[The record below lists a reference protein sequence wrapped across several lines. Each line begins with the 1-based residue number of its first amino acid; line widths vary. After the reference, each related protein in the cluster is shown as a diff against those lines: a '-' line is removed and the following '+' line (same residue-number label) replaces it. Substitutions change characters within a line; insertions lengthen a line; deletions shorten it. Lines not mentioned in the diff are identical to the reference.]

1 MGRLTK
7 SSARQLA
14 AQTPHL
20 GGGGRLWRRTA
31 AAAAG
36 GRAAGLT
43 LSAVRVFARLFSPKL
58 FAVAFVLGGALSAQ
72 SAFAFGAVSS
82 VGRFLRGRMRGV
94 GASGFP
100 LSAVRGFL
108 QLFSPKLFAVA
119 FVLCGALSA
128 QSAFAFG
135 AIAAGGSGSNPSH
148 GIAINQATRAGADA
162 EALRLCEVGGAD
174 CHLIRRFIN
183 LCGIAVAD
191 SDATTDLAGIPSG
204 TLATG
209 SQAQAAGF
217 YSRTYPSTSNANTA
231 RTQAI
236 IQCTNFGGTSCAAI
250 AGASGCDTTTIPSCP
265 AGQGV
270 DIVESSVCG
279 VCPLV
284 RPIVHTTGPGGTA
297 GVCRAAFNQGEC
309 TALDA
314 TYHYVNTTGACR
326 VRVAADCT
334 SFTPIYV
341 SASNTCRAAANDEEC
356 KAKDPT
362 LEKVGDR
369 CLNICT
375 SGTQVRDTFGG
386 CRAVQDASD
395 CTGTP
400 TPIFVS
406 ASTTCRAATNQ
417 AECTALT
424 GGSALMFDGGACR
437 DRVASDCAAPNG
449 FFVSASKTCR
459 PATQADCDATTA
471 TPILQNGACRA
482 ATNQGECSALTGGSA
497 LVFDG
502 GACRDRVAG
511 DCAGTTPIFVS
522 ASKTCREARQE
533 ECTGNTPI
541 LDNGACRTRQM
552 NDCPNHAPVLDGGV
566 CRSLQLGDTFG
577 AYYSYER
584 QFVSGGATLRFVNG
598 EFAVNQASPAAAA
611 AAALQACQTRFNN
624 ASGTPIRQCEETI
637 VGGFNDM
644 CIDIGSQ
651 AGFAVAV
658 FGLGA
663 TPAAAA
669 ADRIG
674 KFPAGTNFNS
684 ATRAGCDCG
693 GTTPIPDGNTC
704 KAAATQAECTAVHA
718 GLVFVSGTGTCR
730 PRTASE
736 CTGNTPILGNDGVC
750 RAATKE
756 ECAAIPATPVSNNN
770 GGCREATNAGECPS
784 ARPFFDNDASG
795 KCRAPHSGDNY
806 GAYYHFTRFGGI
818 NNGGISFN
826 HPTQEAA
833 NAAAKAACESRRDD
847 FGSGTSACNPHP
859 RVRNGFTQCINTAET
874 GPVRYVGLG
883 ATPEAARAD
892 RQAQPGSGTAGHN
905 NNNPQAACNCGDGET
920 PDGDNCR
927 PTTQADCTGL
937 RPIFDGG
944 NCRARTPAEC
954 PANRPIVD
962 ATTGNCR
969 EMREVDCTGT
979 TPILDGIACRA
990 AANNAECLFKSRAL
1004 RLDNDGQSC
1013 RAATQ
1018 ADCTGTAAPIF
1029 DANSGACRVM
1039 IASDCSAPTPDIS
1052 KGVCVAAC
1060 AAGTPVRDA
1069 TSEECRATRQTD
1081 CDGTGTPILD
1091 GTACRAAVQT
1101 DCDGTA
1107 TPILDGGICRARNA
1121 ADCTTAAAPALDS
1134 TSGNCRAA
1142 TTAAECPFGLPI
1154 LDGGVCRAA
1163 TQADCDATPAT
1174 PVLDI
1179 GGCRAPRAGDT
1190 FGAYYTFTAGS
1201 QLINGRFVVNQP
1213 TPEAAATEAR
1223 RACEA
1228 VRAGSIGG
1236 LFGNP
1241 SACAPDSSAPNG
1253 FNGVCINTGEVGPR
1267 RFVGYGA
1274 TPAAA
1279 LAARAAQSGNR
1290 NVNFPIDACDCSAS
1304 QIRSGNDCQPRTS
1317 AATCTGDTPIFDRGF
1332 CREVRAEDCGGNT
1345 PIFDGGVCRGAR
1357 PGQGEC
1363 TGRTPIADGGACRA
1377 AASVEDCAG
1386 VNALLLPAGDG
1397 SCRPKQQSDCTGL
1410 TPILDGGLCRAMQAR
1425 DCVAPTPFLDLATNQ
1440 CREAVAADCGGD
1452 TPIFDSNTCR
1462 AAVQA
1467 DCDGTG
1473 TPDLLNGRCYAA
1485 CPSGTPVRDS
1495 TTRLCRIA
1503 EASDC
1508 GGGTPVFE
1516 GGNCREQRQDEC
1528 TGTTPILD
1536 GGACRGAATDAD
1548 CGTINIVLVRVSDG
1562 SCRERVATD
1571 CVAGP
1576 TPIFDDAKICRAA
1589 LSQEECTAKD
1599 RALLFETGGTC
1610 RLRTQA
1616 DCTDVQIL
1624 DGGVCRAIVAADCT
1638 DGTPI
1643 FEDNKCRAAANQDD
1657 CTAKA
1662 TSLLYIG
1669 EGQCRTRVQSD
1680 CGGATPFLD
1689 ATSGECREV
1698 TSADCPMAQPIL
1710 DATTR
1715 ACRVAANQEE
1725 CTAKDTILQFDG
1737 GACRPR
1743 VASDCAATEAF
1754 ENGFCRTRTSQDCTG
1769 ATPRF
1774 DGGRCFPN
1782 SAFAT
1787 FGAYF
1792 DYEAGTGSDRY
1803 TTGFIDPLIVNRPT
1817 AAQARADALAACQA
1831 ASASAAANGETI
1843 TRACAEAATGGFT
1856 GCINVATDLSDFS
1869 DYFGLGDTPAAA
1881 RAAREAKHTGNTG
1894 TQIAAC
1900 NCGGATPIADSTS
1913 PTLCRAA
1920 TTQAEC
1926 TAIDARPIFDDGICR
1941 AATNQAECTA
1951 IAGNLVFDGGSCRP
1965 REARDCT
1972 GDTPI
1977 FDGGHCF
1984 PETSFL
1990 HGSYFDFEATS
2001 GTGTASRV
2009 GNVIHNSATPAQA
2022 RASALAFCENSQTGA
2037 EGSGFTITRQCA
2049 EAATFRRCI
2058 NVGTVD
2064 SKSYF
2069 GLGDT
2074 PAAALAARQA
2084 KHPGAGPEGISRCN
2098 CGAGMPIVDGSSC
2111 RAAANQQECPAA
2123 VPRLENGV
2131 CQPSNCAANEVF
2143 TGSACRVRETS
2154 DCTGNTPILDG
2165 GICRAARNN
2174 AECRAKNPSLGNSSG
2189 RCVEV
2194 DAQFSAV
2201 WIATFSQSDGT
2212 NHDFVAIAVNQPTRD
2227 AATSKARE
2235 ACEALDEGIAQIG
2248 TCKQFLTPS
2257 PSNQCVDL
2265 RRAVLTNGDFKYAS
2279 GIGGDLDAARVNRI
2293 NNQIAGNPANF
2304 QSWRSEGGS
2313 DSEKFCD
2320 CGGSIGSV
2328 ASGTG
2333 SGTTCRARVSADCGQ
2348 STPIFEGG
2356 ICRAATLAECTT
2368 AKPILDNGACRELAA
2383 ADCAGAT
2390 PIFENNACRAA
2401 ASQAE
2406 CTAKGSKYVF
2416 ASGGVCRERTKADCT
2431 AQEPVLDDTTGRC
2444 RARVAS
2450 DCTGFTPALV
2460 DGICQPGM
2468 HGAVAMG
2475 TIALN
2480 ISPVNLGALTNPA
2493 HPQYST
2499 ANGTIQVYGVSR
2511 LQASAADARR
2521 LALSECGRAASDH
2534 RAAVAGQTGQNCH
2547 IVSQFAGGVAALWR
2561 LATAP
2566 YGDHYFSGIATLQ
2579 INTTTTIA
2587 TMTMAQNTI
2596 TTTMTMVVPPTNAEL
2611 VAAQS
2616 AAEAAAKTACDT
2628 FAAAQTSTGQTLECQ
2643 SAAVE
2648 VLRTIPAAE
2657 ICGEGAFLDTAA
2669 IPNAC
2674 ACSPGYDTLTSGAGG
2689 LPSCS
2694 LSANTPRCDNSK
2706 GAFLNADATACQCS
2720 SGWGALDTT
2729 ATPQVCAPPQCD
2741 GPSAFLHP
2749 TSGRCEC
2756 AEGYDSLRHSVG
2768 AGGNRVF
2775 TCIPTTPPTCR
2786 ADRGAFFNPLE
2797 ARCDCQTGWENV
2809 QPDPSAADT
2818 FMCMRIAEADCDSTR
2833 GAIDNPNYGAA
2844 GASQCQCANGFRNLQ
2859 TETANGGV
2867 RYFCEFDPNPTTP
2880 VPTNCD
2886 AAVNLT
2892 LNAQRTACECVA
2904 GHRDLEGRVPPEAC
2918 APLVA
2923 LCDITKGA
2931 FPTGLGTSCACA
2943 PGYHR
2948 LVETN
2953 TPQTCTARCDDDS
2966 ATLNS
2971 VSGQCECKE
2980 GFSDPRL
2987 ERTASGTI
2995 GGIGGG
3001 LLPRY
3006 DAAELDL
3013 ANLSFVCAPTTAPR
3027 PVCDESRNA
3036 IYSAKHNT
3044 CVCRVG
3050 PSGAGRPEFGL
3061 ERKFDSSTNEYY
3073 CETANYLTGREG
3085 RLCDPS
3091 EGSHTNPLVYANLR
3105 DNNGD
3110 LIDTAPCVCDVGYL
3124 INNFSEGPAR
3134 GASGVVPP
3142 GLACTVDNGQFAP
3155 RPRTELP
3162 VCSADKG
3169 TRLNADRNN
3178 CECIPGYSGNPLTS
3192 TGCIPANIPQTSVAD
3207 CDAASAQ
3214 LNPRNSREC
3223 QCKPGF
3229 FNLKARPA
3237 FQTLDNGL
3245 QVQTPRYFCSSAQE
3259 IQAMVSPNPGF
3270 SGADCTAAGF
3280 GAVVS
3285 NVRYRLPGVT
3295 NPVDGQRE
3303 VCNIDWAEVSADNVP
3318 ELSDGTISHV
3328 PPANTVNEGTSCVIQ
3343 QFYKSG
3349 ENYVSVPLPTN
3360 SNLRYCSDLFGGPAR
3375 AGSLT
3380 NISVYAEAR
3389 AAEINGLTPGT
3400 TLVAPYQPSH
3410 RLYVATGGGLY
3421 TQNGLQINNVP
3432 FVIDFV
3438 EGFSGADC
3446 VRDLTDGRN
3455 LGWRATLDLTQNGA
3469 DRVFR
3474 LHCLV
3479 DWRETANPPPLQIEA
3494 FPPAGTAQGD
3504 RCLLGQQPADTPLA
3518 ANERRCSDILAS
3530 ACEEPSSPLGCF
3542 ALIYTAL
3549 YDRIWQYNP
3558 ILTEPET
3565 RDFPVVSPTDLPTFY
3580 ISGGKVYNAN
3590 GIESAGPLRF
3600 SPITSG
3606 FEPADCTRGGWRTQ
3620 GDITRTSDGDY
3631 VLRQYC
3637 NVRWRRVTL
3646 APAQGDVITPPDTIT
3661 KQGERCLI
3669 RQSPPGITL
3678 AADLES
3684 CSELL
3689 GKAGTNFGA
3698 VGDEIDLLT
3707 EQANLGRAQNI
3718 PGPMRRGADTRG
3730 SDPLFILPDGRVF
3743 SQYGVGTPVL
3753 DFVGEVNGFTRD
3765 DCTNAGYRFEVR
3777 VTNTAAGDSLQ
3788 LRTCAVPWARA
3799 ASPPVLSANPARLS
3813 PSARLSLSSSG
3824 KDCVIEFSPAR
3835 LRNEIP
3841 AGTER
3846 CSELLSPG
3854 GADFEQITARIEMRR
3869 AEINPLLPGDDI
3881 PAFTR
3886 NSTLIIADGRAF
3898 TDTGIEVRNDEVEM
3912 SAPATGYGVSDC
3924 EAGGWTA
3931 MTVAT
3936 VVDNKPIIRQ
3946 LCSVAW
3952 RESLTAPPFG
3962 GTPAPAATKMGDHCT
3977 IAHTDSTVT
3986 DLLECS
3992 DLLGRATG
4000 NRRITTFADITLRAE
4015 ARRDEVNLLS
4025 SDSSLAGAYAIG
4037 VNTLYAL
4044 QVGLFTDQGVEIT
4057 DRSYEVSGAED
4068 GWRFNDCTAAR
4079 RTVGVT
4085 VVGAGLSRVVYQVC
4099 ELNWARV
4106 ANPPPLAT
4114 MQAIPEITASG
4125 SGCVIASNPPRTT
4138 LSANLE
4144 RCDDL
4149 FDATEDDF
4157 EAITVSLA
4165 AVRTAINELIDP
4177 VIPPLPAQALQTVY
4191 VVKNNTLAANNG
4203 VWSAN
4208 GVGRGLMPFEL
4219 PDGADNSGFQARDC
4233 TGDWAGA
4240 KRGRLSP
4247 SNDGTVFNL
4256 CNVKW
4261 RRTDAPPP
4269 ILTEAAPVTLAAT
4282 GRVKEAEFCV
4292 IAQRPSNATLPDGY
4306 ELCTEAFAGRAGQA
4320 NQNLAAITSQIEA
4333 RRGEMNNPGR
4343 PINVVFP
4350 LPRTPNGIPAFNPAS
4365 QTLQVVTGGGNAR
4378 IFSPNGVE
4386 ATDTRFSFTA
4396 AQNAAYGLDE
4406 CRQGRFELSAQS
4418 TVVAGE
4424 QQVRIGCTMQW
4435 RRLADIPPLSPT
4447 ALDDTLAT
4455 SQNDH
4460 CVITQWPTNSAFAAD
4475 SNNQYCGDL
4484 LSGIVPDFGEIFD
4497 RLQARVIDYNGV
4509 LSPTPA
4515 NPATELFPTTT
4526 SARVRLFPYFF
4537 ANNRM
4542 FNDRGVEITETAFSI
4557 SDSVAAAF
4565 NQNRCNAAGLTLTF
4579 QSDVAGGAQRVRSVC
4594 GVRWAMAA
4602 APLPVKE
4609 PPEPPTTASTSGDWC
4624 VIQQTPDPDNWPLPS
4639 NLVRCED
4646 EFAAAGNLADVYRAH
4661 DALASTINTRWGA
4674 GLQTGDQR
4682 GKTLY
4687 LFGDT
4692 YYYPDGVD
4700 PRGAPPA
4707 PDYGTYTPEDCNTV
4721 YGAPEYLGAVV
4732 GTLQVLTRTCD
4743 VPWRTLADSPP
4754 PFAPV
4759 AATLALDNR
4768 AATSGEA
4775 CVMALHP
4782 SSQAHPPNTI
4792 PCSDFEVG
4800 SPSFLDISNRIQ
4812 QRVDQLN
4819 GLIFPQSLPDF
4830 DPTRPLYFYTG
4841 VNPSQLF
4848 NENGLQLTGDNFT
4861 PPYVGTPAVGFA
4873 MADCT
4878 AGGWNTGARL
4888 IAGGFAE
4895 VCEIRWRKTTTIP
4908 NIDKDAANLPA
4919 ATSEGNLCVMRH
4931 TMTNPTLPE
4940 AAPWCSDLLSP
4951 VANSGGAFQNLKTR
4965 IDGRTTALN
4974 EAGAGIPAFD
4984 PTSHRVILAGTR
4996 AFSEHGAES
5005 VLPANVAVGLTTRDP
5020 AFDAAACSNTNVGH
5034 NLILHSEVSG
5044 ANHILRQYCD
5054 VRWRSGSN
5062 VPPLAVTPANPAAAF
5077 DSEGDRCLMATR
5089 GTNSPLAGEMWCGGT
5104 GGLLS
5109 AMDNFRH
5116 VYERYGEWRVL
5127 MATISGLS
5135 LPPARSGGPELETGN
5150 YETFYHIPPASGSGS
5165 GALYTEN
5172 GIPIRR
5178 AGLTD
5183 TDFVQKEAG
5192 SGFSIGDC
5200 TGGNLAIVT
5209 MAFNIGAANDLFIG
5223 RYCDVAWRMA
5233 RTAPPLD
5240 NAATATS
5247 SNLPAPTSQGER
5259 CLIDQNPDAQ
5269 SIPTGEQWCRDLF
5282 LNADAGINSIAD
5294 IYAQLRARRL
5304 ELNNVAAAT
5313 ADDFPEIPDGTEPLW
5328 IVGTPP
5334 NVFHFTG
5341 IKANTRELSVP
5352 DALTSGFSMEDC
5364 DNTFGAGKSSVR
5376 ITASTTGQPVV
5387 QRICAVEWRRMGNA
5401 PGLSRAIISGPF
5413 TEQGSDCVLS
5423 QTPSIGNNAPLAAGQ
5438 HLCSD
5443 LFGSGAANFAAL
5455 ESRRTSR
5462 VGEVNVIVTADD
5474 LPTYAAGANPYIV
5487 VENNNNVDVYDV
5499 HGVPIRSAAFVTE
5512 FKEGPIAG
5520 TDWNG
5525 NGDNDPNTINTAHD
5539 QCGGIFSSR
5548 APSLAPVVDIVAG
5561 GLVELCGMKWRR
5573 VDSAPPLTPTRGL
5586 NPGEYPPLAAA
5597 GTRKEGDHC
5606 VIRAT
5611 HDSLADLPNNLDF
5624 CSTLLNGGDRYTGF
5638 QNIFSTALF
5647 DVGQSLSPAFP
5658 GINVGFLE
5666 SSAIPHFIF
5675 GNRIFNHRGIEWG
5688 GDYTQQ
5694 GATTN
5699 WPTSTRTTRTTICGT
5714 NPSVSAVGRAEGQ
5727 NVIVS
5732 CPTPWRTIPDG
5743 MVTSID
5749 NDKLDPNLP
5758 GQTAA
5763 GDYCILSQSAPATAE
5778 TTARRCDTIFGDVG
5792 GGIQRLVDAAIRSH
5806 GYVNAHLNTNTPAN
5820 PIPTTPAATDI
5831 WWLNSTATF
5840 SPYGVKLQGAQNV
5853 DYVLSAVQDDFD
5865 AEDCVR
5871 AKWKTS
5877 ISPPALFGARL
5888 STIQGLQ
5895 QGCTAQ
5901 IAIAPTPPPLG
5912 TTPNPPVSSLQRT
5925 CEIART
5931 PGVGPRTGFD
5941 DSCSTLLS
5949 GNTDFS
5955 DVIAK
5960 AEARRTQINALIPGT
5975 IPAFSPEAN
5984 HTLYLVTTGAARGLY
5999 TGYGV
6004 PVMDNLRLTSP
6015 LGNWTAESCTAA
6027 GYTLGGRISNG
6038 NLYQTCSVGGG
6049 IETSKPPDKK
6059 ASSFTFSGSVF
6070 GSCIIARTP
6079 GATLGANEH
6088 LCSALLGAP
6097 NLGNFANFQEI
6108 VDALEARRAETNL
6121 IRPGTDDDADRYDP
6135 AGYQSEGGL
6144 AYTHPLIIVQTGAS
6158 AGIYAGTGV
6167 KADKQSAYVA
6177 QQPGFTIADCTAA
6190 GWAVKV
6196 ESGYV
6201 QCEMDYR
6208 YVNTPPPLSD
6218 NPSPPSSTNGRP
6230 DCNITTTRGL
6240 PLQEHTRCHNVLSGT
6255 SGFQDAITKFNARRD
6270 EYNAVFD
6277 PDIPA
6282 FDFDSTVYVV
6292 QTGAGAGAY
6301 TQHGLRATNNRLFAP
6316 VTGGFTPEDC
6326 TAAGY
6331 GINVNNVGGNNFVS
6345 CGIVTYTV
6353 PNKPALGSTT
6363 NLPGNPVAETGC
6375 GITQTPGANPDDALH
6390 PTCTSLLGDHVSTF
6404 SEIVS
6409 KFEARRTEYNG
6420 VIDPDI
6426 PVYEPRGTNGIVF
6439 RVASGADAGLY
6450 TRNGI
6455 QASDSSIFDAVAGD
6469 FTIEDC
6475 TASGHR
6481 LNVNR
6486 NPNTGDVSVNCVM
6499 IVWTVDTKP
6508 PLANPAT
6515 PPARPGN
6522 TNQESGCRITQTPGS
6537 PPLFAGSFTCAQL
6550 LGAHVSSFSQMT
6562 DRFTARRGE
6571 YNDFNAPNNI
6581 PNYVPWDGASSNVDS
6596 ILYRV
6601 VSGADAGL
6609 YSRHGLHAH
6618 NDDSL
6623 PIPQLFDPNIDTPD
6637 CAAGGRTATQR
6648 NVGGVQIAECS
6659 GRFNMGADRPPYMAF
6674 NPGNNTFP
6682 TGGTNYE
6689 KCAYAAFPKEGALP
6703 TDTIKCNDLLSPAT
6717 SGIADFSELLTRYGE
6732 RRNDLF
6738 HPTANSGILKPH
6750 NTGSGFDRY
6759 RATQITYSHGGKLY
6773 FHNGIE
6779 IRDAAYTQAA
6789 ESGSGR
6795 PGHEEG
6801 GFTAADCTAAG
6812 YSVSTTDTLSYDGIR
6827 WPVNI
6832 CTARYIQRSA
6842 GDVPP
6847 AQNNE
6852 KAYPDAEHQTRSES
6866 GCYLSMPAPNIRAE
6880 NRTWTTRRCQFLYG
6894 VGTSFTNLKAR
6905 AEEVKNNFNRT
6916 ISGSAAVPSHPQADP
6931 WIIQLQS
6938 NTNTAPTRVYSI
6950 YGLRIDGRRASHIS
6964 EPNPLDEIFTG
6975 GMENFGRQDCLDAGW
6990 KLGETNDNA
6999 ANDLHEICN
7008 ILWRRRTTVAPT
7020 PPTTP
7025 TPPEEQSAAAA
7036 ASSPGALGFQDEF
7049 RAAPVFS
7056 SPSPLAEDD
7065 IAPQTHEGKPHD
7077 YCITRHAKIS
7087 SAPPPSDMQCGN
7099 VFAQHGGFPRLTV
7112 IQKAATD
7119 RGLEFDP
7126 TADALSIDENG
7137 KVILV
7142 KEDESGKMIEVPIP
7156 KPLGASPATP
7166 ASSGGGGGGG
7176 GGAAIGIGVGSAAIL
7191 GLLAYSLQSGAVGA
7205 GAGLGEFNWSPDISF
7220 AYNNTGMR
7228 EIRYGTRMDFRH
7240 TDWHIWWTASQI
7252 NSSGETKKMRYGSGA
7267 QYSADWWSARYN
7279 NSIHDK
7285 EARADVALKATGEF
7299 RDWGGVWK
7307 FSPTYRANVEVDEYN
7322 VQTWSHRVN
7331 LEAVWRINKWTLTQS
7346 TGFTAKKASDIGE
7359 TLQTRLK
7366 LTREF

>member
-148 GIAINQATRAGADA
+148 GVAINQATRAGADA
-162 EALRLCEVGGAD
+162 EAIRLCEAGGAD
-174 CHLIRRFIN
+174 CHLILRFFN
-183 LCGIAVAD
+183 QCGIVVAD

-209 SQAQAAGF
+209 SQVQAAGF
-217 YSRTYPSTSNANTA
+217 YTRTYASTADPTTQSA
-231 RTQAI
+231 QAI
-236 IQCTNFGGTSCAAI
+236 IQCTNFGGASCVAI

-270 DIVESSVCG
+270 DIVESSLCG

-284 RPIVHTTGPGGTA
+284 RPIVHTTGPGGTP

-341 SASNTCRAAANDEEC
+341 SASNTCRAAANDDEC
-356 KAKDPT
+356 KAKDQN

-369 CLNICT
+369 CLDICT

-395 CTGTP
+395 CTGTA

-511 DCAGTTPIFVS
+511 DCRGTTPVFVS
-522 ASKTCREARQE
+522 ASKTCRGATQA
-533 ECTGNTPI
+533 ECDATPATPI

-552 NDCPNHAPVLDGGV
+552 NDCPNHAPVLEGGV
-566 CRSLQLGDTFG
+566 CRPRQLGDTFG

-598 EFAVNQASPAAAA
+598 EFVVNQASPAAAA

-718 GLVFVSGTGTCR
+718 GLVFESGTGTCR

-736 CTGNTPILGNDGVC
+736 CMDNTPILGNDGVC

-756 ECAAIPATPVSNNN
+756 ECAAIPATPVSNDN
-770 GGCREATNAGECPS
+770 GGCREAANAGECPS

-883 ATPEAARAD
+883 ATPLAARLD

-905 NNNPQAACNCGDGET
+905 NNNPQNACNCGDGET
-920 PDGDNCR
+920 PDGENCR
-927 PTTQADCTGL
+927 QTTQADCTGL

-979 TPILDGIACRA
+979 TPILDGITCRA

-1004 RLDNDGQSC
+1004 RYDDAQSC

-1029 DANSGACRVM
+1029 DANSGACRVR

-1317 AATCTGDTPIFDRGF
+1317 AATCSGDTPIFDRGF
-1332 CREVRAEDCGGNT
+1332 CREVRAEDCSGNT

-1377 AASVEDCAG
+1377 AVSVEDCAG

-1397 SCRPKQQSDCTGL
+1397 SCRPKQQSDCKGL
-1410 TPILDGGLCRAMQAR
+1410 TPILDGGLCRGRQAR
-1425 DCVAPTPFLDLATNQ
+1425 DCAAPTPFLDLATNQ

-1462 AAVQA
+1462 PAEQA
-1467 DCDGTG
+1467 DCDGTA

-1503 EASDC
+1503 EPSDC

-1516 GGNCREQRQDEC
+1516 NNACREQRQDEC

-1536 GGACRGAATDAD
+1536 GGACRGAATDDD
-1548 CGTINIVLVRVSDG
+1548 CGTINPVLVRVSDG
-1562 SCRERVATD
+1562 SCRERVKTD

-1576 TPIFDDAKICRAA
+1576 NPIFDDAKICRPA

-1643 FEDNKCRAAANQDD
+1643 FEDNKCRAAADQDD

-1680 CGGATPFLD
+1680 CGGDKPFLD
-1689 ATSGECREV
+1689 STSGECREIS
-1698 TSADCPMAQPIL
+1698 SADCPMAQPIL
-1710 DATTR
+1710 NEALGE
-1715 ACRVAANQEE
+1715 CRVALNQDE

-1737 GACRPR
+1737 GTCRPR
-1743 VASDCAATEAF
+1743 DARDCAATEAF
-1754 ENGFCRTRTSQDCTG
+1754 ENGFCRTLTSQDCTG

-1774 DGGRCFPN
+1774 SGGYCFPQ
-1782 SAFAT
+1782 SAFENY
-1787 FGAYF
+1787 GVYF
-1792 DYEAGTGSDRY
+1792 SFEAMFNGR
-1803 TTGFIDPLIVNRPT
+1803 LIRQGRLVLNHPT
-1817 AAQARADALAACQA
+1817 AAAARAAGLAACTTDSNVWGSALTQTCTESVEGVFDGC
-1831 ASASAAANGETI
+1831 ASVASGSDGLEYVGIGET
-1843 TRACAEAATGGFT
+1843 
-1856 GCINVATDLSDFS
+1856 V
-1869 DYFGLGDTPAAA
+1869 AAA
-1881 RAAREAKHTGNTG
+1881 RAARVAKLPEGITSSAEAAG
-1894 TQIAAC
+1894 C
-1900 NCGGATPIADSTS
+1900 NCGGTIPFPDSS
-1913 PTLCRAA
+1913 APGECRAA
-1920 TTQAEC
+1920 TTTAEC
-1926 TAIDARPIFDDGICR
+1926 PMAIPIFDGGACR
-1941 AATNQAECTA
+1941 LATNQAECTSKG
-1951 IAGNLVFDGGSCRP
+1951 GNLVFDGGSCRP
-1965 REARDCT
+1965 RVAADCT
-1972 GDTPI
+1972 GDTPR
-1977 FDGGHCF
+1977 FDGGYCF
-1984 PETSFL
+1984 PESAARYGAYFEYPYDFAGFSFKEGNFVVN
-1990 HGSYFDFEATS
+1990 HP
-2001 GTGTASRV
+2001 TA
-2009 GNVIHNSATPAQA
+2009 AAA
-2022 RASALAFCENSQTGA
+2022 R
-2037 EGSGFTITRQCA
+2037 
-2049 EAATFRRCI
+2049 
-2058 NVGTVD
+2058 
-2064 SKSYF
+2064 
-2069 GLGDT
+2069 
-2074 PAAALAARQA
+2074 AAALAACQTARAAAPAGRTVTGNCVEAASGGFNQCILVA
-2084 KHPGAGPEGISRCN
+2084 KDGLGSDVFGLGATPAAARAARVAKDGTVDRPSERAGCN
-2098 CGAGMPIVDGSSC
+2098 CGEAMPVSDSTSSTGC
-2111 RAAANQQECPAA
+2111 RAAMTQQECPAA
-2123 VPRLENGV
+2123 TPRLENGI
-2131 CQPSNCAANEVF
+2131 CQPSNCAANEIF
-2143 TGSACRVRETS
+2143 TGSVCRARQAS
-2154 DCTGNTPILDG
+2154 DCTGTTPILDSNTHQ
-2165 GICRAARNN
+2165 CRAARSN
-2174 AECRAKNPSLGNSSG
+2174 AECRAKNPSLGRSG
-2189 RCVEV
+2189 DRCVEV
-2194 DAQFSAV
+2194 DSHFSAV
-2201 WIATFSQSDGT
+2201 WVATFLQADGK
-2212 NHDFVAIAVNQPTRD
+2212 NHDFIAIAVNQPSRTE
-2227 AATSKARE
+2227 ATSKARE
-2235 ACEALDEGIAQIG
+2235 ACEALNEGVSRVG
-2248 TCKQFLTPS
+2248 TCRQLVIPS
-2257 PSNQCVDL
+2257 PDNQCVDL
-2265 RRAVLTNGDFKYAS
+2265 RRAVLTNGDLKYAS
-2279 GIGGDLDAARVNRI
+2279 GIGGDLDTAEDNREQNAAS
-2293 NNQIAGNPANF
+2293 GNPENF
-2304 QSWRSEGGS
+2304 ASWRTAGGS

-2320 CGGSIGSV
+2320 CGGSLGSV

-2333 SGTTCRARVSADCGQ
+2333 SGATCRARVAADCGQ

-2356 ICRAATLAECTT
+2356 ICREATLAECTT
-2368 AKPILDNGACRELAA
+2368 AKPILDGGRCRELRA

-2390 PIFENNACRAA
+2390 PIFQNNACRPAV
-2401 ASQAE
+2401 SQAE

-2450 DCTGFTPALV
+2450 DCTGFTPALIN
-2460 DGICQPGM
+2460 GICQPGM
-2468 HGAVAMG
+2468 HGAVAIG

-2579 INTTTTIA
+2579 INTTINIA
-2587 TMTMAQNTI
+2587 TMTTAQNTI
-2596 TTTMTMVVPPTNAEL
+2596 TTTTTMAVAPTNAEIA
-2611 VAAQS
+2611 AAQS

-2643 SAAVE
+2643 SAAVD

-2657 ICGEGAFLDTAA
+2657 VCGEGAFLDTAA
-2669 IPNAC
+2669 IPSAC
-2674 ACSPGYDTLTSGAGG
+2674 ACLPGYDTLTSGAGG

-2706 GAFLNADATACQCS
+2706 GAFLNADATACVCS

-2756 AEGYDSLRHSVG
+2756 AEGYDSLRHSVD

-2775 TCIPTTPPTCR
+2775 TCIPTTLPTCR

-2809 QPDPSAADT
+2809 RPDPSAADT

-2833 GAIDNPNYGAA
+2833 GAIVNPNYGAA

-2859 TETANGGV
+2859 TETANGGN

-2880 VPTNCD
+2880 IPTCD

-2904 GHRDLEGRVPPEAC
+2904 GHRDLEGRVPPEVC
-2918 APLVA
+2918 APVVA

-2931 FPTGLGTSCACA
+2931 FPLGLGTSCACA
-2943 PGYHR
+2943 PGYHS

-2953 TPQTCTARCDDDS
+2953 TPQTCTARCDSDT

-2980 GFSDPRL
+2980 GFSNPRV
-2987 ERTASGTI
+2987 ERVGTASYSGT
-2995 GGIGGG
+2995 GTGRGSG
-3001 LLPRY
+3001 LV
-3006 DAAELDL
+3006 LDYNNAQAL
-3013 ANLSFVCAPTTAPR
+3013 QFVCAPTTAPM
-3027 PVCDESRNA
+3027 PNCDESRNA
-3036 IYSAKHNT
+3036 FYNAEHNT

-3061 ERKFDSSTNEYY
+3061 DRKFDSSTNEYY
-3073 CETANYLTGREG
+3073 CETSNYLTGREG
-3085 RLCDPS
+3085 RQCDPS
-3091 EGSHTNPLVYANLR
+3091 EGSHTNPLVYANLQ
-3105 DNNGD
+3105 GQQV
-3110 LIDTAPCVCDVGYL
+3110 APCVCDIGY
-3124 INNFSEGPAR
+3124 NGPLNDGPER
-3134 GASGVVPP
+3134 GANGVVPKGIDCGTP
-3142 GLACTVDNGQFAP
+3142 TNIA
-3155 RPRTELP
+3155 RTELP
-3162 VCSADKG
+3162 VCSAERG

-3178 CECIPGYSGNPLTS
+3178 CECIPGYHGNPLIP
-3192 TGCIPANIPQTSVAD
+3192 TGCIPANIPQSSVPD
-3207 CDAASAQ
+3207 CDAATAQ
-3214 LNPRNSREC
+3214 INPRNSREC

-3229 FNLKARPA
+3229 FNLDDRPA
-3237 FQTLDNGL
+3237 FRTLANGL

-3259 IQAMVSPNPGF
+3259 IQVMVSPNPGF
-3270 SGADCTAAGF
+3270 SGSDCTAAGF

-3285 NVRYRLPGVT
+3285 DVAAITVINGVRIT
-3295 NPVDGQRE
+3295 GQRE
-3303 VCNIDWAEVSADNVP
+3303 VCNINWAEVSADNVP
-3318 ELSDGTISHV
+3318 ELSDGSTPHV

-3349 ENYVSVPLPTN
+3349 ENYVSVPLPLN

-3400 TLVAPYQPSH
+3400 TLVAVYQPSH

-3479 DWRETANPPPLQIEA
+3479 DWRETANPPPLRIEA
-3494 FPPAGTAQGD
+3494 EPPAGTAQGD

-3518 ANERRCSDILAS
+3518 ANERRCSDMLAS
-3530 ACEEPSSPLGCF
+3530 ACEAPGDPLGCF
-3542 ALIYTAL
+3542 ALIYTAI

-3558 ILTEPET
+3558 ILSEPET
-3565 RDFPVVSPTDLPTFY
+3565 RDFPVVSPTNLPTLY
-3580 ISGGKVYNAN
+3580 VSGGKVYNAN

-3600 SPITSG
+3600 GPSPIPSG
-3606 FEPADCTRGGWRTQ
+3606 FEPADCSRGGWRQQ

-3637 NVRWRRVTL
+3637 NVRWRRVPT
-3646 APAQGDVITPPDTIT
+3646 PPVQGDVITPPTTIT
-3661 KQGERCLI
+3661 AQGERCLI

-3678 AADLES
+3678 AADLEL
-3684 CSELL
+3684 CSDLL

-3698 VGDEIDLLT
+3698 VGDEVDLLT

-3718 PGPMRRGADTRG
+3718 PTPMRRGADTRG

-3743 SQYGVGTPVL
+3743 SQYGVGTPIL
-3753 DFVGEVNGFTRD
+3753 DFVGEVSGFARD
-3765 DCTNAGYRFEVR
+3765 DCTNAGYRYEVR
-3777 VTNTAAGDSLQ
+3777 VTNTAGGESLQ
-3788 LRTCAVPWARA
+3788 LRTCGVPWARA
-3799 ASPPVLSANPARLS
+3799 ASPPVLSATPARLS
-3813 PSARLSLSSSG
+3813 PSVRLSLSSSG
-3824 KDCVIEFSPAR
+3824 DDCVIEYSPAR
-3835 LRNEIP
+3835 LSLP
-3841 AGTER
+3841 PGTEK
-3846 CSELLSPG
+3846 CSDLLSPG
-3854 GADFEQITARIEMRR
+3854 GANFGQITARIEARR
-3869 AEINPLLPGDDI
+3869 AEINPLLAEADAI

-3898 TDTGIEVRNDEVEM
+3898 TNTGIEVRDDAVAM
-3912 SAPATGYGVSDC
+3912 SAPAAGYGISDC

-3931 MTVAT
+3931 MTVAA
-3936 VVDNKPIIRQ
+3936 VVDNKPVIRH
-3946 LCSVAW
+3946 LCNVGW
-3952 RESLTAPPFG
+3952 RESATPPPFG
-3962 GTPAPAATKMGDHCT
+3962 GTPAPDATKMGDHCT

-3986 DLLECS
+3986 DLLLCS
-3992 DLLGRATG
+3992 DLFGRAAG
-4000 NRRITTFADITLRAE
+4000 GVSTFADITLRAE
-4015 ARRDEVNLLS
+4015 LRRAEVNALS
-4025 SDSSLAGAYAIG
+4025 SESALAGAYAVG

-4044 QVGLFTDQGVEIT
+4044 SPRGLFTDQGVEIS
-4057 DRSYEVSGAED
+4057 DRTYQVSGAED
-4068 GWRFNDCTAAR
+4068 GWRSADCQQAG
-4079 RTVGVT
+4079 RTVGIT
-4085 VVGAGLSRVVYQVC
+4085 VSGVGLERVVYQFC
-4099 ELNWARV
+4099 ELNWART
-4106 ANPPPLAT
+4106 AAPPPLAT
-4114 MQAIPEITASG
+4114 MQVIPSATASG
-4125 SGCVIASNPPRTT
+4125 AGCLIAANPPTT
-4138 LSANLE
+4138 TPPANLE
-4144 RCDDL
+4144 RCNLL
-4149 FDATEDDF
+4149 FATEENF

-4165 AVRTAINELIDP
+4165 AVRTAVNGLIDP
-4177 VIPPLPAQALQTVY
+4177 VIPPLPTQALQTLY
-4191 VVKNNTLAANNG
+4191 VVENNPTAENNG

-4219 PDGADNSGFQARDC
+4219 PDGADNSGFQAANC
-4233 TGDWAGA
+4233 TGAWAPN

-4261 RRTDAPPP
+4261 RRTAAPPP

-4333 RRGEMNNPGR
+4333 RRGEMNNPGS
-4343 PINVVFP
+4343 PIDFVFP

-4365 QTLQVVTGGGNAR
+4365 QTLHVVTSGGNAR

-4396 AQNAAYGLDE
+4396 AQNAAYGLAE
-4406 CRQGRFELSAQS
+4406 CRSGRFELSAQS

-4424 QQVRIGCTMQW
+4424 QQVRIGCAMQW

-4447 ALDDTLAT
+4447 PLDDTLAT

-4460 CVITQWPTNSAFAAD
+4460 CVITQWPTNSAFAPE

-4484 LSGIVPDFGEIFD
+4484 LSGIVPDFREIFD

-4509 LSPTPA
+4509 LSPSPA

-4542 FNDRGVEITETAFSI
+4542 FNDRGVEITETEFNIA
-4557 SDSVAAAF
+4557 DSVSAAF

-4732 GTLQVLTRTCD
+4732 GTLQVLTRTCN

-4782 SSQAHPPNTI
+4782 SSQARPPNTI

-4888 IAGGFAE
+4888 VAGGFAE
-4895 VCEIRWRKTTTIP
+4895 VCEIRWRKTATIP

-4951 VANSGGAFQNLKTR
+4951 IANSGGAFQNLKTR

-5005 VLPANVAVGLTTRDP
+5005 VLPANVAVGLTTRDA
-5020 AFDAAACSNTNVGH
+5020 AFDAAACTNTDVGH
-5034 NLILHSEVSG
+5034 RLILHSEVSG
-5044 ANHILRQYCD
+5044 ATHILRQYCD
-5054 VRWRSGSN
+5054 VRWRSGAN
-5062 VPPLAVTPANPAAAF
+5062 VPPLAITPANPPAAF
-5077 DSEGDRCLMATR
+5077 ASEGDRCLMATR
-5089 GTNSPLAGEMWCGGT
+5089 GTNAPLAGEMWCGGT

-5109 AMDNFRH
+5109 AVDNFRH
-5116 VYERYGEWRVL
+5116 LYQRYAEWRELVNPL
-5127 MATISGLS
+5127 ISGS
-5135 LPPARSGGPELETGN
+5135 LPSARTGGPELEAGN
-5150 YETFYHIPPASGSGS
+5150 YETFYHITPDGN
-5165 GALYTEN
+5165 LYTSN

-5178 AGLTD
+5178 TGLEATQ
-5183 TDFVQKEAG
+5183 FVRQLNG
-5192 SGFSIGDC
+5192 SFFRAQDC
-5200 TGGNLAIVT
+5200 TNNNLTVLT
-5209 MAFNIGAANDLFIG
+5209 LAFNTGRPTGDLLIG
-5223 RYCDVAWRMA
+5223 RYCEVDWRIA
-5233 RTAPPLD
+5233 ATAPPLD
-5240 NAATATS
+5240 KAATSA
-5247 SNLPAPTSQGER
+5247 NLPAPTSQGSR
-5259 CLIDQNPDAQ
+5259 CLLSQNPDFGGDGNQ
-5269 SIPTGEQWCRDLF
+5269 PTPDGERWCHDLF
-5282 LNADAGINSIAD
+5282 NNSTSNVEVD
-5294 IYAQLRARRL
+5294 SFSTIYDLLQARRL
-5304 ELNNVAAAT
+5304 EINGLAAT
-5313 ADDFPEIPDGTEPLW
+5313 TDDDFPEIADGAEPLW
-5328 IVGTPP
+5328 TVGTPP
-5334 NVFHFTG
+5334 VIFHSTG
-5341 IKANTRELSVP
+5341 IKANKVGL
-5352 DALTSGFSMEDC
+5352 ALPAAATGYTAAEC
-5364 DNTFGAGKSSVR
+5364 NARYGADKASVR
-5376 ITASTTGQPVV
+5376 VTSDPANGQPVV
-5387 QRICAVEWRRMGNA
+5387 QRICAVEWRRMAQA
-5401 PGLSRAIISGPF
+5401 PGLSRTRHAGPF
-5413 TEQGSDCVLS
+5413 TEQGSNCVIS
-5423 QTPSIGNNAPLAAGQ
+5423 QSPPIADTPLPAGQ
-5438 HLCSD
+5438 NLCSD
-5443 LFGSGAANFAAL
+5443 LFGGGGTGFTDLNFNRQ
-5455 ESRRTSR
+5455 SRTSD
-5462 VGEVNVIVTADD
+5462 VNNILTGDSLSA
-5474 LPTYAAGANPYIV
+5474 YFSNANAQNPYIV
-5487 VENNNNVDVYDV
+5487 VGSDARGDVYDIY
-5499 HGVPIRSAAFVTE
+5499 GVPIRTAAFVAD

-5525 NGDNDPNTINTAHD
+5525 DGDPTTPNAAHQ
-5539 QCGGIFSSR
+5539 QCRGIFSSR
-5548 APSLAPVVDIVAG
+5548 DPSLPPLVDIVAG

-5586 NPGEYPPLAAA
+5586 NPGEYPALAAA
-5597 GTRKEGDHC
+5597 ATRKEGDHC

-5638 QNIFSTALF
+5638 QNIFSNALF
-5647 DVGQSLSPAFP
+5647 DVGQSLSPTFP

-5699 WPTSTRTTRTTICGT
+5699 WDATQCGT
-5714 NPSVSAVGRAEGQ
+5714 GVNAVGRAEGQ

-5732 CPTPWRTIPDG
+5732 CPTQWRQI
-5743 MVTSID
+5743 SEA
-5749 NDKLDPNLP
+5749 PNLQTFP
-5758 GQTAA
+5758 YSPRDGNSGTQTAA
-5763 GDYCILSQSAPATAE
+5763 GDYCIISQSADATDE
-5778 TTARRCDTIFGDVG
+5778 TTARRCDTVFGDVE
-5792 GGIQRLVDAAIRSH
+5792 GGIQRIIDDAVESH
-5806 GYVNAHLNTNTPAN
+5806 GFINPALSAPYPVDLTNTG
-5820 PIPTTPAATDI
+5820 IYWVHGTDI
-5831 WWLNSTATF
+5831 Y
-5840 SPYGVKLQGAQNV
+5840 SPYGVKLQGGTNV
-5853 DYVLSAVQDDFD
+5853 DYVLSAEQGDFTGG
-5865 AEDCVR
+5865 DCVNNSYIR
-5871 AKWKTS
+5871 QGFVTGRGVYQTCS
-5877 ISPPALFGARL
+5877 IRVGYA
-5888 STIQGLQ
+5888 T
-5895 QGCTAQ
+5895 
-5901 IAIAPTPPPLG
+5901 TPPPLG
-5912 TTPNPPVSSLQRT
+5912 ETANPPASTGDLSNCDLRQTANVP
-5925 CEIART
+5925 AR
-5931 PGVGPRTGFD
+5931 PER
-5941 DSCSTLLS
+5941 SCSAIF
-5949 GNTDFS
+5949 GNYGSSFS
-5955 DVIAK
+5955 NIVAI
-5960 AEARRTQINALIPGT
+5960 AEARRAQINTLTGGDIPVLGRGAGT
-5975 IPAFSPEAN
+5975 GSHRFYI
-5984 HTLYLVTTGAARGLY
+5984 VRTGGARGMY
-5999 TGYGV
+5999 TRNGV
-6004 PVMDNLRLTSP
+6004 PIMDNLYLTSP
-6015 LGNWTAESCTAA
+6015 LGQWTAESCTAA

-6049 IETSKPPDKK
+6049 IETGKPPDKK

-6070 GSCIIARTP
+6070 GSCVIARTP

-6088 LCSALLGAP
+6088 LCSTLLGAP

-6420 VIDPDI
+6420 AIDPDI
-6426 PVYEPRGTNGIVF
+6426 PAYEPMGTNGIVF
-6439 RVASGADAGLY
+6439 RVVSGADAGLY
-6450 TRNGI
+6450 TRNGLP
-6455 QASDSSIFDAVAGD
+6455 ASDSSILNFEAAV
-6469 FTIEDC
+6469 
-6475 TASGHR
+6475 R
-6481 LNVNR
+6481 
-6486 NPNTGDVSVNCVM
+6486 
-6499 IVWTVDTKP
+6499 
-6508 PLANPAT
+6508 
-6515 PPARPGN
+6515 
-6522 TNQESGCRITQTPGS
+6522 
-6537 PPLFAGSFTCAQL
+6537 
-6550 LGAHVSSFSQMT
+6550 
-6562 DRFTARRGE
+6562 
-6571 YNDFNAPNNI
+6571 
-6581 PNYVPWDGASSNVDS
+6581 
-6596 ILYRV
+6596 
-6601 VSGADAGL
+6601 
-6609 YSRHGLHAH
+6609 
-6618 NDDSL
+6618 
-6623 PIPQLFDPNIDTPD
+6623 
-6637 CAAGGRTATQR
+6637 
-6648 NVGGVQIAECS
+6648 
-6659 GRFNMGADRPPYMAF
+6659 
-6674 NPGNNTFP
+6674 
-6682 TGGTNYE
+6682 
-6689 KCAYAAFPKEGALP
+6689 
-6703 TDTIKCNDLLSPAT
+6703 
-6717 SGIADFSELLTRYGE
+6717 
-6732 RRNDLF
+6732 
-6738 HPTANSGILKPH
+6738 
-6750 NTGSGFDRY
+6750 
-6759 RATQITYSHGGKLY
+6759 
-6773 FHNGIE
+6773 
-6779 IRDAAYTQAA
+6779 
-6789 ESGSGR
+6789 
-6795 PGHEEG
+6795 

-6812 YSVSTTDTLSYDGIR
+6812 YSVSG
-6827 WPVNI
+6827 
-6832 CTARYIQRSA
+6832 RSGGGHLYQTCSA
-6842 GDVPP
+6842 TGATRQTKPPLQAVASVPP
-6847 AQNNE
+6847 SSVGDDAWGNCVIRRSPGAPIPASSPLCSAANVYGGINNI
-6852 KAYPDAEHQTRSES
+6852 
-6866 GCYLSMPAPNIRAE
+6866 N
-6880 NRTWTTRRCQFLYG
+6880 
-6894 VGTSFTNLKAR
+6894 SFTEIVNAI
-6905 AEEVKNNFNRT
+6905 RT
-6916 ISGSAAVPSHPQADP
+6916 RTAD
-6931 WIIQLQS
+6931 
-6938 NTNTAPTRVYSI
+6938 Y
-6950 YGLRIDGRRASHIS
+6950 
-6964 EPNPLDEIFTG
+6964 
-6975 GMENFGRQDCLDAGW
+6975 
-6990 KLGETNDNA
+6990 NA
-6999 ANDLHEICN
+6999 ANDPDIPAYDPAHFTNKVLFVIRTGADAGVYTRNGVPVLPVPVLFDSNIDKKDCTDSGRTALAPRTVNGVQLEECSVLFNTGANRPPELAFQPSNPTLPSGGRLYRKCVFAALPQNGALPNDTIKCTDLLSTATSGIIDFVDLRDRYAQRRTQLHNLVASHNPGKAFHAALQLDQRVYLQGGKLYHWNGIEIRPTAYGAGDRSEQRGFTTANCTEAGYTTGTTTTRSTFNDIVWPTNVCNVKHVNMVGAIGLVRVNTQNTKHNPPASAAPNDPALVPPVQPGCYLGLPVSNAGDAEDTLWNRTRCDHILGSGGNSFTHMLSQIDAVTRATNGSNPALNIPETAPNAHSTSDPIFAIFANNGPSTEIQSIYGARVTVPRNAPVGDSIDSILTNPIERFSRQDCINAGWTASGTGRLGAGDLQEFCN
-7008 ILWRRRTTVAPT
+7008 IIWRRRTTTPAPT
-7020 PPTTP
+7020 PPT

-7036 ASSPGALGFQDEF
+7036 ESSLGAFGFQDELDSGGGATYPKLL
-7049 RAAPVFS
+7049 AAPAFS
-7056 SPSPLAEDD
+7056 ASSPLAEDE
-7065 IAPQTHEGKPHD
+7065 IAPQVHEGEQHKH
-7077 YCITRHAKIS
+7077 CITRHDKA
-7087 SAPPPSDMQCGN
+7087 AETPPPSDMQCGN
-7099 VFAQHGGFPRLTV
+7099 VFAQHGGFPDLAM
-7112 IQKAATD
+7112 IKKAAASLT
-7119 RGLEFDP
+7119 LTFDP
-7126 TADALSIDENG
+7126 TTDALSIDENG
-7137 KVILV
+7137 KVLLV

>member
-162 EALRLCEVGGAD
+162 EAIRLCEVGGAD

-183 LCGIAVAD
+183 LCAIAVAD

-209 SQAQAAGF
+209 GQAQAAGF
-217 YSRTYPSTSNANTA
+217 YSHTYPSTANANTA
-231 RTQAI
+231 RTQAVF
-236 IQCTNFGGTSCAAI
+236 QCTNFGGTSCAAI
-250 AGASGCDTTTIPSCP
+250 AGASGCDTTNIPSCP

-270 DIVESSVCG
+270 DIVESSICG

-375 SGTQVRDTFGG
+375 SGTQVRDSFTGG
-386 CRAVQDASD
+386 CRTVENASD

-522 ASKTCREARQE
+522 ASKTCREALQAD
-533 ECTGNTPI
+533 CTGNTPI

-552 NDCPNHAPVLDGGV
+552 NDCPNHAPVLEGGV
-566 CRSLQLGDTFG
+566 CRPLQLGDTFG

-598 EFAVNQASPAAAA
+598 EFVVNQASPTAAA

-624 ASGTPIRQCEETI
+624 ANGTVVRQCEETV

-718 GLVFVSGTGTCR
+718 GLVFESGTGTCR

-756 ECAAIPATPVSNNN
+756 ECAAIPATPVSNDN

-883 ATPEAARAD
+883 ATPLAARLD

-905 NNNPQAACNCGDGET
+905 NNNPQNACNCGDGET

-927 PTTQADCTGL
+927 PTTSADCTGL

-969 EMREVDCTGT
+969 EMREVDCTGN
-979 TPILDGIACRA
+979 TPILDGITCRA

-1004 RLDNDGQSC
+1004 RYDGAQSC

-1029 DANSGACRVM
+1029 DANSGACRVR

-1069 TSEECRATRQTD
+1069 TSEECRATIQTD

-1107 TPILDGGICRARNA
+1107 TPILDGGVCRARNA
-1121 ADCTTAAAPALDS
+1121 ADCTTAAAPVLDS

-1154 LDGGVCRAA
+1154 LAGGVCRAA
-1163 TQADCDATPAT
+1163 TQADCTNDA

-1317 AATCTGDTPIFDRGF
+1317 AATCSGDTPIFDRGF
-1332 CREVRAEDCGGNT
+1332 CREVRAEDCSGNT

-1377 AASVEDCAG
+1377 AVSVEDCAG

-1516 GGNCREQRQDEC
+1516 GGNCRAQRQDEC

-1536 GGACRGAATDAD
+1536 GGACRGAATDDD
-1548 CGTINIVLVRVSDG
+1548 CGTINLVLVRVSDG
-1562 SCRERVATD
+1562 SCRERVAAD

-1576 TPIFDDAKICRAA
+1576 TPIFDEAKICRAA

-1599 RALLFETGGTC
+1599 RALLYETGGTC

-1616 DCTDVQIL
+1616 DCTDVQVL
-1624 DGGVCRAIVAADCT
+1624 DGGVCRARVAADCT
-1638 DGTPI
+1638 GETPI
-1643 FEDNKCRAAANQDD
+1643 LEDGQCRAAANQDE
-1657 CTAKA
+1657 CTAKH
-1662 TSLLYIG
+1662 TSLVYESNG
-1669 EGQCRTRVQSD
+1669 SCRTRV
-1680 CGGATPFLD
+1680 L
-1689 ATSGECREV
+1689 
-1698 TSADCPMAQPIL
+1698 ADCTPERPIL
-1710 DATTR
+1710 DATRGVCREVGSADCPSALPIFDTGTESCR
-1715 ACRVAANQEE
+1715 AARQADCDA
-1725 CTAKDTILQFDG
+1725 TPDTPILDG
-1737 GACRPR
+1737 GRCRAFQ
-1743 VASDCAATEAF
+1743 ASDCPATHLF
-1754 ENGFCRTRTSQDCTG
+1754 ENNGCRARTSADCTG

-1774 DGGRCFPN
+1774 DRGYCFAE
-1782 SAFAT
+1782 SAFSQY
-1787 FGAYF
+1787 GALYIKESISGSTT
-1792 DYEAGTGSDRY
+1792 YEIEGLSSK
-1803 TTGFIDPLIVNRPT
+1803 
-1817 AAQARADALAACQA
+1817 Q
-1831 ASASAAANGETI
+1831 ASAAAART
-1843 TRACAEAATGGFT
+1843 AAEAACVAASPIGTESKACTLAVEFGS
-1856 GCINVATDLSDFS
+1856 GCIDVRPAIGESSANRRNPVLYGIGA
-1869 DYFGLGDTPAAA
+1869 TPAEAFAA
-1881 RAAREAKHTGNTG
+1881 RLAAAAADSNFHDWEA
-1894 TQIAAC
+1894 IARTTAC
-1900 NCGGATPIADSTS
+1900 NCGGAMPIADGNS
-1913 PTLCRAA
+1913 CRAA
-1920 TTQAEC
+1920 IQADC
-1926 TAIDARPIFDDGICR
+1926 TGNTPILASNGTCR
-1941 AATNQAECTA
+1941 GAGNQAECTA
-1951 IAGNLVFDGGSCRP
+1951 IADNLQFDSGACRP
-1965 REARDCT
+1965 RTAADC
-1972 GDTPI
+1972 
-1977 FDGGHCF
+1977 
-1984 PETSFL
+1984 
-1990 HGSYFDFEATS
+1990 
-2001 GTGTASRV
+2001 
-2009 GNVIHNSATPAQA
+2009 
-2022 RASALAFCENSQTGA
+2022 
-2037 EGSGFTITRQCA
+2037 
-2049 EAATFRRCI
+2049 AAT
-2058 NVGTVD
+2058 
-2064 SKSYF
+2064 
-2069 GLGDT
+2069 
-2074 PAAALAARQA
+2074 
-2084 KHPGAGPEGISRCN
+2084 
-2098 CGAGMPIVDGSSC
+2098 
-2111 RAAANQQECPAA
+2111 
-2123 VPRLENGV
+2123 
-2131 CQPSNCAANEVF
+2131 EVF
-2143 TGSACRVRETS
+2143 TGAVCRARQTS
-2154 DCTGNTPILDG
+2154 DCTGTTPILENG
-2165 GICRAARNN
+2165 NCRAATSNLECSRKSPNLQLGSGGAC
-2174 AECRAKNPSLGNSSG
+2174 AER
-2189 RCVEV
+2189 
-2194 DAQFSAV
+2194 DTHFSAV
-2201 WIATFSQSDGT
+2201 WVATFLQTDST
-2212 NHDFVAIAVNQPTRD
+2212 LHDFIAIAVNQPTRTEAD
-2227 AATSKARE
+2227 RKARE
-2235 ACEALDEGIAQIG
+2235 ACEALNEGTTRVGICQ
-2248 TCKQFLTPS
+2248 QLVVPS
-2257 PSNQCVDL
+2257 PNNQCVDL
-2265 RRAVLTNGDFKYAS
+2265 RRATLSNGGFKFAS
-2279 GIGGDLDAARVNRI
+2279 GVGATPDLARQNREI
-2293 NNQIAGNPANF
+2293 NSGTITGF
-2304 QSWRSEGGS
+2304 TGWRSAGGS
-2313 DSEKFCD
+2313 DSEAFCD
-2320 CGGSIGSV
+2320 CGGSLGSV

-2333 SGTTCRARVSADCGQ
+2333 SGASCRAREAADCTG
-2348 STPIFEGG
+2348 STPVLEGG
-2356 ICRAATLAECTT
+2356 VCRAATIAECTT
-2368 AKPILDNGACRELAA
+2368 DKPILQNGACRARID
-2383 ADCAGAT
+2383 ADCTGT
-2390 PIFENNACRAA
+2390 TSILENNACRPAA
-2401 ASQAE
+2401 NQAE
-2406 CTAKGSKYVF
+2406 CTAKHTRFVF
-2416 ASGGVCRERTKADCT
+2416 ARGGICRERTKADCS
-2431 AQEPVLDDTTGRC
+2431 AALPVLDAVSGQC

-2450 DCTGFTPALV
+2450 DCTGFTPALIN
-2460 DGICQPGM
+2460 GICQPGM
-2468 HGAVAMG
+2468 HGAVAIG

-2499 ANGTIQVYGVSR
+2499 ANGTIQVYGASR
-2511 LQASAADARR
+2511 LQKSAADARR
-2521 LALSECGRAASDH
+2521 LALSACGRAASDH
-2534 RAAVAGQTGQNCH
+2534 RAAAAGQTGQNCQ
-2547 IVSQFAGGVAALWR
+2547 IVSQFASGVAALWR

-2566 YGDHYFSGIATLQ
+2566 YGDHYFSAIATLQ

-2596 TTTMTMVVPPTNAEL
+2596 TTTTTMAVAPTNAEIA
-2611 VAAQS
+2611 AAQS

-2628 FAAAQTSTGQTLECQ
+2628 FAAAQTSTGQTLTCQ
-2643 SAAVE
+2643 SAAAE
-2648 VLRTIPAAE
+2648 LLRTIPAAE
-2657 ICGEGAFLDTAA
+2657 VCGEGAFLDADA
-2669 IPNAC
+2669 IPRAC
-2674 ACSPGYDTLTSGAGG
+2674 ACLPGYDTLVAPSGG

-2706 GAFLNADATACQCS
+2706 GAFLNADATACVCS
-2720 SGWGALDTT
+2720 SGWGALDAT
-2729 ATPQVCAPPQCD
+2729 ATPQFCRPPQCD

-2756 AEGYDSLRHSVG
+2756 AQGYDNLRHSVD
-2768 AGGNRVF
+2768 AGGNAVF

-2786 ADRGAFFNPLE
+2786 ADRGTFFNPLE

-2809 QPDPSAADT
+2809 RPDPSAANT

-2833 GAIDNPNYGAA
+2833 GAIVNPNYGAA

-2859 TETANGGV
+2859 TETANGGN

-2880 VPTNCD
+2880 IPTCD

-2918 APLVA
+2918 APVVA

-2931 FPTGLGTSCACA
+2931 FPTGLGTSCECA
-2943 PGYHR
+2943 PGYGN
-2948 LVETN
+2948 LNEVN
-2953 TPQTCTARCDDDS
+2953 TPQTCTARCDDDT

-2980 GFSDPRL
+2980 GFSDPQL
-2987 ERTASGTI
+2987 ERTRTGTVRS
-2995 GGIGGG
+2995 GIGSG
-3001 LLPRY
+3001 LIPFY
-3006 DAAELDL
+3006 SANAENDAA
-3013 ANLSFVCAPTTAPR
+3013 NLRFVCAPDPTPTAPR

-3091 EGSHTNPLVYANLR
+3091 EGSHTNPLVYAGLQVAV
-3105 DNNGD
+3105 G
-3110 LIDTAPCVCDVGYL
+3110 PCVCDIGYSRP
-3124 INNFSEGPAR
+3124 FREGPAR

-3142 GLACTVDNGQFAP
+3142 GIACTANTGQFDQ

-3162 VCSADKG
+3162 VCSAERG

-3178 CECIPGYSGNPLTS
+3178 CECIPGYHGNPLIP
-3192 TGCIPANIPQTSVAD
+3192 TGCIPANIPQSSVPD
-3207 CDAASAQ
+3207 CDAATAQ
-3214 LNPRNSREC
+3214 INPRNSREC

-3229 FNLKARPA
+3229 FNLDDRPA
-3237 FQTLDNGL
+3237 FRTLANGL

-3259 IQAMVSPNPGF
+3259 IQVMVSPNPGF
-3270 SGADCTAAGF
+3270 SGSDCTAAGF

-3285 NVRYRLPGVT
+3285 DVRYRLPGVT

-3318 ELSDGTISHV
+3318 ELSDGSTPHV

-3349 ENYVSVPLPTN
+3349 ENYVSVPLPLN

-3400 TLVAPYQPSH
+3400 TLVAVYQPSH

-3479 DWRETANPPPLQIEA
+3479 DWRETANPPPLRIEA
-3494 FPPAGTAQGD
+3494 EPPAGTAQGD

-3518 ANERRCSDILAS
+3518 ANERRCSDMLAS
-3530 ACEEPSSPLGCF
+3530 ACEAPGDPLGCF
-3542 ALIYTAL
+3542 ALIYTAI

-3558 ILTEPET
+3558 ILSEPET
-3565 RDFPVVSPTDLPTFY
+3565 RDFPVVSPTNLPTLY
-3580 ISGGKVYNAN
+3580 VSGGKVYNAN

-3600 SPITSG
+3600 SPVVSG
-3606 FEPADCTRGGWRTQ
+3606 FEPADCSRGGWRTQ

-3637 NVRWRRVTL
+3637 NVRWRRVPT
-3646 APAQGDVITPPDTIT
+3646 PPVQGDVITPPTTIT
-3661 KQGERCLI
+3661 AQGERCLI

-3678 AADLES
+3678 AADLEL
-3684 CSELL
+3684 CSDLL

-3718 PGPMRRGADTRG
+3718 PTPMRRGADTRG
-3730 SDPLFILPDGRVF
+3730 SHPLFILPDGRVF
-3743 SQYGVGTPVL
+3743 SQYGVGTPIL
-3753 DFVGEVNGFTRD
+3753 DFVGEVSGFARD
-3765 DCTNAGYRFEVR
+3765 DCTNAGYRYEVR
-3777 VTNTAAGDSLQ
+3777 VTNTAAGESVQ
-3788 LRTCAVPWARA
+3788 LRTCGVPWARA
-3799 ASPPVLSANPARLS
+3799 ASPPVLSAIPAGLS

-3824 KDCVIEFSPAR
+3824 DDCVIEYSPAR
-3835 LRNEIP
+3835 LSLP
-3841 AGTER
+3841 PGTEK
-3846 CSELLSPG
+3846 CSDLLSPG
-3854 GADFEQITARIEMRR
+3854 GANFGQITARIEARR
-3869 AEINPLLPGDDI
+3869 AEINPLLAEADAI

-3898 TDTGIEVRNDEVEM
+3898 TNTGIEVRDDAVAM
-3912 SAPATGYGVSDC
+3912 SAPAAGYGISDC

-3931 MTVAT
+3931 MTVAA
-3936 VVDNKPIIRQ
+3936 VVDNKPVIRQ
-3946 LCSVAW
+3946 LCNVGW
-3952 RESLTAPPFG
+3952 RESATPPPFG
-3962 GTPAPAATKMGDHCT
+3962 GTPAPDATKMGDHCT

-3986 DLLECS
+3986 DLLLCS
-3992 DLLGRATG
+3992 DLFGRAAG
-4000 NRRITTFADITLRAE
+4000 GVGTFADLTLRAE
-4015 ARRDEVNLLS
+4015 LRRAEVNALS
-4025 SDSSLAGAYAIG
+4025 SESALAGAYAVG

-4044 QVGLFTDQGVEIT
+4044 SPRGLFTDQGVEIS
-4057 DRSYEVSGAED
+4057 DRTYQVSGADD
-4068 GWRFNDCTAAR
+4068 GWKFADCQQAG
-4079 RTVGVT
+4079 RTVGIT
-4085 VVGAGLSRVVYQVC
+4085 VSGTGLERVVYQFC
-4099 ELNWARV
+4099 ELNWART
-4106 ANPPPLAT
+4106 AAPPPLAT
-4114 MQAIPEITASG
+4114 MQAIPTATASG
-4125 SGCVIASNPPRTT
+4125 AGCLIAANPPTT
-4138 LSANLE
+4138 TPPANLE
-4144 RCDDL
+4144 RCNLL
-4149 FDATEDDF
+4149 FATEENF

-4165 AVRTAINELIDP
+4165 AVRTAINGLIDP
-4177 VIPPLPAQALQTVY
+4177 VIPPLPTQALQTLY
-4191 VVKNNTLAANNG
+4191 VVENNLTAANNG

-4208 GVGRGLMPFEL
+4208 GVGRGLLPFEL
-4219 PDGADNSGFQARDC
+4219 PDGADNSGFQAKDC
-4233 TGDWAGA
+4233 TGAWAPA

-4247 SNDGTVFNL
+4247 SNNGTVFNL

-4269 ILTEAAPVTLAAT
+4269 ILTEAADPEDLSAT

-4333 RRGEMNNPGR
+4333 RRGEMNNPGS
-4343 PINVVFP
+4343 PINFVFP
-4350 LPRTPNGIPAFNPAS
+4350 LPRTPNGIPAFAPAS

-4396 AQNAAYGLDE
+4396 AQNAAYGLAE
-4406 CRQGRFELSAQS
+4406 CRSGRFELSAQS

-4447 ALDDTLAT
+4447 PLDDTLAT

-4497 RLQARVIDYNGV
+4497 RLQARVIDHNRE
-4509 LSPTPA
+4509 LSPSPA

-4542 FNDRGVEITETAFSI
+4542 FNDRGVEITETAFNI
-4557 SDSVAAAF
+4557 ADPVAAAF

-4579 QSDVAGGAQRVRSVC
+4579 QSDVAGGVQRVRSVC

-4624 VIQQTPDPDNWPLPS
+4624 VIQQTPAPADWPLPS

-4707 PDYGTYTPEDCNTV
+4707 PDYGNYTPEHCNTV

-4732 GTLQVLTRTCD
+4732 GTLQVLTRTCN

-4768 AATSGEA
+4768 ASESGEA

-4782 SSQAHPPNTI
+4782 SSQANPPNTI
-4792 PCSDFEVG
+4792 PCSDFEIG

-4951 VANSGGAFQNLKTR
+4951 IADSGGAFQNLKTR
-4965 IDGRTTALN
+4965 IDGRTAALN
-4974 EAGAGIPAFD
+4974 AAGAGIPAFD

-5005 VLPANVAVGLTTRDP
+5005 VLPADVAVGLTTRNA
-5020 AFDAAACSNTNVGH
+5020 AFDAAACTNTDVGH
-5034 NLILHSEVSG
+5034 RLILHSEVSG
-5044 ANHILRQYCD
+5044 VTHILRQYCD
-5054 VRWRSGSN
+5054 VRWRAGSN
-5062 VPPLAVTPANPAAAF
+5062 VPPLAVNPANPPAAF
-5077 DSEGDRCLMATR
+5077 ASQGDRCLMATR
-5089 GTNSPLAGEMWCGGT
+5089 GTNAPLAGEMWCGGT

-5109 AMDNFRH
+5109 AVDNFRH
-5116 VYERYGEWRVL
+5116 LYQRYAEWRELVNPL
-5127 MATISGLS
+5127 ISGSLS
-5135 LPPARSGGPELETGN
+5135 SARTGGPELEAGN
-5150 YETFYHIPPASGSGS
+5150 YETFYHITPDGN
-5165 GALYTEN
+5165 LYTSN

-5178 AGLTD
+5178 AGLEATQ
-5183 TDFVQKEAG
+5183 FVRQLNG
-5192 SGFSIGDC
+5192 SFFRAEDC
-5200 TGGNLAIVT
+5200 ANNNLTVLT
-5209 MAFNIGAANDLFIG
+5209 LAFNTGRPTGDLLIG
-5223 RYCDVAWRMA
+5223 RYCDLEWRIA
-5233 RTAPPLD
+5233 ATAPPLD
-5240 NAATATS
+5240 KDATEA
-5247 SNLPAPTSQGER
+5247 NLPSPTSQGSR
-5259 CLIDQNPDAQ
+5259 CLMDQNPDFGGDGNQ
-5269 SIPTGEQWCRDLF
+5269 PTPDGVQWCHDLF
-5282 LNADAGINSIAD
+5282 HNTASDVQVDSFSSI
-5294 IYAQLRARRL
+5294 YTRLQARQG
-5304 ELNNVAAAT
+5304 ELNRLAAT
-5313 ADDFPEIPDGTEPLW
+5313 TDDDFPEIPKGAEPLW

-5334 NVFHFTG
+5334 VIFHSTG
-5341 IKANTRELSVP
+5341 IKANNVEL
-5352 DALTSGFSMEDC
+5352 ALPGGGTGFTMLDC
-5364 DNTFGAGKSSVR
+5364 DNTFGAGKASVR
-5376 ITASTTGQPVV
+5376 VTSDPANGQPVV
-5387 QRICAVEWRRMGNA
+5387 QRICAVEWRRMADA
-5401 PGLSRAIISGPF
+5401 PGLSRAVISGPF
-5413 TEQGSDCVLS
+5413 TEQGSNCVLS
-5423 QTPSIGNNAPLAAGQ
+5423 QRPLVTDTPLPAGQ
-5438 HLCSD
+5438 HLCSALFGGGGTSFAD
-5443 LFGSGAANFAAL
+5443 LEINRTNRTFDVDNILTTPIPTYPSTEAAASRPYILSGSNVYSTYGVPINSETYAPTFNGSGASWDAA
-5455 ESRRTSR
+5455 TCH
-5462 VGEVNVIVTADD
+5462 NVIAT
-5474 LPTYAAGANPYIV
+5474 
-5487 VENNNNVDVYDV
+5487 
-5499 HGVPIRSAAFVTE
+5499 
-5512 FKEGPIAG
+5512 
-5520 TDWNG
+5520 
-5525 NGDNDPNTINTAHD
+5525 GDTP
-5539 QCGGIFSSR
+5539 
-5548 APSLAPVVDIVAG
+5548 PVDIVAG
-5561 GLVELCGMKWRR
+5561 GIAKLCNMRWRR
-5573 VDSAPPLTPTRGL
+5573 VDSAPDVIFG
-5586 NPGEYPPLAAA
+5586 NPETVPVSSLPPQSATA
-5597 GTRKEGDHC
+5597 TRKQGNQC
-5606 VIRAT
+5606 VWQHT
-5611 HDSLADLPNNLDF
+5611 HDSIDDFPNNYELCETLFSAGGTYSGWNNFNLDGYVGPLTQLGVAYG
-5624 CSTLLNGGDRYTGF
+5624 SGLGNGFNTGF
-5638 QNIFSTALF
+5638 ATILGTMIFS
-5647 DVGQSLSPAFP
+5647 PY
-5658 GINVGFLE
+5658 GIQ
-5666 SSAIPHFIF
+5666 A
-5675 GNRIFNHRGIEWG
+5675 G
-5688 GDYTQQ
+5688 GDYSQK

-5714 NPSVSAVGRAEGQ
+5714 GVSAVGRAEGQ

-5732 CPTPWRTIPDG
+5732 CPTQWRRLDNFPAYRFIRLPDNRPRTG
-5743 MVTSID
+5743 TNIID
-5749 NDKLDPNLP
+5749 R
-5758 GQTAA
+5758 A
-5763 GDYCILSQSAPATAE
+5763 DYCIISQSDTPTDEQTAE
-5778 TTARRCDTIFGDVG
+5778 RCDAVFGDVP
-5792 GGIQRLVDAAIRSH
+5792 GGIQRIVDDAVQSH
-5806 GYVNAHLNTNTPAN
+5806 GYLTAISGLAANPATPTNTG
-5820 PIPTTPAATDI
+5820 IYWIHGTDI
-5831 WWLNSTATF
+5831 Y
-5840 SPYGVKLQGAQNV
+5840 SPFGIKLQGGTNV
-5853 DYVLSAVQDDFD
+5853 DYVLSAPTGQFTTQDCTD
-5865 AEDCVR
+5865 AGWSLGT
-5871 AKWKTS
+5871 ATPFPATS
-5877 ISPPALFGARL
+5877 N
-5888 STIQGLQ
+5888 GLYQ
-5895 QGCTAQ
+5895 TCSMQ
-5901 IAIAPTPPPLG
+5901 IAYVPTPPPLG
-5912 TTPNPPVSSLQRT
+5912 TTPAPPAHTSQLLF
-5925 CEIART
+5925 CDIAKT
-5931 PGVGPRTGFD
+5931 PNVPERGGF
-5941 DSCSTLLS
+5941 SCA
-5949 GNTDFS
+5949 NVFADFTDFT
-5955 DVIAK
+5955 DITTK

-5975 IPAFSPEAN
+5975 IPTFDPDT
-5984 HTLYLVTTGAARGLY
+5984 HTLYIVNTGAARGVY
-5999 TGYGV
+5999 TGHGV
-6004 PVMDNLRLTSP
+6004 PIMDNLRLTSP
-6015 LGNWTAESCTAA
+6015 LGGWTAESCTAA
-6027 GYTLGGRISNG
+6027 GYTVGGRLSNG

-6049 IETSKPPDKK
+6049 FANSRPDAD
-6059 ASSFTFSGSVF
+6059 ASSSFNFQGHGSVF
-6070 GSCIIARTP
+6070 ASCVIARTP
-6079 GATLGANEH
+6079 GATLGTNEH
-6088 LCSALLGAP
+6088 LCSTLLGTP
-6097 NLGNFANFQEI
+6097 NLGNFANFEEI
-6108 VDALEARRAETNL
+6108 VNALEARRLETNL
-6121 IRPGTDDDADRYDP
+6121 VRPGQASDAARYDP
-6135 AGYQSEGGL
+6135 AGYQSDGGL
-6144 AYTHPLIIVQTGAS
+6144 LYQHPLVIVQSGAN
-6158 AGIYAGTGV
+6158 AGIYVGTGV
-6167 KADKQSAYVA
+6167 KADKQSAYVP
-6177 QQPGFTIADCTAA
+6177 QVPGFGIADCEAA
-6190 GWAVKV
+6190 GWSLRVTG
-6196 ESGYV
+6196 GYV
-6201 QCEMDYR
+6201 QCQIPYL
-6208 YVNTPPPLSD
+6208 YVNTPPPLGATP
-6218 NPSPPSSTNGRP
+6218 NPPTNTVGGSA
-6230 DCNITTTRGL
+6230 DCTITATRGS
-6240 PLQEHTRCHNVLSGT
+6240 PITNSRRCNVVLGST

-6270 EYNAVFD
+6270 EYNAVFAD
-6277 PDIPA
+6277 DIPA
-6282 FDFDSTVYVV
+6282 FAFNSTVYVV
-6292 QTGAGAGAY
+6292 QTGANAGVY
-6301 TQHGLRATNNRLFAP
+6301 TQHGLRATDTRLFAP
-6316 VTGGFTPEDC
+6316 ETDAFTIADC
-6326 TAAGY
+6326 TASGHSI
-6331 GINVNNVGGNNFVS
+6331 GVSSVGGNNYVN
-6345 CGIVTYTV
+6345 CQVPIYTV
-6353 PNKPALGSTT
+6353 PNKPPLA
-6363 NLPGNPVAETGC
+6363 NPANPPSIGTATGIANSC
-6375 GITQTPGANPDDALH
+6375 AITQTPGANPAGGG
-6390 PTCTSLLGDHVSTF
+6390 PTCASLIGSHASNFSQMVSR
-6404 SEIVS
+6404 
-6409 KFEARRTEYNG
+6409 FEAQRTEYNG
-6420 VIDPDI
+6420 VFDPDI
-6426 PVYEPRGTNGIVF
+6426 PAYAPGNTLY

-6450 TRNGI
+6450 TENGL
-6455 QASDSSIFDAVAGD
+6455 QATDSTIFDAVAGD
-6469 FTIEDC
+6469 FTIADC

-6481 LNVNR
+6481 LNVSR
-6486 NPNTGDVSVNCVM
+6486 NANTGDVSVNCVM

-6508 PLANPAT
+6508 PLANPAN
-6515 PPARPGN
+6515 PPARPPN
-6522 TNQESGCRITQTPGS
+6522 TGQESQCRITQTPGS
-6537 PPLFAGSFTCAQL
+6537 PSLPAGSFTCAQL

-6609 YSRHGLHAH
+6609 YTRYGIPAST
-6618 NDDSL
+6618 DSVV
-6623 PIPQLFDPNIDTPD
+6623 PVLFDSNIDTAD

-6648 NVGGVQIAECS
+6648 EVNGVVIAECS
-6659 GRFNMGADRPPYMAF
+6659 GNFFTGVNRPPYFAWV
-6674 NPGNNTFP
+6674 PGGNSLP
-6682 TGGTNYE
+6682 SGGTQYS
-6689 KCAYAAFPKEGALP
+6689 KCAYAALPEDGTLP
-6703 TDTIKCNDLLSPAT
+6703 TDTIKCNEFLSSAT
-6717 SGIADFSELLTRYGE
+6717 SGIADFAEFRTRYEE
-6732 RRNDLF
+6732 RRNELNTF
-6738 HPTANSGILKPH
+6738 HDNAHADNRGTRTS
-6750 NTGSGFDRY
+6750 FDAFQSSR
-6759 RATQITYSHGGKLY
+6759 QTYLVDGQLY
-6773 FHNGIE
+6773 FWTGIHV
-6779 IRDAAYTQAA
+6779 RDTAYNQAA
-6789 ESGSGR
+6789 ESGSGL

-6812 YSVSTTDTLSYDGIR
+6812 YSVSTTETLSYDGIR

-6842 GDVPP
+6842 SDTPP

-6852 KAYPDAEHQTRSES
+6852 KAYPDAEHATRSES
-6866 GCYLSMPAPNIRAE
+6866 GCYLSLPAPNIRAE

-6931 WIIQLQS
+6931 WIIQLRAG
-6938 NTNTAPTRVYSI
+6938 NAPPTLVYTI
-6950 YGLRIDGRRASHIS
+6950 YGLRISGRRASHIS
-6964 EPNPLDEIFTG
+6964 EPDPLDDIFTG
-6975 GMENFGRQDCLDAGW
+6975 GIENFGRQECLDAGW

-7065 IAPQTHEGKPHD
+7065 IVPQTHEGKPHD

-7112 IQKAATD
+7112 IQKAAAD
-7119 RGLEFDP
+7119 RGLVFDSS
-7126 TADALSIDENG
+7126 TDALSIDENG

-7307 FSPTYRANVEVDEYN
+7307 FSPTYRANVEVDEHN
-7322 VQTWSHRVN
+7322 IQTWSHRVN

>member
-162 EALRLCEVGGAD
+162 EALRLCEAGGAD

-183 LCGIAVAD
+183 LCAIAVAD

-209 SQAQAAGF
+209 GQAQAAGF
-217 YSRTYPSTSNANTA
+217 YSHTYPSTANANTA
-231 RTQAI
+231 RTQAVF
-236 IQCTNFGGTSCAAI
+236 QCTNFGGTSCAAI

-270 DIVESSVCG
+270 DIVESSICG
-279 VCPLV
+279 VCPLA

-297 GVCRAAFNQGEC
+297 GVCRGAFNQGEC

-314 TYHYVNTTGACR
+314 TYHYDSQTGACR
-326 VRVAADCT
+326 VRVAADCGG
-334 SFTPIYV
+334 FTPIYV

-356 KAKDPT
+356 KAIDQT
-362 LEKVGDR
+362 LEKVGNR

-375 SGTQVRDTFGG
+375 SGTQVRDSVTEG
-386 CRAVQDASD
+386 CRTVENAND

-533 ECTGNTPI
+533 DCTGNTPI

-552 NDCPNHAPVLDGGV
+552 NDCPNHAPVLDGGT
-566 CRSLQLGDTFG
+566 CRPRQLGDTFG
-577 AYYSYER
+577 AYYEYER
-584 QFVSGGATLRFVNG
+584 ITTETDGSIARFINGGI
-598 EFAVNQASPAAAA
+598 AVNQPSPEAAA
-611 AAALQACQTRFNN
+611 AAALADCQFRFN
-624 ASGTPIRQCEETI
+624 AFDGTTIIRECAEA
-637 VGGFNDM
+637 VAGGFNDM
-644 CIDIGSQ
+644 CINN
-651 AGFAVAV
+651 AGLSNAPLVAI
-658 FGLGA
+658 FGIGA
-663 TPAAAA
+663 TPEAAI
-669 ADRIG
+669 ADRIS
-674 KFPAGTNFNS
+674 KVAAGTSFRS
-684 ATRAGCDCG
+684 ATRAACDCG
-693 GTTPIPDGNTC
+693 GATPIVDGNTC

-718 GLVFVSGTGTCR
+718 GLVFESGTGTCR

-883 ATPEAARAD
+883 ATPLAARLD

-905 NNNPQAACNCGDGET
+905 NNNPQNACNCGDGET

-927 PTTQADCTGL
+927 PTTSADCTGL

-969 EMREVDCTGT
+969 EMREVDCTGN
-979 TPILDGIACRA
+979 TPILDGITCRA

-1004 RLDNDGQSC
+1004 RYDGAQSC

-1029 DANSGACRVM
+1029 DANSGACRVR

-1060 AAGTPVRDA
+1060 ATGTPVRDA
-1069 TSEECRATRQTD
+1069 TSEECRATIQTD

-1091 GTACRAAVQT
+1091 GTACRAAVQA

-1107 TPILDGGICRARNA
+1107 TPILDGGVCRARNA
-1121 ADCTTAAAPALDS
+1121 ADCTTAAAPVLDS

-1163 TQADCDATPAT
+1163 TQADCTNDA

-1290 NVNFPIDACDCSAS
+1290 NVNFPIAACDCSAN

-1317 AATCTGDTPIFDRGF
+1317 AATCSGDTPIFDRGF

-1377 AASVEDCAG
+1377 AVSVEDCAG

-1462 AAVQA
+1462 AAVAA
-1467 DCDGTG
+1467 DCDGTA

-1516 GGNCREQRQDEC
+1516 SGVCRAQRADEC

-1548 CGTINIVLVRVSDG
+1548 CGTINLVLVRVSDG
-1562 SCRERVATD
+1562 SCRERVAAD

-1576 TPIFDDAKICRAA
+1576 TPIFDEAKICRAA

-1599 RALLFETGGTC
+1599 RALLYETGGTC

-1616 DCTDVQIL
+1616 DCTDVQVL
-1624 DGGVCRAIVAADCT
+1624 DGGVCRARVLADCT
-1638 DGTPI
+1638 GETPI
-1643 FEDNKCRAAANQDD
+1643 LDGGQCRAAANQND
-1657 CTAKA
+1657 CTAKH
-1662 TSLLYIG
+1662 TSLVYESNG
-1669 EGQCRTRVQSD
+1669 SCRTRV
-1680 CGGATPFLD
+1680 L
-1689 ATSGECREV
+1689 
-1698 TSADCPMAQPIL
+1698 ADCTPERPIL
-1710 DATTR
+1710 DATRGVCREVGSADCPSALPIFDTGTESCR
-1715 ACRVAANQEE
+1715 AARQADCDA
-1725 CTAKDTILQFDG
+1725 TPDTPLLDG
-1737 GACRPR
+1737 GRCRAFQ
-1743 VASDCAATEAF
+1743 ASDCPATHLF
-1754 ENGFCRTRTSQDCTG
+1754 ENNGCRARTSADCTG

-1774 DGGRCFPN
+1774 DGGFCFPE
-1782 SAFAT
+1782 SAFESY
-1787 FGAYF
+1787 GAYF
-1792 DYEAGTGSDRY
+1792 DYEGEISGIQARGGA
-1803 TTGFIDPLIVNRPT
+1803 FVVNRPT
-1817 AAQARADALAACQA
+1817 AAQANTDALTACSA
-1831 ASASAAANGETI
+1831 ASARIASFGASI
-1843 TRACAEAATGGFT
+1843 TRA
-1856 GCINVATDLSDFS
+1856 
-1869 DYFGLGDTPAAA
+1869 
-1881 RAAREAKHTGNTG
+1881 
-1894 TQIAAC
+1894 
-1900 NCGGATPIADSTS
+1900 
-1913 PTLCRAA
+1913 
-1920 TTQAEC
+1920 
-1926 TAIDARPIFDDGICR
+1926 
-1941 AATNQAECTA
+1941 
-1951 IAGNLVFDGGSCRP
+1951 
-1965 REARDCT
+1965 
-1972 GDTPI
+1972 
-1977 FDGGHCF
+1977 
-1984 PETSFL
+1984 
-1990 HGSYFDFEATS
+1990 
-2001 GTGTASRV
+2001 
-2009 GNVIHNSATPAQA
+2009 
-2022 RASALAFCENSQTGA
+2022 
-2037 EGSGFTITRQCA
+2037 CA

-2058 NVGTVD
+2058 NIASGRLD
-2064 SKSYF
+2064 NIQYF
-2069 GLGDT
+2069 GVGDT
-2074 PAAALAARQA
+2074 PAAAIADRQA
-2084 KHPGAGPEGISRCN
+2084 KHPGQRTTGESAACN
-2098 CGAGMPIVDGSSC
+2098 CGGAMSIIDANAPGGC
-2111 RAAANQQECPAA
+2111 RAATAA
-2123 VPRLENGV
+2123 
-2131 CQPSNCAANEVF
+2131 
-2143 TGSACRVRETS
+2143 
-2154 DCTGNTPILDG
+2154 DCTGNTPILASNG
-2165 GICRAARNN
+2165 LCRAAANQ
-2174 AECRAKNPSLGNSSG
+2174 AECTAIADNLQFDSGACRPRTAADCAATEVFTGAVCRARQTSDCTGTTPILENGNCRAATSNLECSRKSPNLQLASG
-2189 RCVEV
+2189 DTGACAEADVH
-2194 DAQFSAV
+2194 FSAV
-2201 WIATFSQSDGT
+2201 WVATFLQSDST
-2212 NHDFVAIAVNQPTRD
+2212 LHDFIAIAVNQPTRD
-2227 AATSKARE
+2227 EANRKARE
-2235 ACEALDEGIAQIG
+2235 ACEALNEGTTRVGICQ
-2248 TCKQFLTPS
+2248 QLVDPS
-2257 PSNQCVDL
+2257 PNNQCVDL
-2265 RRAVLTNGDFKYAS
+2265 RRATLSNGGLKYAS
-2279 GIGGDLDAARVNRI
+2279 GVGATPDLARQNRES
-2293 NNQIAGNPANF
+2293 NSGNILGF
-2304 QSWRSEGGS
+2304 TGWQSPGGS
-2313 DSEKFCD
+2313 DSEAFCD
-2320 CGGSIGSV
+2320 CGGSIGSI

-2333 SGTTCRARVSADCGQ
+2333 SGASCRAREAADCTG
-2348 STPIFEGG
+2348 STPVLEGG
-2356 ICRAATLAECTT
+2356 VCRAATIAECTT
-2368 AKPILDNGACRELAA
+2368 DKPILQNGACRARIDS
-2383 ADCAGAT
+2383 DCTGT
-2390 PIFENNACRAA
+2390 TSILENNACRPAA
-2401 ASQAE
+2401 NQAE
-2406 CTAKGSKYVF
+2406 CTAKHTRFVF
-2416 ASGGVCRERTKADCT
+2416 ARGGICRERTKADCS
-2431 AQEPVLDDTTGRC
+2431 AALPVLDAVSGQC

-2450 DCTGFTPALV
+2450 DCTGFTPALIN
-2460 DGICQPGM
+2460 GICQPGM
-2468 HGAVAMG
+2468 HGAVAIG

-2499 ANGTIQVYGVSR
+2499 ANGTIQVYGASR
-2511 LQASAADARR
+2511 LQKSAADARR
-2521 LALSECGRAASDH
+2521 LALSACGRAASDH
-2534 RAAVAGQTGQNCH
+2534 RAAAAGQTGQNCQ
-2547 IVSQFAGGVAALWR
+2547 IVSQFSSGVAALWR

-2566 YGDHYFSGIATLQ
+2566 YGDHYFSAIATLQ
-2579 INTTTTIA
+2579 INMTTTIA

-2596 TTTMTMVVPPTNAEL
+2596 TTTTTMAVAPTNAEIA
-2611 VAAQS
+2611 AAQA
-2616 AAEAAAKTACDT
+2616 AAEAEAKTACDT
-2628 FAAAQTSTGQTLECQ
+2628 FAAAQTSTGQTLTCQ
-2643 SAAVE
+2643 SAAAE
-2648 VLRTIPAAE
+2648 LLRTIPAAE
-2657 ICGEGAFLDTAA
+2657 VCGEGAFLDADA
-2669 IPNAC
+2669 IPRAC
-2674 ACSPGYDTLTSGAGG
+2674 ACLPGYDTLVAPSGG

-2706 GAFLNADATACQCS
+2706 GAFLNADATACVCS
-2720 SGWGALDTT
+2720 SGWGTLDAT
-2729 ATPQVCAPPQCD
+2729 ATPQVCGAPACD
-2741 GPSAFLHP
+2741 GPSAFLNP

-2756 AEGYDSLRHSVG
+2756 AQGYDNLRHSVD
-2768 AGGNRVF
+2768 ANGNAVF
-2775 TCIPTTPPTCR
+2775 TCIPTTLPTCR

-2809 QPDPSAADT
+2809 RPDPSAANT

-2833 GAIDNPNYGAA
+2833 GAIVNPNYGAA

-2859 TETANGGV
+2859 TETANGGN

-2880 VPTNCD
+2880 IPTCD
-2886 AAVNLT
+2886 PAVNLT

-2904 GHRDLEGRVPPEAC
+2904 GHRDLEGRVPPEVC
-2918 APLVA
+2918 APVVA

-2943 PGYHR
+2943 PGYHN
-2948 LVETN
+2948 LNQVN
-2953 TPQTCTARCDDDS
+2953 TPQTCSPRCDDDTT
-2966 ATLNS
+2966 TLNS

-2987 ERTASGTI
+2987 ERV
-2995 GGIGGG
+2995 G
-3001 LLPRY
+3001 LGSSP
-3006 DAAELDL
+3006 
-3013 ANLSFVCAPTTAPR
+3013 ANFNRGLVPNYNDVGLEFVCAPTTAPR

-3036 IYSAKHNT
+3036 IYNAKHNT

-3073 CETANYLTGREG
+3073 CETANYLTGGEG
-3085 RLCDPS
+3085 RLCNPR
-3091 EGSHTNPLVYANLR
+3091 EGSHTNPLIYTTQLGR
-3105 DNNGD
+3105 DGVTP
-3110 LIDTAPCVCDVGYL
+3110 LPIAPCVCDIGYGL
-3124 INNFSEGPAR
+3124 PFSEKSR
-3134 GASGVVPP
+3134 GGGIVPD
-3142 GLACTVDNGQFAP
+3142 GIACTANTGQFEP
-3155 RPRTELP
+3155 EPRTTLP

-3169 TRLNADRNN
+3169 TRYNADRND
-3178 CECIPGYSGNPLTS
+3178 CECIPGYHGNPLIP
-3192 TGCIPANIPQTSVAD
+3192 TGCIPANIPQSSVPD
-3207 CDAASAQ
+3207 CDAATAQ
-3214 LNPRNSREC
+3214 INPRNSREC

-3229 FNLKARPA
+3229 FNLDDRPA
-3237 FQTLDNGL
+3237 FRTLANGL

-3259 IQAMVSPNPGF
+3259 IQVMVSPNPGF

-3318 ELSDGTISHV
+3318 ELSDGSTPHV

-3349 ENYVSVPLPTN
+3349 ENYVSVPLPLN

-3400 TLVAPYQPSH
+3400 TLVAVYQPSH

-3479 DWRETANPPPLQIEA
+3479 DWRETANPPPLRIEA
-3494 FPPAGTAQGD
+3494 EPPAGTAQGD

-3518 ANERRCSDILAS
+3518 ANERRCSDMLAS
-3530 ACEEPSSPLGCF
+3530 ACEAPGDPLGCF
-3542 ALIYTAL
+3542 ALIYTAI

-3558 ILTEPET
+3558 ILSEPET
-3565 RDFPVVSPTDLPTFY
+3565 RDFPVVSPTNLPTLY
-3580 ISGGKVYNAN
+3580 VSGGKVYNAN

-3600 SPITSG
+3600 GPSPIPSG
-3606 FEPADCTRGGWRTQ
+3606 FEPADCSRGGWRQQ

-3637 NVRWRRVTL
+3637 NVRWRRVPT
-3646 APAQGDVITPPDTIT
+3646 PPVQGDVITPPTTIT
-3661 KQGERCLI
+3661 AQGERCLI

-3678 AADLES
+3678 AADLEL
-3684 CSELL
+3684 CSDLL

-3718 PGPMRRGADTRG
+3718 PTPMRRGADTRG
-3730 SDPLFILPDGRVF
+3730 SHPLFILPDGRVF
-3743 SQYGVGTPVL
+3743 SQYGVGTPIL
-3753 DFVGEVNGFTRD
+3753 DFVGEASGFARD
-3765 DCTNAGYRFEVR
+3765 DCTNAGYRYEVR
-3777 VTNTAAGDSLQ
+3777 VTNTAAGESVQ
-3788 LRTCAVPWARA
+3788 LRTCGVPWARA
-3799 ASPPVLSANPARLS
+3799 ASPPVLSATPAGLS
-3813 PSARLSLSSSG
+3813 PSARVSLSSSG
-3824 KDCVIEFSPAR
+3824 DDCVIEYSPAR
-3835 LRNEIP
+3835 LSLP
-3841 AGTER
+3841 SGTEK
-3846 CSELLSPG
+3846 CSDLLSPG
-3854 GADFEQITARIEMRR
+3854 GANFGQITARIEARR
-3869 AEINPLLPGDDI
+3869 AEINPLLAEADAI

-3886 NSTLIIADGRAF
+3886 NNTLIIADGRAF
-3898 TDTGIEVRNDEVEM
+3898 TNTGIEVRDDAVAM
-3912 SAPATGYGVSDC
+3912 SAPAAGYGISDC

-3931 MTVAT
+3931 MTVAA
-3936 VVDNKPIIRQ
+3936 VVDNKPVIRHV
-3946 LCSVAW
+3946 CNVGW
-3952 RESLTAPPFG
+3952 RESATPPPFG
-3962 GTPAPAATKMGDHCT
+3962 GTPAPDATKMGDHCT

-3986 DLLECS
+3986 DLLLCS
-3992 DLLGRATG
+3992 ELFGRAAG
-4000 NRRITTFADITLRAE
+4000 GVGTFADLTLRAE
-4015 ARRDEVNLLS
+4015 LRRAEVNALS
-4025 SDSSLAGAYAIG
+4025 SESALAGAYAVG

-4044 QVGLFTDQGVEIT
+4044 SPRGLFTDQGVEIS
-4057 DRSYEVSGAED
+4057 DRTYQVSGADD
-4068 GWRFNDCTAAR
+4068 GWKFADCQQAG
-4079 RTVGVT
+4079 RTVGIT
-4085 VVGAGLSRVVYQVC
+4085 VSGTGLERVVYQFC
-4099 ELNWARV
+4099 ELNWART
-4106 ANPPPLAT
+4106 AAPPPLAT
-4114 MQAIPEITASG
+4114 MQAIPSATASG
-4125 SGCVIASNPPRTT
+4125 AGCLIAANPPTT
-4138 LSANLE
+4138 TPPANLE
-4144 RCDDL
+4144 RCNLL
-4149 FDATEDDF
+4149 FATEENF

-4165 AVRTAINELIDP
+4165 AVRTAINGLIDP
-4177 VIPPLPAQALQTVY
+4177 VIPPLPTQALQTLY
-4191 VVKNNTLAANNG
+4191 VVENNLTAANNG

-4208 GVGRGLMPFEL
+4208 GVGRGLLPFEL
-4219 PDGADNSGFQARDC
+4219 PDGADNSGFQAKDC
-4233 TGDWAGA
+4233 TGAWAPA

-4247 SNDGTVFNL
+4247 SNNGTVFNL

-4269 ILTEAAPVTLAAT
+4269 ILTEAADPEDLSAT

-4292 IAQRPSNATLPDGY
+4292 IAQRQRPPDATLPDGY
-4306 ELCTEAFAGRAGQA
+4306 ELCTEVFAGRAGRD
-4320 NQNLAAITSQIEA
+4320 NQDLAAITSQIDL
-4333 RRGEMNNPGR
+4333 RRGEMNRPGDQ
-4343 PINVVFP
+4343 IEFVFP
-4350 LPRTPNGIPAFNPAS
+4350 LPRTPNGIPAFEPAS
-4365 QTLQVVTGGGNAR
+4365 QTLQVVTSGGNAR

-4386 ATDTRFSFTA
+4386 ATDTQFRFLA
-4396 AQNAAYGLDE
+4396 AQNAAYGLND
-4406 CRQGRFELSAQS
+4406 CRSGGFALSAQS

-4447 ALDDTLAT
+4447 PLDDSLAT

-4460 CVITQWPTNSAFAAD
+4460 CVLTQWPLNDALTD
-4475 SNNQYCGDL
+4475 PNNQYCGDL
-4484 LSGIVPDFGEIFD
+4484 LKDINKDTNGNGLLFTQFRQ
-4497 RLQARVIDYNGV
+4497 RLGARVAEYNTALGTNFRSV
-4509 LSPTPA
+4509 TPA
-4515 NPATELFPTTT
+4515 V
-4526 SARVRLFPYFF
+4526 VRAFPYFF
-4537 ANNRM
+4537 ANDGTNERM
-4542 FNDRGVEITETAFSI
+4542 FNNHGVEMTETAFSMP
-4557 SDSVAAAF
+4557 AAPANF
-4565 NQNRCNAAGLTLTF
+4565 TQSLCDTAGLTLTF

-4594 GVRWAMAA
+4594 GVRWASAA
-4602 APLPVKE
+4602 APLPIKE
-4609 PPEPPTTASTSGDWC
+4609 PPEPPTTTAASGDWC
-4624 VIQQTPDPDNWPLPS
+4624 VIQQTPAIADWALPS
-4639 NLVRCED
+4639 NLVQCNIAFGAAETN
-4646 EFAAAGNLADVYRAH
+4646 EGAAGNFANVYGVHNIRA
-4661 DALASTINTRWGA
+4661 SVINDRWGA
-4674 GLQTGDQR
+4674 GLQQTGDQR

-4687 LFGDT
+4687 IYGNT
-4692 YYYPDGVD
+4692 YYFPDGVD
-4700 PRGAPPA
+4700 PRLSALPPA
-4707 PDYGTYTPEDCNTV
+4707 PNYGNFRPDHCNTV
-4721 YGAPEYLGAVV
+4721 YGAPEYLGAVA
-4732 GTLQVLTRTCD
+4732 GNTQVLTRTCD

-4768 AATSGEA
+4768 AATSGEK
-4775 CVMALHP
+4775 CVLAMHPTSMAN
-4782 SSQAHPPNTI
+4782 PPNTI
-4792 PCSDFEVG
+4792 PCSDFEIG

-4873 MADCT
+4873 TADCT

-4895 VCEIRWRKTTTIP
+4895 VCEIRWRKTTAIP

-4931 TMTNPTLPE
+4931 TMTNPTLPD

-4974 EAGAGIPAFD
+4974 AAGAGIPAFD

-5005 VLPANVAVGLTTRDP
+5005 VLPADVAVGLTTRNA
-5020 AFDAAACSNTNVGH
+5020 AFDAAACTDTDVGH
-5034 NLILHSEVSG
+5034 RLILHSEVSG
-5044 ANHILRQYCD
+5044 VTHILRQYCD
-5054 VRWRSGSN
+5054 VRWRAGAN
-5062 VPPLAVTPANPAAAF
+5062 VPPLAISPANPPAAF
-5077 DSEGDRCLMATR
+5077 ASQGDRCLMATR
-5089 GTNSPLAGEMWCGGT
+5089 GTNAPLAGEMWCGGT

-5109 AMDNFRH
+5109 AVDNFRH
-5116 VYERYGEWRVL
+5116 LYQRYAEWRELVNPL
-5127 MATISGLS
+5127 ISGSLS
-5135 LPPARSGGPELETGN
+5135 SARTGGPELEAGN
-5150 YETFYHIPPASGSGS
+5150 YETFYHITPDGN
-5165 GALYTEN
+5165 LYTSN

-5178 AGLTD
+5178 AGLED
-5183 TDFVQKEAG
+5183 TQFVRQLNG
-5192 SGFSIGDC
+5192 SFFRAEDC
-5200 TGGNLAIVT
+5200 ANNNLTVLT
-5209 MAFNIGAANDLFIG
+5209 LAFNTGRPTGDLLIG
-5223 RYCDVAWRMA
+5223 RYCDLEWRIA
-5233 RTAPPLD
+5233 ATAPPLD
-5240 NAATATS
+5240 KDATEA
-5247 SNLPAPTSQGER
+5247 NLPSPTSQGSR
-5259 CLIDQNPDAQ
+5259 CLLSQNPDFGGDGNQ
-5269 SIPTGEQWCRDLF
+5269 PTPDGERWCHDLF
-5282 LNADAGINSIAD
+5282 NNSASNVEVD
-5294 IYAQLRARRL
+5294 SFSTIYDLLQARRL
-5304 ELNNVAAAT
+5304 EINGLAAT
-5313 ADDFPEIPDGTEPLW
+5313 TDDDFPEIADGAEPLW

-5334 NVFHFTG
+5334 VIFHSTG
-5341 IKANTRELSVP
+5341 IKANKVGL
-5352 DALTSGFSMEDC
+5352 ALPAAATGFTAAECNSEY
-5364 DNTFGAGKSSVR
+5364 GADRASVR
-5376 ITASTTGQPVV
+5376 VTSDPANGQPVV
-5387 QRICAVEWRRMGNA
+5387 QRVCAVAWRRQAEA
-5401 PGLSRAIISGPF
+5401 PGLSRSANVGPF
-5413 TEQGSDCVLS
+5413 TEQGSNCVIS
-5423 QTPSIGNNAPLAAGQ
+5423 QSPPVADTPLPAGQ
-5438 HLCSD
+5438 HLCSA
-5443 LFGSGAANFAAL
+5443 LFGGGGTGFANLNAN
-5455 ESRRTSR
+5455 R
-5462 VGEVNVIVTADD
+5462 VARIADVNGIVTEAD
-5474 LPTYAAGANPYIV
+5474 LPTYTIGDVYYILSGS
-5487 VENNNNVDVYDV
+5487 DVYDLY
-5499 HGVPIRSAAFVTE
+5499 GVPIRTAAFVAD
-5512 FKEGPIAG
+5512 FKDGPIAG
-5520 TDWNG
+5520 ADWHNHG
-5525 NGDNDPNTINTAHD
+5525 

-5548 APSLAPVVDIVAG
+5548 APSLPPVVDIVTG
-5561 GLVELCGMKWRR
+5561 GLVQLCGMKWRR

-5586 NPGEYPPLAAA
+5586 NPGEYPALAAA
-5597 GTRKEGDHC
+5597 ATRKEGDHC

-5624 CSTLLNGGDRYTGF
+5624 CSTLLNGGGRYTGF
-5638 QNIFSTALF
+5638 QNIFSNALF

-5699 WPTSTRTTRTTICGT
+5699 WTSASCGT
-5714 NPSVSAVGRAEGQ
+5714 GVNAVARAEGQ

-5732 CPTPWRTIPDG
+5732 CPTQWRRLDNFPAYRFIRLPDNRPRTG
-5743 MVTSID
+5743 TNIID
-5749 NDKLDPNLP
+5749 R
-5758 GQTAA
+5758 A
-5763 GDYCILSQSAPATAE
+5763 DYCIISQSDTPTDEQTAE
-5778 TTARRCDTIFGDVG
+5778 RCDAVFGDVP
-5792 GGIQRLVDAAIRSH
+5792 GGIQRIVDDAVQSH
-5806 GYVNAHLNTNTPAN
+5806 GYITAIPGLAANPATPTNTG
-5820 PIPTTPAATDI
+5820 IYWIHGTDI
-5831 WWLNSTATF
+5831 Y
-5840 SPYGVKLQGAQNV
+5840 SPFGIKLQGGTNV
-5853 DYVLSAVQDDFD
+5853 DYVLSAPTGQFTTQDCTD
-5865 AEDCVR
+5865 AGWSLGT
-5871 AKWKTS
+5871 ATPFPATS
-5877 ISPPALFGARL
+5877 N
-5888 STIQGLQ
+5888 GLYQ
-5895 QGCTAQ
+5895 TCSMQ
-5901 IAIAPTPPPLG
+5901 IAYVPTPPPLG
-5912 TTPNPPVSSLQRT
+5912 TTPAPPAHTSQLLF
-5925 CEIART
+5925 CDIAKT
-5931 PGVGPRTGFD
+5931 PNVPERGGF
-5941 DSCSTLLS
+5941 SCA
-5949 GNTDFS
+5949 NVFADFTDFT
-5955 DVIAK
+5955 DITTK

-5975 IPAFSPEAN
+5975 IPTFNPDT
-5984 HTLYLVTTGAARGLY
+5984 HTLYIVNTGAASGLY
-5999 TGYGV
+5999 TGHGV
-6004 PVMDNLRLTSP
+6004 PIMDNLRLTAP
-6015 LGNWTAESCTAA
+6015 LGGWTAASCTAA
-6027 GYTLGGRISNG
+6027 GYTVGGRLSNG
-6038 NLYQTCSVGGG
+6038 NLYQLCNIGGWFASG
-6049 IETSKPPDKK
+6049 KPGNQFNQRGQDFDN
-6059 ASSFTFSGSVF
+6059 ALFTACV
-6070 GSCIIARTP
+6070 IARTP
-6079 GATLGANEH
+6079 GATLANNEP
-6088 LCSALLGAP
+6088 LCSTLLGTP

-6108 VDALEARRAETNL
+6108 VDALEARRVERSVLPGGGSERYNPAAFQNFGGNL
-6121 IRPGTDDDADRYDP
+6121 Y
-6135 AGYQSEGGL
+6135 L
-6144 AYTHPLIIVQTGAS
+6144 HPLIIVQSGAS

-6177 QQPGFTIADCTAA
+6177 QVPGFGIADCEAA
-6190 GWAVKV
+6190 GWSLRVTG
-6196 ESGYV
+6196 GYV
-6201 QCEMDYR
+6201 QCQIPYL
-6208 YVNTPPPLSD
+6208 YVNTPPPLGATP
-6218 NPSPPSSTNGRP
+6218 NPPTNTVGGSA
-6230 DCNITTTRGL
+6230 DCTITATRGS
-6240 PLQEHTRCHNVLSGT
+6240 PITNSRRCNVVLGST

-6270 EYNAVFD
+6270 EYNAVFAD
-6277 PDIPA
+6277 DIPA
-6282 FDFDSTVYVV
+6282 FAFNSTVYVV
-6292 QTGAGAGAY
+6292 QTGANAGVY
-6301 TQHGLRATNNRLFAP
+6301 TQHGLRATDTRLFDA
-6316 VTGGFTPEDC
+6316 VTDGFTPEDC
-6326 TAAGY
+6326 TASGHSI
-6331 GINVNNVGGNNFVS
+6331 GVSSVGGNNYVN
-6345 CGIVTYTV
+6345 CQVPIYTV
-6353 PNKPALGSTT
+6353 PNKPRL
-6363 NLPGNPVAETGC
+6363 GNPANPPSITEATGIANSC
-6375 GITQTPGANPDDALH
+6375 AITQTPGANPAGGG
-6390 PTCTSLLGDHVSTF
+6390 PTCASLIGSYASTF
-6404 SEIVS
+6404 SQMVS
-6409 KFEARRTEYNG
+6409 RFEAQRTEYNG
-6420 VIDPDI
+6420 VVDPDI
-6426 PVYEPRGTNGIVF
+6426 PAYAPGNTLY

-6450 TRNGI
+6450 TRNGL
-6455 QASDSSIFDAVAGD
+6455 QASDNSIFDATTGG
-6469 FTIEDC
+6469 FTIADC
-6475 TASGHR
+6475 TASGHN
-6481 LNVNR
+6481 LNVGR
-6486 NPNTGDVSVNCVM
+6486 DPNTGHVFVSCDM

-6522 TNQESGCRITQTPGS
+6522 ANRESQCRITQTPGS
-6537 PPLFAGSFTCAQL
+6537 PPLVAGAFTCSAL

-6571 YNDFNAPNNI
+6571 YNGFNAPNNI
-6581 PNYVPWDGASSNVDS
+6581 PNYVPWDGAGAGNLNNV
-6596 ILYRV
+6596 IFRV
-6601 VSGADAGL
+6601 AEGGADDGL
-6609 YSRHGLHAH
+6609 YTQYG
-6618 NDDSL
+6618 
-6623 PIPQLFDPNIDTPD
+6623 IPASTESVVPVLFDSNIDKAD
-6637 CAAGGRTATQR
+6637 CTDSGRTATSR
-6648 NVGGVQIAECS
+6648 TVNGVQLEECS
-6659 GRFNMGADRPPYMAF
+6659 VLFNTGANRPPELSF
-6674 NPGNNTFP
+6674 QPSNPTLP
-6682 TGGTNYE
+6682 SGGRLFR
-6689 KCAYAAFPKEGALP
+6689 KCVYAARPQNGALP
-6703 TDTIKCNDLLSPAT
+6703 NDTTKCTDLLSTAT
-6717 SGIADFSELLTRYGE
+6717 SGIVDFVDLRNRYAQ
-6732 RRNDLF
+6732 RRNQL
-6738 HPTANSGILKPH
+6738 HAIVNPH
-6750 NTGSGFDRY
+6750 NPGKAFHAALQLDQRVY
-6759 RATQITYSHGGKLY
+6759 LQGGKLY
-6773 FHNGIE
+6773 HWNGIE
-6779 IRDAAYTQAA
+6779 IRPTAYGAGDRSEQ
-6789 ESGSGR
+6789 R
-6795 PGHEEG
+6795 
-6801 GFTAADCTAAG
+6801 GFTTADCTAAG
-6812 YSVSTTDTLSYDGIR
+6812 YTTGTT
-6827 WPVNI
+6827 
-6832 CTARYIQRSA
+6832 TARSTFNDIVWPTNVCNVKHINMVSAIGLQR
-6842 GDVPP
+6842 VHTQNTKHNPP
-6847 AQNNE
+6847 ASALPNTQPTPPIQ
-6852 KAYPDAEHQTRSES
+6852 A
-6866 GCYLSMPAPNIRAE
+6866 GCYLGLPVSNAGAAE
-6880 NRTWTTRRCQFLYG
+6880 DGLWSQTRCDHLFG
-6894 VGTSFTNLKAR
+6894 SGGNSFTHMREQIEAVTR
-6905 AEEVKNNFNRT
+6905 AINSRDGLSIPLDGHTTN
-6916 ISGSAAVPSHPQADP
+6916 DP
-6931 WIIQLQS
+6931 IFVIFTTTGASTEIQ
-6938 NTNTAPTRVYSI
+6938 SI
-6950 YGLRIDGRRASHIS
+6950 YGVRVLVPRNAPVGDSIDSILT
-6964 EPNPLDEIFTG
+6964 NPIERFS
-6975 GMENFGRQDCLDAGW
+6975 RQDCVNAGW
-6990 KLGETNDNA
+6990 TASGTGRLGA
-6999 ANDLHEICN
+6999 GDLQEFCN
-7008 ILWRRRTTVAPT
+7008 IIWRRRTTTPAPT
-7020 PPTTP
+7020 PPT

-7036 ASSPGALGFQDEF
+7036 ASSLGAFGFQDELDSGGGATYPKLL
-7049 RAAPVFS
+7049 AAPAFS
-7056 SPSPLAEDD
+7056 ASSPLAEDE
-7065 IAPQTHEGKPHD
+7065 IAPQVHEGEQHKH
-7077 YCITRHAKIS
+7077 CITRHDKA
-7087 SAPPPSDMQCGN
+7087 AETPPPSDMQCGN
-7099 VFAQHGGFPRLTV
+7099 VFAQHGGFPDLAV
-7112 IQKAATD
+7112 IKKAATD
-7119 RGLEFDP
+7119 NGVVFDSS
-7126 TADALSIDENG
+7126 TDALSIDENG

>member
-1 MGRLTK
+1 M
-7 SSARQLA
+7 SFARHRA
-14 AQTPHL
+14 ANARHL
-20 GGGGRLWRRTA
+20 GWGGRLWRRTA
-31 AAAAG
+31 DAATGVGAAG
-36 GRAAGLT
+36 VALAAVL
-43 LSAVRVFARLFSPKL
+43 VF
-58 FAVAFVLGGALSAQ
+58 ALSAQ

-119 FVLCGALSA
+119 FVLGGALSA

-148 GIAINQATRAGADA
+148 GVAINQATRAGADA

-183 LCGIAVAD
+183 LCAIAVAD

-209 SQAQAAGF
+209 GQAQAAGF
-217 YSRTYPSTSNANTA
+217 YSHTYPSTANANTA
-231 RTQAI
+231 RTQAVF
-236 IQCTNFGGTSCAAI
+236 QCTNFGGTSCAAI

-270 DIVESSVCG
+270 DIVESSICG
-279 VCPLV
+279 VCPLA

-369 CLNICT
+369 CLDICT

-395 CTGTP
+395 CTGTA

-511 DCAGTTPIFVS
+511 DCRGTTPIFVS
-522 ASKTCREARQE
+522 ASKTCREALQAD
-533 ECTGNTPI
+533 CTGNTPI

-552 NDCPNHAPVLDGGV
+552 NDCPNHAPVLDGGT
-566 CRSLQLGDTFG
+566 CRPRQLGDTFG
-577 AYYSYER
+577 AYYEYER
-584 QFVSGGATLRFVNG
+584 TTTETDGSISRFINGG
-598 EFAVNQASPAAAA
+598 FAVNQPTPEAAA
-611 AAALQACQTRFNN
+611 AAALADCQFRFN
-624 ASGTPIRQCEETI
+624 AFDGTTIIRECAEA
-637 VGGFNDM
+637 VAGGFNDM
-644 CIDIGSQ
+644 CINN
-651 AGFAVAV
+651 AGLSNAPLLAI
-658 FGLGA
+658 FGIGA
-663 TPAAAA
+663 TPAAAI
-669 ADRIG
+669 ADRIS
-674 KFPAGTNFNS
+674 KVAPGTSFRS
-684 ATRAGCDCG
+684 ATRAACDCG
-693 GTTPIPDGNTC
+693 GATPIPDGNTC

-718 GLVFVSGTGTCR
+718 GLVFESGGTCR
-730 PRTASE
+730 PRMASE

-756 ECAAIPATPVSNNN
+756 ECAAIPATPVSNDN
-770 GGCREATNAGECPS
+770 GGCREAANAGECPS
-784 ARPFFDNDASG
+784 ATPFYDDDASG
-795 KCRAPHSGDNY
+795 NCRAPHSGDNY

-818 NNGGISFN
+818 NNGGLSFN

-833 NAAAKAACESRRDD
+833 NAAAKAACEQRRDD

-859 RVRNGFTQCINTAET
+859 RVPNGFTECIETAET

-892 RQAQPGSGTAGHN
+892 RQSQPGSGNAGFN

-927 PTTQADCTGL
+927 PTTSADCTGL

-969 EMREVDCTGT
+969 EMREVDCTGN

-1004 RLDNDGQSC
+1004 RYDGAQSC

-1029 DANSGACRVM
+1029 DANSGACRVR

-1069 TSEECRATRQTD
+1069 TSEECRATIQTD

-1101 DCDGTA
+1101 DCDGTT
-1107 TPILDGGICRARNA
+1107 TPILDGGVCRARNA
-1121 ADCTTAAAPALDS
+1121 GDCTTAAAPVLDS

-1290 NVNFPIDACDCSAS
+1290 NVNFPIAACDCSAN

-1317 AATCTGDTPIFDRGF
+1317 AATCTGSTPIFDRGF

-1377 AASVEDCAG
+1377 AVSVEDCAG

-1397 SCRPKQQSDCTGL
+1397 SCRPKQQSDCKGL

-1462 AAVQA
+1462 AAVAA

-1516 GGNCREQRQDEC
+1516 SGVCRAQRADEC

-1548 CGTINIVLVRVSDG
+1548 CGTINLVLVRVSDG
-1562 SCRERVATD
+1562 SCRERVAAD

-1576 TPIFDDAKICRAA
+1576 TPIFDEAKICRAA

-1599 RALLFETGGTC
+1599 RALLYETGGTC

-1616 DCTDVQIL
+1616 DCTDVQVL
-1624 DGGVCRAIVAADCT
+1624 DGGVCRARVAADCT
-1638 DGTPI
+1638 GETPI
-1643 FEDNKCRAAANQDD
+1643 LEDGQCRAAANQNE
-1657 CTAKA
+1657 CTAKH
-1662 TSLLYIG
+1662 TSLVYESNG
-1669 EGQCRTRVQSD
+1669 SCRTRVLAD
-1680 CGGATPFLD
+1680 CTPERPILD
-1689 ATSGECREV
+1689 ATSGVCREV
-1698 TSADCPMAQPIL
+1698 GSADCPSALPIFDTGTESCRAARQADC
-1710 DATTR
+1710 DATP
-1715 ACRVAANQEE
+1715 
-1725 CTAKDTILQFDG
+1725 DTPLLDG
-1737 GACRPR
+1737 GRCRAFQ
-1743 VASDCAATEAF
+1743 ASDCPATHLF
-1754 ENGFCRTRTSQDCTG
+1754 ENNGCRARTSADCTG

-1774 DGGRCFPN
+1774 DGGFCFPE
-1782 SAFAT
+1782 SAFESY
-1787 FGAYF
+1787 GAYF
-1792 DYEAGTGSDRY
+1792 DYEGEISGIQARGGA
-1803 TTGFIDPLIVNRPT
+1803 FVVNRPT
-1817 AAQARADALAACQA
+1817 AAQANTDALTACSA
-1831 ASASAAANGETI
+1831 ASARIASFGASI
-1843 TRACAEAATGGFT
+1843 TRA
-1856 GCINVATDLSDFS
+1856 
-1869 DYFGLGDTPAAA
+1869 
-1881 RAAREAKHTGNTG
+1881 
-1894 TQIAAC
+1894 
-1900 NCGGATPIADSTS
+1900 
-1913 PTLCRAA
+1913 
-1920 TTQAEC
+1920 
-1926 TAIDARPIFDDGICR
+1926 
-1941 AATNQAECTA
+1941 
-1951 IAGNLVFDGGSCRP
+1951 
-1965 REARDCT
+1965 
-1972 GDTPI
+1972 
-1977 FDGGHCF
+1977 
-1984 PETSFL
+1984 
-1990 HGSYFDFEATS
+1990 
-2001 GTGTASRV
+2001 
-2009 GNVIHNSATPAQA
+2009 
-2022 RASALAFCENSQTGA
+2022 
-2037 EGSGFTITRQCA
+2037 CA

-2058 NVGTVD
+2058 NIASGRLD
-2064 SKSYF
+2064 NIQYF
-2069 GLGDT
+2069 GVGDT
-2074 PAAALAARQA
+2074 PAAAIADRQA
-2084 KHPGAGPEGISRCN
+2084 KHPGQRTTGESAACN
-2098 CGAGMPIVDGSSC
+2098 CGGAMSIIDANAPGGC
-2111 RAAANQQECPAA
+2111 RAAIQA
-2123 VPRLENGV
+2123 
-2131 CQPSNCAANEVF
+2131 
-2143 TGSACRVRETS
+2143 
-2154 DCTGNTPILDG
+2154 DCTGNTPILAPNG
-2165 GICRAARNN
+2165 LCRAAANQ
-2174 AECRAKNPSLGNSSG
+2174 AECTAIADNLQFDSGACRPRTAADCAATEVFTGAVCRARQTSDCTGTTPILENGNCRAATSNLECSRKSPNLQLGSG
-2189 RCVEV
+2189 GACAER
-2194 DAQFSAV
+2194 DTHFSAV
-2201 WIATFSQSDGT
+2201 WVATFLQSDST
-2212 NHDFVAIAVNQPTRD
+2212 LHDFIAIAVNQPTRD
-2227 AATSKARE
+2227 EANRKARE
-2235 ACEALDEGIAQIG
+2235 ACEALNEGTTRVGICQ
-2248 TCKQFLTPS
+2248 QLVDPS
-2257 PSNQCVDL
+2257 PNNQCVDL
-2265 RRAVLTNGDFKYAS
+2265 RRATLSNGGLKYAS
-2279 GIGGDLDAARVNRI
+2279 GVGATPDLARQNRES
-2293 NNQIAGNPANF
+2293 NSGNILGF
-2304 QSWRSEGGS
+2304 TGWQSPGGS
-2313 DSEKFCD
+2313 DSEAFCD
-2320 CGGSIGSV
+2320 CGGSIGSI

-2333 SGTTCRARVSADCGQ
+2333 SGASCRAREAADCTG
-2348 STPIFEGG
+2348 STPVLEGG
-2356 ICRAATLAECTT
+2356 VCRAATIAECTT
-2368 AKPILDNGACRELAA
+2368 DKPILQNGACRARIDS
-2383 ADCAGAT
+2383 DCTGT
-2390 PIFENNACRAA
+2390 TSILENNACRPAA
-2401 ASQAE
+2401 NQAE
-2406 CTAKGSKYVF
+2406 CTAKHTRFVF
-2416 ASGGVCRERTKADCT
+2416 ARGGICRERTKADCS
-2431 AQEPVLDDTTGRC
+2431 AALPVLDAVSGEC

-2450 DCTGFTPALV
+2450 DCTGFTPALIN
-2460 DGICQPGM
+2460 GICQPGM
-2468 HGAVAMG
+2468 HGAVAIG

-2499 ANGTIQVYGVSR
+2499 ANGTIQVYGASR
-2511 LQASAADARR
+2511 LQKSAADARR
-2521 LALSECGRAASDH
+2521 LALSACGRAASDH
-2534 RAAVAGQTGQNCH
+2534 RAAAAGQTGQNCQ
-2547 IVSQFAGGVAALWR
+2547 IVSQFSSGVAALWR

-2566 YGDHYFSGIATLQ
+2566 YGDHYFSAIATLQ
-2579 INTTTTIA
+2579 INMTTTIA

-2596 TTTMTMVVPPTNAEL
+2596 TTTTTMAVAPTNAEIA
-2611 VAAQS
+2611 AAQA
-2616 AAEAAAKTACDT
+2616 AAEAEAKTACDT
-2628 FAAAQTSTGQTLECQ
+2628 FAAAQTSTGQTLTCQ
-2643 SAAVE
+2643 SAAAE
-2648 VLRTIPAAE
+2648 LLRTIPAAE
-2657 ICGEGAFLDTAA
+2657 VCGEGAFLDAAA
-2669 IPNAC
+2669 IPRAC
-2674 ACSPGYDTLTSGAGG
+2674 ACLPGYDTLVAPSGG

-2706 GAFLNADATACQCS
+2706 GAFLNADATACVCS
-2720 SGWGALDTT
+2720 SGWGTLDAT

-2756 AEGYDSLRHSVG
+2756 AQGYDNLRHSVD
-2768 AGGNRVF
+2768 AGGNAVF

-2786 ADRGAFFNPLE
+2786 ADRGTFFNPLE

-2809 QPDPSAADT
+2809 RPDPSAANT

-2833 GAIDNPNYGAA
+2833 GAIVNPNYGAA

-2859 TETANGGV
+2859 TETANGGN

-2880 VPTNCD
+2880 IPTCD

-2904 GHRDLEGRVPPEAC
+2904 GHRDLEGRVPPEVC
-2918 APLVA
+2918 APVVA

-2931 FPTGLGTSCACA
+2931 FPLGLGTSCACA
-2943 PGYHR
+2943 PGYGN
-2948 LVETN
+2948 LNQAN
-2953 TPQTCTARCDDDS
+2953 TPQTCTARCDDDT

-2980 GFSDPRL
+2980 GFSDPQL
-2987 ERTASGTI
+2987 ERTRTGTVRS
-2995 GGIGGG
+2995 GIGSG
-3001 LLPRY
+3001 LIPFY
-3006 DAAELDL
+3006 SANAENDAA
-3013 ANLSFVCAPTTAPR
+3013 NLRFVCAPDPTPTAPR

-3091 EGSHTNPLVYANLR
+3091 EGSHTNPLVYAGLQVAV
-3105 DNNGD
+3105 G
-3110 LIDTAPCVCDVGYL
+3110 PCVCDIGYSRP
-3124 INNFSEGPAR
+3124 FREGPAR

-3142 GLACTVDNGQFAP
+3142 GIACTANTGQFDQ

-3162 VCSADKG
+3162 VCSAERG

-3178 CECIPGYSGNPLTS
+3178 CECIPGYHGNPLTS
-3192 TGCIPANIPQTSVAD
+3192 TGCIPANIPQSSVPD
-3207 CDAASAQ
+3207 CDAATAQ
-3214 LNPRNSREC
+3214 INPRNSREC

-3229 FNLKARPA
+3229 FNLDDRPA
-3237 FQTLDNGL
+3237 FRTLANGL

-3259 IQAMVSPNPGF
+3259 IQVMVSPNPGF
-3270 SGADCTAAGF
+3270 SGSDCTAAGF

-3285 NVRYRLPGVT
+3285 DVRYRLPGVT

-3318 ELSDGTISHV
+3318 ELSDGNTPHV

-3349 ENYVSVPLPTN
+3349 ENYVSVPLPLN

-3400 TLVAPYQPSH
+3400 TLVAVYQPSH

-3479 DWRETANPPPLQIEA
+3479 DWRETTNPPPLRIEA
-3494 FPPAGTAQGD
+3494 EPPAGTAQGD

-3518 ANERRCSDILAS
+3518 ANERRCSDMLAS
-3530 ACEEPSSPLGCF
+3530 ACEAPGDPLGCF
-3542 ALIYTAL
+3542 ALIYTAI

-3558 ILTEPET
+3558 ILSEPET
-3565 RDFPVVSPTDLPTFY
+3565 RDFPVVSPTNLPTLY
-3580 ISGGKVYNAN
+3580 VSGGKVYNAN

-3600 SPITSG
+3600 GPSPIPSG
-3606 FEPADCTRGGWRTQ
+3606 FEPADCSRGGWRQQ

-3637 NVRWRRVTL
+3637 NVRWRRVPT
-3646 APAQGDVITPPDTIT
+3646 PPVQGDVITPPTTIT
-3661 KQGERCLI
+3661 AQGERCLI

-3678 AADLES
+3678 AADLEL
-3684 CSELL
+3684 CSDLL

-3718 PGPMRRGADTRG
+3718 PTPMRRGADTRG
-3730 SDPLFILPDGRVF
+3730 SHPLFILPDGRVF
-3743 SQYGVGTPVL
+3743 SQYGVGTPIL
-3753 DFVGEVNGFTRD
+3753 DFVGEVSGFARD
-3765 DCTNAGYRFEVR
+3765 DCTNAGYRYEVR
-3777 VTNTAAGDSLQ
+3777 VTNTAAGESVQ
-3788 LRTCAVPWARA
+3788 LRTCGVPWARA
-3799 ASPPVLSANPARLS
+3799 ASPPVLSATTAGLS
-3813 PSARLSLSSSG
+3813 PSARVSLSSSG
-3824 KDCVIEFSPAR
+3824 DDCVIEYSPAR
-3835 LRNEIP
+3835 LSLP
-3841 AGTER
+3841 PGTEK
-3846 CSELLSPG
+3846 CSDLLSPG
-3854 GADFEQITARIEMRR
+3854 GANFGQITARIEARR
-3869 AEINPLLPGDDI
+3869 AEINPLLADADAI

-3898 TDTGIEVRNDEVEM
+3898 TNTGIEVRDDAVAM
-3912 SAPATGYGVSDC
+3912 SAPAAGYGISDC

-3931 MTVAT
+3931 MTVAA
-3936 VVDNKPIIRQ
+3936 VVDNKPVIRH
-3946 LCSVAW
+3946 LCNVGW
-3952 RESLTAPPFG
+3952 RESATPPPFG
-3962 GTPAPAATKMGDHCT
+3962 GTPAPDATKMGDHCT

-3986 DLLECS
+3986 DLLLCS
-3992 DLLGRATG
+3992 DLFGRAAG
-4000 NRRITTFADITLRAE
+4000 GVGTFADITLRAE
-4015 ARRDEVNLLS
+4015 LRRAEVNALS
-4025 SDSSLAGAYAIG
+4025 SESALAGAYAVG

-4044 QVGLFTDQGVEIT
+4044 SPRGLFTDQGVEIS
-4057 DRSYEVSGAED
+4057 DRTYQVSGADD
-4068 GWRFNDCTAAR
+4068 GWKFADCQQAG
-4079 RTVGVT
+4079 RTVGIT
-4085 VVGAGLSRVVYQVC
+4085 VSGTGLERVVYQFC
-4099 ELNWARV
+4099 ELNWART
-4106 ANPPPLAT
+4106 AAPPPLAT
-4114 MQAIPEITASG
+4114 MQVIPSATASG
-4125 SGCVIASNPPRTT
+4125 AGCLIAANPPTT
-4138 LSANLE
+4138 TPPANLE
-4144 RCDDL
+4144 RCNLL
-4149 FDATEDDF
+4149 FATEENF

-4165 AVRTAINELIDP
+4165 AVRTAVNGLIDP
-4177 VIPPLPAQALQTVY
+4177 VIPPLPTQALQTLY
-4191 VVKNNTLAANNG
+4191 VVENNPTAENNG

-4208 GVGRGLMPFEL
+4208 GVGRGLLPFEL
-4219 PDGADNSGFQARDC
+4219 PDGADNSGFQAENC
-4233 TGDWAGA
+4233 TGDWAPA
-4240 KRGRLSP
+4240 KRGRLLLSP
-4247 SNDGTVFNL
+4247 SNKGMVVNL

-4269 ILTEAAPVTLAAT
+4269 ILTEAADPEDLSAT

-4333 RRGEMNNPGR
+4333 RRGEMNNPGS
-4343 PINVVFP
+4343 PINFVFP
-4350 LPRTPNGIPAFNPAS
+4350 LPRTPNGIPAFAPAS
-4365 QTLQVVTGGGNAR
+4365 QTLHVVTSGGNAR

-4396 AQNAAYGLDE
+4396 AQNAAYGLAE
-4406 CRQGRFELSAQS
+4406 CRSGRFELSAQS

-4447 ALDDTLAT
+4447 PLDDTLAT

-4475 SNNQYCGDL
+4475 SDNQYCGDL

-4509 LSPTPA
+4509 LSPSPA

-4557 SDSVAAAF
+4557 SDSVSAAF

-4792 PCSDFEVG
+4792 PCSDFEIG

-4873 MADCT
+4873 TADCT

-4895 VCEIRWRKTTTIP
+4895 VCEIRWRKTTAIP

-4931 TMTNPTLPE
+4931 TMTNPTLPD

-4965 IDGRTTALN
+4965 IDGRTAALN
-4974 EAGAGIPAFD
+4974 AAGAGIPAFD

-5005 VLPANVAVGLTTRDP
+5005 VLPADVAVGLTTRDA
-5020 AFDAAACSNTNVGH
+5020 AFDAAACTNTDVGH
-5034 NLILHSEVSG
+5034 RLILHSEVSG
-5044 ANHILRQYCD
+5044 VTHILRQYCD
-5054 VRWRSGSN
+5054 VRWRAGAN
-5062 VPPLAVTPANPAAAF
+5062 VPPLAISPANPPAAF
-5077 DSEGDRCLMATR
+5077 ASEGDRCLMATR
-5089 GTNSPLAGEMWCGGT
+5089 GTNAPLAGEMWCGGT

-5109 AMDNFRH
+5109 AVDNFRH
-5116 VYERYGEWRVL
+5116 LYQRYAEWRELVNPL
-5127 MATISGLS
+5127 ISGSLS
-5135 LPPARSGGPELETGN
+5135 SARTGGPELEAGN
-5150 YETFYHIPPASGSGS
+5150 YETFYHITPDGN
-5165 GALYTEN
+5165 LYTSN

-5178 AGLTD
+5178 TGLEATQ
-5183 TDFVQKEAG
+5183 FVRQLNG
-5192 SGFSIGDC
+5192 SFFRAEDC
-5200 TGGNLAIVT
+5200 ANNNLTVLT
-5209 MAFNIGAANDLFIG
+5209 LAFNTGRPTGDLLIG
-5223 RYCDVAWRMA
+5223 RYCDLEWRIA
-5233 RTAPPLD
+5233 ATAPPLD
-5240 NAATATS
+5240 KDATEA
-5247 SNLPAPTSQGER
+5247 NLPSPTSQGSR
-5259 CLIDQNPDAQ
+5259 CLMDQNPDFGGDGNQ
-5269 SIPTGEQWCRDLF
+5269 PTPDGVQWCHDLF
-5282 LNADAGINSIAD
+5282 HNTASDVQVDSFSSI
-5294 IYAQLRARRL
+5294 YTRLQARQG
-5304 ELNNVAAAT
+5304 ELNRLAAT
-5313 ADDFPEIPDGTEPLW
+5313 TDDDFPEIPKGAEPLW

-5334 NVFHFTG
+5334 VIFHSTG
-5341 IKANTRELSVP
+5341 IKANNVEL
-5352 DALTSGFSMEDC
+5352 ALPGGGTGFTMLDC
-5364 DNTFGAGKSSVR
+5364 DNTFGAGKASVR
-5376 ITASTTGQPVV
+5376 VTSDPANGQPVV
-5387 QRICAVEWRRMGNA
+5387 QRICAVEWRRMADA
-5401 PGLSRAIISGPF
+5401 PGLSRAVISGPF
-5413 TEQGSDCVLS
+5413 TEQGSNCVLS
-5423 QTPSIGNNAPLAAGQ
+5423 QRPLVTDTPLPAGQ
-5438 HLCSD
+5438 HLCSALFGGGGTSFAD
-5443 LFGSGAANFAAL
+5443 LEINRTNRTFDVDNILTTPIPTYPSAAASRPYILSGSNVYSTYGVPINSETYAPTFNGSGASWDAA
-5455 ESRRTSR
+5455 TCH
-5462 VGEVNVIVTADD
+5462 NVIAT
-5474 LPTYAAGANPYIV
+5474 
-5487 VENNNNVDVYDV
+5487 
-5499 HGVPIRSAAFVTE
+5499 
-5512 FKEGPIAG
+5512 
-5520 TDWNG
+5520 
-5525 NGDNDPNTINTAHD
+5525 GDTP
-5539 QCGGIFSSR
+5539 
-5548 APSLAPVVDIVAG
+5548 PVDIVAG
-5561 GLVELCGMKWRR
+5561 GIAKLCNMRWRR
-5573 VDSAPPLTPTRGL
+5573 VDSAPDVIFG
-5586 NPGEYPPLAAA
+5586 NPETVPVSSLPPQSATA
-5597 GTRKEGDHC
+5597 TRKQGNQC
-5606 VIRAT
+5606 VWQHT
-5611 HDSLADLPNNLDF
+5611 HDSIDDFPNNYELCETLFSAGGTYSGWNNFNLDGYVGPLTQLGVAYG
-5624 CSTLLNGGDRYTGF
+5624 SGLGNGFNTGF
-5638 QNIFSTALF
+5638 ATILGTMIFS
-5647 DVGQSLSPAFP
+5647 PY
-5658 GINVGFLE
+5658 GIQ
-5666 SSAIPHFIF
+5666 A
-5675 GNRIFNHRGIEWG
+5675 G
-5688 GDYTQQ
+5688 GDYSQK
-5694 GATTN
+5694 GGTTN
-5699 WPTSTRTTRTTICGT
+5699 WPTSTRTTPTTICGT
-5714 NPSVSAVGRAEGQ
+5714 GVSAVGRAEGQ

-5732 CPTPWRTIPDG
+5732 CPTQWRRLDNFPAYRFIRLPDNRPRTG
-5743 MVTSID
+5743 TNIID
-5749 NDKLDPNLP
+5749 R
-5758 GQTAA
+5758 A
-5763 GDYCILSQSAPATAE
+5763 DYCIISQSDTPTDEQTAE
-5778 TTARRCDTIFGDVG
+5778 RCDAVFGDVP
-5792 GGIQRLVDAAIRSH
+5792 GGIQRIVDDAVQSH
-5806 GYVNAHLNTNTPAN
+5806 GYITAIPGLVVNPATPTNTG
-5820 PIPTTPAATDI
+5820 IYWIHGTDI
-5831 WWLNSTATF
+5831 Y
-5840 SPYGVKLQGAQNV
+5840 SPFGVKLQGGTNV
-5853 DYVLSAVQDDFD
+5853 DYVLSAPTRQFTTQDCTD
-5865 AEDCVR
+5865 AGWSLGT
-5871 AKWKTS
+5871 ATPFPATS
-5877 ISPPALFGARL
+5877 N
-5888 STIQGLQ
+5888 GLYQ
-5895 QGCTAQ
+5895 TCSMQ
-5901 IAIAPTPPPLG
+5901 IAYVPTPPPLG
-5912 TTPNPPVSSLQRT
+5912 TTPAPPAHTSQLLF
-5925 CEIART
+5925 CDIAKT
-5931 PGVGPRTGFD
+5931 PNVPERGGF
-5941 DSCSTLLS
+5941 SCA
-5949 GNTDFS
+5949 NVFADFTDFT
-5955 DVIAK
+5955 DITTK

-5975 IPAFSPEAN
+5975 IPAFNPAS
-5984 HTLYLVTTGAARGLY
+5984 HTLYIVNTGAASGLY
-5999 TGYGV
+5999 TGHGV
-6004 PVMDNLRLTSP
+6004 PIMDNLRLTAP
-6015 LGNWTAESCTAA
+6015 LGGWTAASCTAA
-6027 GYTLGGRISNG
+6027 GYTVGGRLSNG
-6038 NLYQTCSVGGG
+6038 NLYQLCNIGGWFASG
-6049 IETSKPPDKK
+6049 KPGNQFNQRGQDFDN
-6059 ASSFTFSGSVF
+6059 ALFTACV
-6070 GSCIIARTP
+6070 IARTP
-6079 GATLGANEH
+6079 GATLANNEP
-6088 LCSALLGAP
+6088 LCSTLLGTP

-6108 VDALEARRAETNL
+6108 VDALEARRVERSVLPGGGSERYNPAAFQNFGGNL
-6121 IRPGTDDDADRYDP
+6121 Y
-6135 AGYQSEGGL
+6135 L
-6144 AYTHPLIIVQTGAS
+6144 HPLIIVQSGAD
-6158 AGIYAGTGV
+6158 AGIYVGTGV

-6177 QQPGFTIADCTAA
+6177 QVPGFGIADCEAA
-6190 GWAVKV
+6190 GWSLRVTG
-6196 ESGYV
+6196 GYV
-6201 QCEMDYR
+6201 QCQIPYL
-6208 YVNTPPPLSD
+6208 YVNTPPPLGATP
-6218 NPSPPSSTNGRP
+6218 NPPTNTVGGSA
-6230 DCNITTTRGL
+6230 DCTITATRGS
-6240 PLQEHTRCHNVLSGT
+6240 PITNSRRCNVVLGST

-6270 EYNAVFD
+6270 EYNAVFAD
-6277 PDIPA
+6277 DIPA
-6282 FDFDSTVYVV
+6282 FAFNSTVYVV
-6292 QTGAGAGAY
+6292 QTGANAGVY
-6301 TQHGLRATNNRLFAP
+6301 TQHGLRATDTRLFDA
-6316 VTGGFTPEDC
+6316 VTDGFTVEDC
-6326 TAAGY
+6326 TASGHRIA
-6331 GINVNNVGGNNFVS
+6331 VTSVGGNNYVNCQVLVWTVPTKPPVANPANPPAFAGFANTS
-6345 CGIVTYTV
+6345 CGITR
-6353 PNKPALGSTT
+6353 
-6363 NLPGNPVAETGC
+6363 
-6375 GITQTPGANPDDALH
+6375 TPGANPAGAG
-6390 PTCTSLLGDHVSTF
+6390 PTCASLLGSHVSSL
-6404 SEIVS
+6404 SEMT
-6409 KFEARRTEYNG
+6409 ARYAARLTEYNNFH
-6420 VIDPDI
+6420 DTDI
-6426 PVYEPRGTNGIVF
+6426 PSGYVPWAPGPNNPDSVVYL
-6439 RVASGADAGLY
+6439 VASGADAGLY
-6450 TRNGI
+6450 TRYGI
-6455 QASDSSIFDAVAGD
+6455 PASTESVVPVPFDSNIDK
-6469 FTIEDC
+6469 TDC
-6475 TASGHR
+6475 T
-6481 LNVNR
+6481 
-6486 NPNTGDVSVNCVM
+6486 
-6499 IVWTVDTKP
+6499 
-6508 PLANPAT
+6508 
-6515 PPARPGN
+6515 
-6522 TNQESGCRITQTPGS
+6522 
-6537 PPLFAGSFTCAQL
+6537 
-6550 LGAHVSSFSQMT
+6550 
-6562 DRFTARRGE
+6562 
-6571 YNDFNAPNNI
+6571 
-6581 PNYVPWDGASSNVDS
+6581 DS
-6596 ILYRV
+6596 
-6601 VSGADAGL
+6601 
-6609 YSRHGLHAH
+6609 
-6618 NDDSL
+6618 
-6623 PIPQLFDPNIDTPD
+6623 
-6637 CAAGGRTATQR
+6637 GRTATSR
-6648 NVGGVQIAECS
+6648 TVNGVQLEECS
-6659 GRFNMGADRPPYMAF
+6659 VFFNTGANRPPELSF
-6674 NPGNNTFP
+6674 QPSNPTLP
-6682 TGGTNYE
+6682 SGGRLYR
-6689 KCAYAAFPKEGALP
+6689 KCVFAALPQNGALP
-6703 TDTIKCNDLLSPAT
+6703 NDTIKCTDLLSTAT
-6717 SGIADFSELLTRYGE
+6717 SGIVDFVDLRDRYAQ
-6732 RRNDLF
+6732 RRNQL
-6738 HPTANSGILKPH
+6738 HAIVNPH
-6750 NTGSGFDRY
+6750 NTGKAFHAALQLDQRVY
-6759 RATQITYSHGGKLY
+6759 LQGGKLY
-6773 FHNGIE
+6773 HWNGIE
-6779 IRDAAYTQAA
+6779 IRPTAYGAGDRSEQ
-6789 ESGSGR
+6789 R
-6795 PGHEEG
+6795 
-6801 GFTAADCTAAG
+6801 GFTTANCTAAN
-6812 YSVSTTDTLSYDGIR
+6812 YTTGTT
-6827 WPVNI
+6827 
-6832 CTARYIQRSA
+6832 TARSTFNDIVWPTNVCNVKHVNMVSAIGLQR
-6842 GDVPP
+6842 VHTQNTKHNPP
-6847 AQNNE
+6847 ASALPNTQPTP
-6852 KAYPDAEHQTRSES
+6852 AVQA
-6866 GCYLSMPAPNIRAE
+6866 GCYLGLPVSNAGAAE
-6880 NRTWTTRRCQFLYG
+6880 DGLWNQTRCDHLFG
-6894 VGTSFTNLKAR
+6894 SGGNSFTHMREQIEAVTR
-6905 AEEVKNNFNRT
+6905 AINSRDGLSIPLDGHTTN
-6916 ISGSAAVPSHPQADP
+6916 DP
-6931 WIIQLQS
+6931 IFVIFTTTGASTEIQ
-6938 NTNTAPTRVYSI
+6938 SI
-6950 YGLRIDGRRASHIS
+6950 YGVRVLVPRNAPVGDSIDSILT
-6964 EPNPLDEIFTG
+6964 NPIERFS
-6975 GMENFGRQDCLDAGW
+6975 RQDCVNAGW
-6990 KLGETNDNA
+6990 TASGTGRLGA
-6999 ANDLHEICN
+6999 GDLQEFCN
-7008 ILWRRRTTVAPT
+7008 IIWRRRTTTPAPT
-7020 PPTTP
+7020 PPT

-7036 ASSPGALGFQDEF
+7036 ESSLGAFGFQDELDSGGGATYPKLL
-7049 RAAPVFS
+7049 AAPAFS
-7056 SPSPLAEDD
+7056 ASSPLAEDE
-7065 IAPQTHEGKPHD
+7065 IAPQVHEGEKHKH
-7077 YCITRHAKIS
+7077 CITRHAK
-7087 SAPPPSDMQCGN
+7087 AAETPPPSDMQCGN
-7099 VFAQHGGFPRLTV
+7099 VFAQHGGFPDLAV
-7112 IQKAATD
+7112 IKKAATD
-7119 RGLEFDP
+7119 NGVVFDSS
-7126 TADALSIDENG
+7126 TDALSIDENG

>member
-1 MGRLTK
+1 M
-7 SSARQLA
+7 SFARHRA
-14 AQTPHL
+14 ANARHL
-20 GGGGRLWRRTA
+20 GWGGRLWRRTA
-31 AAAAG
+31 DAATGVGAAG
-36 GRAAGLT
+36 VALAAVL
-43 LSAVRVFARLFSPKL
+43 VF
-58 FAVAFVLGGALSAQ
+58 ALSAQ

-119 FVLCGALSA
+119 FVLGGALSA

-148 GIAINQATRAGADA
+148 GVAINQATRAGADA
-162 EALRLCEVGGAD
+162 EAIRLCEAGGAD

-183 LCGIAVAD
+183 LCAIAVAD

-209 SQAQAAGF
+209 SQAADAGF

-231 RTQAI
+231 RTQAVF
-236 IQCTNFGGTSCAAI
+236 QCTNFGGTSCAAI
-250 AGASGCDTTTIPSCP
+250 AGATGCDTTNIPSCP

-297 GVCRAAFNQGEC
+297 GVCRGAFNQGEC

-314 TYHYVNTTGACR
+314 TYHYDSQTGACR
-326 VRVAADCT
+326 VRVAADCGG
-334 SFTPIYV
+334 FTPIYV

-362 LEKVGDR
+362 LEKVGNR

-375 SGTQVRDTFGG
+375 SGTQVRDSVTEG
-386 CRAVQDASD
+386 CRTVENAND

-533 ECTGNTPI
+533 DCTGNTPI

-552 NDCPNHAPVLDGGV
+552 NDCPNHAPVLDGGT
-566 CRSLQLGDTFG
+566 CRPRQLGDTFG
-577 AYYSYER
+577 AYYEYER
-584 QFVSGGATLRFVNG
+584 ITTETDGSIARFINGGI
-598 EFAVNQASPAAAA
+598 AVNQPSPEAAA
-611 AAALQACQTRFNN
+611 AAALADCQFRFN
-624 ASGTPIRQCEETI
+624 AFDGTTIIRECAEA
-637 VGGFNDM
+637 VAGGFNDM
-644 CIDIGSQ
+644 CINN
-651 AGFAVAV
+651 AGLSNAPLVAI
-658 FGLGA
+658 FGIGA
-663 TPAAAA
+663 TPEAAI
-669 ADRIG
+669 ADRIS
-674 KFPAGTNFNS
+674 KVAAGTSFRS
-684 ATRAGCDCG
+684 ATRAACDCG
-693 GTTPIPDGNTC
+693 GATPIVDGNTC

-718 GLVFVSGTGTCR
+718 GLVFESGTGTCR

-883 ATPEAARAD
+883 ATPLAARLD

-905 NNNPQAACNCGDGET
+905 NNNPQNACNCGDGET

-927 PTTQADCTGL
+927 PTTSADCTGL

-969 EMREVDCTGT
+969 EMREVDCTGN
-979 TPILDGIACRA
+979 TPILDGITCRA

-1004 RLDNDGQSC
+1004 RYDGAQSC

-1029 DANSGACRVM
+1029 DANSGACRVR

-1060 AAGTPVRDA
+1060 ATGTPVRDA
-1069 TSEECRATRQTD
+1069 TSEECRATIQTD

-1101 DCDGTA
+1101 DCDGTT

-1317 AATCTGDTPIFDRGF
+1317 AATCTGSTPIFDRGF
-1332 CREVRAEDCGGNT
+1332 CREVRAEDCTGNT

-1397 SCRPKQQSDCTGL
+1397 SCRAKQQSDCKGL

-1462 AAVQA
+1462 AAVAA
-1467 DCDGTG
+1467 DCDGTA

-1516 GGNCREQRQDEC
+1516 SGVCRAQRADEC

-1536 GGACRGAATDAD
+1536 GGACRGAATDDD
-1548 CGTINIVLVRVSDG
+1548 CGTINLVLVRVSDG
-1562 SCRERVATD
+1562 SCRERVAAD

-1576 TPIFDDAKICRAA
+1576 TPIFDEAKICRAA

-1599 RALLFETGGTC
+1599 RALLYETGGTC

-1616 DCTDVQIL
+1616 DCTDVQVL
-1624 DGGVCRAIVAADCT
+1624 DGGVCRARVAADCT
-1638 DGTPI
+1638 GGTPI
-1643 FEDNKCRAAANQDD
+1643 LEDGQCRAAANQND
-1657 CTAKA
+1657 CTAKH
-1662 TSLLYIG
+1662 TSLVYESNG
-1669 EGQCRTRVQSD
+1669 SCRTRVLAD
-1680 CGGATPFLD
+1680 CTPERPILD
-1689 ATSGECREV
+1689 ATSGVCREV
-1698 TSADCPMAQPIL
+1698 GSADCPSALPIFDTGTESCRAARQADC
-1710 DATTR
+1710 DATP
-1715 ACRVAANQEE
+1715 
-1725 CTAKDTILQFDG
+1725 DTPLLDG
-1737 GACRPR
+1737 GRCRAFQ
-1743 VASDCAATEAF
+1743 ASDCPATHLF
-1754 ENGFCRTRTSQDCTG
+1754 ENNGCRARTSADCTG

-1774 DGGRCFPN
+1774 DGGFCFPE
-1782 SAFAT
+1782 SAFESY
-1787 FGAYF
+1787 GAYF
-1792 DYEAGTGSDRY
+1792 DYEGEISGIQARGGA
-1803 TTGFIDPLIVNRPT
+1803 FVVNRPT
-1817 AAQARADALAACQA
+1817 AAQANTDALTACSA
-1831 ASASAAANGETI
+1831 ASARIASFGASI
-1843 TRACAEAATGGFT
+1843 TRA
-1856 GCINVATDLSDFS
+1856 
-1869 DYFGLGDTPAAA
+1869 
-1881 RAAREAKHTGNTG
+1881 
-1894 TQIAAC
+1894 
-1900 NCGGATPIADSTS
+1900 
-1913 PTLCRAA
+1913 
-1920 TTQAEC
+1920 
-1926 TAIDARPIFDDGICR
+1926 
-1941 AATNQAECTA
+1941 
-1951 IAGNLVFDGGSCRP
+1951 
-1965 REARDCT
+1965 
-1972 GDTPI
+1972 
-1977 FDGGHCF
+1977 
-1984 PETSFL
+1984 
-1990 HGSYFDFEATS
+1990 
-2001 GTGTASRV
+2001 
-2009 GNVIHNSATPAQA
+2009 
-2022 RASALAFCENSQTGA
+2022 
-2037 EGSGFTITRQCA
+2037 CA

-2058 NVGTVD
+2058 NIASGRLD
-2064 SKSYF
+2064 NIQYF
-2069 GLGDT
+2069 GVGDT
-2074 PAAALAARQA
+2074 PAAAIADRQA
-2084 KHPGAGPEGISRCN
+2084 KHPGQRTTGESAACN
-2098 CGAGMPIVDGSSC
+2098 CGGAMSIIDANAPGGC
-2111 RAAANQQECPAA
+2111 RAAIQA
-2123 VPRLENGV
+2123 
-2131 CQPSNCAANEVF
+2131 
-2143 TGSACRVRETS
+2143 
-2154 DCTGNTPILDG
+2154 DCTGNTPILAPNG
-2165 GICRAARNN
+2165 LCRAAANQ
-2174 AECRAKNPSLGNSSG
+2174 AECTAIADNLQFDSGACRPRTAADCAATEVFTGAVCRARQTSDCTGTTPILENGNCRAATSNLECSRKSPNLQLGSG
-2189 RCVEV
+2189 GACAER
-2194 DAQFSAV
+2194 DTHFSAV
-2201 WIATFSQSDGT
+2201 WVATFLQTDST
-2212 NHDFVAIAVNQPTRD
+2212 LHDFIAIAVNQPSFGEADR
-2227 AATSKARE
+2227 KARE
-2235 ACEALDEGIAQIG
+2235 ACEALNEGVARVGICQ
-2248 TCKQFLTPS
+2248 QLVVPS
-2257 PSNQCVDL
+2257 PNNQCVDL
-2265 RRAVLTNGDFKYAS
+2265 RRATLSNGGFKFAS
-2279 GIGGDLDAARVNRI
+2279 GVGATPDLARQNREI
-2293 NNQIAGNPANF
+2293 NSGTITGF
-2304 QSWRSEGGS
+2304 TGWRSAGGS
-2313 DSEKFCD
+2313 DSEAFCD

-2333 SGTTCRARVSADCGQ
+2333 SGASCRAREAADCTG
-2348 STPIFEGG
+2348 STPVLEGG
-2356 ICRAATLAECTT
+2356 VCRAATIAECTT
-2368 AKPILDNGACRELAA
+2368 DKPILQNGACRARIDS
-2383 ADCAGAT
+2383 DCTGT
-2390 PIFENNACRAA
+2390 TSILENNACRPAA
-2401 ASQAE
+2401 NQAE
-2406 CTAKGSKYVF
+2406 CTAKHTRFVF
-2416 ASGGVCRERTKADCT
+2416 ARGGICRERTKADCS
-2431 AQEPVLDDTTGRC
+2431 AALPVLDAVSGQC

-2450 DCTGFTPALV
+2450 DCTGFTPALIN
-2460 DGICQPGM
+2460 GICQPGM
-2468 HGAVAMG
+2468 HGAVAIG

-2499 ANGTIQVYGVSR
+2499 ANGTIQVYGASR
-2511 LQASAADARR
+2511 LQKSAADARR
-2521 LALSECGRAASDH
+2521 LALSACGRAASDH
-2534 RAAVAGQTGQNCH
+2534 RAAAAGQTGQNCQ
-2547 IVSQFAGGVAALWR
+2547 IVSQFASGVAALWR

-2566 YGDHYFSGIATLQ
+2566 YGDHYFSAIATLQ

-2596 TTTMTMVVPPTNAEL
+2596 TTTTTMAVAPTNAEIA
-2611 VAAQS
+2611 AAQA
-2616 AAEAAAKTACDT
+2616 AAEAEAKTACDT
-2628 FAAAQTSTGQTLECQ
+2628 FAAAQTSTGQTLTCQ
-2643 SAAVE
+2643 SAAAE
-2648 VLRTIPAAE
+2648 LLRTIPAAE
-2657 ICGEGAFLDTAA
+2657 VCGEGAFLDADA
-2669 IPNAC
+2669 IPRAC
-2674 ACSPGYDTLTSGAGG
+2674 ACLPGYDTLVAPSGG

-2706 GAFLNADATACQCS
+2706 GAFLNADATACVCS
-2720 SGWGALDTT
+2720 SGWGTLDAT

-2756 AEGYDSLRHSVG
+2756 AQGYDNLRHSVD
-2768 AGGNRVF
+2768 AGGNAVF

-2809 QPDPSAADT
+2809 RPDPSAANT

-2833 GAIDNPNYGAA
+2833 GAIVNPNYGAA

-2859 TETANGGV
+2859 TETANGGN

-2880 VPTNCD
+2880 IPTCD
-2886 AAVNLT
+2886 PAVNLT

-2904 GHRDLEGRVPPEAC
+2904 GHRDLEGRVPPEVC
-2918 APLVA
+2918 APVVA

-2931 FPTGLGTSCACA
+2931 FPTGLGTSCECA
-2943 PGYHR
+2943 PGYHN
-2948 LVETN
+2948 LNQVN
-2953 TPQTCTARCDDDS
+2953 TPQTCSPRCDDDTT
-2966 ATLNS
+2966 TLNS

-2987 ERTASGTI
+2987 ERV
-2995 GGIGGG
+2995 G
-3001 LLPRY
+3001 LGSSP
-3006 DAAELDL
+3006 
-3013 ANLSFVCAPTTAPR
+3013 ANFNRGLVPNYNDVGLEFVCAPTTAPR

-3036 IYSAKHNT
+3036 IYNAKHNT

-3073 CETANYLTGREG
+3073 CETANYLTGGEG
-3085 RLCDPS
+3085 RLCNPR
-3091 EGSHTNPLVYANLR
+3091 EGSHTNPLIYTTQLGR
-3105 DNNGD
+3105 DGVTP
-3110 LIDTAPCVCDVGYL
+3110 LPIAPCVCDIGYGL
-3124 INNFSEGPAR
+3124 PFSEKSR
-3134 GASGVVPP
+3134 GGGIVPD
-3142 GLACTVDNGQFAP
+3142 GIACTANTGQFEP
-3155 RPRTELP
+3155 EPRTTLP

-3178 CECIPGYSGNPLTS
+3178 CECIPGYHGNPLIP
-3192 TGCIPANIPQTSVAD
+3192 TGCIPANIPQSSVPD
-3207 CDAASAQ
+3207 CDAATAQ
-3214 LNPRNSREC
+3214 INPRNSREC

-3229 FNLKARPA
+3229 FNLDDRPA
-3237 FQTLDNGL
+3237 FRTLANGL

-3259 IQAMVSPNPGF
+3259 IQVMVSPNPGF

-3318 ELSDGTISHV
+3318 ELSDGSTPHV

-3349 ENYVSVPLPTN
+3349 ENYVSVPLPLN

-3400 TLVAPYQPSH
+3400 TLVAVYQPSH

-3479 DWRETANPPPLQIEA
+3479 DWRETANPPPLRIEA
-3494 FPPAGTAQGD
+3494 EPPAGTAQGD

-3518 ANERRCSDILAS
+3518 ANERRCSDLLAS
-3530 ACEEPSSPLGCF
+3530 ACEAPGDPLGCF
-3542 ALIYTAL
+3542 ALIYTAI

-3558 ILTEPET
+3558 ILSEPET
-3565 RDFPVVSPTDLPTFY
+3565 RDFPVVSPTNLPTLY
-3580 ISGGKVYNAN
+3580 VSGGKVYNAN

-3600 SPITSG
+3600 GPSPIPSG
-3606 FEPADCTRGGWRTQ
+3606 FEPADCSRGGWRQQ

-3637 NVRWRRVTL
+3637 NVRWRRVPT
-3646 APAQGDVITPPDTIT
+3646 PPVQGDVITPPTTIT
-3661 KQGERCLI
+3661 AQGERCLI

-3678 AADLES
+3678 AADLEL
-3684 CSELL
+3684 CSDLL

-3718 PGPMRRGADTRG
+3718 PTPMRRGADTRG
-3730 SDPLFILPDGRVF
+3730 SHPLFILPDGRVF
-3743 SQYGVGTPVL
+3743 SQYGVGTPIL
-3753 DFVGEVNGFTRD
+3753 DFVGEVSGFARD
-3765 DCTNAGYRFEVR
+3765 DCTNAGYRYEVR
-3777 VTNTAAGDSLQ
+3777 VTNTAAGESVQ
-3788 LRTCAVPWARA
+3788 LRTCGVPWARA
-3799 ASPPVLSANPARLS
+3799 ASPPVLSATPAGLS
-3813 PSARLSLSSSG
+3813 PSARVSLSSSG
-3824 KDCVIEFSPAR
+3824 DDCVIEYSPAR
-3835 LRNEIP
+3835 LSLP
-3841 AGTER
+3841 PGTEK
-3846 CSELLSPG
+3846 CSDLLSPG
-3854 GADFEQITARIEMRR
+3854 GANFGQITARIEARR
-3869 AEINPLLPGDDI
+3869 AEINPLLAEADAI

-3886 NSTLIIADGRAF
+3886 NNTLIIADGRAF
-3898 TDTGIEVRNDEVEM
+3898 TNTGIEVRDDAVAM
-3912 SAPATGYGVSDC
+3912 SAPAAGYGISDC

-3931 MTVAT
+3931 MTVAA
-3936 VVDNKPIIRQ
+3936 VVDNKPVIRH
-3946 LCSVAW
+3946 LCNVGW
-3952 RESLTAPPFG
+3952 RESATPPPFG
-3962 GTPAPAATKMGDHCT
+3962 GTPAPDATKMGDHCT

-3986 DLLECS
+3986 DLLLCS
-3992 DLLGRATG
+3992 DLFGRAAG
-4000 NRRITTFADITLRAE
+4000 GVGTFADITLRAE
-4015 ARRDEVNLLS
+4015 LRRAEVNALS
-4025 SDSSLAGAYAIG
+4025 SESALAGAYAVG

-4044 QVGLFTDQGVEIT
+4044 SPRGLFTDQGVEIS
-4057 DRSYEVSGAED
+4057 DRTYQVSGADD
-4068 GWRFNDCTAAR
+4068 GWKFADCQQAG
-4079 RTVGVT
+4079 RTVGIT
-4085 VVGAGLSRVVYQVC
+4085 VSGTGLERVVYQFC
-4099 ELNWARV
+4099 ELNWART
-4106 ANPPPLAT
+4106 AAPPPLAT
-4114 MQAIPEITASG
+4114 MQAIPTATASG
-4125 SGCVIASNPPRTT
+4125 AGCLIAANPPTT
-4138 LSANLE
+4138 TPPANLE
-4144 RCDDL
+4144 RCNLL
-4149 FDATEDDF
+4149 FATEENF

-4165 AVRTAINELIDP
+4165 AVRTAINGLIDP
-4177 VIPPLPAQALQTVY
+4177 VIPPLPTQALQTLY
-4191 VVKNNTLAANNG
+4191 VVENNLTAANNG

-4208 GVGRGLMPFEL
+4208 GVGRGLLPFEL
-4219 PDGADNSGFQARDC
+4219 PDGADNSGFQAKDC
-4233 TGDWAGA
+4233 TGAWAPA

-4247 SNDGTVFNL
+4247 SNNGTVFNL

-4269 ILTEAAPVTLAAT
+4269 ILTEAADPEDLSAT

-4292 IAQRPSNATLPDGY
+4292 IAQRQRPPDATLPDGY
-4306 ELCTEAFAGRAGQA
+4306 ELCTEVFAGRAGRD
-4320 NQNLAAITSQIEA
+4320 NQDLAAITSQIDL
-4333 RRGEMNNPGR
+4333 RRGEMNRPGDQ
-4343 PINVVFP
+4343 IEFVFP
-4350 LPRTPNGIPAFNPAS
+4350 LPRTPNGIPAFEPAS
-4365 QTLQVVTGGGNAR
+4365 QTLQVVTSGGNAR

-4386 ATDTRFSFTA
+4386 ATDTQFRFLA
-4396 AQNAAYGLDE
+4396 AQNAAYGLND
-4406 CRQGRFELSAQS
+4406 CRSGGFALSAQS

-4447 ALDDTLAT
+4447 PLDDSLAT

-4460 CVITQWPTNSAFAAD
+4460 CVLTQWPLNDALTD
-4475 SNNQYCGDL
+4475 PNNQYCGDL
-4484 LSGIVPDFGEIFD
+4484 LKDINKDTNGNGLLFTQFRQ
-4497 RLQARVIDYNGV
+4497 RLGARVAEYNTALGTNFRSV
-4509 LSPTPA
+4509 TPA
-4515 NPATELFPTTT
+4515 V
-4526 SARVRLFPYFF
+4526 VRAFPYFF
-4537 ANNRM
+4537 ANDGTNERM
-4542 FNDRGVEITETAFSI
+4542 FNNHGVEMTETAFSMP
-4557 SDSVAAAF
+4557 AAPANF
-4565 NQNRCNAAGLTLTF
+4565 TQSLCDTAGLTLTF

-4594 GVRWAMAA
+4594 GVRWASAA
-4602 APLPVKE
+4602 APLPIKE
-4609 PPEPPTTASTSGDWC
+4609 PPEPPTTTAASGDWC
-4624 VIQQTPDPDNWPLPS
+4624 VIQQTPAIADWALPS
-4639 NLVRCED
+4639 NLVQCNIAFGAAETN
-4646 EFAAAGNLADVYRAH
+4646 EGAAGNFANVYGVHNIRA
-4661 DALASTINTRWGA
+4661 SVINDRWGA
-4674 GLQTGDQR
+4674 GLQQTGDQR

-4687 LFGDT
+4687 IYGNT
-4692 YYYPDGVD
+4692 YYFPDGVD
-4700 PRGAPPA
+4700 PRLSALPPA
-4707 PDYGTYTPEDCNTV
+4707 PDYGTYTPEHCNTV
-4721 YGAPEYLGAVV
+4721 YGAPEYLGVV
-4732 GTLQVLTRTCD
+4732 EGNTQVLTRTCD

-4768 AATSGEA
+4768 AATSGEK
-4775 CVMALHP
+4775 CVLAMHPPNMAD
-4782 SSQAHPPNTI
+4782 PPNTI
-4792 PCSDFEVG
+4792 PCSDFEIG

-4841 VNPSQLF
+4841 VNPAQLF

-4873 MADCT
+4873 TADCT

-4895 VCEIRWRKTTTIP
+4895 VCEIRWRKTTAIP
-4908 NIDKDAANLPA
+4908 NIDRDAANLPA

-4931 TMTNPTLPE
+4931 TMTNPTLPD

-4974 EAGAGIPAFD
+4974 AAGAGIPAFD

-5005 VLPANVAVGLTTRDP
+5005 VLPANVAVGLTTRDA
-5020 AFDAAACSNTNVGH
+5020 AFDAAACTNTDVGH
-5034 NLILHSEVSG
+5034 RLILHSEVSG
-5044 ANHILRQYCD
+5044 VTHILRQYCD
-5054 VRWRSGSN
+5054 VRWRAGAN
-5062 VPPLAVTPANPAAAF
+5062 VPPLAISPANPPAAF
-5077 DSEGDRCLMATR
+5077 ASEGDRCLMATR
-5089 GTNSPLAGEMWCGGT
+5089 GTNAPLAGEMWCGGT

-5109 AMDNFRH
+5109 AVDNFRH
-5116 VYERYGEWRVL
+5116 LYQRYAEWRELVNPL
-5127 MATISGLS
+5127 ISGSLS
-5135 LPPARSGGPELETGN
+5135 SARTGGPELEAGN
-5150 YETFYHIPPASGSGS
+5150 YETFYHITPDGN
-5165 GALYTEN
+5165 LYTSN

-5178 AGLTD
+5178 TGLEATQ
-5183 TDFVQKEAG
+5183 FVRQLNG
-5192 SGFSIGDC
+5192 SFFRAEDC
-5200 TGGNLAIVT
+5200 ANNNLTVLT
-5209 MAFNIGAANDLFIG
+5209 LAFNTGRPTGDLLIG
-5223 RYCDVAWRMA
+5223 RYCDLEWRIA
-5233 RTAPPLD
+5233 ATAPPLD
-5240 NAATATS
+5240 KDATEA
-5247 SNLPAPTSQGER
+5247 NLPSPTSQGSR
-5259 CLIDQNPDAQ
+5259 CLMDQNPDFGGDGNQ
-5269 SIPTGEQWCRDLF
+5269 PTPDGVQWCHDLF
-5282 LNADAGINSIAD
+5282 HNTASDVQVDSFSSI
-5294 IYAQLRARRL
+5294 YTRLQARQG
-5304 ELNNVAAAT
+5304 ELNRLAAT
-5313 ADDFPEIPDGTEPLW
+5313 TDDDFPEIPKGAEPLW

-5334 NVFHFTG
+5334 VIFHSTG
-5341 IKANTRELSVP
+5341 IKANNVEL
-5352 DALTSGFSMEDC
+5352 ALPGGGTGFTMLDC
-5364 DNTFGAGKSSVR
+5364 DNTFGAGKASVR
-5376 ITASTTGQPVV
+5376 VTSDPANGQPVV
-5387 QRICAVEWRRMGNA
+5387 QRICAVEWRRMADA
-5401 PGLSRAIISGPF
+5401 PGLSRAVISGPF
-5413 TEQGSDCVLS
+5413 TEQGSNCVLS
-5423 QTPSIGNNAPLAAGQ
+5423 QRPLVTDTPLPAGQ
-5438 HLCSD
+5438 HLCSALFGGGGTSFAD
-5443 LFGSGAANFAAL
+5443 LEINRTNRTFDVDNILTTPIPTYPSAAASRPYILSGSNVYSTYGVPINSETYAPTFNGSGASWDAA
-5455 ESRRTSR
+5455 TCH
-5462 VGEVNVIVTADD
+5462 NVIAT
-5474 LPTYAAGANPYIV
+5474 
-5487 VENNNNVDVYDV
+5487 
-5499 HGVPIRSAAFVTE
+5499 
-5512 FKEGPIAG
+5512 
-5520 TDWNG
+5520 
-5525 NGDNDPNTINTAHD
+5525 GDTP
-5539 QCGGIFSSR
+5539 
-5548 APSLAPVVDIVAG
+5548 PVDIVAG
-5561 GLVELCGMKWRR
+5561 GIAKLCNMRWRR
-5573 VDSAPPLTPTRGL
+5573 VDSAPDVIFG
-5586 NPGEYPPLAAA
+5586 NPETVPVSSLPPQSATA
-5597 GTRKEGDHC
+5597 TRKQGNQC
-5606 VIRAT
+5606 VWQHT
-5611 HDSLADLPNNLDF
+5611 HDSIDDFPNNYELCETLFSAGGTYSGWNNFNLDGYVGPLTQLGVAYG
-5624 CSTLLNGGDRYTGF
+5624 SGLGNGFNTGF
-5638 QNIFSTALF
+5638 ATILGTMIFS
-5647 DVGQSLSPAFP
+5647 PY
-5658 GINVGFLE
+5658 GIQ
-5666 SSAIPHFIF
+5666 A
-5675 GNRIFNHRGIEWG
+5675 G
-5688 GDYTQQ
+5688 GDYSQK
-5694 GATTN
+5694 GGTTN
-5699 WPTSTRTTRTTICGT
+5699 WPTSTRTTPTTICGT
-5714 NPSVSAVGRAEGQ
+5714 GVSAVGRAEGQ

-5732 CPTPWRTIPDG
+5732 CPTQWRRLDNFPAYRFIRLPDNRPRTG
-5743 MVTSID
+5743 TNIID
-5749 NDKLDPNLP
+5749 R
-5758 GQTAA
+5758 A
-5763 GDYCILSQSAPATAE
+5763 DYCIISQSDTPTDEQTAE
-5778 TTARRCDTIFGDVG
+5778 RCDAVFGDVP
-5792 GGIQRLVDAAIRSH
+5792 GGIQRIVDDAVQSH
-5806 GYVNAHLNTNTPAN
+5806 GYITAIPGLVVNPATPTNTG
-5820 PIPTTPAATDI
+5820 IYWIHGTDI
-5831 WWLNSTATF
+5831 Y
-5840 SPYGVKLQGAQNV
+5840 SPFGVKLQGGTNV
-5853 DYVLSAVQDDFD
+5853 DYVLSAPTRQFTTQDCTD
-5865 AEDCVR
+5865 AGWSLGT
-5871 AKWKTS
+5871 ATPFPATS
-5877 ISPPALFGARL
+5877 N
-5888 STIQGLQ
+5888 GLYQ
-5895 QGCTAQ
+5895 TCSMQ
-5901 IAIAPTPPPLG
+5901 IAYVPTPPPLG
-5912 TTPNPPVSSLQRT
+5912 TTPAPPAHTSQLLF
-5925 CEIART
+5925 CDIAKT
-5931 PGVGPRTGFD
+5931 PNVPERGGF
-5941 DSCSTLLS
+5941 SCA
-5949 GNTDFS
+5949 NVFADFTDFT
-5955 DVIAK
+5955 DITTK

-5975 IPAFSPEAN
+5975 IPAFNPAS
-5984 HTLYLVTTGAARGLY
+5984 HTLYIVNTGAASGLY
-5999 TGYGV
+5999 TGHGV
-6004 PVMDNLRLTSP
+6004 PIMDNLRLTAP
-6015 LGNWTAESCTAA
+6015 LGGWTAASCTAA
-6027 GYTLGGRISNG
+6027 GYTVGGRLSNG
-6038 NLYQTCSVGGG
+6038 NLYQLCNIGGWFASG
-6049 IETSKPPDKK
+6049 KPGNQFNQRGQDFDN
-6059 ASSFTFSGSVF
+6059 ALFTACV
-6070 GSCIIARTP
+6070 IARTP
-6079 GATLGANEH
+6079 GATLANNEP
-6088 LCSALLGAP
+6088 LCSTLLGTP

-6108 VDALEARRAETNL
+6108 VDALEARRVERSILPGGGSERYNPAAFQNFGGNL
-6121 IRPGTDDDADRYDP
+6121 Y
-6135 AGYQSEGGL
+6135 L
-6144 AYTHPLIIVQTGAS
+6144 HPLIIVQSGAD
-6158 AGIYAGTGV
+6158 AGIYVGTGI

-6190 GWAVKV
+6190 GWSVGV

-6201 QCEMDYR
+6201 QCEMPYL

-6230 DCNITTTRGL
+6230 DCNITITRGL

-6270 EYNAVFD
+6270 EYNAVFAD
-6277 PDIPA
+6277 DIPA
-6282 FDFDSTVYVV
+6282 FAFNSTVYVV
-6292 QTGAGAGAY
+6292 QTGANAGVY
-6301 TQHGLRATNNRLFAP
+6301 TQHGLRATDTRLFAP
-6316 VTGGFTPEDC
+6316 ETDAFTIADC
-6326 TAAGY
+6326 TASGHSI
-6331 GINVNNVGGNNFVS
+6331 GVSSVGGNNYVN
-6345 CGIVTYTV
+6345 CQVPIYTV
-6353 PNKPALGSTT
+6353 PNKPPL
-6363 NLPGNPVAETGC
+6363 GNPANPPSIGTATGIANSC
-6375 GITQTPGANPDDALH
+6375 AITQTPGANPAGGG
-6390 PTCTSLLGDHVSTF
+6390 PTCASLIGSYASTF
-6404 SEIVS
+6404 SEMVS
-6409 KFEARRTEYNG
+6409 RFEARRTEYNG
-6420 VIDPDI
+6420 VVDPDI
-6426 PVYEPRGTNGIVF
+6426 PAYAPGNTLY

-6450 TRNGI
+6450 TRNGL
-6455 QASDSSIFDAVAGD
+6455 QASDNSIFDATTGG
-6469 FTIEDC
+6469 FTIADC
-6475 TASGHR
+6475 TASGHN
-6481 LNVNR
+6481 LNVGR
-6486 NPNTGDVSVNCVM
+6486 DPNTGHVFVSCDM

-6522 TNQESGCRITQTPGS
+6522 ADRETQCRITQTPGS
-6537 PPLFAGSFTCAQL
+6537 PPLFAGAFTCSAL

-6571 YNDFNAPNNI
+6571 YNGFNAPNNI
-6581 PNYVPWDGASSNVDS
+6581 PNYVPWDGAGAGNLNNV
-6596 ILYRV
+6596 IFRV
-6601 VSGADAGL
+6601 AEGGADDGL
-6609 YSRHGLHAH
+6609 YTQYG
-6618 NDDSL
+6618 
-6623 PIPQLFDPNIDTPD
+6623 IPASTESVVPVLFDSNIDKAD
-6637 CAAGGRTATQR
+6637 CTDSGRTATSR
-6648 NVGGVQIAECS
+6648 TVNGVQLEECS
-6659 GRFNMGADRPPYMAF
+6659 VLFNTGANRPPELSF
-6674 NPGNNTFP
+6674 QPSNPTLP
-6682 TGGTNYE
+6682 SGGRLFR
-6689 KCAYAAFPKEGALP
+6689 KCVYAARPQNGALP
-6703 TDTIKCNDLLSPAT
+6703 NDTTKCTDLLSTAT
-6717 SGIADFSELLTRYGE
+6717 SGIVDFVDLRNRYAQ
-6732 RRNDLF
+6732 RRNEI
-6738 HPTANSGILKPH
+6738 HAIVNPH
-6750 NTGSGFDRY
+6750 NPGKAFHAALQLDQRVY
-6759 RATQITYSHGGKLY
+6759 LQGGKLY
-6773 FHNGIE
+6773 HWNGIE
-6779 IRDAAYTQAA
+6779 IRPTPYGAGDRSEQ
-6789 ESGSGR
+6789 R
-6795 PGHEEG
+6795 
-6801 GFTAADCTAAG
+6801 GFTTANCTAANYTTG
-6812 YSVSTTDTLSYDGIR
+6812 TTTAHSTFNDIVWPTNVCNVKHINMVSAIGL
-6827 WPVNI
+6827 
-6832 CTARYIQRSA
+6832 QR
-6842 GDVPP
+6842 VHTQNTKHNPP
-6847 AQNNE
+6847 ASALPNTQPTPPIQ
-6852 KAYPDAEHQTRSES
+6852 A
-6866 GCYLSMPAPNIRAE
+6866 GCYLGLPVSNAGAAE
-6880 NRTWTTRRCQFLYG
+6880 NGLWNQTRCDHLFG
-6894 VGTSFTNLKAR
+6894 SGGNSFTHMREQIEAVTR
-6905 AEEVKNNFNRT
+6905 AINSRDGLSIPLDGHTTN
-6916 ISGSAAVPSHPQADP
+6916 DP
-6931 WIIQLQS
+6931 IFVIFTTTGASTEIQ
-6938 NTNTAPTRVYSI
+6938 SI
-6950 YGLRIDGRRASHIS
+6950 YGVRVLVPRNAPVGDSIDSILT
-6964 EPNPLDEIFTG
+6964 NPIERFS
-6975 GMENFGRQDCLDAGW
+6975 RQDCVNAGW
-6990 KLGETNDNA
+6990 TASGTGRLGA
-6999 ANDLHEICN
+6999 GDLQEFCN
-7008 ILWRRRTTVAPT
+7008 IIWRRRTTTPAPT
-7020 PPTTP
+7020 PPT

-7036 ASSPGALGFQDEF
+7036 ESSLGAFGFQDELDSGGGATYPKLL
-7049 RAAPVFS
+7049 AAPAFS
-7056 SPSPLAEDD
+7056 ASSPLAEDE
-7065 IAPQTHEGKPHD
+7065 IAPQVHEGEQHKH
-7077 YCITRHAKIS
+7077 CITRHAK
-7087 SAPPPSDMQCGN
+7087 AAETPPPSDMQCGN
-7099 VFAQHGGFPRLTV
+7099 VFAQHGGFPDLAV
-7112 IQKAATD
+7112 IKKAATD
-7119 RGLEFDP
+7119 NGVVFDSS
-7126 TADALSIDENG
+7126 TDALSIDENG

>member
-119 FVLCGALSA
+119 FVLGGALSA

-148 GIAINQATRAGADA
+148 GVAINQATRAGADA

-183 LCGIAVAD
+183 LCAIAVAD

-209 SQAQAAGF
+209 GQAQAAGF
-217 YSRTYPSTSNANTA
+217 YSHTYPSTANANTA
-231 RTQAI
+231 RTQAVF
-236 IQCTNFGGTSCAAI
+236 QCTNFGGTSCAAI

-265 AGQGV
+265 AGEGV
-270 DIVESSVCG
+270 DIVESSICG
-279 VCPLV
+279 VCPLA

-297 GVCRAAFNQGEC
+297 GVCRGAFNQGEC

-314 TYHYVNTTGACR
+314 TYHYDSQTGACR
-326 VRVAADCT
+326 VRVAADCGG
-334 SFTPIYV
+334 FTPIYV

-356 KAKDPT
+356 KAIDQT
-362 LEKVGDR
+362 LEKVGNR

-375 SGTQVRDTFGG
+375 SGTQVRDSVTEG
-386 CRAVQDASD
+386 CRTVENAND

-511 DCAGTTPIFVS
+511 DCRGTTPIFVS
-522 ASKTCREARQE
+522 ASKTCREALQAD
-533 ECTGNTPI
+533 CTGNTPI

-552 NDCPNHAPVLDGGV
+552 NDCPNHAPVLDGGT
-566 CRSLQLGDTFG
+566 CRPRQLGDTFG
-577 AYYSYER
+577 AYYEYER
-584 QFVSGGATLRFVNG
+584 ITTETDGSIARFINGGI
-598 EFAVNQASPAAAA
+598 AVNQPSPEAAA
-611 AAALQACQTRFNN
+611 AAALADCQFRFN
-624 ASGTPIRQCEETI
+624 AFDGTTIIRECAEA
-637 VGGFNDM
+637 VAGGFNDM
-644 CIDIGSQ
+644 CINN
-651 AGFAVAV
+651 AGLSNAPLVAI
-658 FGLGA
+658 FGIGA
-663 TPAAAA
+663 TPEAAI
-669 ADRIG
+669 ADRIS
-674 KFPAGTNFNS
+674 KVAAGTSFRS
-684 ATRAGCDCG
+684 ATRAACDCG
-693 GTTPIPDGNTC
+693 GATPIVDGNTC
-704 KAAATQAECTAVHA
+704 KAAADQAECTAVHA
-718 GLVFVSGTGTCR
+718 GLVFVSGGTCR
-730 PRTASE
+730 PRMASE
-736 CTGNTPILGNDGVC
+736 CTGTTPILGNDGVC
-750 RAATKE
+750 RAATQE
-756 ECAAIPATPVSNNN
+756 ECAAIPATPVLNND
-770 GGCREATNAGECPS
+770 GSCREAANAGECPS

-818 NNGGISFN
+818 NNGGLSFN

-847 FGSGTSACNPHP
+847 FGGGTSACNPHP
-859 RVRNGFTQCINTAET
+859 RVPNGFTECIETAET

-892 RQAQPGSGTAGHN
+892 RQSQPGSGNAGFN

-920 PDGDNCR
+920 PDGENCR
-927 PTTQADCTGL
+927 QTTQADCTGL

-969 EMREVDCTGT
+969 EMREVDCTGN

-1004 RLDNDGQSC
+1004 RYDGAQSC

-1029 DANSGACRVM
+1029 DANSGACRVR

-1101 DCDGTA
+1101 DCDGTT
-1107 TPILDGGICRARNA
+1107 TPILDGGVCRARNA
-1121 ADCTTAAAPALDS
+1121 ADCTTAAAPVLDS

-1174 PVLDI
+1174 PVLDA

-1290 NVNFPIDACDCSAS
+1290 NVNFPIAACDCSAN

-1317 AATCTGDTPIFDRGF
+1317 AATCTGSTPIFDRGF

-1462 AAVQA
+1462 AAVAA
-1467 DCDGTG
+1467 DCDGTA

-1536 GGACRGAATDAD
+1536 GGACRGAATDDD
-1548 CGTINIVLVRVSDG
+1548 CGTINLVLVRVSDG

-1576 TPIFDDAKICRAA
+1576 TPIFDEAKICRAA

-1599 RALLFETGGTC
+1599 RALLYETGGTC

-1616 DCTDVQIL
+1616 DCTDVQVL
-1624 DGGVCRAIVAADCT
+1624 DGGVCRARVAADCT
-1638 DGTPI
+1638 GGTPI
-1643 FEDNKCRAAANQDD
+1643 LEDGQCRAAANQND
-1657 CTAKA
+1657 CTAKH
-1662 TSLLYIG
+1662 TSLVYESNG
-1669 EGQCRTRVQSD
+1669 SCRTRV
-1680 CGGATPFLD
+1680 L
-1689 ATSGECREV
+1689 
-1698 TSADCPMAQPIL
+1698 ADCTPERPIL
-1710 DATTR
+1710 DATRGVCREVGSADCPSALPIFDTGTESCR
-1715 ACRVAANQEE
+1715 AARQADCDA
-1725 CTAKDTILQFDG
+1725 TPDTPLLDG
-1737 GACRPR
+1737 GRCRAFQ
-1743 VASDCAATEAF
+1743 ASDCPATHLF
-1754 ENGFCRTRTSQDCTG
+1754 ENNGCRARTSADCTG

-1774 DGGRCFPN
+1774 DGGFCFPE
-1782 SAFAT
+1782 SAFESY
-1787 FGAYF
+1787 GAYF
-1792 DYEAGTGSDRY
+1792 DYEGEISGIQARGGA
-1803 TTGFIDPLIVNRPT
+1803 FVVNRPT
-1817 AAQARADALAACQA
+1817 AAQANTDALTACSA
-1831 ASASAAANGETI
+1831 ASARIASFGASI
-1843 TRACAEAATGGFT
+1843 TRA
-1856 GCINVATDLSDFS
+1856 
-1869 DYFGLGDTPAAA
+1869 
-1881 RAAREAKHTGNTG
+1881 
-1894 TQIAAC
+1894 
-1900 NCGGATPIADSTS
+1900 
-1913 PTLCRAA
+1913 
-1920 TTQAEC
+1920 
-1926 TAIDARPIFDDGICR
+1926 
-1941 AATNQAECTA
+1941 
-1951 IAGNLVFDGGSCRP
+1951 
-1965 REARDCT
+1965 
-1972 GDTPI
+1972 
-1977 FDGGHCF
+1977 
-1984 PETSFL
+1984 
-1990 HGSYFDFEATS
+1990 
-2001 GTGTASRV
+2001 
-2009 GNVIHNSATPAQA
+2009 
-2022 RASALAFCENSQTGA
+2022 
-2037 EGSGFTITRQCA
+2037 CA

-2058 NVGTVD
+2058 NIASGRLD
-2064 SKSYF
+2064 NIQYF
-2069 GLGDT
+2069 GVGDT
-2074 PAAALAARQA
+2074 PAAAIADRQA
-2084 KHPGAGPEGISRCN
+2084 KHPGQRTTGESAACN
-2098 CGAGMPIVDGSSC
+2098 CGGAMSIIDANAPGGC
-2111 RAAANQQECPAA
+2111 RAATAA
-2123 VPRLENGV
+2123 
-2131 CQPSNCAANEVF
+2131 
-2143 TGSACRVRETS
+2143 
-2154 DCTGNTPILDG
+2154 DCTGNTPILASNG
-2165 GICRAARNN
+2165 LCRAAANQ
-2174 AECRAKNPSLGNSSG
+2174 AECTAIADNLQFDSGACRPRTAADCAATEVFTGAVCRARQTSDCTGTTPILENGNCRAATSNLECSRKSPNLQLASG
-2189 RCVEV
+2189 DTGACAEADVH
-2194 DAQFSAV
+2194 FSAV
-2201 WIATFSQSDGT
+2201 WVATFLQSDST
-2212 NHDFVAIAVNQPTRD
+2212 LHDFIAIAVNQPTRD
-2227 AATSKARE
+2227 EANRKARE
-2235 ACEALDEGIAQIG
+2235 ACEALNEGTTRVGICQ
-2248 TCKQFLTPS
+2248 QLVDPS
-2257 PSNQCVDL
+2257 PNNQCVDL
-2265 RRAVLTNGDFKYAS
+2265 RRATLSNGGLKYAS
-2279 GIGGDLDAARVNRI
+2279 GVGATPDLARQNRES
-2293 NNQIAGNPANF
+2293 NSGNILGF
-2304 QSWRSEGGS
+2304 TGWQSPGGS
-2313 DSEKFCD
+2313 DSEAFCD
-2320 CGGSIGSV
+2320 CGGSIGSI

-2333 SGTTCRARVSADCGQ
+2333 SGASCRARVASDCTG
-2348 STPIFEGG
+2348 STPVLEGG
-2356 ICRAATLAECTT
+2356 VCRAATIAECTT
-2368 AKPILDNGACRELAA
+2368 DKPILENGACRARIDS
-2383 ADCAGAT
+2383 DCTGT
-2390 PIFENNACRAA
+2390 TSILENNACRPAA
-2401 ASQAE
+2401 NQAE
-2406 CTAKGSKYVF
+2406 CTAKHTRFVF
-2416 ASGGVCRERTKADCT
+2416 ARGGICRERTKADCS
-2431 AQEPVLDDTTGRC
+2431 AALPVLDAVSGQC

-2450 DCTGFTPALV
+2450 DCTGFTPALIN
-2460 DGICQPGM
+2460 GICQPGM
-2468 HGAVAMG
+2468 HGAVAIG

-2499 ANGTIQVYGVSR
+2499 ANGTIQVYGASR
-2511 LQASAADARR
+2511 LQKSAADARR
-2521 LALSECGRAASDH
+2521 LALSACGRAASDH
-2534 RAAVAGQTGQNCH
+2534 RAAAAGQTGQNCQ
-2547 IVSQFAGGVAALWR
+2547 IVSQFASGVAALWR

-2566 YGDHYFSGIATLQ
+2566 YGDHYFSAIATLQ

-2596 TTTMTMVVPPTNAEL
+2596 TTTTTMAVAPTNAEIA
-2611 VAAQS
+2611 AAQA
-2616 AAEAAAKTACDT
+2616 AAEAEAKTACDT
-2628 FAAAQTSTGQTLECQ
+2628 FAAAQTSTGQTLTCQ
-2643 SAAVE
+2643 SAAAE
-2648 VLRTIPAAE
+2648 LLRTIPAAE
-2657 ICGEGAFLDTAA
+2657 VCGEGAFLDADA
-2669 IPNAC
+2669 IPRAC
-2674 ACSPGYDTLTSGAGG
+2674 ACLPGYDTLVAPSGG

-2694 LSANTPRCDNSK
+2694 LAANTPRCDNSK
-2706 GAFLNADATACQCS
+2706 GAFLNADATACVCS
-2720 SGWGALDTT
+2720 SGWGTLDAT
-2729 ATPQVCAPPQCD
+2729 ATPQVCGAPQCD

-2756 AEGYDSLRHSVG
+2756 AQGYDNLRHSVD
-2768 AGGNRVF
+2768 AGGNAVF

-2786 ADRGAFFNPLE
+2786 ADRGTFFNPLE

-2809 QPDPSAADT
+2809 RPDPSAADT

-2833 GAIDNPNYGAA
+2833 GAIVNPNYGAA

-2880 VPTNCD
+2880 IPTCD

-2904 GHRDLEGRVPPEAC
+2904 GHRDLEGRVPPEVC
-2918 APLVA
+2918 APVVA
-2923 LCDITKGA
+2923 RCDITKGA
-2931 FPTGLGTSCACA
+2931 FPTGLGTSCQCA
-2943 PGYHR
+2943 PGYDN

-2987 ERTASGTI
+2987 ERVGTETHTGASS
-2995 GGIGGG
+2995 G
-3001 LLPRY
+3001 LAPNY
-3006 DAAELDL
+3006 EEDSAVQ
-3013 ANLSFVCAPTTAPR
+3013 FVCAPDPTPTAPR

-3073 CETANYLTGREG
+3073 CETTNYLSGREG
-3085 RLCDPS
+3085 RLCIPS
-3091 EGSHTNPLVYANLR
+3091 EGSHTNPLVYANIR
-3105 DNNGD
+3105 DQNGVR
-3110 LIDTAPCVCDVGYL
+3110 IPVAPCVCDIGYDL
-3124 INNFSEGPAR
+3124 LYTSPNMR
-3134 GASGVVPP
+3134 GGGIIPP
-3142 GLACTVDNGQFAP
+3142 GLACLANISVGEPQ
-3155 RPRTELP
+3155 PRTTIP
-3162 VCSADKG
+3162 VCSAERG

-3178 CECIPGYSGNPLTS
+3178 CECIPGYHGNPLIP
-3192 TGCIPANIPQTSVAD
+3192 TGCIPANIPQTSVPD
-3207 CDAASAQ
+3207 CDAATAQ
-3214 LNPRNSREC
+3214 INPRNSREC

-3229 FNLKARPA
+3229 FNLDDRPA
-3237 FQTLDNGL
+3237 FRTLANGL

-3259 IQAMVSPNPGF
+3259 IQVMVSPNPGF

-3285 NVRYRLPGVT
+3285 DVRYRLPGVT

-3318 ELSDGTISHV
+3318 ELSDGSTPHV

-3349 ENYVSVPLPTN
+3349 ENYVSVPLPLN

-3400 TLVAPYQPSH
+3400 TLVAVYQPSH

-3479 DWRETANPPPLQIEA
+3479 DWRETANPPPLRIEA
-3494 FPPAGTAQGD
+3494 EPPAGTAQGD

-3530 ACEEPSSPLGCF
+3530 ACEAPGDPLGCF
-3542 ALIYTAL
+3542 ALIYTAI

-3558 ILTEPET
+3558 ILSEPET
-3565 RDFPVVSPTDLPTFY
+3565 RDFPVVSPTNLPTLY
-3580 ISGGKVYNAN
+3580 VSGGKVYNAN

-3600 SPITSG
+3600 GPSPIPSG
-3606 FEPADCTRGGWRTQ
+3606 FEPADCSRGGWRQQ

-3637 NVRWRRVTL
+3637 NVRWRRVPT
-3646 APAQGDVITPPDTIT
+3646 PPVQGDVITPPTTIT
-3661 KQGERCLI
+3661 AQGERCLI

-3678 AADLES
+3678 AADLEL
-3684 CSELL
+3684 CSDLL

-4068 GWRFNDCTAAR
+4068 GWRFNDCTDAR

-4085 VVGAGLSRVVYQVC
+4085 VAGAGLSRTVYQVC

-4125 SGCVIASNPPRTT
+4125 SGCVIASNPPTT
-4138 LSANLE
+4138 TPPANLE

-4165 AVRTAINELIDP
+4165 TVRTAINELIDP
-4177 VIPPLPAQALQTVY
+4177 VIPPMPAQALQTVY

-4208 GVGRGLMPFEL
+4208 GVGRGLLPFEL
-4219 PDGADNSGFQARDC
+4219 PDGTTSGFKAEDC
-4233 TGDWAGA
+4233 TGAWKPA

-4247 SNDGTVFNL
+4247 ANDGTVFNL

-4261 RRTDAPPP
+4261 RRAVEPPP
-4269 ILTEAAPVTLAAT
+4269 ILTEAAPVTLAT
-4282 GRVKEAEFCV
+4282 TERVNEAEFCV
-4292 IAQRPSNATLPDGY
+4292 IAQRPSDKTTAGY

-4497 RLQARVIDYNGV
+4497 RLQARVIGYNGV

-4951 VANSGGAFQNLKTR
+4951 IANSGGAFQNLKTR

-5005 VLPANVAVGLTTRDP
+5005 VLPADVAVGLTTRDA
-5020 AFDAAACSNTNVGH
+5020 AFDAAACTNTDVGH
-5034 NLILHSEVSG
+5034 RLILHSEVSG
-5044 ANHILRQYCD
+5044 VTHILRQYCD
-5054 VRWRSGSN
+5054 VRWRAGAN
-5062 VPPLAVTPANPAAAF
+5062 VPPLAISPANPPAAF
-5077 DSEGDRCLMATR
+5077 ASQGDRCLMATR
-5089 GTNSPLAGEMWCGGT
+5089 GTNAPLAGEMWCGGT

-5109 AMDNFRH
+5109 AVDNFRH
-5116 VYERYGEWRVL
+5116 LYQRYAEWRELVNPL
-5127 MATISGLS
+5127 ISGSLS
-5135 LPPARSGGPELETGN
+5135 SARTGGPELEAGN
-5150 YETFYHIPPASGSGS
+5150 YETFYHITPDGN
-5165 GALYTEN
+5165 LYTSN

-5178 AGLTD
+5178 AGLED
-5183 TDFVQKEAG
+5183 TQFVRQLNG
-5192 SGFSIGDC
+5192 SFFRAEDC
-5200 TGGNLAIVT
+5200 ANNNLTVLT
-5209 MAFNIGAANDLFIG
+5209 LAFNTGRPTGDLLIG
-5223 RYCDVAWRMA
+5223 RYCDLEWRIA
-5233 RTAPPLD
+5233 ATAPPLD
-5240 NAATATS
+5240 KDATEA
-5247 SNLPAPTSQGER
+5247 NLPSPTSQGSR
-5259 CLIDQNPDAQ
+5259 CLLSQNPNFGGDGNQ
-5269 SIPTGEQWCRDLF
+5269 PTPDGERWCHDLF
-5282 LNADAGINSIAD
+5282 NNSTSNVEVDSFSA
-5294 IYAQLRARRL
+5294 IYDLLQARRL
-5304 ELNNVAAAT
+5304 EINGLAAT
-5313 ADDFPEIPDGTEPLW
+5313 TDDDFPEIADGAEPLW

-5334 NVFHFTG
+5334 VIFHSTG
-5341 IKANTRELSVP
+5341 IKANKVGL
-5352 DALTSGFSMEDC
+5352 ALPAAATGFTAAECNSEY
-5364 DNTFGAGKSSVR
+5364 GADRASVR
-5376 ITASTTGQPVV
+5376 VTSDPANGQPVV
-5387 QRICAVEWRRMGNA
+5387 QRVCAVAWRRQAEA
-5401 PGLSRAIISGPF
+5401 PGLSRSANVGPF
-5413 TEQGSDCVLS
+5413 TEQGSNCVIS
-5423 QTPSIGNNAPLAAGQ
+5423 QSPPVADTPLPAGQ
-5438 HLCSD
+5438 HLCSA
-5443 LFGSGAANFAAL
+5443 LFGGGGTGFANLNAN
-5455 ESRRTSR
+5455 R
-5462 VGEVNVIVTADD
+5462 VARIADVNGIVTEAD
-5474 LPTYAAGANPYIV
+5474 LPTYTIGDVYYILSGS
-5487 VENNNNVDVYDV
+5487 DVYDLY
-5499 HGVPIRSAAFVTE
+5499 GVPIRTAPFVAD
-5512 FKEGPIAG
+5512 FNDGPIAG
-5520 TDWNG
+5520 ADWHNHG
-5525 NGDNDPNTINTAHD
+5525 

-5548 APSLAPVVDIVAG
+5548 APSLPPVVDIVTG
-5561 GLVELCGMKWRR
+5561 GLVQLCGMKWRR

-5586 NPGEYPPLAAA
+5586 NPGEYPALAAA
-5597 GTRKEGDHC
+5597 ATRKEGDHC

-5638 QNIFSTALF
+5638 QNIFSNALF
-5647 DVGQSLSPAFP
+5647 DVGQSLSPTFP

-5699 WPTSTRTTRTTICGT
+5699 WTSASCGT
-5714 NPSVSAVGRAEGQ
+5714 GVNAVGRADGQ

-5732 CPTPWRTIPDG
+5732 CPTQWRRLDNFPAYAFNRLPDNRARAG
-5743 MVTSID
+5743 VNIID
-5749 NDKLDPNLP
+5749 R
-5758 GQTAA
+5758 A
-5763 GDYCILSQSAPATAE
+5763 DYCIISQSDTPTDEQTAE
-5778 TTARRCDTIFGDVG
+5778 RCDAVFGDVP
-5792 GGIQRLVDAAIRSH
+5792 GGIQRIVDDAVQSH
-5806 GYVNAHLNTNTPAN
+5806 GYLTAIPGLVVNPATPTNTG
-5820 PIPTTPAATDI
+5820 IYWIHGTDI
-5831 WWLNSTATF
+5831 Y
-5840 SPYGVKLQGAQNV
+5840 SPFAVKLQGGTNV
-5853 DYVLSAVQDDFD
+5853 DYVLSAPTRQFTTQDCTD
-5865 AEDCVR
+5865 AGWSLGT
-5871 AKWKTS
+5871 AFPFPNTS
-5877 ISPPALFGARL
+5877 N
-5888 STIQGLQ
+5888 GLYQ
-5895 QGCTAQ
+5895 TCKME
-5901 IAIAPTPPPLG
+5901 IAYVPTPPPLG
-5912 TTPNPPVSSLQRT
+5912 TTPAPPAHTSRAIF
-5925 CEIART
+5925 CDIAKT
-5931 PGVGPRTGFD
+5931 PNVPERGGF
-5941 DSCSTLLS
+5941 SCA
-5949 GNTDFS
+5949 NVFADFTDFT
-5955 DVIAK
+5955 DITTK

-5975 IPAFSPEAN
+5975 IPAFNPEAN
-5984 HTLYLVTTGAARGLY
+5984 HTLYIVNTGAARGVY
-5999 TGYGV
+5999 TGHGV
-6004 PVMDNLRLTSP
+6004 PVMDNLRLTAP
-6015 LGNWTAESCTAA
+6015 LGGWTAADCTAA
-6027 GYTLGGRISNG
+6027 GYSVGGRISNG
-6038 NLYQTCSVGGG
+6038 NLYQLCKVNAFVRNGR
-6049 IETSKPPDKK
+6049 PPRDST
-6059 ASSFTFSGSVF
+6059 AGYNAAGQTFVEN
-6070 GSCIIARTP
+6070 CVIARTP
-6079 GATLGANEH
+6079 GATLADNEP

-6097 NLGNFANFQEI
+6097 NLGNFADFSDFI
-6108 VDALEARRAETNL
+6108 AALRERTTESNVIA
-6121 IRPGTDDDADRYDP
+6121 P
-6135 AGYQSEGGL
+6135 AGQYNPGGFSRISGPV
-6144 AYTHPLIIVQTGAS
+6144 YVHPLIIVQTGAD
-6158 AGIYAGTGV
+6158 AGIYTEYGV
-6167 KADKQSAYVA
+6167 KADRQSAYTP
-6177 QQPGFTIADCTAA
+6177 QTPGFTIADCTAA
-6190 GWAVKV
+6190 NWTIRLD
-6196 ESGYV
+6196 SGYV
-6201 QCEMDYR
+6201 QCQMAYR
-6208 YVNTPPPLSD
+6208 YVNAPPPLGHD
-6218 NPSPPSSTNGRP
+6218 PNPPSSTDGTL
-6230 DCNITTTRGL
+6230 DCTITATRGS
-6240 PLQEHTRCHNVLSGT
+6240 PITDSRRCNVILSST

-6270 EYNAVFD
+6270 EYNAVFAD
-6277 PDIPA
+6277 DIPA
-6282 FDFDSTVYVV
+6282 FAFNSTVYVV
-6292 QTGAGAGAY
+6292 RSGANAGVY
-6301 TQHGLRATNNRLFAP
+6301 TQHGLRATDTRLFAP
-6316 VTGGFTPEDC
+6316 
-6326 TAAGY
+6326 
-6331 GINVNNVGGNNFVS
+6331 
-6345 CGIVTYTV
+6345 
-6353 PNKPALGSTT
+6353 
-6363 NLPGNPVAETGC
+6363 ET
-6375 GITQTPGANPDDALH
+6375 DA
-6390 PTCTSLLGDHVSTF
+6390 
-6404 SEIVS
+6404 
-6409 KFEARRTEYNG
+6409 
-6420 VIDPDI
+6420 
-6426 PVYEPRGTNGIVF
+6426 
-6439 RVASGADAGLY
+6439 
-6450 TRNGI
+6450 
-6455 QASDSSIFDAVAGD
+6455 
-6469 FTIEDC
+6469 FTIADC
-6475 TASGHR
+6475 TASGHSI
-6481 LNVNR
+6481 
-6486 NPNTGDVSVNCVM
+6486 GVSSVGGNNYVNCQM

-6508 PLANPAT
+6508 PLANPAN
-6515 PPARPGN
+6515 PPAQPPPANRRTDCG
-6522 TNQESGCRITQTPGS
+6522 ITQSPGA
-6537 PPLFAGSFTCAQL
+6537 PAIVVGETCSQL

-6571 YNDFNAPNNI
+6571 YNGFNAPNNI
-6581 PNYVPWDGASSNVDS
+6581 PNYVPRVPGTSNLDS
-6596 ILYRV
+6596 VIYRV

-6609 YSRHGLHAH
+6609 YTRYGLHAQ

-6659 GRFNMGADRPPYMAF
+6659 GRFFTGVNRPPFFAWV
-6674 NPGNNTFP
+6674 PGGNTLP
-6682 TGGTNYE
+6682 SGGTEYRR
-6689 KCAYAAFPKEGALP
+6689 CAYAAFPKEGTLP
-6703 TDTIKCNDLLSPAT
+6703 ADTIKCNDFLSSAT
-6717 SGIADFSELLTRYGE
+6717 SGIADFAELRTRYEE
-6732 RRNDLF
+6732 RRNELNTF
-6738 HPTANSGILKPH
+6738 HDNADAANRGARTSFDAFQTARQTYLVDGQLYYWTGIH
-6750 NTGSGFDRY
+6750 
-6759 RATQITYSHGGKLY
+6759 
-6773 FHNGIE
+6773 
-6779 IRDAAYTQAA
+6779 IRDAAYNQAA

-6795 PGHEEG
+6795 PGHEQG

-6812 YSVSTTDTLSYDGIR
+6812 YSVSSTDTLLYDGIR

-6832 CTARYIQRSA
+6832 CTARYIQRPAS
-6842 GDVPP
+6842 DTPP

-6852 KAYPDAEHQTRSES
+6852 KAYPDAEHATRSES
-6866 GCYLSMPAPNIRAE
+6866 GCYLSLPAPNIRAE
-6880 NRTWTTRRCQFLYG
+6880 NATWTTRRCQFLYG

-6905 AEEVKNNFNRT
+6905 AETVREAFNQT

-6931 WIIQLQS
+6931 WIIQLRAG
-6938 NTNTAPTRVYSI
+6938 NAPPTLVYTI
-6950 YGLRIDGRRASHIS
+6950 YGLRISGRQSSHIG
-6964 EPNPLDEIFTG
+6964 EPDPLDDIFTG
-6975 GMENFGRQDCLDAGW
+6975 GMENFGRQECLDAGW

>member
-148 GIAINQATRAGADA
+148 GVAINQATRAGADA
-162 EALRLCEVGGAD
+162 EALRLCEAGGAD

-183 LCGIAVAD
+183 LCGIVVAD

-231 RTQAI
+231 RTQAVL
-236 IQCTNFGGTSCAAI
+236 QCTNFGGASCVAI

-284 RPIVHTTGPGGTA
+284 RPIVHTTGPGGTP

-356 KAKDPT
+356 KAKDQN

-369 CLNICT
+369 CLDICT

-395 CTGTP
+395 CTGTA

-459 PATQADCDATTA
+459 PATQADCTGN
-471 TPILQNGACRA
+471 TPILQNSACRA

-511 DCAGTTPIFVS
+511 DCRGTTPIFVS
-522 ASKTCREARQE
+522 ASKTCREALQAD
-533 ECTGNTPI
+533 CTGNTPI

-552 NDCPNHAPVLDGGV
+552 NDCPNHAPVLDGGT
-566 CRSLQLGDTFG
+566 CRPRQLGDTFG
-577 AYYSYER
+577 AYYEYER
-584 QFVSGGATLRFVNG
+584 TATDTDGSISRFINGG
-598 EFAVNQASPAAAA
+598 FAVNQPTPEAAA
-611 AAALQACQTRFNN
+611 AAALADCQFRFN
-624 ASGTPIRQCEETI
+624 ALDGTTIIRECAEA
-637 VGGFNDM
+637 VAGGFNDM
-644 CIDIGSQ
+644 CINN
-651 AGFAVAV
+651 AGLSNAPLVAI
-658 FGLGA
+658 FGIGA
-663 TPAAAA
+663 TPAAAI
-669 ADRIG
+669 ADRNS
-674 KFPAGTNFNS
+674 KVAAGTSFRS
-684 ATRAGCDCG
+684 ATRAACDCG
-693 GTTPIPDGNTC
+693 GATPIPDGNTC

-718 GLVFVSGTGTCR
+718 GLVFESGGTCR
-730 PRTASE
+730 PRMASE
-736 CTGNTPILGNDGVC
+736 CTGTTPILGNDGVC
-750 RAATKE
+750 RAATQE
-756 ECAAIPATPVSNNN
+756 ECAAIPATPVLNND
-770 GGCREATNAGECPS
+770 GSCREAANAGECPS

-818 NNGGISFN
+818 NNGGLSFN

-833 NAAAKAACESRRDD
+833 NAAAKAACEQRRDD
-847 FGSGTSACNPHP
+847 FGGGTSACNPHP
-859 RVRNGFTQCINTAET
+859 RVPNGFTQCIETAET

-905 NNNPQAACNCGDGET
+905 NNNPQAACNCGDGEFA
-920 PDGDNCR
+920 DGNNCR
-927 PTTQADCTGL
+927 PTTSADCTGL

-979 TPILDGIACRA
+979 TPILDGTACRA
-990 AANNAECLFKSRAL
+990 AANNAECLFKSRTL
-1004 RLDNDGQSC
+1004 RLDDDGQSC

-1029 DANSGACRVM
+1029 DANSGACR
-1039 IASDCSAPTPDIS
+1039 IRILSDCSAPTPDIS
-1052 KGVCVAAC
+1052 KGECVAAC

-1069 TSEECRATRQTD
+1069 TSEECRAAIQTD

-1107 TPILDGGICRARNA
+1107 TPILDGGVCRARNA
-1121 ADCTTAAAPALDS
+1121 ADCTTAAAPVLDS

-1163 TQADCDATPAT
+1163 TQADCTNDA
-1174 PVLDI
+1174 PVLDA
-1179 GGCRAPRAGDT
+1179 GGCRAARAGDT
-1190 FGAYYTFTAGS
+1190 FGAYYTFDRS
-1201 QLINGRFVVNQP
+1201 SIHNGRFVVNVVGR
-1213 TPEAAATEAR
+1213 TNANVAAFD
-1223 RACEA
+1223 ACNE
-1228 VRAGSIGG
+1228 VRDDFGDALGG
-1236 LFGNP
+1236 P
-1241 SACAPDSSAPNG
+1241 SSLCAPDPEAPNG
-1253 FNGVCINTGEVGPR
+1253 FNGVCINTAERGAR
-1267 RFVGYGA
+1267 RFVGFGV

-1279 LAARAAQSGNR
+1279 RAAREAQSGTSQIN
-1290 NVNFPIDACDCSAS
+1290 NVLAGCDCSAS
-1304 QIRSGNDCQPRTS
+1304 QIRSGNDCQTRTS
-1317 AATCTGDTPIFDRGF
+1317 AATCTGDTPILDRGF
-1332 CREVRAEDCGGNT
+1332 CRGVVAADCTGNT
-1345 PIFDGGVCRGAR
+1345 PIFDGGACRGAT
-1357 PGQGEC
+1357 QAEC
-1363 TGRTPIADGGACRA
+1363 TGRTPILDGGACRA
-1377 AASVEDCAG
+1377 AVSVEDCAG

-1397 SCRPKQQSDCTGL
+1397 SCRAKQQSDCTGL
-1410 TPILDGGLCRAMQAR
+1410 TPILDGGLCRARQAR
-1425 DCVAPTPFLDLATNQ
+1425 DCAAPTPFLDPATNQ
-1440 CREAVAADCGGD
+1440 CREAVAGDCGGD
-1452 TPIFDSNTCR
+1452 TPIFDSNVCR

-1473 TPDLLNGRCYAA
+1473 TPELLNGRCYAA
-1485 CPSGTPVRDS
+1485 CPLASQVRDS
-1495 TTRLCRIA
+1495 TTRLCRTA
-1503 EASDC
+1503 GAGDC
-1508 GGGTPVFE
+1508 AGNRPIFDGGV
-1516 GGNCREQRQDEC
+1516 CRAAVQSEC
-1528 TGTTPILD
+1528 VGTTPILD
-1536 GGACRGAATDAD
+1536 GGRCRRAATDAE
-1548 CGTINIVLVRVSDG
+1548 CGALNVLQVMVSDG
-1562 SCRERVATD
+1562 SCRVRVASD

-1576 TPIFDDAKICRAA
+1576 TPIFDGAICRAA
-1589 LSQEECTAKD
+1589 LNQQECTDKNA
-1599 RALLFETGGTC
+1599 ALLFDGGAC

-1616 DCTDVQIL
+1616 DCTDVQVL
-1624 DGGVCRAIVAADCT
+1624 DATSGECRARVAADCT

-1689 ATSGECREV
+1689 ATSGECRAV

-2001 GTGTASRV
+2001 DTGTASRV

-2154 DCTGNTPILDG
+2154 DCTGNTPILDSNTHQ
-2165 GICRAARNN
+2165 CRAARNN
-2174 AECRAKNPSLGNSSG
+2174 AECRAKNPSLGNSGG

-2194 DAQFSAV
+2194 DSHFSAV
-2201 WIATFSQSDGT
+2201 WVVEVDAGGGT
-2212 NHDFVAIAVNQPTRD
+2212 RRDFLGIAVNQPTRD
-2227 AATSKARE
+2227 EATSKARQ
-2235 ACEALDEGIAQIG
+2235 ACEALTEGTVTKACRQLVI
-2248 TCKQFLTPS
+2248 PS

-2265 RRAVLTNGDFKYAS
+2265 RRAVLNNGSFKFHS
-2279 GIGGDLDAARVNRI
+2279 GIGATPELARQNRI
-2293 NNQIAGNPANF
+2293 QNQLAGTITGFA
-2304 QSWRSEGGS
+2304 SWRSEGGS

-2333 SGTTCRARVSADCGQ
+2333 SGATCRARVSADCGQ
-2348 STPIFEGG
+2348 STPIFDGG

-2431 AQEPVLDDTTGRC
+2431 AQEPVLDDTTGQC

-2547 IVSQFAGGVAALWR
+2547 IVSQFASGVAALWR

-2579 INTTTTIA
+2579 INTTINIA

-2596 TTTMTMVVPPTNAEL
+2596 TTTMTLAVPPTNAEL

-2694 LSANTPRCDNSK
+2694 LSANTPRCDNTK

-2756 AEGYDSLRHSVG
+2756 AEGYDSLRHSVD

-2859 TETANGGV
+2859 TETANGGN

-2886 AAVNLT
+2886 PAVNLT

-2904 GHRDLEGRVPPEAC
+2904 GHRDLENRVPPKAC
-2918 APLVA
+2918 VPLVA
-2923 LCDITKGA
+2923 RCDITKGA

-2943 PGYHR
+2943 PGYHS

-2953 TPQTCTARCDDDS
+2953 TPQTCTARCDSDS

-2980 GFSDPRL
+2980 GFSNPRV
-2987 ERTASGTI
+2987 ERVGTASYSGT
-2995 GGIGGG
+2995 GTGRGSG
-3001 LLPRY
+3001 LV
-3006 DAAELDL
+3006 LDYNNAQAL
-3013 ANLSFVCAPTTAPR
+3013 QFVCAPTTAPM
-3027 PVCDESRNA
+3027 PNCDESRNA
-3036 IYSAKHNT
+3036 FYNAEHNT

-3061 ERKFDSSTNEYY
+3061 DRKFDSSTNEYY
-3073 CETANYLTGREG
+3073 CETSNYLTGREG
-3085 RLCDPS
+3085 RQCDPS
-3091 EGSHTNPLVYANLR
+3091 EGSHTNPLVYANLQ
-3105 DNNGD
+3105 GQQV
-3110 LIDTAPCVCDVGYL
+3110 APCVCDIGY
-3124 INNFSEGPAR
+3124 NGPLNDGPER
-3134 GASGVVPP
+3134 GANGVVPKGIDCGTP
-3142 GLACTVDNGQFAP
+3142 TNIA
-3155 RPRTELP
+3155 RTELP
-3162 VCSADKG
+3162 VCSAERG

-3178 CECIPGYSGNPLTS
+3178 CECIPGYHGNPLIP
-3192 TGCIPANIPQTSVAD
+3192 TGCIPANIPQSSVPD
-3207 CDAASAQ
+3207 CDAATAQ
-3214 LNPRNSREC
+3214 INPRNSREC

-3229 FNLKARPA
+3229 FNLDDRPA
-3237 FQTLDNGL
+3237 FRTLANGL

-3259 IQAMVSPNPGF
+3259 IQVMVSPNPGF
-3270 SGADCTAAGF
+3270 SGSDCTAAGF

-3285 NVRYRLPGVT
+3285 DVRYRLPGVT

-3318 ELSDGTISHV
+3318 ELSDGSTPHV

-3349 ENYVSVPLPTN
+3349 ENYVSVPLPLN

-3518 ANERRCSDILAS
+3518 ANERRCSDMLAS
-3530 ACEEPSSPLGCF
+3530 ACEEPGSPLGCF
-3542 ALIYTAL
+3542 ALIYTAI

-3565 RDFPVVSPTDLPTFY
+3565 RDFPVVSPTDLPTLY

-3600 SPITSG
+3600 GPSPIPSG
-3606 FEPADCTRGGWRTQ
+3606 FEPADCSRGGWRQQ

-3637 NVRWRRVTL
+3637 NVRWRRVPT
-3646 APAQGDVITPPDTIT
+3646 PPVQGDVITPPTTIT
-3661 KQGERCLI
+3661 AQGERCLI

-3678 AADLES
+3678 AADLEL
-3684 CSELL
+3684 CSDLL

-3718 PGPMRRGADTRG
+3718 PTPMRRGADTRG
-3730 SDPLFILPDGRVF
+3730 SHPLFILPDGRVF
-3743 SQYGVGTPVL
+3743 SQYGVGTPIL
-3753 DFVGEVNGFTRD
+3753 DFVGEVSGFARD
-3765 DCTNAGYRFEVR
+3765 DCTNAGYRYEVR
-3777 VTNTAAGDSLQ
+3777 VTNTAAGESVQ
-3788 LRTCAVPWARA
+3788 LRTCGVPWARA
-3799 ASPPVLSANPARLS
+3799 ASPPVLSATT
-3813 PSARLSLSSSG
+3813 ARLSLSSSG
-3824 KDCVIEFSPAR
+3824 DDCVIEYSPAR
-3835 LRNEIP
+3835 LSLP
-3841 AGTER
+3841 PGTEK
-3846 CSELLSPG
+3846 CSDLLSPG
-3854 GADFEQITARIEMRR
+3854 GANFGQITARIEARR
-3869 AEINPLLPGDDI
+3869 AEINPLLAEADAI

-3898 TDTGIEVRNDEVEM
+3898 TNTGIEVRDDAVAM
-3912 SAPATGYGVSDC
+3912 SAPAAGYGISDC

-3931 MTVAT
+3931 MTVAA
-3936 VVDNKPIIRQ
+3936 VVDNKPVIRH
-3946 LCSVAW
+3946 LCNVGW
-3952 RESLTAPPFG
+3952 RESATPPPFG
-3962 GTPAPAATKMGDHCT
+3962 GTPAPDATKMGDHCT

-3986 DLLECS
+3986 DLLLCS
-3992 DLLGRATG
+3992 DLFGRAAG
-4000 NRRITTFADITLRAE
+4000 GVGTFADLTLRAE
-4015 ARRDEVNLLS
+4015 LRRAEVNALS
-4025 SDSSLAGAYAIG
+4025 SESALAGAYAVG

-4044 QVGLFTDQGVEIT
+4044 SPRGLFTDQGVEIS
-4057 DRSYEVSGAED
+4057 DRTYQVSGAED
-4068 GWRFNDCTAAR
+4068 GWKFADCQQAG
-4079 RTVGVT
+4079 RTVGIT
-4085 VVGAGLSRVVYQVC
+4085 VSGTGLERVVYQFC
-4099 ELNWARV
+4099 ELNWART
-4106 ANPPPLAT
+4106 AAPPPLAT
-4114 MQAIPEITASG
+4114 MQVIPSATASG
-4125 SGCVIASNPPRTT
+4125 AGCLIAANPPTT
-4138 LSANLE
+4138 TPPANLE
-4144 RCDDL
+4144 RCNLL
-4149 FDATEDDF
+4149 FATEENF

-4165 AVRTAINELIDP
+4165 AVRTAVNGLIDP
-4177 VIPPLPAQALQTVY
+4177 VIPPLPTQALQTLY
-4191 VVKNNTLAANNG
+4191 VVENNPTAENNG

-4208 GVGRGLMPFEL
+4208 GVGRGLLPFEL
-4219 PDGADNSGFQARDC
+4219 PDGADNSGFQAANC
-4233 TGDWAGA
+4233 TGDWAPA

-4247 SNDGTVFNL
+4247 SNNGTVFNL

-4269 ILTEAAPVTLAAT
+4269 ILTEAADPEDLSAT

-4333 RRGEMNNPGR
+4333 RRGEMNNPGS
-4343 PINVVFP
+4343 PINFVFP
-4350 LPRTPNGIPAFNPAS
+4350 LPRTPNGIPAFAPAS
-4365 QTLQVVTGGGNAR
+4365 QTLHVVTGGGNAR

-4396 AQNAAYGLDE
+4396 AQNAAYGLAE
-4406 CRQGRFELSAQS
+4406 CRSGRFELSAQS

-4424 QQVRIGCTMQW
+4424 QQVRIGCAMQW

-4460 CVITQWPTNSAFAAD
+4460 CVITQWPTNSVFAAD

-4484 LSGIVPDFGEIFD
+4484 LGGIVPDFGQIFN
-4497 RLQARVIDYNGV
+4497 RLQARVIDHNRE
-4509 LSPTPA
+4509 LSPSPA
-4515 NPATELFPTTT
+4515 NVATELFPTTT

-4542 FNDRGVEITETAFSI
+4542 FNDRGVEITETAFNMP
-4557 SDSVAAAF
+4557 DAPANFA
-4565 NQNRCNAAGLTLTF
+4565 QTQCNAADLTLTF
-4579 QSDVAGGAQRVRSVC
+4579 QSDVAGGVQRVRSVC
-4594 GVRWAMAA
+4594 GVRWANAA
-4602 APLPVKE
+4602 APLPIKH
-4609 PPEPPTTASTSGDWC
+4609 PPEPPTTTAGSGDWC
-4624 VIQQTPDPDNWPLPS
+4624 VIQQTPAIADWALPS
-4639 NLVRCED
+4639 DLVQCNIA
-4646 EFAAAGNLADVYRAH
+4646 FGAAGNLANVYGAH
-4661 DALASTINTRWGA
+4661 DDRAPVINARWGA
-4674 GLQTGDQR
+4674 GLQTDNQR
-4682 GKTLY
+4682 GNTLY
-4687 LFGDT
+4687 IFGNT

-4700 PRGAPPA
+4700 PRASALPPA
-4707 PDYGTYTPEDCNTV
+4707 PDYGTYTPEHCNTV
-4721 YGAPEYLGAVV
+4721 YGAPEYLGVV
-4732 GTLQVLTRTCD
+4732 EGNTQVLTRTCN

-4768 AATSGEA
+4768 AATSGEK
-4775 CVMALHP
+4775 CVLAMHPPNMAN
-4782 SSQAHPPNTI
+4782 PPNTI
-4792 PCSDFEVG
+4792 PCSDFEIG

-4931 TMTNPTLPE
+4931 TMTNPTLPD

-4965 IDGRTTALN
+4965 IDGRTAALN
-4974 EAGAGIPAFD
+4974 AAGAGIPAFD

-5005 VLPANVAVGLTTRDP
+5005 VLPADVAVGLTTRDA
-5020 AFDAAACSNTNVGH
+5020 AFDAAACTNTDVGH
-5034 NLILHSEVSG
+5034 RLILHSEVSG
-5044 ANHILRQYCD
+5044 VTHILRQYCD
-5054 VRWRSGSN
+5054 VRWRAGAN
-5062 VPPLAVTPANPAAAF
+5062 VPPLAISPANPPAAF
-5077 DSEGDRCLMATR
+5077 ASQGDRCLMATR
-5089 GTNSPLAGEMWCGGT
+5089 GTNAPLAGEMWCGGT

-5109 AMDNFRH
+5109 AVDNFRH
-5116 VYERYGEWRVL
+5116 LYQRYAEWRELVNPL
-5127 MATISGLS
+5127 ISGS
-5135 LPPARSGGPELETGN
+5135 LPSARTGGPELEAGN
-5150 YETFYHIPPASGSGS
+5150 YETFYHITPDGN
-5165 GALYTEN
+5165 LYTSN

-5178 AGLTD
+5178 TGLENTQ
-5183 TDFVQKEAG
+5183 FVRQLNG
-5192 SGFSIGDC
+5192 SFFRAEDC
-5200 TGGNLAIVT
+5200 ANNNLTVLT
-5209 MAFNIGAANDLFIG
+5209 LAFNTGRPTGDLLIG
-5223 RYCDVAWRMA
+5223 RYCDLEWRIA
-5233 RTAPPLD
+5233 ATAPPLD
-5240 NAATATS
+5240 KDATEA
-5247 SNLPAPTSQGER
+5247 NLPSPTSQGSR
-5259 CLIDQNPDAQ
+5259 CLLSQNPDFGGDGNQ
-5269 SIPTGEQWCRDLF
+5269 PTPDGERWCHDLF
-5282 LNADAGINSIAD
+5282 NNSASNVEVD
-5294 IYAQLRARRL
+5294 SFSTIYDLLQARRL
-5304 ELNNVAAAT
+5304 EINGLAAT
-5313 ADDFPEIPDGTEPLW
+5313 TDDDFPEIADGAEPLW
-5328 IVGTPP
+5328 TVGTPP
-5334 NVFHFTG
+5334 VIFHSTG
-5341 IKANTRELSVP
+5341 IKANKVGLALPSTGTGFTAAECNSVYG
-5352 DALTSGFSMEDC
+5352 D
-5364 DNTFGAGKSSVR
+5364 GKASVR
-5376 ITASTTGQPVV
+5376 VTSDPANGQPVV
-5387 QRICAVEWRRMGNA
+5387 QRICAVEWRRSAAA
-5401 PGLSRAIISGPF
+5401 PGLSHLEHTGPF
-5413 TEQGSDCVLS
+5413 TERGSNCVLS
-5423 QTPSIGNNAPLAAGQ
+5423 QSPPIADTPLPAGQ

-5443 LFGSGAANFAAL
+5443 LFGNGGTGFANL
-5455 ESRRTSR
+5455 EANRVARTN
-5462 VGEVNVIVTADD
+5462 ELNVILTSDR
-5474 LPTYAAGANPYIV
+5474 LTYTAGAGYYILSG
-5487 VENNNNVDVYDV
+5487 NDNDVYDIY
-5499 HGVPIRSAAFVTE
+5499 GLPINSETYAPTFND
-5512 FKEGPIAG
+5512 GPIAG
-5520 TDWNG
+5520 DDWHNHG
-5525 NGDNDPNTINTAHD
+5525 R
-5539 QCGGIFSSR
+5539 CGGIFSPR
-5548 APSLAPVVDIVAG
+5548 APSLPPVVDIVTG
-5561 GLVELCGMKWRR
+5561 GLVQLCGMKWRR

-5586 NPGEYPPLAAA
+5586 NPGEYPALAAA
-5597 GTRKEGDHC
+5597 ATRKEGDHC

-5624 CSTLLNGGDRYTGF
+5624 CSTLLNGGGRYTGF

-5732 CPTPWRTIPDG
+5732 CPTQWRTIPDG

-5749 NDKLDPNLP
+5749 NDMLDPNLA

-5778 TTARRCDTIFGDVG
+5778 TTARRCDTIFGDVS

-5912 TTPNPPVSSLQRT
+5912 TTPNPPSSSVNRT
-5925 CEIART
+5925 CELART

-5949 GNTDFS
+5949 GFTDFS
-5955 DVIAK
+5955 DVITK

-5975 IPAFSPEAN
+5975 IPAFNPEAN

-6004 PVMDNLRLTSP
+6004 PVMDNLYLTSP
-6015 LGNWTAESCTAA
+6015 LGQWTAESCTAA

-6049 IETSKPPDKK
+6049 FATSRPAAD
-6059 ASSFTFSGSVF
+6059 ASSSFNFQGHGSVF
-6070 GSCIIARTP
+6070 ASCVIARTP
-6079 GATLGANEH
+6079 GATLGTNEH
-6088 LCSALLGAP
+6088 LCSTLLGTPA
-6097 NLGNFANFQEI
+6097 LGNFANFEEI
-6108 VDALEARRAETNL
+6108 VNALEARRLETNL
-6121 IRPGTDDDADRYDP
+6121 VRPGQASDAARYDP
-6135 AGYQSEGGL
+6135 AGYQSDGGL
-6144 AYTHPLIIVQTGAS
+6144 LYQHPLVIVQSGAN
-6158 AGIYAGTGV
+6158 AGIYVGTGV

-6177 QQPGFTIADCTAA
+6177 QVPGFTIADCEAA
-6190 GWAVKV
+6190 NWTIRL

-6201 QCEMDYR
+6201 QCQIPYL
-6208 YVNTPPPLSD
+6208 YVNTPPPLGATP
-6218 NPSPPSSTNGRP
+6218 NPPTNTVGGSA
-6230 DCNITTTRGL
+6230 DCTITATRGS
-6240 PLQEHTRCHNVLSGT
+6240 PITNSRRCNVVLGST

-6270 EYNAVFD
+6270 EYNAVFAD
-6277 PDIPA
+6277 DIPA
-6282 FDFDSTVYVV
+6282 FAFNSTVYVV
-6292 QTGAGAGAY
+6292 QTGANAGVY
-6301 TQHGLRATNNRLFAP
+6301 TQHGLRATDTRLFDA
-6316 VTGGFTPEDC
+6316 VTDGFTVEDC

-6331 GINVNNVGGNNFVS
+6331 DIDVASVGGNNFVS
-6345 CGIVTYTV
+6345 CGVIIYAL
-6353 PNKPALGSTT
+6353 PNKPALGSGVSG
-6363 NLPGNPVAETGC
+6363 GNVITPRCA
-6375 GITQTPGANPDDALH
+6375 ITQTPGANPAGNG
-6390 PTCTSLLGDHVSTF
+6390 PTCASLLGDHVSSF
-6404 SEIVS
+6404 SQMVNR
-6409 KFEARRTEYNG
+6409 FEARRTEYNG

-6455 QASDSSIFDAVAGD
+6455 QATDSTIFDAAVGGW
-6469 FTIEDC
+6469 TIEDC
-6475 TASGHR
+6475 KAAGWDTTAITDGTNHEIVC
-6481 LNVNR
+6481 NVSNR
-6486 NPNTGDVSVNCVM
+6486 
-6499 IVWTVDTKP
+6499 IVATKP
-6508 PLANPAT
+6508 PLGTTPNLPAH
-6515 PPARPGN
+6515 
-6522 TNQESGCRITQTPGS
+6522 SGGDPCSITQTRGHTAVAP
-6537 PPLFAGSFTCAQL
+6537 ACATTFG
-6550 LGAHVSSFSQMT
+6550 LGGLNSFSDIIT
-6562 DRFTARRGE
+6562 RIEARRAEFNG
-6571 YNDFNAPNNI
+6571 FNAPNNI
-6581 PNYVPWDGASSNVDS
+6581 PVFIPQNPPDHIGLDHQ
-6596 ILYRV
+6596 LYIV
-6601 VSGADAGL
+6601 QSGADAGI
-6609 YSRHGLHAH
+6609 YTQYGLHAH

-6703 TDTIKCNDLLSPAT
+6703 SDTIKCNDLLSPAT

-6750 NTGSGFDRY
+6750 NSGSGFDRY
-6759 RATQITYSHGGKLY
+6759 RATQRTYSHGGKLY

-6801 GFTAADCTAAG
+6801 GFTAADCTAAS
-6812 YSVSTTDTLSYDGIR
+6812 YSVAAHGTIEIDGIT
-6827 WPVNI
+6827 WPINRCNI
-6832 CTARYIQRSA
+6832 PYIQRSA
-6842 GDVPP
+6842 
-6847 AQNNE
+6847 NE
-6852 KAYPDAEHQTRSES
+6852 GIPQQGPLVYPVSEHQSRTEAG
-6866 GCYLSMPAPNIRAE
+6866 GCNLSLPAPNIRALSL
-6880 NRTWTTRRCQFLYG
+6880 TWTTRRCRFLFG
-6894 VGTSFTNLKAR
+6894 VGTSFTDLQARGRTETDAYNRDFNPATDVPYQTVANPWVINLR
-6905 AEEVKNNFNRT
+6905 PNNVAPNWLTT
-6916 ISGSAAVPSHPQADP
+6916 IHGI
-6931 WIIQLQS
+6931 WIR
-6938 NTNTAPTRVYSI
+6938 N
-6950 YGLRIDGRRASHIS
+6950 RRASDIS
-6964 EPNPLDEIFTG
+6964 ERDPLDEILTG
-6975 GMENFGRQDCLDAGW
+6975 GMPNFGRQDCINAGW
-6990 KLGETNDNA
+6990 TPETNVNSA
-6999 ANDLHEICN
+6999 SRLQEICN

-7025 TPPEEQSAAAA
+7025 PEEQSAAAA
-7036 ASSPGALGFQDEF
+7036 ESSLGALGFQDEF
-7049 RAAPVFS
+7049 RAAPVFF
-7056 SPSPLAEDD
+7056 SPSPLAEDE
-7065 IAPQTHEGKPHD
+7065 IAPQTHEGEKRKH
-7077 YCITRHAKIS
+7077 CITRHDKTAQT
-7087 SAPPPSDMQCGN
+7087 PPPSDMQCGN
-7099 VFAQHGGFPRLTV
+7099 VFAQHGGFPRLTM
-7112 IQKAATD
+7112 IQKAAAD
-7119 RGLEFDP
+7119 RGLVFDSS
-7126 TADALSIDENG
+7126 TDALSIDENG

-7307 FSPTYRANVEVDEYN
+7307 FSPTYRANVEVDEHN
-7322 VQTWSHRVN
+7322 IQTWSHRVN

>member
-119 FVLCGALSA
+119 FVLGGALSA

-148 GIAINQATRAGADA
+148 GFVVSQATRAAADSA
-162 EALRLCEVGGAD
+162 ALTQCETGGAD
-174 CHLIRRFIN
+174 CHIIRRFLN
-183 LCGIAVAD
+183 TCAGLAAD
-191 SDATTDLAGIPSG
+191 SDVTTDLAGVPSG
-204 TLATG
+204 TVATG
-209 SQAQAAGF
+209 GQTNGAGF
-217 YSRTYPSTSNANTA
+217 YTFTSDTLSTA
-231 RTQAI
+231 RDQPAV
-236 IQCTNFGGTSCAAI
+236 QCINEGGTSCAAI
-250 AGASGCDTTTIPSCP
+250 AGANGCDTTSIPSCP

-270 DIVESSVCG
+270 DIEVSNTCG
-279 VCPLV
+279 VCPLA
-284 RPIVHTTGPGGTA
+284 RPIVGTGGLGGTQ
-297 GVCRAAFNQGEC
+297 GVCRLSYNQGEC
-309 TALDA
+309 TALNP
-314 TYHYVNTTGACR
+314 TYHHVSLTGACR
-326 VRVAADCT
+326 VRVAGDCINP
-334 SFTPIYV
+334 TPIYV
-341 SASNTCRAAANDEEC
+341 SASNTCRAPTDDDDC

-362 LEKVGDR
+362 LEFIAPNL
-369 CLNICT
+369 CLTTCT
-375 SGTQVRDTFGG
+375 GGMVRDDTTGI
-386 CRAVQDASD
+386 CRAVQNAND
-395 CTGTP
+395 CTETL
-400 TPIFVS
+400 PIFVS
-406 ASTTCRAATNQ
+406 GATPTCRAATNQ
-417 AECTALT
+417 GECSALT
-424 GGSALMFDGGACR
+424 GGSALVFDGGACR

-511 DCAGTTPIFVS
+511 DCAGTTPVFVS
-522 ASKTCREARQE
+522 ASKTCRGATQA
-533 ECTGNTPI
+533 ECDATPATPI

-552 NDCPNHAPVLDGGV
+552 NDCPNHAPVLEGGV
-566 CRSLQLGDTFG
+566 CRPLQLGDTFG

-598 EFAVNQASPAAAA
+598 EFVVNQASPAAAA

-624 ASGTPIRQCEETI
+624 ANGTVVRQCEETV

-644 CIDIGSQ
+644 CINIGSR

-674 KFPAGTNFNS
+674 KFPAGTAFNS
-684 ATRAGCDCG
+684 ATRAACDCG

-704 KAAATQAECTAVHA
+704 KAAADQDECTAVHA
-718 GLVFVSGTGTCR
+718 GLVFESGTGTCR

-756 ECAAIPATPVSNNN
+756 ECAAIPATPVSNDN
-770 GGCREATNAGECPS
+770 GGCREAANAGECPS

-883 ATPEAARAD
+883 ATPLAARLD

-905 NNNPQAACNCGDGET
+905 NNNPQNACNCGDGET

-927 PTTQADCTGL
+927 PTTSADCTGL
-937 RPIFDGG
+937 RPIFEGG
-944 NCRARTPAEC
+944 NCRMRTPAEC

-969 EMREVDCTGT
+969 EMREVDCTGN
-979 TPILDGIACRA
+979 TPILDGITCRA

-1004 RLDNDGQSC
+1004 RYDGAQSC

-1029 DANSGACRVM
+1029 DANSGACRVR

-1069 TSEECRATRQTD
+1069 TSEECRATIQTD

-1163 TQADCDATPAT
+1163 TQADCTNDA
-1174 PVLDI
+1174 PVLDA
-1179 GGCRAPRAGDT
+1179 GGCRAARAGDT
-1190 FGAYYTFTAGS
+1190 FGAYYTFDRS
-1201 QLINGRFVVNQP
+1201 SIHNGRFVVNVVGR
-1213 TPEAAATEAR
+1213 TNANVAAFD
-1223 RACEA
+1223 ACNE
-1228 VRAGSIGG
+1228 VRDDFGDALGG
-1236 LFGNP
+1236 P
-1241 SACAPDSSAPNG
+1241 SSLCAPDPEAPNG
-1253 FNGVCINTGEVGPR
+1253 FNGVCINTAERGAR
-1267 RFVGYGA
+1267 RFVGFGA

-1279 LAARAAQSGNR
+1279 RAAREAQSGTSQIN
-1290 NVNFPIDACDCSAS
+1290 NVLAGCDCSAS
-1304 QIRSGNDCQPRTS
+1304 QIRSGNDCQTRTS
-1317 AATCTGDTPIFDRGF
+1317 AATCTGDTPILDRGF
-1332 CREVRAEDCGGNT
+1332 CRGVVAADCTGNT
-1345 PIFDGGVCRGAR
+1345 PIFDGGACRAAT
-1357 PGQGEC
+1357 QAEC
-1363 TGRTPIADGGACRA
+1363 TGRTPILDGGACRA

-1397 SCRPKQQSDCTGL
+1397 SCRAKQQSDCTGL
-1410 TPILDGGLCRAMQAR
+1410 TPILDGGLCRARQAR
-1425 DCVAPTPFLDLATNQ
+1425 DCAAPTPFLDPATNQ
-1440 CREAVAADCGGD
+1440 CREAVAGDCGGD
-1452 TPIFDSNTCR
+1452 TPIFDSNVCR

-1473 TPDLLNGRCYAA
+1473 TPELLNGRCYAA
-1485 CPSGTPVRDS
+1485 CPLASQVRDS
-1495 TTRLCRIA
+1495 TTRLCRTA
-1503 EASDC
+1503 GAGDC
-1508 GGGTPVFE
+1508 AGNRPIFDGGV
-1516 GGNCREQRQDEC
+1516 CRAAVQSEC
-1528 TGTTPILD
+1528 VGTTPILD
-1536 GGACRGAATDAD
+1536 GGRCRRAATDAE
-1548 CGTINIVLVRVSDG
+1548 CGALNVLQVMVSDG
-1562 SCRERVATD
+1562 SCRVRVASD

-1576 TPIFDDAKICRAA
+1576 TPIFDGAICRAA

-1689 ATSGECREV
+1689 ATSGECRAV

-1743 VASDCAATEAF
+1743 VASDCAAIEVF
-1754 ENGFCRTRTSQDCTG
+1754 ENNFCRTRTSQDCTG

-1774 DGGRCFPN
+1774 DGGRCFPE
-1782 SAFAT
+1782 SAFAANHGAVYFKT
-1787 FGAYF
+1787 EVSGFGTNE
-1792 DYEAGTGSDRY
+1792 YEGWS
-1803 TTGFIDPLIVNRPT
+1803 
-1817 AAQARADALAACQA
+1817 
-1831 ASASAAANGETI
+1831 
-1843 TRACAEAATGGFT
+1843 
-1856 GCINVATDLSDFS
+1856 INHP
-1869 DYFGLGDTPAAA
+1869 TPAAA
-1881 RAAREAKHTGNTG
+1881 RAAALADCDSKGAGVGSGTCVLQVETTECLNVGIALGRPGGDPNAFSQNYARYGVGATEEAALADRLAKEP
-1894 TQIAAC
+1894 QIPGFFQSDPVGEGRC
-1900 NCGGATPIADSTS
+1900 NCGGATPISTADS
-1913 PTLCRAA
+1913 CRAP
-1920 TTQAEC
+1920 TTQADC
-1926 TAIDARPIFDDGICR
+1926 TAFPTMPIFDNGICR
-1941 AATNQAECTA
+1941 AAINQDDCTA
-1951 IAGNLVFDGGSCRP
+1951 LGSNLVFDGGSCRP
-1965 REARDCT
+1965 REARDCPSA
-1972 GDTPI
+1972 TPI
-1977 FDGGHCF
+1977 FDGGYCF

-2131 CQPSNCAANEVF
+2131 CQPSNCAANEIF

-2154 DCTGNTPILDG
+2154 DCTGNTPILDSNTHQ
-2165 GICRAARNN
+2165 CRAARNN
-2174 AECRAKNPSLGNSSG
+2174 AECRAKNPSLGNSGG

-2194 DAQFSAV
+2194 DSHFSAV
-2201 WIATFSQSDGT
+2201 WVVEVDAGGGT
-2212 NHDFVAIAVNQPTRD
+2212 RRDFIGIAVNQPTRD
-2227 AATSKARE
+2227 EATSKARQ
-2235 ACEALDEGIAQIG
+2235 ACEALNEGTVTKACRQLVI
-2248 TCKQFLTPS
+2248 PS

-2265 RRAVLTNGDFKYAS
+2265 RRAVLNNGSFKFHS
-2279 GIGGDLDAARVNRI
+2279 GIGATPELARQNRI
-2293 NNQIAGNPANF
+2293 QNQLAGTITGFA
-2304 QSWRSEGGS
+2304 SWRSEGGS

-2333 SGTTCRARVSADCGQ
+2333 SGATCRARVSADCGQ
-2348 STPIFEGG
+2348 GTPIFEGG
-2356 ICRAATLAECTT
+2356 VCRAATLAECTT

-2431 AQEPVLDDTTGRC
+2431 AQEPVLDDTTGQC

-2547 IVSQFAGGVAALWR
+2547 IVSQFASGVAALWR

-2579 INTTTTIA
+2579 INTTINIA

-2643 SAAVE
+2643 SAAVD

-2657 ICGEGAFLDTAA
+2657 VCGEGAFLDTAA
-2669 IPNAC
+2669 IPSAC
-2674 ACSPGYDTLTSGAGG
+2674 ACLPGYDTLTSGAGG

-2706 GAFLNADATACQCS
+2706 GAFLNADATACVCS
-2720 SGWGALDTT
+2720 SGWGALDAT
-2729 ATPQVCAPPQCD
+2729 ATPQVCGAPVCD

-2756 AEGYDSLRHSVG
+2756 AQGYDNLRHSVD
-2768 AGGNRVF
+2768 AGGNAVF

-2904 GHRDLEGRVPPEAC
+2904 GHRDLENRVPPKAC
-2918 APLVA
+2918 VPLVA
-2923 LCDITKGA
+2923 RCDITKGA

-3178 CECIPGYSGNPLTS
+3178 CECIPGYHGNPLTS
-3192 TGCIPANIPQTSVAD
+3192 TGCIPANVPQSSVPD
-3207 CDAASAQ
+3207 CDAATAQ
-3214 LNPRNSREC
+3214 LDPNNARMC

-3229 FNLKARPA
+3229 FNLKARA
-3237 FQTLDNGL
+3237 AVQTLDNGL

-3259 IQAMVSPNPGF
+3259 IQVMVSPNPGF

-3280 GAVVS
+3280 NAVVS
-3285 NVRYRLPGVT
+3285 DVRYRLPGVT

-3303 VCNIDWAEVSADNVP
+3303 VCEIDWAEVSPDNVP
-3318 ELSDGTISHV
+3318 ELSDGSTPHV

-3343 QFYKSG
+3343 QFYKDG

-3518 ANERRCSDILAS
+3518 ANERRCSDMLAS
-3530 ACEEPSSPLGCF
+3530 ACEAPGDPLGCF
-3542 ALIYTAL
+3542 ALIYTAI

-3558 ILTEPET
+3558 ILSEPET
-3565 RDFPVVSPTDLPTFY
+3565 RDFPVVSPTNLPTLY
-3580 ISGGKVYNAN
+3580 VSGGKVYNAN

-3600 SPITSG
+3600 GPSPIPSG
-3606 FEPADCTRGGWRTQ
+3606 FEPADCSRGGWRQQ

-3637 NVRWRRVTL
+3637 NVRWRRVPT
-3646 APAQGDVITPPDTIT
+3646 PPVQGDVITPPTTIT
-3661 KQGERCLI
+3661 AQGERCLI

-3678 AADLES
+3678 AADLEL
-3684 CSELL
+3684 CSDLL

-3718 PGPMRRGADTRG
+3718 PTPMRRGADTRG
-3730 SDPLFILPDGRVF
+3730 SHPLFILPDGRVF
-3743 SQYGVGTPVL
+3743 SQYGVGTPIL
-3753 DFVGEVNGFTRD
+3753 DFVGEVSGFARD
-3765 DCTNAGYRFEVR
+3765 DCTNAGYRYEVR
-3777 VTNTAAGDSLQ
+3777 VTNTAAGESLQ
-3788 LRTCAVPWARA
+3788 LRTCGVPWARA
-3799 ASPPVLSANPARLS
+3799 ASPPVLSATPAGLS
-3813 PSARLSLSSSG
+3813 PSARVSLSSSG
-3824 KDCVIEFSPAR
+3824 DDCVIEYSPAR
-3835 LRNEIP
+3835 LSLP
-3841 AGTER
+3841 SGTEK
-3846 CSELLSPG
+3846 CSDLLSPG
-3854 GADFEQITARIEMRR
+3854 GANFGQITARIEARR
-3869 AEINPLLPGDDI
+3869 AEINPLLAEADAI

-3898 TDTGIEVRNDEVEM
+3898 TNTGIEVRDDAVAM
-3912 SAPATGYGVSDC
+3912 SAPAAGYGISDC

-3931 MTVAT
+3931 MTVAA
-3936 VVDNKPIIRQ
+3936 VVDNKPVIRHV
-3946 LCSVAW
+3946 CNVGW
-3952 RESLTAPPFG
+3952 RESATPPPFG
-3962 GTPAPAATKMGDHCT
+3962 GTPAPDATKMGDHCT

-3986 DLLECS
+3986 DLLLCS
-3992 DLLGRATG
+3992 ELFGRAAG
-4000 NRRITTFADITLRAE
+4000 GVSTFADITLRAE
-4015 ARRDEVNLLS
+4015 LRRAEVNALS
-4025 SDSSLAGAYAIG
+4025 SESALAGAYAVG

-4044 QVGLFTDQGVEIT
+4044 SPRGLFTDQGVEIS
-4057 DRSYEVSGAED
+4057 DRTYQVSGAED
-4068 GWRFNDCTAAR
+4068 GWRSADCQQAG
-4079 RTVGVT
+4079 RTVGIT
-4085 VVGAGLSRVVYQVC
+4085 VSGVGLERVVYQFC
-4099 ELNWARV
+4099 ELNWART
-4106 ANPPPLAT
+4106 AAPPPLAT
-4114 MQAIPEITASG
+4114 MQVIPSATASG
-4125 SGCVIASNPPRTT
+4125 AGCLIAANPPTT
-4138 LSANLE
+4138 TPPANLE
-4144 RCDDL
+4144 RCNLL
-4149 FDATEDDF
+4149 FATEENF
-4157 EAITVSLA
+4157 QAVTTSLA
-4165 AVRTAINELIDP
+4165 AVRTEVNGLVDMI
-4177 VIPPLPAQALQTVY
+4177 IPPLPTQALQTLY
-4191 VVKNNTLAANNG
+4191 VVENNPTAENNG

-4219 PDGADNSGFQARDC
+4219 PDGADNSGFQAKDC

-4247 SNDGTVFNL
+4247 SNNGTVFNL

-4269 ILTEAAPVTLAAT
+4269 ILTEAAPAGALSTA
-4282 GRVKEAEFCV
+4282 GRVNEAEFCV
-4292 IAQRPSNATLPDGY
+4292 IARRPSSSAALPDGY
-4306 ELCTEAFAGRAGQA
+4306 EFCAEVFAGEVNGNPRF
-4320 NQNLAAITSQIEA
+4320 NLNAITVQMER
-4333 RRGEMNNPGR
+4333 RRGDMNSVNYNFYDFAF
-4343 PINVVFP
+4343 PI
-4350 LPRTPNGIPAFNPAS
+4350 PRTNLQFPAFEPAS
-4365 QTLQVVTGGGNAR
+4365 QSLQVVGTGDNTRVYNA
-4378 IFSPNGVE
+4378 NGVE
-4386 ATDTRFSFTA
+4386 ATTLQFRIPGP
-4396 AQNAAYGLDE
+4396 QNSAYGTGE
-4406 CRQGRFELSAQS
+4406 CRDGNFQLSARS

-4424 QQVRIGCTMQW
+4424 QQVRIVCGMQW

-4447 ALDDTLAT
+4447 PLDDSLAT

-4460 CVITQWPTNSAFAAD
+4460 CIISQWPSNEPFAAD
-4475 SNNQYCGDL
+4475 SNDQYCNDL
-4484 LSGIVPDFGEIFD
+4484 LGGIVSNFEEIGD
-4497 RLQARVIDYNGV
+4497 RLTDRVSEYNAV
-4509 LSPTPA
+4509 LSPAAPA
-4515 NPATELFPTTT
+4515 QPLFPTPN
-4526 SARVRLFPYFF
+4526 AGVVRGFPYFF

-4542 FNDRGVEITETAFSI
+4542 FNDRGVEINETTFNIA
-4557 SDSVAAAF
+4557 DPVAAAF

-4624 VIQQTPDPDNWPLPS
+4624 VIQQTPDTNDWPLPS

-4646 EFAAAGNLADVYRAH
+4646 EFAAAGDLADVYRAH

-4707 PDYGTYTPEDCNTV
+4707 PDYGTYTPEHCNTV
-4721 YGAPEYLGAVV
+4721 YGAPEYLGAVA
-4732 GTLQVLTRTCD
+4732 GTLQVLTRTCN

-4931 TMTNPTLPE
+4931 TMTNPTLPD

-4965 IDGRTTALN
+4965 IDGRTAALN
-4974 EAGAGIPAFD
+4974 AAGAGIPAFD

-5005 VLPANVAVGLTTRDP
+5005 VLPADVAVGLTTRDA
-5020 AFDAAACSNTNVGH
+5020 AFDAAACTNTDVGH
-5034 NLILHSEVSG
+5034 RLILHSEVSG
-5044 ANHILRQYCD
+5044 VTHILRQYCD
-5054 VRWRSGSN
+5054 VRWRAGAN
-5062 VPPLAVTPANPAAAF
+5062 VPPLAVNPANPPAAF
-5077 DSEGDRCLMATR
+5077 ASEGDRCLMATR
-5089 GTNSPLAGEMWCGGT
+5089 GTNAPLAGEMWCGGI

-5109 AMDNFRH
+5109 AVDNFRH
-5116 VYERYGEWRVL
+5116 LYQRYAEWRELVNPL
-5127 MATISGLS
+5127 ISGS
-5135 LPPARSGGPELETGN
+5135 LPSARTGGPELEAGN
-5150 YETFYHIPPASGSGS
+5150 YETFYHITPDGN
-5165 GALYTEN
+5165 LYTSN

-5178 AGLTD
+5178 AGLED
-5183 TDFVQKEAG
+5183 TQFVRQLNG
-5192 SGFSIGDC
+5192 SFFRAEDC
-5200 TGGNLAIVT
+5200 ANNNLTVLT
-5209 MAFNIGAANDLFIG
+5209 LAFNTGRPTGDLLIG
-5223 RYCDVAWRMA
+5223 RYCDLEWRIA
-5233 RTAPPLD
+5233 ATAPPLD
-5240 NAATATS
+5240 KDATEA
-5247 SNLPAPTSQGER
+5247 NLPSPTSQGSR
-5259 CLIDQNPDAQ
+5259 CLLSQNPDFGGDGNQ
-5269 SIPTGEQWCRDLF
+5269 PTPDGERWCHDLF
-5282 LNADAGINSIAD
+5282 NNSASNVEVD
-5294 IYAQLRARRL
+5294 SFSTIYDLLQARRL
-5304 ELNNVAAAT
+5304 EINGLAAT
-5313 ADDFPEIPDGTEPLW
+5313 TDDDFPEIADGAEPLW

-5334 NVFHFTG
+5334 VIFHSTG
-5341 IKANTRELSVP
+5341 IKANKVGL
-5352 DALTSGFSMEDC
+5352 ALPATGTGFTAAEC
-5364 DNTFGAGKSSVR
+5364 NARYGADKASVR
-5376 ITASTTGQPVV
+5376 ITSDPANGQPVV
-5387 QRICAVEWRRMGNA
+5387 QRICAVEWRRMAQA
-5401 PGLSRAIISGPF
+5401 PGLSRTKHAGPF
-5413 TEQGSDCVLS
+5413 TEQGSNCVIS
-5423 QTPSIGNNAPLAAGQ
+5423 QSPAVADTPLPAGQ

-5443 LFGSGAANFAAL
+5443 LFGRGTPETRGGTGFNDLNFNRQSRTRDVNDILTGDNLPGYFSNANA
-5455 ESRRTSR
+5455 
-5462 VGEVNVIVTADD
+5462 I
-5474 LPTYAAGANPYIV
+5474 NPYIV
-5487 VENNNNVDVYDV
+5487 VENVVENRNDVYDIY
-5499 HGVPIRSAAFVTE
+5499 GVPINSETYAPTFND
-5512 FKEGPIAG
+5512 GPIAG
-5520 TDWNG
+5520 DDWHDHARCN
-5525 NGDNDPNTINTAHD
+5525 DNFTSKLP
-5539 QCGGIFSSR
+5539 G
-5548 APSLAPVVDIVAG
+5548 APPPVDIVAG
-5561 GLVELCGMKWRR
+5561 GLVQLCNIKWRR
-5573 VDSAPPLTPTRGL
+5573 VDSAPPLSPYSAL
-5586 NPGEYPPLAAA
+5586 NSGQFPAPSAAA
-5597 GTRKEGDHC
+5597 TRKEGDAC
-5606 VIRAT
+5606 VIRMT
-5611 HDSLADLPNNLDF
+5611 HDSLNDLPNNWDF
-5624 CSTLLNGGDRYTGF
+5624 CSTLLNAGGTFTGF
-5638 QNIFSTALF
+5638 ANIFSTALIPPF
-5647 DVGQSLSPAFP
+5647 NTLRSVFP
-5658 GINVGFLE
+5658 GIGLSFVE
-5666 SSAIPHFIF
+5666 TSRVPTFIF
-5675 GNRIFNHRGIEWG
+5675 GDRVFGHRGVEYG
-5688 GDYTQQ
+5688 KAYTQQ
-5694 GATTN
+5694 GENTANWSASDAAT
-5699 WPTSTRTTRTTICGT
+5699 CGT
-5714 NPSVSAVGRAEGQ
+5714 GVNAVGRPDGQ
-5727 NVIVS
+5727 NAILT
-5732 CPTPWRTIPDG
+5732 CPTQWRTIPDG

-5749 NDKLDPNLP
+5749 NDMLDPNLP

-5912 TTPNPPVSSLQRT
+5912 TTPNPPSSSLQRT
-5925 CEIART
+5925 CELART
-5931 PGVGPRTGFD
+5931 PGIGPRTGFD

-5949 GNTDFS
+5949 GFTDFS

-5975 IPAFSPEAN
+5975 IPAFNPEAN
-5984 HTLYLVTTGAARGLY
+5984 HTLYLVTTGAASGLY

-6004 PVMDNLRLTSP
+6004 PIMDNLRLTAP
-6015 LGNWTAESCTAA
+6015 LGGWTAASCTAA
-6027 GYTLGGRISNG
+6027 GYTLGGRLSNG

-6049 IETSKPPDKK
+6049 FANSRPAAD
-6059 ASSFTFSGSVF
+6059 ASSSFNFQGHGGVF
-6070 GSCIIARTP
+6070 ASCVIARTP
-6079 GATLGANEH
+6079 GATLGTNEH
-6088 LCSALLGAP
+6088 LCSTLLGTPA
-6097 NLGNFANFQEI
+6097 LGNFANFEEI
-6108 VDALEARRAETNL
+6108 VNALEARRLETNL
-6121 IRPGTDDDADRYDP
+6121 VRPGQASDAARYDP
-6135 AGYQSEGGL
+6135 AGYQSDGGL
-6144 AYTHPLIIVQTGAS
+6144 LYQHPLVIVQSGAN
-6158 AGIYAGTGV
+6158 AGIYVGTGV
-6167 KADKQSAYVA
+6167 KADKQSAYVD
-6177 QQPGFTIADCTAA
+6177 QVPGFTIADCEAA
-6190 GWAVKV
+6190 NWTIRLAG
-6196 ESGYV
+6196 GYV
-6201 QCEMDYR
+6201 QCQIPYL
-6208 YVNTPPPLSD
+6208 YVNTPPPLGATP
-6218 NPSPPSSTNGRP
+6218 NPPTNTVGGSA
-6230 DCNITTTRGL
+6230 DCTITATRGS
-6240 PLQEHTRCHNVLSGT
+6240 PITNSRRCNVVLGST

-6270 EYNAVFD
+6270 EYNAVFAD
-6277 PDIPA
+6277 DIPA
-6282 FDFDSTVYVV
+6282 FAFNSTVYVV
-6292 QTGAGAGAY
+6292 QTGANAGVY
-6301 TQHGLRATNNRLFAP
+6301 TQHGLRATDTRLFDA
-6316 VTGGFTPEDC
+6316 VTDGFTVEDC

-6331 GINVNNVGGNNFVS
+6331 DIDVASVGGNNFVS
-6345 CGIVTYTV
+6345 CGVVIYAL
-6353 PNKPALGSTT
+6353 PNKPALGSGVSG
-6363 NLPGNPVAETGC
+6363 GNVITPRCA
-6375 GITQTPGANPDDALH
+6375 ITQTPGANPAGNG
-6390 PTCTSLLGDHVSTF
+6390 PTCASLLGDHVSSF
-6404 SEIVS
+6404 SQMVNR
-6409 KFEARRTEYNG
+6409 FEARRTEYNG

-6609 YSRHGLHAH
+6609 YTRYGIPAST
-6618 NDDSL
+6618 DSVV
-6623 PIPQLFDPNIDTPD
+6623 PVLFDSNIDTAD

-6648 NVGGVQIAECS
+6648 EVNGVVIAECS
-6659 GRFNMGADRPPYMAF
+6659 GNFFTGVNRPPYFAWV
-6674 NPGNNTFP
+6674 PGGNSLP
-6682 TGGTNYE
+6682 SGGTQYS
-6689 KCAYAAFPKEGALP
+6689 KCAYAALPEDGTLP
-6703 TDTIKCNDLLSPAT
+6703 TDTIKCNEFLSSDT
-6717 SGIADFSELLTRYGE
+6717 SGIADFAEFRTRYEE
-6732 RRNDLF
+6732 RRNELNTF
-6738 HPTANSGILKPH
+6738 HDNAHADNRGTRTS
-6750 NTGSGFDRY
+6750 FDAFQSSR
-6759 RATQITYSHGGKLY
+6759 QTYLVDGQLY
-6773 FHNGIE
+6773 FWTGIHV
-6779 IRDAAYTQAA
+6779 RDTAYNQAA

-6795 PGHEEG
+6795 PGHEQG

-6812 YSVSTTDTLSYDGIR
+6812 YSVSTTETLSYDGIR

-6842 GDVPP
+6842 SDTPP

-6852 KAYPDAEHQTRSES
+6852 KAYPDAEHATRSEA
-6866 GCYLSMPAPNIRAE
+6866 GCYLSLPAPNIRAE
-6880 NRTWTTRRCQFLYG
+6880 NATWTTRRCQFLYG

-6905 AEEVKNNFNRT
+6905 AETVREAFNQT

-6931 WIIQLQS
+6931 WIIQLRAG
-6938 NTNTAPTRVYSI
+6938 NAPPTLVYTI
-6950 YGLRIDGRRASHIS
+6950 YGLRISGRRASHIG
-6964 EPNPLDEIFTG
+6964 EPDPLDDIFTG
-6975 GMENFGRQDCLDAGW
+6975 GMENFGRQECLDAGW

>member
-20 GGGGRLWRRTA
+20 GGGGRLWRRT

-148 GIAINQATRAGADA
+148 GVAINQATRAGADA
-162 EALRLCEVGGAD
+162 EALRLCEAGGAD

-183 LCGIAVAD
+183 LCAIAVAD

-217 YSRTYPSTSNANTA
+217 YSHTYPSTANANTA
-231 RTQAI
+231 RTQAVF
-236 IQCTNFGGTSCAAI
+236 QCTNFGGTSCAAI

-270 DIVESSVCG
+270 DIVESSICG
-279 VCPLV
+279 VCPLA

-297 GVCRAAFNQGEC
+297 GVCRGAFNQGEC

-314 TYHYVNTTGACR
+314 TYHYDSQTGACR
-326 VRVAADCT
+326 VRVAADCGG
-334 SFTPIYV
+334 FTPIYV
-341 SASNTCRAAANDEEC
+341 SASNTCRAAANDDEC
-356 KAKDPT
+356 KAIDQT
-362 LEKVGDR
+362 LEKVGNR

-375 SGTQVRDTFGG
+375 SGTQVRDSVTEG
-386 CRAVQDASD
+386 CRTVENAND

-533 ECTGNTPI
+533 DCTGNTPI

-552 NDCPNHAPVLDGGV
+552 NDCPNHAPVLDGGT
-566 CRSLQLGDTFG
+566 CRPRQLGDTFG
-577 AYYSYER
+577 AYYEYER
-584 QFVSGGATLRFVNG
+584 TTTDTDGSLSRFINGG
-598 EFAVNQASPAAAA
+598 FAVNQPTPEAAA
-611 AAALQACQTRFNN
+611 AAALADCQFRFN
-624 ASGTPIRQCEETI
+624 AFDGTTIIRECAEA
-637 VGGFNDM
+637 VAGGFNDM
-644 CIDIGSQ
+644 CINN
-651 AGFAVAV
+651 AGLSNAPLVAI
-658 FGLGA
+658 FGIGA
-663 TPAAAA
+663 TPAAAI
-669 ADRIG
+669 ADRIS
-674 KFPAGTNFNS
+674 KVAAGTSFRS
-684 ATRAGCDCG
+684 ATRAACDCG
-693 GTTPIPDGNTC
+693 GATPIVDGNTC

-718 GLVFVSGTGTCR
+718 GLVFESGGTCR

-784 ARPFFDNDASG
+784 ATPFYDDDASG
-795 KCRAPHSGDNY
+795 NCRAPHSGDNY

-847 FGSGTSACNPHP
+847 FGGGTSACNPHP

-883 ATPEAARAD
+883 ATPLAARLD

-905 NNNPQAACNCGDGET
+905 NNNPQNACNCGDGET

-927 PTTQADCTGL
+927 PTTSADCTGL

-969 EMREVDCTGT
+969 EMREVDCTGN
-979 TPILDGIACRA
+979 TPILDGITCRA

-1004 RLDNDGQSC
+1004 RYDGAQSC

-1029 DANSGACRVM
+1029 DANSGACRVR

-1069 TSEECRATRQTD
+1069 TSEECRATIQTD

-1121 ADCTTAAAPALDS
+1121 ADCTTAAAPVLDS

-1290 NVNFPIDACDCSAS
+1290 NVNFPIAACDCSAN

-1317 AATCTGDTPIFDRGF
+1317 AATCTGSTPIFDRGF
-1332 CREVRAEDCGGNT
+1332 CREVRAEDCSGNT

-1377 AASVEDCAG
+1377 AVSVEDCAG

-1462 AAVQA
+1462 AAVAA
-1467 DCDGTG
+1467 DCDGTA

-1516 GGNCREQRQDEC
+1516 SGVCRAQRADEC

-1536 GGACRGAATDAD
+1536 GGACRGAATDDD

-1562 SCRERVATD
+1562 SCRERVAAD

-1576 TPIFDDAKICRAA
+1576 TPIFDEAKICRAA

-1599 RALLFETGGTC
+1599 RALLYETGGTC

-1616 DCTDVQIL
+1616 DCTDVQVL
-1624 DGGVCRAIVAADCT
+1624 DGGVCRARVLADCT
-1638 DGTPI
+1638 GETPI
-1643 FEDNKCRAAANQDD
+1643 LEDGQCRAAANQND
-1657 CTAKA
+1657 CTAKH
-1662 TSLLYIG
+1662 TSLVYESNG
-1669 EGQCRTRVQSD
+1669 SCRTRV
-1680 CGGATPFLD
+1680 L
-1689 ATSGECREV
+1689 
-1698 TSADCPMAQPIL
+1698 ADCTPERPIL
-1710 DATTR
+1710 DATRGVCREVGSADCPSALPIFDTGTESCR
-1715 ACRVAANQEE
+1715 AARQADCDA
-1725 CTAKDTILQFDG
+1725 TPDTPILDG
-1737 GACRPR
+1737 GRCRAFQ
-1743 VASDCAATEAF
+1743 ASDCPATHLF
-1754 ENGFCRTRTSQDCTG
+1754 ENNGCRARTSADCTG

-1774 DGGRCFPN
+1774 DGGFCFPE
-1782 SAFAT
+1782 SAFESY
-1787 FGAYF
+1787 GAYF
-1792 DYEAGTGSDRY
+1792 DYEGEISGIQARGGA
-1803 TTGFIDPLIVNRPT
+1803 FVVNRPT
-1817 AAQARADALAACQA
+1817 AAQANTDALTACSA
-1831 ASASAAANGETI
+1831 ASARIASFGASI
-1843 TRACAEAATGGFT
+1843 TRA
-1856 GCINVATDLSDFS
+1856 
-1869 DYFGLGDTPAAA
+1869 
-1881 RAAREAKHTGNTG
+1881 
-1894 TQIAAC
+1894 
-1900 NCGGATPIADSTS
+1900 
-1913 PTLCRAA
+1913 
-1920 TTQAEC
+1920 
-1926 TAIDARPIFDDGICR
+1926 
-1941 AATNQAECTA
+1941 
-1951 IAGNLVFDGGSCRP
+1951 
-1965 REARDCT
+1965 
-1972 GDTPI
+1972 
-1977 FDGGHCF
+1977 
-1984 PETSFL
+1984 
-1990 HGSYFDFEATS
+1990 
-2001 GTGTASRV
+2001 
-2009 GNVIHNSATPAQA
+2009 
-2022 RASALAFCENSQTGA
+2022 
-2037 EGSGFTITRQCA
+2037 CA

-2058 NVGTVD
+2058 NIASGRLD
-2064 SKSYF
+2064 NIQYF
-2069 GLGDT
+2069 GVGDT
-2074 PAAALAARQA
+2074 PAAAIADRQA
-2084 KHPGAGPEGISRCN
+2084 KHPGQRTTGESAACN
-2098 CGAGMPIVDGSSC
+2098 CGGAMSIADSNAPGGC
-2111 RAAANQQECPAA
+2111 RAAIQA
-2123 VPRLENGV
+2123 
-2131 CQPSNCAANEVF
+2131 
-2143 TGSACRVRETS
+2143 
-2154 DCTGNTPILDG
+2154 DCTGNTPILAPNG
-2165 GICRAARNN
+2165 LCRAAANQ
-2174 AECRAKNPSLGNSSG
+2174 AECTAIADNLQIDSGACRPRTAADCAATEVFTGAVCRARQTSDCTGTTPILENGNCRAATSNLECSRKSPNLQLGSG
-2189 RCVEV
+2189 GACAER
-2194 DAQFSAV
+2194 DTHFSAV
-2201 WIATFSQSDGT
+2201 WVATFSQSDGT
-2212 NHDFVAIAVNQPTRD
+2212 NHDFIAIAVNQPSFGE
-2227 AATSKARE
+2227 AASKARE
-2235 ACEALDEGIAQIG
+2235 ACEALNEGIAQIG
-2248 TCKQFLTPS
+2248 TCRQLVIPS
-2257 PSNQCVDL
+2257 PNNQCVDL
-2265 RRAVLTNGDFKYAS
+2265 RRAVLNNGDFKYAS
-2279 GIGGDLDAARVNRI
+2279 GIGATPDLARQNREQNAAS
-2293 NNQIAGNPANF
+2293 GNPENF
-2304 QSWRSEGGS
+2304 ASWRSAGGS
-2313 DSEKFCD
+2313 DSEAFCD
-2320 CGGSIGSV
+2320 CGGSLGSV

-2333 SGTTCRARVSADCGQ
+2333 SGASCRARVAADCTG
-2348 STPIFEGG
+2348 STPVLEGG
-2356 ICRAATLAECTT
+2356 VCRAATIAECTT
-2368 AKPILDNGACRELAA
+2368 DKPILQNGACRARIDS
-2383 ADCAGAT
+2383 DCTGT
-2390 PIFENNACRAA
+2390 TSILENNACRPAA
-2401 ASQAE
+2401 NQAE
-2406 CTAKGSKYVF
+2406 CTAKHTRFVF
-2416 ASGGVCRERTKADCT
+2416 ARGGICRERTKADCS
-2431 AQEPVLDDTTGRC
+2431 AALPVLDAVSGQC

-2450 DCTGFTPALV
+2450 DCTGFTPALIN
-2460 DGICQPGM
+2460 GICQPGM
-2468 HGAVAMG
+2468 HGAVAIG

-2499 ANGTIQVYGVSR
+2499 ANGTIQVYGASR
-2511 LQASAADARR
+2511 LQKSAADARR
-2521 LALSECGRAASDH
+2521 LALSACGRAASDH
-2534 RAAVAGQTGQNCH
+2534 RAAAAGQTGQNCQ
-2547 IVSQFAGGVAALWR
+2547 IVSQFASGVAALWR

-2566 YGDHYFSGIATLQ
+2566 YGDHYFSAIATLQ

-2596 TTTMTMVVPPTNAEL
+2596 TTTTTMAVAPTNAEIA
-2611 VAAQS
+2611 AAQA
-2616 AAEAAAKTACDT
+2616 AAEAEAKTACDT
-2628 FAAAQTSTGQTLECQ
+2628 FAAAQTSTGQTLTCQ
-2643 SAAVE
+2643 SAAAE
-2648 VLRTIPAAE
+2648 LLRTIPAAE
-2657 ICGEGAFLDTAA
+2657 VCGEGAFLDADA
-2669 IPNAC
+2669 IPRAC
-2674 ACSPGYDTLTSGAGG
+2674 ACLPGYDTLVAPSGG

-2706 GAFLNADATACQCS
+2706 GAFLNADATACVCS
-2720 SGWGALDTT
+2720 SGWGTLDAT
-2729 ATPQVCAPPQCD
+2729 ATPQFCRPPQCD

-2756 AEGYDSLRHSVG
+2756 AQGYDNLRHSVD
-2768 AGGNRVF
+2768 AGGNAVF

-2809 QPDPSAADT
+2809 RPDPSAANT

-2833 GAIDNPNYGAA
+2833 GAIINPNYGAA

-2859 TETANGGV
+2859 TETANGGN

-2880 VPTNCD
+2880 IPTCD
-2886 AAVNLT
+2886 PAVNLT

-2904 GHRDLEGRVPPEAC
+2904 GHRDLEGRVPPEVC
-2918 APLVA
+2918 APVVA
-2923 LCDITKGA
+2923 RCDITKGA
-2931 FPTGLGTSCACA
+2931 FPTGLGTSCECA
-2943 PGYHR
+2943 PGYHN
-2948 LVETN
+2948 LNQVN
-2953 TPQTCTARCDDDS
+2953 TPQTCSPRCDDDTT
-2966 ATLNS
+2966 TLNS

-2987 ERTASGTI
+2987 ERV
-2995 GGIGGG
+2995 G
-3001 LLPRY
+3001 LGSSP
-3006 DAAELDL
+3006 
-3013 ANLSFVCAPTTAPR
+3013 ANFNRGLVPNYNDVGLEFVCAPTTAPR

-3036 IYSAKHNT
+3036 IYNAKHNT

-3073 CETANYLTGREG
+3073 CETANYLTGGEG
-3085 RLCDPS
+3085 RLCNPR
-3091 EGSHTNPLVYANLR
+3091 EGSHTNPLIYTTQLGR
-3105 DNNGD
+3105 DGVTP
-3110 LIDTAPCVCDVGYL
+3110 LPIAPCVCDIGYGL
-3124 INNFSEGPAR
+3124 PFSEKSR
-3134 GASGVVPP
+3134 GGGIVPD
-3142 GLACTVDNGQFAP
+3142 GIACTANTGQFEP
-3155 RPRTELP
+3155 EPRTTLP

-3169 TRLNADRNN
+3169 TRYNADRND
-3178 CECIPGYSGNPLTS
+3178 CECIPGYHGNPLIP
-3192 TGCIPANIPQTSVAD
+3192 TGCIPANIPQTSVPD
-3207 CDAASAQ
+3207 CDAATAQ
-3214 LNPRNSREC
+3214 INPRNSREC

-3229 FNLKARPA
+3229 FNLDDRPA
-3237 FQTLDNGL
+3237 FRTLANGL

-3259 IQAMVSPNPGF
+3259 IQVMVSPNPGF
-3270 SGADCTAAGF
+3270 SGSDCTAAGF

-3285 NVRYRLPGVT
+3285 DVRYRLPGVT

-3318 ELSDGTISHV
+3318 ELSDGSTPHV

-3349 ENYVSVPLPTN
+3349 ENYVSVPLPLN

-3400 TLVAPYQPSH
+3400 TLVAVYQPSH

-3479 DWRETANPPPLQIEA
+3479 DWRETANPPPLRIEA
-3494 FPPAGTAQGD
+3494 EPPAGTAQGD

-3518 ANERRCSDILAS
+3518 ANERRCSDMLAS
-3530 ACEEPSSPLGCF
+3530 ACEAPGDPLGCF
-3542 ALIYTAL
+3542 ALIYTAI

-3558 ILTEPET
+3558 ILSEPET
-3565 RDFPVVSPTDLPTFY
+3565 RDFPVVSPTNLPTLY
-3580 ISGGKVYNAN
+3580 VSGGKVYNAN

-3600 SPITSG
+3600 GPSPIPSG
-3606 FEPADCTRGGWRTQ
+3606 FEPADCSRGGWRQQ

-3637 NVRWRRVTL
+3637 NVRWRRVPT
-3646 APAQGDVITPPDTIT
+3646 PPVQGDVITPPTTIT
-3661 KQGERCLI
+3661 AQGERCLI

-3678 AADLES
+3678 AADLEL
-3684 CSELL
+3684 CSDLL

-3718 PGPMRRGADTRG
+3718 PTPMRRGADTRG
-3730 SDPLFILPDGRVF
+3730 SHPLFILPDGRVF
-3743 SQYGVGTPVL
+3743 SQYGVGTPIL
-3753 DFVGEVNGFTRD
+3753 DFVGEVSGFARD
-3765 DCTNAGYRFEVR
+3765 DCTNAGYRYEVR
-3777 VTNTAAGDSLQ
+3777 VTNTAAGESVQ
-3788 LRTCAVPWARA
+3788 LRTCGVPWARA
-3799 ASPPVLSANPARLS
+3799 ASPPVLSATPAGLS
-3813 PSARLSLSSSG
+3813 PSARVSLSSSG
-3824 KDCVIEFSPAR
+3824 DDCVIEYSPAR
-3835 LRNEIP
+3835 LSLP
-3841 AGTER
+3841 PGTEK
-3846 CSELLSPG
+3846 CSDLLSPG
-3854 GADFEQITARIEMRR
+3854 GANFGQITARIEARR
-3869 AEINPLLPGDDI
+3869 AEINPLLAEADAI

-3898 TDTGIEVRNDEVEM
+3898 TNTGIEVRDDAVAM
-3912 SAPATGYGVSDC
+3912 SAPAAGYGISDC

-3931 MTVAT
+3931 MTVAA
-3936 VVDNKPIIRQ
+3936 VVDNKPVIRH
-3946 LCSVAW
+3946 LCNVGW
-3952 RESLTAPPFG
+3952 RESATPPPFG
-3962 GTPAPAATKMGDHCT
+3962 GTPAPDATKMGDHCT

-3986 DLLECS
+3986 DLLLCS
-3992 DLLGRATG
+3992 DLFGRAAG
-4000 NRRITTFADITLRAE
+4000 GVGTFADLTLRAE
-4015 ARRDEVNLLS
+4015 LRRAEVNALS
-4025 SDSSLAGAYAIG
+4025 SESALAGAYAVG

-4044 QVGLFTDQGVEIT
+4044 SPRGLFTDQGVEIS
-4057 DRSYEVSGAED
+4057 DRTYQVSGADD
-4068 GWRFNDCTAAR
+4068 GWKFADCQQAG
-4079 RTVGVT
+4079 RTVGIT
-4085 VVGAGLSRVVYQVC
+4085 VSGTGLERVVYQFC
-4099 ELNWARV
+4099 ELNWVRTA
-4106 ANPPPLAT
+4106 APPPLAT
-4114 MQAIPEITASG
+4114 MQAIPTATASG
-4125 SGCVIASNPPRTT
+4125 AGCLIAANPPTT
-4138 LSANLE
+4138 TPPANLE
-4144 RCDDL
+4144 RCNLL
-4149 FDATEDDF
+4149 FATEENF

-4165 AVRTAINELIDP
+4165 AVRTAVNGLVDP
-4177 VIPPLPAQALQTVY
+4177 VIPPLPTQALQTLY
-4191 VVKNNTLAANNG
+4191 VVENNPTAANNG

-4208 GVGRGLMPFEL
+4208 GVGRGLLPFEL
-4219 PDGADNSGFQARDC
+4219 PDGADNSGFQAKDC
-4233 TGDWAGA
+4233 TGAWAPA

-4247 SNDGTVFNL
+4247 SNNGTVFNL

-4269 ILTEAAPVTLAAT
+4269 ILTEAADPVTLAAT

-4333 RRGEMNNPGR
+4333 RRGEMNNPGS
-4343 PINVVFP
+4343 PINFVFP
-4350 LPRTPNGIPAFNPAS
+4350 LPRTPNGIPAFAPAS
-4365 QTLQVVTGGGNAR
+4365 QTLQVVTSGGNAR

-4406 CRQGRFELSAQS
+4406 CRQGRFRLSAQS

-4424 QQVRIGCTMQW
+4424 QQVRIGCQMQW

-4497 RLQARVIDYNGV
+4497 RLQARVIDHNRE
-4509 LSPTPA
+4509 LSPSPA

-4526 SARVRLFPYFF
+4526 SARVLLFPYFF

-4542 FNDRGVEITETAFSI
+4542 FNDRGVEITETAFNMP
-4557 SDSVAAAF
+4557 DAPANF
-4565 NQNRCNAAGLTLTF
+4565 TQTQCNAAGLTLTF
-4579 QSDVAGGAQRVRSVC
+4579 QSDVAGGVQRVRSIC
-4594 GVRWAMAA
+4594 GVRWASAA
-4602 APLPVKE
+4602 APLPIKH
-4609 PPEPPTTASTSGDWC
+4609 PPEPPTTTAASGDWC
-4624 VIQQTPDPDNWPLPS
+4624 VIQQTPAPADWTLPS
-4639 NLVRCED
+4639 NLVQCNIA
-4646 EFAAAGNLADVYRAH
+4646 FGAAGNLMNVYQAH
-4661 DALASTINTRWGA
+4661 DDRAPVINTRWGA
-4674 GLQTGDQR
+4674 GLQTDNQR
-4682 GKTLY
+4682 GNTLY
-4687 LFGDT
+4687 IFGNT

-4700 PRGAPPA
+4700 PRASALPPA
-4707 PDYGTYTPEDCNTV
+4707 PDYGNYTPEHCNTV

-4830 DPTRPLYFYTG
+4830 DPTRPLYFYNG
-4841 VNPSQLF
+4841 VSPAQLF

-4861 PPYVGTPAVGFA
+4861 PPYVGQPAVGFA
-4873 MADCT
+4873 AADCT

-4895 VCEIRWRKTTTIP
+4895 ICEIRWRKTTTIP

-4919 ATSEGNLCVMRH
+4919 ATSEGGLCVMRH

-4940 AAPWCSDLLSP
+4940 AAPWCSDLLSSI
-4951 VANSGGAFQNLKTR
+4951 ANGGGAFQNLKTR
-4965 IDGRTTALN
+4965 IDGRTEALN
-4974 EAGAGIPAFD
+4974 AAGAGIPAFD

-5005 VLPANVAVGLTTRDP
+5005 TTTPALALNTRNAAFSANACAGDP
-5020 AFDAAACSNTNVGH
+5020 AVNSDTGAGH
-5034 NLILHSEVSG
+5034 RLILHSEVSG
-5044 ANHILRQYCD
+5044 ATHILRQYCD
-5054 VRWRSGSN
+5054 VRWRSGAN
-5062 VPPLAVTPANPAAAF
+5062 VPPLAVNPANPPAAF
-5077 DSEGDRCLMATR
+5077 ASRGDRCLMATQ
-5089 GTNSPLAGEMWCGGT
+5089 GTNLPLAGEMWCGD
-5104 GGLLS
+5104 LLS
-5109 AMDNFRH
+5109 AVDNFGH
-5116 VYERYGEWRVL
+5116 LYQRYGEWREL
-5127 MATISGLS
+5127 ANPLISGS
-5135 LPPARSGGPELETGN
+5135 LPPARTGGPEVEAGN
-5150 YETFYHIPPASGSGS
+5150 YETFYHITPGNE
-5165 GALYTEN
+5165 LYTSN

-5178 AGLTD
+5178 TGLEETQ
-5183 TDFVQKEAG
+5183 FVRQIDDSFFRAT
-5192 SGFSIGDC
+5192 DC
-5200 TGGNLAIVT
+5200 TSQGLSLLT
-5209 MAFNIGAANDLFIG
+5209 LAFNTGRPTGDLLIG
-5223 RYCDVAWRMA
+5223 RYCEVDWRIA
-5233 RTAPPLD
+5233 ATAPPLD
-5240 NAATATS
+5240 KDATPA
-5247 SNLPAPTSQGER
+5247 NLPSPTSQGSR
-5259 CLIDQNPDAQ
+5259 CLIDQTPDFAENPVPD
-5269 SIPTGEQWCRDLF
+5269 GERRCHDLF
-5282 LNADAGINSIAD
+5282 NNPAPNVEVDSFST
-5294 IYAQLRARRL
+5294 IYDLLQARRL
-5304 ELNNVAAAT
+5304 EINGLAAT
-5313 ADDFPEIPDGTEPLW
+5313 TDDDFPEIADGAEPLW
-5328 IVGTPP
+5328 TVGTPP
-5334 NVFHFTG
+5334 VIFHSTG
-5341 IKANTRELSVP
+5341 IKANKVGL
-5352 DALTSGFSMEDC
+5352 ALPAAATGFTAAEC
-5364 DNTFGAGKSSVR
+5364 NARYGADKASVR
-5376 ITASTTGQPVV
+5376 ITSDPANGQPVV
-5387 QRICAVEWRRMGNA
+5387 QRICAVEWRRMATA
-5401 PGLSRAIISGPF
+5401 PGLSRAVISGPF
-5413 TEQGSDCVLS
+5413 TEQGSNCVIS
-5423 QTPSIGNNAPLAAGQ
+5423 QSPAVADTPLPAGQ

-5443 LFGSGAANFAAL
+5443 LFGRGTPETRGGTGFNDLEFNRQSRTRDVNDILTGDNLPGYFSTANA
-5455 ESRRTSR
+5455 
-5462 VGEVNVIVTADD
+5462 I
-5474 LPTYAAGANPYIV
+5474 NPYIV
-5487 VENNNNVDVYDV
+5487 VENVVENRNDVYDIY
-5499 HGVPIRSAAFVTE
+5499 GVPINSEIYAPTFRGSGASWDAATCHNV
-5512 FKEGPIAG
+5512 IA
-5520 TDWNG
+5520 T
-5525 NGDNDPNTINTAHD
+5525 GDTP
-5539 QCGGIFSSR
+5539 
-5548 APSLAPVVDIVAG
+5548 PVDIVAG
-5561 GLVELCGMKWRR
+5561 GIAKLCNMRWRR
-5573 VDSAPPLTPTRGL
+5573 VDSAPDVIFG
-5586 NPGEYPPLAAA
+5586 NPETVPASSLPPQSATA
-5597 GTRKEGDHC
+5597 TRKQGNQC
-5606 VIRAT
+5606 VWQHT
-5611 HDSLADLPNNLDF
+5611 HDSIDDFPNNYELCETLFSAGGTYSGWNNFNLDGYVGPLTQLGVAYG
-5624 CSTLLNGGDRYTGF
+5624 SGLGNGFNTGF
-5638 QNIFSTALF
+5638 ATILGTMIFS
-5647 DVGQSLSPAFP
+5647 PY
-5658 GINVGFLE
+5658 GIQ
-5666 SSAIPHFIF
+5666 A
-5675 GNRIFNHRGIEWG
+5675 G
-5688 GDYTQQ
+5688 GDYSQK

-5699 WPTSTRTTRTTICGT
+5699 WPTSTLPTPTTICGT
-5714 NPSVSAVGRAEGQ
+5714 NPPVSAVGRSDGQ
-5727 NVIVS
+5727 NVIVT
-5732 CPTPWRTIPDG
+5732 CPTQWRRL
-5743 MVTSID
+5743 SEA
-5749 NDKLDPNLP
+5749 PNLQTFP
-5758 GQTAA
+5758 YSPRDGNSGTQTAA
-5763 GDYCILSQSAPATAE
+5763 GDYCIISQSETPTADQ
-5778 TTARRCDTIFGDVG
+5778 TARRCDTVFGDVA
-5792 GGIQRLVDAAIRSH
+5792 GGIQRIIDDAVQSH
-5806 GYVNAHLNTNTPAN
+5806 GFINQALSFPYPVDLTNTG
-5820 PIPTTPAATDI
+5820 IYWIHGTDI
-5831 WWLNSTATF
+5831 Y
-5840 SPYGVKLQGAQNV
+5840 SPYGVKLQGGTNV
-5853 DYVLSAVQDDFD
+5853 DYVLSAEQGGFTGG
-5865 AEDCVR
+5865 DCANNGYTR
-5871 AKWKTS
+5871 QGFETGRGLYQTCS
-5877 ISPPALFGARL
+5877 IRVGYA
-5888 STIQGLQ
+5888 T
-5895 QGCTAQ
+5895 
-5901 IAIAPTPPPLG
+5901 TPPPLG
-5912 TTPNPPVSSLQRT
+5912 ETANPPASTGDLSNCDLRKTANVP
-5925 CEIART
+5925 AR
-5931 PGVGPRTGFD
+5931 PER
-5941 DSCSTLLS
+5941 SCSAIF
-5949 GNTDFS
+5949 GNYGSSFS
-5955 DVIAK
+5955 NIVAI
-5960 AEARRTQINALIPGT
+5960 AEARRTQINTLTGGNIPVLQRGAGT
-5975 IPAFSPEAN
+5975 ASHRFYI
-5984 HTLYLVTTGAARGLY
+5984 VRTGAARGMY
-5999 TGYGV
+5999 TRNGV
-6004 PVMDNLRLTSP
+6004 PIMDNLRLTAP
-6015 LGNWTAESCTAA
+6015 LGGWTAASCTAA
-6027 GYTLGGRISNG
+6027 GYTVGGRLSNG
-6038 NLYQTCSVGGG
+6038 NLYQLCKVNAFVRNGR
-6049 IETSKPPDKK
+6049 PPRDST
-6059 ASSFTFSGSVF
+6059 AGYNAAGQTFVEN
-6070 GSCIIARTP
+6070 CVIARTP
-6079 GATLGANEH
+6079 GATLADNEP

-6097 NLGNFANFQEI
+6097 NLGNFADFSDFI
-6108 VDALEARRAETNL
+6108 AALRERTTESNVIA
-6121 IRPGTDDDADRYDP
+6121 P
-6135 AGYQSEGGL
+6135 AGQYNPGGFSRISGPV
-6144 AYTHPLIIVQTGAS
+6144 YVHPLIIVQTGAD
-6158 AGIYAGTGV
+6158 AGIYTEYGV
-6167 KADKQSAYVA
+6167 KADRQSAYTP
-6177 QQPGFTIADCTAA
+6177 QTPGFTIADCTAA
-6190 GWAVKV
+6190 NWTIRLAG
-6196 ESGYV
+6196 GYV
-6201 QCEMDYR
+6201 QCQIPYL
-6208 YVNTPPPLSD
+6208 YVNTPPPLGATP
-6218 NPSPPSSTNGRP
+6218 NPPTNTVGGSA
-6230 DCNITTTRGL
+6230 DCTITATRGS
-6240 PLQEHTRCHNVLSGT
+6240 PITNSRRCNVVLGST

-6270 EYNAVFD
+6270 EYNAVFAD
-6277 PDIPA
+6277 DIPA
-6282 FDFDSTVYVV
+6282 FAFNSTVYVV
-6292 QTGAGAGAY
+6292 QTGANAGVY
-6301 TQHGLRATNNRLFAP
+6301 TQHGLRATDTRLFAP
-6316 VTGGFTPEDC
+6316 ETDAFTIADC
-6326 TAAGY
+6326 TASGHSIGVASA
-6331 GINVNNVGGNNFVS
+6331 GGNNFVA
-6345 CGIVTYTV
+6345 CEVAIYTV
-6353 PNKPALGSTT
+6353 PNKPPLGSST
-6363 NLPGNPVAETGC
+6363 NPPGNAVIAPRCA
-6375 GITQTPGANPDDALH
+6375 ITQTPGANPAGNG
-6390 PTCTSLLGDHVSTF
+6390 PTCASLLGDHVSSF
-6404 SEIVS
+6404 SQMVNR
-6409 KFEARRTEYNG
+6409 FEARRTEYNG
-6420 VIDPDI
+6420 AITPDI
-6426 PVYEPRGTNGIVF
+6426 PAYAPGGSDGIVY
-6439 RVASGADAGLY
+6439 RIASGADAGLY
-6450 TRNGI
+6450 TRYGI
-6455 QASDSSIFDAVAGD
+6455 PASDSNI
-6469 FTIEDC
+6469 
-6475 TASGHR
+6475 
-6481 LNVNR
+6481 VNF
-6486 NPNTGDVSVNCVM
+6486 
-6499 IVWTVDTKP
+6499 
-6508 PLANPAT
+6508 
-6515 PPARPGN
+6515 
-6522 TNQESGCRITQTPGS
+6522 E
-6537 PPLFAGSFTCAQL
+6537 
-6550 LGAHVSSFSQMT
+6550 
-6562 DRFTARRGE
+6562 
-6571 YNDFNAPNNI
+6571 AP
-6581 PNYVPWDGASSNVDS
+6581 
-6596 ILYRV
+6596 
-6601 VSGADAGL
+6601 
-6609 YSRHGLHAH
+6609 
-6618 NDDSL
+6618 
-6623 PIPQLFDPNIDTPD
+6623 
-6637 CAAGGRTATQR
+6637 
-6648 NVGGVQIAECS
+6648 
-6659 GRFNMGADRPPYMAF
+6659 
-6674 NPGNNTFP
+6674 
-6682 TGGTNYE
+6682 
-6689 KCAYAAFPKEGALP
+6689 
-6703 TDTIKCNDLLSPAT
+6703 
-6717 SGIADFSELLTRYGE
+6717 
-6732 RRNDLF
+6732 
-6738 HPTANSGILKPH
+6738 
-6750 NTGSGFDRY
+6750 
-6759 RATQITYSHGGKLY
+6759 
-6773 FHNGIE
+6773 
-6779 IRDAAYTQAA
+6779 IR
-6789 ESGSGR
+6789 
-6795 PGHEEG
+6795 

-6812 YSVSTTDTLSYDGIR
+6812 FTVEGRNDG
-6827 WPVNI
+6827 NNLYQT
-6832 CTARYIQRSA
+6832 CSA
-6842 GDVPP
+6842 TGATRQTKPPLQAVANVPP
-6847 AQNNE
+6847 SSVGDTSWGNCIIARTPGAPIPASSPLCSAANVYGGINNI
-6852 KAYPDAEHQTRSES
+6852 
-6866 GCYLSMPAPNIRAE
+6866 N
-6880 NRTWTTRRCQFLYG
+6880 
-6894 VGTSFTNLKAR
+6894 SFTEIVNAI
-6905 AEEVKNNFNRT
+6905 RT
-6916 ISGSAAVPSHPQADP
+6916 RTAD
-6931 WIIQLQS
+6931 
-6938 NTNTAPTRVYSI
+6938 Y
-6950 YGLRIDGRRASHIS
+6950 
-6964 EPNPLDEIFTG
+6964 
-6975 GMENFGRQDCLDAGW
+6975 
-6990 KLGETNDNA
+6990 NA
-6999 ANDLHEICN
+6999 ANDPDIPAYDPAHFTNKGLFVVRTGADAGVYTRNGVPVLPVPVLFDSNINKKDCTDSGRTALAPRTVNGVQLEECSVLFNTGANRPPELAFQPSNPTLPSGGRLYRKCVFAALPQNGALPNDTIKCTDLLSTATSGIVDFVDLRDRYAQRRNQLHALVNPHNTGKAFHAALQLDQRVYLQGGKLYHWNGIEIRPTAYGAGDRSEQRGFTTADCTAAGYTTGTTTTRSTFNDIVWPTNVCNVKHVNMVLAIGLVRVNTQNTKHNPPTSAPPNTQTIPPVQSGCN
-7008 ILWRRRTTVAPT
+7008 IGLPVSNAGDAEDALWNRTRCDHLLGSGGNSFTHMLSQIDAVTRAANANQGFSIPTTPPNAHGVADPIFVIFANNGPSTEIQSIYGARVIVSRNAPVGDSIDSILTNPIERFSRQDCVNAGWTASGTGRLGAGDLQEFCNIIWRRRTTTPAPT
-7020 PPTTP
+7020 PPT

-7036 ASSPGALGFQDEF
+7036 ESSLGAFGFQDELDSGGGATYPKLL
-7049 RAAPVFS
+7049 AAPAFS
-7056 SPSPLAEDD
+7056 ASSPLAEDE
-7065 IAPQTHEGKPHD
+7065 IAPQVHEGEQHKH
-7077 YCITRHAKIS
+7077 CITRHDKA
-7087 SAPPPSDMQCGN
+7087 AETPPPSDMQCGN
-7099 VFAQHGGFPRLTV
+7099 VFAQHGGFPDLAV
-7112 IQKAATD
+7112 IKKAATD
-7119 RGLEFDP
+7119 NGLVFDSS
-7126 TADALSIDENG
+7126 TDALSIDENG

-7307 FSPTYRANVEVDEYN
+7307 FSPTYRANVEVDEHN
-7322 VQTWSHRVN
+7322 IQTWSHRVN

>member
-119 FVLCGALSA
+119 FVLGGALSA

-162 EALRLCEVGGAD
+162 EAIRLCEVGGAD

-183 LCGIAVAD
+183 LCAIAVAD

-250 AGASGCDTTTIPSCP
+250 AGASGCDTTNIPSCP

-270 DIVESSVCG
+270 DIVESSICG

-362 LEKVGDR
+362 LEKVGNR
-369 CLNICT
+369 CLDICT

-395 CTGTP
+395 CTGTA

-502 GACRDRVAG
+502 GVCRDRVAG

-522 ASKTCREARQE
+522 ASKTCREALQAD
-533 ECTGNTPI
+533 CTGNTPI

-552 NDCPNHAPVLDGGV
+552 NDCPNHAPVLDGGT
-566 CRSLQLGDTFG
+566 CRPRQVGDTFG
-577 AYYSYER
+577 AYYEYEK
-584 QFVSGGATLRFVNG
+584 QDVVSGTTLRFING
-598 EFAVNQASPAAAA
+598 GFAVNQASPEEAARV
-611 AAALQACQTRFNN
+611 ALAACQSRFDI
-624 ASGTPIRQCEETI
+624 APGSTTIHQCEETV

-644 CIDIGSQ
+644 CIDVATVGSLT
-651 AGFAVAV
+651 GY
-658 FGLGA
+658 FGIGA

-669 ADRIG
+669 ADRVA
-674 KFPAGTNFNS
+674 KLPAGTSFGT
-684 ATRAGCDCG
+684 ARAACDCG

-718 GLVFVSGTGTCR
+718 GLVFESGGTCR
-730 PRTASE
+730 PRMASE
-736 CTGNTPILGNDGVC
+736 CTGTTPILGNDGVC
-750 RAATKE
+750 RAATQE
-756 ECAAIPATPVSNNN
+756 ECAAIPATPVLNND
-770 GGCREATNAGECPS
+770 GSCREAANAGECPS

-795 KCRAPHSGDNY
+795 KCRAPHSGDNF
-806 GAYYHFTRFGGI
+806 GAYYHFTRSGGI
-818 NNGGISFN
+818 NNGGLSFN

-833 NAAAKAACESRRDD
+833 NAAAKAACEQRRDD
-847 FGSGTSACNPHP
+847 FGGGTSACNPHP
-859 RVRNGFTQCINTAET
+859 RVPNGFTQCIETAET

-905 NNNPQAACNCGDGET
+905 NNNPQAACNCGDGEFA
-920 PDGDNCR
+920 DGNNCR
-927 PTTQADCTGL
+927 PTTSADCTGL

-944 NCRARTPAEC
+944 NCRMRTPAEC

-979 TPILDGIACRA
+979 TPILDGTACRA
-990 AANNAECLFKSRAL
+990 AANNAECLFKSRTL
-1004 RLDNDGQSC
+1004 RLDDDGQSC

-1029 DANSGACRVM
+1029 DANSGACRIR

-1052 KGVCVAAC
+1052 KGECVAAC

-1069 TSEECRATRQTD
+1069 TSEECRATVQAD

-1107 TPILDGGICRARNA
+1107 TPILDGGVCRARNA
-1121 ADCTTAAAPALDS
+1121 ADCTTAAAPVLDS

-1163 TQADCDATPAT
+1163 TQADCTNDA
-1174 PVLDI
+1174 PVLDA
-1179 GGCRAPRAGDT
+1179 GGCRAARAGDT
-1190 FGAYYTFTAGS
+1190 FGAYYTFDRS
-1201 QLINGRFVVNQP
+1201 SIHNGRFVVNVVGR
-1213 TPEAAATEAR
+1213 TNANVAAFD
-1223 RACEA
+1223 ACNE
-1228 VRAGSIGG
+1228 VRDDFGDALGG
-1236 LFGNP
+1236 P
-1241 SACAPDSSAPNG
+1241 SSLCAPDPEAPNG
-1253 FNGVCINTGEVGPR
+1253 FNGVCINTAERGAR
-1267 RFVGYGA
+1267 RFVGFGA

-1279 LAARAAQSGNR
+1279 RAAREAQSGTSQIN
-1290 NVNFPIDACDCSAS
+1290 NVLAGCDCSAS
-1304 QIRSGNDCQPRTS
+1304 QIRSGNDCQTRTS
-1317 AATCTGDTPIFDRGF
+1317 AATCTGDTPILDRGF
-1332 CREVRAEDCGGNT
+1332 CRGVVAADCTGNT
-1345 PIFDGGVCRGAR
+1345 PIFDGGACRAAT
-1357 PGQGEC
+1357 QAEC
-1363 TGRTPIADGGACRA
+1363 TGRTPILDGGACRA

-1397 SCRPKQQSDCTGL
+1397 SCRAKQQSDCTGL
-1410 TPILDGGLCRAMQAR
+1410 TPILDGGLCRARQAR
-1425 DCVAPTPFLDLATNQ
+1425 DCAAPTPFLDPATNQ
-1440 CREAVAADCGGD
+1440 CREAVAGDCGGD
-1452 TPIFDSNTCR
+1452 TPIFDSNVCR

-1467 DCDGTG
+1467 DCDGTA
-1473 TPDLLNGRCYAA
+1473 TPELLNGRCYAA
-1485 CPSGTPVRDS
+1485 CPLASQVRDS
-1495 TTRLCRIA
+1495 TTRLCRTA
-1503 EASDC
+1503 GAGDC
-1508 GGGTPVFE
+1508 AGNRPIFDGGV
-1516 GGNCREQRQDEC
+1516 CRAAVQSEC
-1528 TGTTPILD
+1528 VGTTPILD
-1536 GGACRGAATDAD
+1536 GGRCRRAATDAE
-1548 CGTINIVLVRVSDG
+1548 CGALNVLQVMVSDG
-1562 SCRERVATD
+1562 SCRVRVASD

-1576 TPIFDDAKICRAA
+1576 TPIFDGAICRAA
-1589 LSQEECTAKD
+1589 LNQQECTDKNA
-1599 RALLFETGGTC
+1599 ALLFDGGAC

-1616 DCTDVQIL
+1616 DCTDVQVL
-1624 DGGVCRAIVAADCT
+1624 DATSGECRARVAADCT

-1689 ATSGECREV
+1689 ATSGECRAV

-1769 ATPRF
+1769 GTPRF
-1774 DGGRCFPN
+1774 DSGYCFPE
-1782 SAFAT
+1782 SAFNSN

-1792 DYEAGTGSDRY
+1792 DFEFSGGTQ
-1803 TTGFIDPLIVNRPT
+1803 TGGRFVVNRPT
-1817 AAQARADALAACQA
+1817 AAQARTDALAACN
-1831 ASASAAANGETI
+1831 ANSDQVVSSGGVI
-1843 TRACAEAATGGFT
+1843 SRPCAEAVAGGFN
-1856 GCINVATDLSDFS
+1856 GCIDTATSNTGTGLIRH
-1869 DYFGLGDTPAAA
+1869 FGLGDTPAAA
-1881 RAAREAKHTGNTG
+1881 KAAREAKGSFWL
-1894 TQIAAC
+1894 QESAAC
-1900 NCGGATPIADSTS
+1900 NCGGAMPVADSNA
-1913 PTLCRAA
+1913 PNGCRAA
-1920 TTQAEC
+1920 QTPAEC
-1926 TAIDARPIFDDGICR
+1926 MGTTPILDRGICR

-1951 IAGNLVFDGGSCRP
+1951 KGGNLVFDGGSCRP
-1965 REARDCT
+1965 REARDCPSA
-1972 GDTPI
+1972 TPI
-1977 FDGGHCF
+1977 FEGGYCF
-1984 PETSFL
+1984 PEASFL

-2131 CQPSNCAANEVF
+2131 CQPSNCAANEIF

-2154 DCTGNTPILDG
+2154 DCTGNTPILDSNTHQ
-2165 GICRAARNN
+2165 CRAARNN
-2174 AECRAKNPSLGNSSG
+2174 AECRAKNPSLGNSGG

-2194 DAQFSAV
+2194 DSHFSAV
-2201 WIATFSQSDGT
+2201 WVVEVDAGGGT
-2212 NHDFVAIAVNQPTRD
+2212 RRDFIGIAVNQPTRD
-2227 AATSKARE
+2227 EATSKARQ
-2235 ACEALDEGIAQIG
+2235 ACEALNEGTVTKACRQLVI
-2248 TCKQFLTPS
+2248 PS

-2265 RRAVLTNGDFKYAS
+2265 RRAVLNNGSFKFHS
-2279 GIGGDLDAARVNRI
+2279 GIGATPELARQNRI
-2293 NNQIAGNPANF
+2293 QNQLAGTITGFA
-2304 QSWRSEGGS
+2304 SWRSEGGS

-2333 SGTTCRARVSADCGQ
+2333 SGATCRARVSADCGQ
-2348 STPIFEGG
+2348 STPIFDGG

-2431 AQEPVLDDTTGRC
+2431 AQEPVLDDTTGQC

-2547 IVSQFAGGVAALWR
+2547 IVSQFASGVAALWR

-2579 INTTTTIA
+2579 INTTINIA

-2596 TTTMTMVVPPTNAEL
+2596 TTTMTLAVPPTNAEL

-2657 ICGEGAFLDTAA
+2657 VCGEGAFLDTAA

-2694 LSANTPRCDNSK
+2694 LSANTPRCDNTK
-2706 GAFLNADATACQCS
+2706 GAFLNADATACVCS
-2720 SGWGALDTT
+2720 SGWGALDAT

-2833 GAIDNPNYGAA
+2833 GAIINPNYGAA

-2886 AAVNLT
+2886 PAVNLT

-2904 GHRDLEGRVPPEAC
+2904 GHRDLENRVPPKAC
-2918 APLVA
+2918 VPLVA
-2923 LCDITKGA
+2923 RCDITKGA
-2931 FPTGLGTSCACA
+2931 FPTGLGTSCQCA

-3061 ERKFDSSTNEYY
+3061 ERKFDTSTNEYY

-3091 EGSHTNPLVYANLR
+3091 EGSHTNPLVYTNLR

-3178 CECIPGYSGNPLTS
+3178 CECIPGYHGNPLIP
-3192 TGCIPANIPQTSVAD
+3192 TGCIPANIPQGSVPD
-3207 CDAASAQ
+3207 CDAATAQ
-3214 LNPRNSREC
+3214 LDPNNARMC

-3229 FNLKARPA
+3229 FNLKARA
-3237 FQTLDNGL
+3237 AVQTLDNEL
-3245 QVQTPRYFCSSAQE
+3245 QVQTPRYFCSSAQQ
-3259 IQAMVSPNPGF
+3259 IQTRLSPNPGF

-3285 NVRYRLPGVT
+3285 DVLNDRGVI
-3295 NPVDGQRE
+3295 PSVIQRE

-3318 ELSDGTISHV
+3318 ELSDGTTPHI

-3343 QFYKSG
+3343 QFYKDG
-3349 ENYVSVPLPTN
+3349 ENYVSVPLPITTN
-3360 SNLRYCSDLFGGPAR
+3360 LHYCSDLFGGPAR

-3389 AAEINGLTPGT
+3389 AAEINGLAPGT

-3432 FVIDFV
+3432 FVIDFA

-3455 LGWRATLDLTQNGA
+3455 LGWRVSLDLTQNGA

-3479 DWRETANPPPLQIEA
+3479 DWRETANPPPLQINA
-3494 FPPAGTAQGD
+3494 FPDVATAQGD
-3504 RCLLGQQPADTPLA
+3504 SCLLGQQPPDAPLTAD
-3518 ANERRCSDILAS
+3518 ERRCSDLLAPG
-3530 ACEEPSSPLGCF
+3530 CESPGDAVGCF
-3542 ALIYTAL
+3542 ALIYTAI

-3558 ILTEPET
+3558 ILTEPQS
-3565 RDFPVVSPTDLPTFY
+3565 RDFPVVSPTNLPTLY

-3600 SPITSG
+3600 GPSPIPSG
-3606 FEPADCTRGGWRTQ
+3606 FEPADCSRGGWRQQ
-3620 GDITRTSDGDY
+3620 GEITLTADGDR

-3637 NVRWRRVTL
+3637 NVRWRRVPT
-3646 APAQGDVITPPDTIT
+3646 PPVQGDVITPPTTIT
-3661 KQGERCLI
+3661 AQGERCMI
-3669 RQSPPGITL
+3669 RQSPPGVTL
-3678 AADLES
+3678 AADLEL
-3684 CSELL
+3684 CSDLF
-3689 GKAGTNFGA
+3689 GQAGTNFGA

-3707 EQANLGRAQNI
+3707 EQANGGRSQNI
-3718 PGPMRRGADTRG
+3718 PTPMRRGADSRG
-3730 SDPLFILPDGRVF
+3730 GDPLFILPDGRVF
-3743 SQYGVGTPVL
+3743 SQYGVGTPIL
-3753 DFVGEVNGFTRD
+3753 DFVGEDRGFAGS
-3765 DCTNAGYRFEVR
+3765 DCLAAGYRLEVR
-3777 VTNTAAGDSLQ
+3777 ITNNAGGESLQ
-3788 LRTCAVPWARA
+3788 LRTCGVPWARA
-3799 ASPPVLSANPARLS
+3799 ASPPVLSATP
-3813 PSARLSLSSSG
+3813 ARLSLSSSG
-3824 KDCVIEFSPAR
+3824 DDCVVAYSPSR
-3835 LRNEIP
+3835 LSLP
-3841 AGTER
+3841 PGTER
-3846 CSELLSPG
+3846 CRDLLSPG
-3854 GADFEQITARIEMRR
+3854 GANFGAITARIEARR
-3869 AEINPLLPGDDI
+3869 AEINPLLPDADAI

-3898 TDTGIEVRNDEVEM
+3898 TDTGIEVRDDAVAM
-3912 SAPATGYGVSDC
+3912 SAPAAGYGISDC

-3931 MTVAT
+3931 MTAVA
-3936 VVDNKPIIRQ
+3936 VVDNKPVIRH
-3946 LCSVAW
+3946 LCNVGW
-3952 RESLTAPPFG
+3952 RESATAPPFG
-3962 GTPAPAATKMGDHCT
+3962 GTPAPDATKMGDHCT
-3977 IAHTDSTVT
+3977 IAQTDSTVT
-3986 DLLECS
+3986 DLLLCS

-4000 NRRITTFADITLRAE
+4000 GVDTFADITLRAE
-4015 ARRDEVNLLS
+4015 VRRREVNALS
-4025 SDSSLAGAYAIG
+4025 SDSTLAGEYAIG
-4037 VNTLYAL
+4037 TNTLYAL
-4044 QVGLFTDQGVEIT
+4044 SPRGLFTDQGVEIS
-4057 DRSYEVSGAED
+4057 DRTYQVSGATD
-4068 GWRFNDCTAAR
+4068 GWRFADCTGAG

-4085 VVGAGLSRVVYQVC
+4085 VSGAGLSRVVYQFC
-4099 ELNWARV
+4099 ELNWAR
-4106 ANPPPLAT
+4106 AAAAPPLAT
-4114 MQAIPEITASG
+4114 MQVIPAATASG
-4125 SGCVIASNPPRTT
+4125 AGCVIAANPPTT
-4138 LSANLE
+4138 TPPANLE
-4144 RCDDL
+4144 RCDSL
-4149 FDATEDDF
+4149 FATEDDF

-4165 AVRTAINELIDP
+4165 AVRTRVNGLIDMI
-4177 VIPPLPAQALQTVY
+4177 IPPMPTPALQTLY
-4191 VVKNNTLAANNG
+4191 VAGDG

-4219 PDGADNSGFQARDC
+4219 PDGADDSGFQAKDC

-4247 SNDGTVFNL
+4247 SNNGTVFNL

-4269 ILTEAAPVTLAAT
+4269 ILTEAAPAGALSTA
-4282 GRVKEAEFCV
+4282 GRVNEAEFCV
-4292 IAQRPSNATLPDGY
+4292 IARRPSSSAALPDGY
-4306 ELCTEAFAGRAGQA
+4306 EFCAEVFAGEVNGNPRF
-4320 NQNLAAITSQIEA
+4320 NLNAITVQMER
-4333 RRGEMNNPGR
+4333 RRGDMNSVNYNFYDFAF
-4343 PINVVFP
+4343 PI
-4350 LPRTPNGIPAFNPAS
+4350 PRTNLQFPAFEPAS
-4365 QTLQVVTGGGNAR
+4365 QSLQVVGTGDNTRVYNA
-4378 IFSPNGVE
+4378 NGVE
-4386 ATDTRFSFTA
+4386 ATTLQFRIPGP
-4396 AQNAAYGLDE
+4396 QNSAYGTGE
-4406 CRQGRFELSAQS
+4406 CRDGNFQLSARS

-4424 QQVRIGCTMQW
+4424 QQVRIVCGMQW

-4447 ALDDTLAT
+4447 PLDDSLAT

-4460 CVITQWPTNSAFAAD
+4460 CIISQWPSNEPFAAD
-4475 SNNQYCGDL
+4475 SNDQYCNDL
-4484 LSGIVPDFGEIFD
+4484 LGGIVSNFEEIGD
-4497 RLQARVIDYNGV
+4497 RLTDRVSEYNAV
-4509 LSPTPA
+4509 LSPAAPA
-4515 NPATELFPTTT
+4515 QPLFPTPN
-4526 SARVRLFPYFF
+4526 AGVVRGFPYFF

-4542 FNDRGVEITETAFSI
+4542 FNDRGVEINETTFNIA
-4557 SDSVAAAF
+4557 DPVVAAF

-4624 VIQQTPDPDNWPLPS
+4624 VIQQTPAPTDWPLPS

-4646 EFAAAGNLADVYRAH
+4646 EFAAAGDLADVYRAH

-4707 PDYGTYTPEDCNTV
+4707 PDYGTYTPEHCNTV
-4721 YGAPEYLGAVV
+4721 YGAPEYLGAVA
-4732 GTLQVLTRTCD
+4732 GTLQVLTRTCN

-4759 AATLALDNR
+4759 AATLVLDNR
-4768 AATSGEA
+4768 AATSGEK
-4775 CVMALHP
+4775 CVLAMHP
-4782 SSQAHPPNTI
+4782 SSQPSPPNTI
-4792 PCSDFEVG
+4792 PCSDFAIG

-4841 VNPSQLF
+4841 VNPAQLF

-4873 MADCT
+4873 TADCT

-4895 VCEIRWRKTTTIP
+4895 VCEIRWRKTTAIP

-4931 TMTNPTLPE
+4931 TMTNPTLPQ

-4974 EAGAGIPAFD
+4974 AAGAGIPAFD

-5005 VLPANVAVGLTTRDP
+5005 TTTPALALNTRNAAFSANACAGDP
-5020 AFDAAACSNTNVGH
+5020 AVNSDTGAGH
-5034 NLILHSEVSG
+5034 RLILHSEVSG
-5044 ANHILRQYCD
+5044 ATHILRQYCD
-5054 VRWRSGSN
+5054 VRWRSGAN
-5062 VPPLAVTPANPAAAF
+5062 VPPLAVNPANPPAAF
-5077 DSEGDRCLMATR
+5077 ASQGDRCLMATQ
-5089 GTNSPLAGEMWCGGT
+5089 GANAPLAGEMWCGD
-5104 GGLLS
+5104 LLS
-5109 AMDNFRH
+5109 AVDNFGH
-5116 VYERYGEWRVL
+5116 LYQRYADWRELVNPFI
-5127 MATISGLS
+5127 TNS
-5135 LPPARSGGPELETGN
+5135 LPPARTGGPEVEAGN
-5150 YETFYHIPPASGSGS
+5150 YETFYHITPGNE
-5165 GALYTEN
+5165 LYTAN

-5178 AGLTD
+5178 TGLED
-5183 TDFVQKEAG
+5183 SQFVRQIDDSFFRAT
-5192 SGFSIGDC
+5192 DC
-5200 TGGNLAIVT
+5200 TSQGLSLLT
-5209 MAFNIGAANDLFIG
+5209 LAFNTGRPTGDLLIG
-5223 RYCDVAWRMA
+5223 RYCEVDWRIA
-5233 RTAPPLD
+5233 ATAPPLD
-5240 NAATATS
+5240 KDATPA
-5247 SNLPAPTSQGER
+5247 NLPSPTSQGAR
-5259 CLIDQNPDAQ
+5259 CLIDQTPDFAENPVPD
-5269 SIPTGEQWCRDLF
+5269 GERRCHDLF
-5282 LNADAGINSIAD
+5282 NNSASNVEVD
-5294 IYAQLRARRL
+5294 SFSTIYDLLQARRL
-5304 ELNNVAAAT
+5304 EINGLAAT
-5313 ADDFPEIPDGTEPLW
+5313 TDDDFPEIADGAEPLW

-5334 NVFHFTG
+5334 VIFHSTG
-5341 IKANTRELSVP
+5341 IKANKVGL
-5352 DALTSGFSMEDC
+5352 ALPSTGTGYTAAEC
-5364 DNTFGAGKSSVR
+5364 NARYGADKASVR
-5376 ITASTTGQPVV
+5376 ITSDPANGQPVV
-5387 QRICAVEWRRMGNA
+5387 QRICAVEWRRMAQA
-5401 PGLSRAIISGPF
+5401 PGLSRTRHAGPF
-5413 TEQGSDCVLS
+5413 TEQGSNCVIS
-5423 QTPSIGNNAPLAAGQ
+5423 QSPAVADTPLPAGQ

-5443 LFGSGAANFAAL
+5443 LFGRGTEQTRGGTGFNDLNINRQS
-5455 ESRRTSR
+5455 RTSD
-5462 VGEVNVIVTADD
+5462 VNVILTGDA
-5474 LPTYAAGANPYIV
+5474 LPAYFSNANAQNPYIV
-5487 VENNNNVDVYDV
+5487 VENVVENRNDVYDIY
-5499 HGVPIRSAAFVTE
+5499 GVPINSETYAPTFND
-5512 FKEGPIAG
+5512 GPIAG
-5520 TDWNG
+5520 ADWHNHG
-5525 NGDNDPNTINTAHD
+5525 R
-5539 QCGGIFSSR
+5539 CGGIFSPR
-5548 APSLAPVVDIVAG
+5548 APSLPPVVDIVTG
-5561 GLVELCGMKWRR
+5561 GLVQLCGMKWRR

-5597 GTRKEGDHC
+5597 ATRKEGDHC

-5624 CSTLLNGGDRYTGF
+5624 CSTLLNGGGRYTGF
-5638 QNIFSTALF
+5638 QNIFSNALF

-5732 CPTPWRTIPDG
+5732 CPTQWRRL
-5743 MVTSID
+5743 SEA
-5749 NDKLDPNLP
+5749 PNLQTFP
-5758 GQTAA
+5758 YSPRDGNSGTQTAA
-5763 GDYCILSQSAPATAE
+5763 GDYCILSQSAAATDE
-5778 TTARRCDTIFGDVG
+5778 TTARRCDTVFGDVA
-5792 GGIQRLVDAAIRSH
+5792 GGIQRIIDDAVQSH
-5806 GYVNAHLNTNTPAN
+5806 GFINPALSSPYPVDLTNTG
-5820 PIPTTPAATDI
+5820 IYWLHGTDI
-5831 WWLNSTATF
+5831 Y
-5840 SPYGVKLQGAQNV
+5840 SPYGVKLQGGTNV
-5853 DYVLSAVQDDFD
+5853 DYVLSAEQGGFTGG
-5865 AEDCVR
+5865 DCVNNSYIR
-5871 AKWKTS
+5871 QGFVTGRGVYQTCS
-5877 ISPPALFGARL
+5877 IRVGYA
-5888 STIQGLQ
+5888 T
-5895 QGCTAQ
+5895 
-5901 IAIAPTPPPLG
+5901 TPPPLG
-5912 TTPNPPVSSLQRT
+5912 ETANPPASTGDLSNCDLRKTANVP
-5925 CEIART
+5925 AR
-5931 PGVGPRTGFD
+5931 PER
-5941 DSCSTLLS
+5941 SCSAIF
-5949 GNTDFS
+5949 GNYGSSFS
-5955 DVIAK
+5955 NIVAI
-5960 AEARRTQINALIPGT
+5960 AEARRAQINTLTGGDIPVLGRGAGT
-5975 IPAFSPEAN
+5975 ASHRFYI
-5984 HTLYLVTTGAARGLY
+5984 VRTGAARGMY
-5999 TGYGV
+5999 TRNGV
-6004 PVMDNLRLTSP
+6004 PIMDNLRLTAP
-6015 LGNWTAESCTAA
+6015 LGGWTAASCTAA
-6027 GYTLGGRISNG
+6027 GYTVGGRISNG

-6049 IETSKPPDKK
+6049 FATSRPAAD
-6059 ASSFTFSGSVF
+6059 ASSSFNFQGHGSVF
-6070 GSCIIARTP
+6070 ASCVIARTP
-6079 GATLGANEH
+6079 GATLGTNEH
-6088 LCSALLGAP
+6088 LCSTLLGAP
-6097 NLGNFANFQEI
+6097 NLGNFANFEEI
-6108 VDALEARRAETNL
+6108 VNALEARRLETNL
-6121 IRPGTDDDADRYDP
+6121 VRPGQASDAARYNP
-6135 AGYQSEGGL
+6135 AGYQSDGGL
-6144 AYTHPLIIVQTGAS
+6144 LYQHPLVIVQTGAN
-6158 AGIYAGTGV
+6158 AGIYVGTGI

-6177 QQPGFTIADCTAA
+6177 QQPGFTIADCAAA
-6190 GWAVKV
+6190 GWSVRV
-6196 ESGYV
+6196 TGGYV
-6201 QCEMDYR
+6201 QCEMEYL
-6208 YVNTPPPLSD
+6208 YVNNPPPLTDS
-6218 NPSPPSSTNGRP
+6218 PSGLPTQGTGGATGAA
-6230 DCNITTTRGL
+6230 DCTITATRGSAI
-6240 PLQEHTRCHNVLSGT
+6240 TDSRRCNNVLNGLT
-6255 SGFQDAITKFNARRD
+6255 GFQDAITKFNARRD
-6270 EYNAVFD
+6270 EYNGVFD

-6282 FDFDSTVYVV
+6282 FDFDSVVYVV
-6292 QTGAGAGAY
+6292 RSGAGAGVY
-6301 TQHGLRATNNRLFAP
+6301 TQHGLRATDTRLFEA
-6316 VTGGFTPEDC
+6316 VTDGFTPEDC
-6326 TAAGY
+6326 TASGHRLA
-6331 GINVNNVGGNNFVS
+6331 VTADGGNNFVS
-6345 CGIVTYTV
+6345 CQMLIWTV
-6353 PNKPALGSTT
+6353 PNKPPLANPANPPASSEATSIAT
-6363 NLPGNPVAETGC
+6363 NC
-6375 GITQTPGANPDDALH
+6375 GITQTPGANPADGSPRCA
-6390 PTCTSLLGDHVSTF
+6390 SLLGANANSF
-6404 SEIVS
+6404 SQMVAR
-6409 KFEARRTEYNG
+6409 FAARRTQYNNFH
-6420 VIDPDI
+6420 DTDI
-6426 PVYEPRGTNGIVF
+6426 PSGYVPWAPGPNNPDSVIY

-6450 TRNGI
+6450 TQYGLPS
-6455 QASDSSIFDAVAGD
+6455 SDD
-6469 FTIEDC
+6469 
-6475 TASGHR
+6475 
-6481 LNVNR
+6481 
-6486 NPNTGDVSVNCVM
+6486 P
-6499 IVWTVDTKP
+6499 
-6508 PLANPAT
+6508 
-6515 PPARPGN
+6515 
-6522 TNQESGCRITQTPGS
+6522 
-6537 PPLFAGSFTCAQL
+6537 
-6550 LGAHVSSFSQMT
+6550 
-6562 DRFTARRGE
+6562 
-6571 YNDFNAPNNI
+6571 
-6581 PNYVPWDGASSNVDS
+6581 
-6596 ILYRV
+6596 
-6601 VSGADAGL
+6601 
-6609 YSRHGLHAH
+6609 
-6618 NDDSL
+6618 L
-6623 PIPQLFDPNIDTPD
+6623 PIPQLFDPNIDRAD
-6637 CAAGGRTATQR
+6637 CEAAGYNRRVRTS
-6648 NVGGVQIAECS
+6648 GGVQREECTVFLYAPNAAERAPELDTTPTAESQPTTTGSQINHCVLGAYPVDGNLGTGVKCS
-6659 GRFNMGADRPPYMAF
+6659 DIVS
-6674 NPGNNTFP
+6674 
-6682 TGGTNYE
+6682 
-6689 KCAYAAFPKEGALP
+6689 AA
-6703 TDTIKCNDLLSPAT
+6703 
-6717 SGIADFSELLTRYGE
+6717 SGITDLAGIKTQYNARRTELNNIIDDHNPANVRFAEFSVNQRLYV
-6732 RRNDLF
+6732 
-6738 HPTANSGILKPH
+6738 
-6750 NTGSGFDRY
+6750 Y
-6759 RATQITYSHGGKLY
+6759 GGKLY
-6773 FHNGIE
+6773 SENGIE
-6779 IRDAAYTQAA
+6779 IRSAAYGAGDRSDQ
-6789 ESGSGR
+6789 
-6795 PGHEEG
+6795 G
-6801 GFTAADCTAAG
+6801 GFTAADCTASG
-6812 YSVSTTDTLSYDGIR
+6812 YTQSTLTSAQTTRHGVVWPGSFCQVKHVNRVTGFDNPLRVAIQNAKHTPADADIQSGCNVGLPVSNIPSDPNWDRNRCLRLFGGGGTSFSGVLGQIRALTGPTNAVEGTTIPATGPNAHGPADPIFVIWVRTAIPTEIQSIYGVQVRGIR
-6827 WPVNI
+6827 SAPTPDEDNSLLTDPLERFSRQDCVNAGW
-6832 CTARYIQRSA
+6832 TVGGTGSPSA
-6842 GDVPP
+6842 GD
-6847 AQNNE
+6847 
-6852 KAYPDAEHQTRSES
+6852 
-6866 GCYLSMPAPNIRAE
+6866 
-6880 NRTWTTRRCQFLYG
+6880 
-6894 VGTSFTNLKAR
+6894 
-6905 AEEVKNNFNRT
+6905 
-6916 ISGSAAVPSHPQADP
+6916 
-6931 WIIQLQS
+6931 LQ
-6938 NTNTAPTRVYSI
+6938 
-6950 YGLRIDGRRASHIS
+6950 
-6964 EPNPLDEIFTG
+6964 EF
-6975 GMENFGRQDCLDAGW
+6975 
-6990 KLGETNDNA
+6990 
-6999 ANDLHEICN
+6999 CN
-7008 ILWRRRTTVAPT
+7008 ILWRRRTTTAPT
-7020 PPTTP
+7020 PPT

-7036 ASSPGALGFQDEF
+7036 ESSLGAFGFQDELDSGGGATYPKLL
-7049 RAAPVFS
+7049 AAPAFS
-7056 SPSPLAEDD
+7056 ASSPLAEDE
-7065 IAPQTHEGKPHD
+7065 IAPQVHEGEQHKH
-7077 YCITRHAKIS
+7077 CITRHAKD
-7087 SAPPPSDMQCGN
+7087 AETPPPSDMQCGN
-7099 VFAQHGGFPRLTV
+7099 VFAQHGGFPDLAV
-7112 IQKAATD
+7112 IKKAATD
-7119 RGLEFDP
+7119 NGVEFDP

-7267 QYSADWWSARYN
+7267 QYTSDWWSARYN

-7307 FSPTYRANVEVDEYN
+7307 FSPTYRANVEVDEHN

>member
-119 FVLCGALSA
+119 FVLGGALSA

-148 GIAINQATRAGADA
+148 GVAINQATRAGADA
-162 EALRLCEVGGAD
+162 EAIRLCEVGGAD

-183 LCGIAVAD
+183 LCGIVVAD

-231 RTQAI
+231 RTQAVL
-236 IQCTNFGGTSCAAI
+236 QCTNFGGTSCAAI

-297 GVCRAAFNQGEC
+297 GVCRGAFNQGEC

-362 LEKVGDR
+362 LEKVGNR
-369 CLNICT
+369 CLDICT

-395 CTGTP
+395 CTGTA

-533 ECTGNTPI
+533 DCTGNTPI

-552 NDCPNHAPVLDGGV
+552 NDCPNHAPVLDGGT
-566 CRSLQLGDTFG
+566 CRPRQVGDTFG
-577 AYYSYER
+577 AYYEYEK
-584 QFVSGGATLRFVNG
+584 QDVVSGTTLRFING
-598 EFAVNQASPAAAA
+598 GFVVNQASPEEAARL
-611 AAALQACQTRFNN
+611 ALEACQSRFDI
-624 ASGTPIRQCEETI
+624 APGSTTIHQCEETV

-644 CIDIGSQ
+644 CIDVATVGSLT
-651 AGFAVAV
+651 GY
-658 FGLGA
+658 FGIGA

-669 ADRIG
+669 ADRVA
-674 KFPAGTNFNS
+674 KLPAGTSFGT
-684 ATRAGCDCG
+684 ARAACDCG

-736 CTGNTPILGNDGVC
+736 CMDNTPILGNDGVC

-756 ECAAIPATPVSNNN
+756 ECAAIPATPVSNDN
-770 GGCREATNAGECPS
+770 GGCREAANAGECPS
-784 ARPFFDNDASG
+784 ATPFYDDDASG
-795 KCRAPHSGDNY
+795 NCRAPHSGDNY

-818 NNGGISFN
+818 NNGGLSFN

-833 NAAAKAACESRRDD
+833 NAAAKAACEQRRDD

-859 RVRNGFTQCINTAET
+859 RVPNGFTECIETAET

-927 PTTQADCTGL
+927 TTTSADCTGL

-944 NCRARTPAEC
+944 NCRMRTPAEC
-954 PANRPIVD
+954 PANRPVVD

-969 EMREVDCTGT
+969 GMREVDCTGT
-979 TPILDGIACRA
+979 TPILDGITCRA

-1004 RLDNDGQSC
+1004 RYDGAQSC

-1018 ADCTGTAAPIF
+1018 ADCTGTAAPIL
-1029 DANSGACRVM
+1029 DANSGACRIR
-1039 IASDCSAPTPDIS
+1039 IASDCSAPTPDIFN
-1052 KGVCVAAC
+1052 GVCVAAC

-1069 TSEECRATRQTD
+1069 TSGNCRVAQQAD
-1081 CDGTGTPILD
+1081 CDATPGTPILD
-1091 GTACRAAVQT
+1091 GVACRAATQA
-1101 DCDGTA
+1101 DCTGTT
-1107 TPILDGGICRARNA
+1107 TPILDGVACRARNA
-1121 ADCTTAAAPALDS
+1121 ADCTTAAAPVLDS

-1154 LDGGVCRAA
+1154 LNGGVCRAA
-1163 TQADCDATPAT
+1163 TQADCTNDA

-1213 TPEAAATEAR
+1213 TPQAAATEAR

-1317 AATCTGDTPIFDRGF
+1317 AATCSGDTPIFDRGF
-1332 CREVRAEDCGGNT
+1332 CREVRAEDCSGNT
-1345 PIFDGGVCRGAR
+1345 PIFDGGACRGAR
-1357 PGQGEC
+1357 QGQGEC

-1377 AASVEDCAG
+1377 AVSVEDCAG

-1397 SCRPKQQSDCTGL
+1397 SCRPKQQSDCKGL
-1410 TPILDGGLCRAMQAR
+1410 TPILDGGLCRGRQAR
-1425 DCVAPTPFLDLATNQ
+1425 DCAAPTPFLDLATNQ

-1462 AAVQA
+1462 PAEQA
-1467 DCDGTG
+1467 DCDGTA

-1516 GGNCREQRQDEC
+1516 NNACREQRQDEC

-1536 GGACRGAATDAD
+1536 GGACRGAATDDD

-1576 TPIFDDAKICRAA
+1576 NPIFDDAKICRPA

-1643 FEDNKCRAAANQDD
+1643 FENNQCRAAADQDD

-1680 CGGATPFLD
+1680 CGGDKPFLD
-1689 ATSGECREV
+1689 STSGECREIS
-1698 TSADCPMAQPIL
+1698 SADCPMAQPIL
-1710 DATTR
+1710 NEALGE
-1715 ACRVAANQEE
+1715 CRVALNQDE
-1725 CTAKDTILQFDG
+1725 CTAKDTTLQFDG
-1737 GACRPR
+1737 GTCRPR
-1743 VASDCAATEAF
+1743 DARDCAGTELF
-1754 ENGFCRTRTSQDCTG
+1754 ENGFCRTITSADCTG

-1972 GDTPI
+1972 GDTPR
-1977 FDGGHCF
+1977 FDGGYCF
-1984 PETSFL
+1984 PESAARYGAYFEYPYDFAGFSFKEGNFVVN
-1990 HGSYFDFEATS
+1990 HP
-2001 GTGTASRV
+2001 TA
-2009 GNVIHNSATPAQA
+2009 AAA
-2022 RASALAFCENSQTGA
+2022 R
-2037 EGSGFTITRQCA
+2037 
-2049 EAATFRRCI
+2049 
-2058 NVGTVD
+2058 
-2064 SKSYF
+2064 
-2069 GLGDT
+2069 
-2074 PAAALAARQA
+2074 AAALAACQTARAAAPAGRTVTGNCVEAASGGFNQCILVA
-2084 KHPGAGPEGISRCN
+2084 KDGLGSDLFGLGATPAAARAARVAKDGTVDRPSERAGCN
-2098 CGAGMPIVDGSSC
+2098 CGEAMPVSDSTSSTGC
-2111 RAAANQQECPAA
+2111 RAAMTQQECPAA
-2123 VPRLENGV
+2123 TPRLENGI
-2131 CQPSNCAANEVF
+2131 CQPSNCAANEIF
-2143 TGSACRVRETS
+2143 TGSVCRARQAS
-2154 DCTGNTPILDG
+2154 DCTGTTPILDSNTHQ
-2165 GICRAARNN
+2165 CRAARSN
-2174 AECRAKNPSLGNSSG
+2174 AECRAKNPSLGRSG
-2189 RCVEV
+2189 DRCVEV
-2194 DAQFSAV
+2194 DSHFSAV
-2201 WIATFSQSDGT
+2201 WVATFLQADGK
-2212 NHDFVAIAVNQPTRD
+2212 NHDFIAIAVNQPSRTE
-2227 AATSKARE
+2227 ATSKARE
-2235 ACEALDEGIAQIG
+2235 ACEALNEGVSRVG
-2248 TCKQFLTPS
+2248 TCRQLVIPS
-2257 PSNQCVDL
+2257 PDNQCVDL
-2265 RRAVLTNGDFKYAS
+2265 RRAVLTNGDLKYAS
-2279 GIGGDLDAARVNRI
+2279 GIGGDLDTAEDNREQNAAS
-2293 NNQIAGNPANF
+2293 GNPENF
-2304 QSWRSEGGS
+2304 ASWRTAGGS

-2320 CGGSIGSV
+2320 CGGSLGSV

-2333 SGTTCRARVSADCGQ
+2333 SGATCRARVAADCGQ

-2356 ICRAATLAECTT
+2356 ICREATLAECTT
-2368 AKPILDNGACRELAA
+2368 AKPILDGGRCRELRA

-2390 PIFENNACRAA
+2390 PIFQNNACRPAV
-2401 ASQAE
+2401 SQAE

-2450 DCTGFTPALV
+2450 DCTGFTPALIN
-2460 DGICQPGM
+2460 GICQPGM

-2547 IVSQFAGGVAALWR
+2547 IVSQFASGVAALWR

-2579 INTTTTIA
+2579 INTTINIA

-2596 TTTMTMVVPPTNAEL
+2596 TTTTTMAVAPTNAEIA
-2611 VAAQS
+2611 AAQS

-2643 SAAVE
+2643 SAAVD

-2657 ICGEGAFLDTAA
+2657 VCGEGAFLDTAA
-2669 IPNAC
+2669 IPSAC
-2674 ACSPGYDTLTSGAGG
+2674 ACLPGYDTLTSGAGG

-2706 GAFLNADATACQCS
+2706 GAFLNADATACVCS

-2756 AEGYDSLRHSVG
+2756 AEGYDSLRHSVD

-2886 AAVNLT
+2886 PAVNLT

-2904 GHRDLEGRVPPEAC
+2904 GHRDLENRVPPKAC
-2918 APLVA
+2918 VPLVA
-2923 LCDITKGA
+2923 RCDITKGA

-3178 CECIPGYSGNPLTS
+3178 CECIPGYHGNPLIP
-3192 TGCIPANIPQTSVAD
+3192 TGCIPANIPQGSVPD
-3207 CDAASAQ
+3207 CDAATAQ
-3214 LNPRNSREC
+3214 LDPNNARMC

-3229 FNLKARPA
+3229 FNLKARA
-3237 FQTLDNGL
+3237 AVQTLDNEL

-3259 IQAMVSPNPGF
+3259 IQVMVSPNPGF

-3280 GAVVS
+3280 NAVVS
-3285 NVRYRLPGVT
+3285 DVRYRLPGVT

-3303 VCNIDWAEVSADNVP
+3303 VCEIDWAEVSPDNVP
-3318 ELSDGTISHV
+3318 ELSDGSTPHV

-3343 QFYKSG
+3343 QFYKDG

-3400 TLVAPYQPSH
+3400 TLVAVYQPSH

-3530 ACEEPSSPLGCF
+3530 ACEEPGDPLGCF
-3542 ALIYTAL
+3542 ALIYTAI

-3565 RDFPVVSPTDLPTFY
+3565 RDFPVVSPTNLPTLY

-3600 SPITSG
+3600 SPVVSG
-3606 FEPADCTRGGWRTQ
+3606 FEPADCSSGGWRQQ

-3637 NVRWRRVTL
+3637 NVRWRRVPT
-3646 APAQGDVITPPDTIT
+3646 PPVQGDVITPPTTIT
-3661 KQGERCLI
+3661 AQGERCLI
-3669 RQSPPGITL
+3669 RQSPPGVTL

-3684 CSELL
+3684 CSDLL
-3689 GKAGTNFGA
+3689 GKAGTNFDA

-3718 PGPMRRGADTRG
+3718 ETPMRRGADTRG
-3730 SDPLFILPDGRVF
+3730 GHPLFILPDGRVF
-3743 SQYGVGTPVL
+3743 SQYGVGTPIL
-3753 DFVGEVNGFTRD
+3753 DFVGEVSGFARD
-3765 DCTNAGYRFEVR
+3765 DCTNAGYRHEVR
-3777 VTNTAAGDSLQ
+3777 VTNTAGGESLQ
-3788 LRTCAVPWARA
+3788 LRTCGVPWARA
-3799 ASPPVLSANPARLS
+3799 ASPPVLSATT
-3813 PSARLSLSSSG
+3813 ARLSLSSSG
-3824 KDCVIEFSPAR
+3824 DDCVIEYSPAR
-3835 LRNEIP
+3835 LSLP
-3841 AGTER
+3841 PGTEK
-3846 CSELLSPG
+3846 CSDLLSPG
-3854 GADFEQITARIEMRR
+3854 GANFGQITARIEARR
-3869 AEINPLLPGDDI
+3869 AEINPLLAEADAI

-3898 TDTGIEVRNDEVEM
+3898 TNTGIEVRDDAVAM
-3912 SAPATGYGVSDC
+3912 SAPAAGYGISDC

-3931 MTVAT
+3931 MTVAA
-3936 VVDNKPIIRQ
+3936 VVDNKPVIRH
-3946 LCSVAW
+3946 LCNVGW
-3952 RESLTAPPFG
+3952 RESATPPPFG
-3962 GTPAPAATKMGDHCT
+3962 GTPAPDATKMGDHCT

-3986 DLLECS
+3986 DLLLCS
-3992 DLLGRATG
+3992 DLFGRAAG
-4000 NRRITTFADITLRAE
+4000 GVGTFADLTLRAE
-4015 ARRDEVNLLS
+4015 LRRAEINALS
-4025 SDSSLAGAYAIG
+4025 SESALAGAYAVG

-4044 QVGLFTDQGVEIT
+4044 SPRGLFTDQGVEIS
-4057 DRSYEVSGAED
+4057 DRTYQVSGAED
-4068 GWRFNDCTAAR
+4068 GWKFADCQQAG
-4079 RTVGVT
+4079 RTVGIT
-4085 VVGAGLSRVVYQVC
+4085 VSGTGLERVVYQFC
-4099 ELNWARV
+4099 ELNWART
-4106 ANPPPLAT
+4106 AAPPPLAT
-4114 MQAIPEITASG
+4114 MQVIPSATASG
-4125 SGCVIASNPPRTT
+4125 AGCLIAANPPTT
-4138 LSANLE
+4138 TPPANLE
-4144 RCDDL
+4144 RCNLL
-4149 FDATEDDF
+4149 FATEENF

-4165 AVRTAINELIDP
+4165 AVRTAVNGLIDP
-4177 VIPPLPAQALQTVY
+4177 VIPPLPTQALQTLY
-4191 VVKNNTLAANNG
+4191 VVENNPTAENNG

-4208 GVGRGLMPFEL
+4208 GVGRGLLPFEL
-4219 PDGADNSGFQARDC
+4219 PDGADNSGFQAANC
-4233 TGDWAGA
+4233 TGDWAPA

-4269 ILTEAAPVTLAAT
+4269 ILTEAADPEDLSAT

-4333 RRGEMNNPGR
+4333 RRGEMNNPGS
-4343 PINVVFP
+4343 PINFVFP
-4350 LPRTPNGIPAFNPAS
+4350 LPRTPNGIPAFAPAS
-4365 QTLQVVTGGGNAR
+4365 QTLHVVTSGGNAR

-4396 AQNAAYGLDE
+4396 AQNAAYGLAE

-4424 QQVRIGCTMQW
+4424 QQVRIGCAMQW

-4484 LSGIVPDFGEIFD
+4484 LGGIVPDFGQIFN
-4497 RLQARVIDYNGV
+4497 RLQARVIDHNRE
-4509 LSPTPA
+4509 LSPSPA
-4515 NPATELFPTTT
+4515 NVATELFPTTT

-4557 SDSVAAAF
+4557 SDPVAAAF
-4565 NQNRCNAAGLTLTF
+4565 NQNRCSAADLTLTF
-4579 QSDVAGGAQRVRSVC
+4579 QSDVAGGVQRVRSVC

-4624 VIQQTPDPDNWPLPS
+4624 VIQQTPAPADWPLPS

-4674 GLQTGDQR
+4674 GLQIGDQR

-4692 YYYPDGVD
+4692 YYYPDGVN

-4707 PDYGTYTPEDCNTV
+4707 PDYGNYTPEHCNTV

-4732 GTLQVLTRTCD
+4732 GTLQVLTRTCN

-4782 SSQAHPPNTI
+4782 SSQARPPNTI

-4888 IAGGFAE
+4888 VAGGFAE

-4940 AAPWCSDLLSP
+4940 AAPWCNDLLSP

-4965 IDGRTTALN
+4965 IDGRTEALN
-4974 EAGAGIPAFD
+4974 AAGAGIPTFD

-5005 VLPANVAVGLTTRDP
+5005 TTTPALALNTRNAAFSANACAGDP
-5020 AFDAAACSNTNVGH
+5020 AVNSDTGAGH
-5034 NLILHSEVSG
+5034 RLILHSEVSG
-5044 ANHILRQYCD
+5044 ATHILRQYCD
-5054 VRWRSGSN
+5054 VRWRSGAN
-5062 VPPLAVTPANPAAAF
+5062 VPPLAITPANPPAAF
-5077 DSEGDRCLMATR
+5077 ASEGDRCLMATR
-5089 GTNSPLAGEMWCGGT
+5089 GTNLPLAGEMWCGGT

-5109 AMDNFRH
+5109 AVDNFRH
-5116 VYERYGEWRVL
+5116 LYQRYAEWRELVNPL
-5127 MATISGLS
+5127 ISGS
-5135 LPPARSGGPELETGN
+5135 LPSARTGGPELEAGN
-5150 YETFYHIPPASGSGS
+5150 YETFYHITPDGN
-5165 GALYTEN
+5165 LYTSN

-5178 AGLTD
+5178 TGLDNNQFAPQTS
-5183 TDFVQKEAG
+5183 G
-5192 SGFSIGDC
+5192 SFFRADDC
-5200 TGGNLAIVT
+5200 AANNLNVLT
-5209 MAFNIGAANDLFIG
+5209 LAFNTGRPTGDLLIG
-5223 RYCDVAWRMA
+5223 RYCELDWRIA
-5233 RTAPPLD
+5233 ATAPPLD
-5240 NAATATS
+5240 KDATPA
-5247 SNLPAPTSQGER
+5247 NLPAPTAQGSR
-5259 CLIDQNPDAQ
+5259 CLLSQNPDYGATTQ
-5269 SIPTGEQWCRDLF
+5269 PTPDGERWCHDLF
-5282 LNADAGINSIAD
+5282 HNTEPDANVQVDSFSI
-5294 IYAQLRARRL
+5294 IYTRLQARQG
-5304 ELNNVAAAT
+5304 ELNRLAAT
-5313 ADDFPEIPDGTEPLW
+5313 TDDDFPEIPKGAEPLW

-5334 NVFHFTG
+5334 VIFHSTG
-5341 IKANTRELSVP
+5341 IKANNVEL
-5352 DALTSGFSMEDC
+5352 ALPGGGTGFTMVDC

-5376 ITASTTGQPVV
+5376 VTSDPANGQPVV
-5387 QRICAVEWRRMGNA
+5387 QRICAVEWRRMATA
-5401 PGLSRAIISGPF
+5401 PGLSRAVISGPF
-5413 TEQGSDCVLS
+5413 TEQGSNCVLS
-5423 QTPSIGNNAPLAAGQ
+5423 QRPLVTDTPLPAGQ
-5438 HLCSD
+5438 HLCSA
-5443 LFGSGAANFAAL
+5443 LFGSGGTSFADL
-5455 ESRRTSR
+5455 ETNRTNR
-5462 VGEVNVIVTADD
+5462 TFDVDNILTTPI
-5474 LPTYAAGANPYIV
+5474 PTYAPTTANRPYILSGS
-5487 VENNNNVDVYDV
+5487 NVYSTY
-5499 HGVPIRSAAFVTE
+5499 GVPINSETYAPTFNGSGASWDAATCHNV
-5512 FKEGPIAG
+5512 IA
-5520 TDWNG
+5520 T
-5525 NGDNDPNTINTAHD
+5525 GDTP
-5539 QCGGIFSSR
+5539 
-5548 APSLAPVVDIVAG
+5548 PVDIVAG
-5561 GLVELCGMKWRR
+5561 GIAKLCNMRWRR
-5573 VDSAPPLTPTRGL
+5573 VDSAPDVIFG
-5586 NPGEYPPLAAA
+5586 NPETVPASSLPPQSATA
-5597 GTRKEGDHC
+5597 TRKQGNQC
-5606 VIRAT
+5606 VWQHT
-5611 HDSLADLPNNLDF
+5611 HDSIDDFPNNYELCETLFSAGGTYSGWNNFNLDGYVGPLTQLGVAYGSGLGNGF
-5624 CSTLLNGGDRYTGF
+5624 RAGFSTILGTM
-5638 QNIFSTALF
+5638 IFS
-5647 DVGQSLSPAFP
+5647 PY
-5658 GINVGFLE
+5658 GIQ
-5666 SSAIPHFIF
+5666 A
-5675 GNRIFNHRGIEWG
+5675 G

-5732 CPTPWRTIPDG
+5732 CPTQWRTIPDG

-5749 NDKLDPNLP
+5749 NDLLDPNLA

-5912 TTPNPPVSSLQRT
+5912 TTPNPPSSSVNRT
-5925 CEIART
+5925 CELART

-5949 GNTDFS
+5949 GFTDFS
-5955 DVIAK
+5955 DVITK

-5975 IPAFSPEAN
+5975 IPAFNPEAN

-6004 PVMDNLRLTSP
+6004 PVMDNLYLTAP

-6038 NLYQTCSVGGG
+6038 NLYQLCKVNAFVRNGR
-6049 IETSKPPDKK
+6049 PPRDST
-6059 ASSFTFSGSVF
+6059 AGYNAAGQTFVEN
-6070 GSCIIARTP
+6070 CVIARTP
-6079 GATLGANEH
+6079 GATLANNEP

-6097 NLGNFANFQEI
+6097 NLGNFADFSDFI
-6108 VDALEARRAETNL
+6108 AALRERTTESNVIA
-6121 IRPGTDDDADRYDP
+6121 P
-6135 AGYQSEGGL
+6135 AGQYNPGGFSRISGPV
-6144 AYTHPLIIVQTGAS
+6144 YVHPLIIVQTGAD
-6158 AGIYAGTGV
+6158 AGIYTEYGV
-6167 KADKQSAYVA
+6167 KADRQSAYVA
-6177 QQPGFTIADCTAA
+6177 QTPGFTIADCTAA
-6190 GWAVKV
+6190 NWTIRL

-6201 QCEMDYR
+6201 QCQIPYL
-6208 YVNTPPPLSD
+6208 YVNTPPPLGATP
-6218 NPSPPSSTNGRP
+6218 NPPTNTVGGSA
-6230 DCNITTTRGL
+6230 DCTITATRGS
-6240 PLQEHTRCHNVLSGT
+6240 PITNSRRCNVVLGST

-6270 EYNAVFD
+6270 EYNAVFAD
-6277 PDIPA
+6277 DIPA

-6292 QTGAGAGAY
+6292 QTGASAGVY
-6301 TQHGLRATNNRLFAP
+6301 TQHGLRATDARLFAP
-6316 VTGGFTPEDC
+6316 ATGGFTPEDC
-6326 TAAGY
+6326 TASGHR
-6331 GINVNNVGGNNFVS
+6331 ISVNPVGNNNYVN
-6345 CGIVTYTV
+6345 CQVLVWTV
-6353 PNKPALGSTT
+6353 PSKPPLANPANPPAFAGFASTSC
-6363 NLPGNPVAETGC
+6363 N
-6375 GITQTPGANPDDALH
+6375 ITYTPGANPTGGGT
-6390 PTCTSLLGDHVSTF
+6390 TCASLLGSHVSSL
-6404 SEIVS
+6404 SEMTAR
-6409 KFEARRTEYNG
+6409 FTARRTQYNKFFTSNT
-6420 VIDPDI
+6420 IPDD
-6426 PVYEPRGTNGIVF
+6426 YEPWAPGPNNPDSVVYL
-6439 RVASGADAGLY
+6439 VASGADAGLY
-6450 TRNGI
+6450 TRYGL
-6455 QASDSSIFDAVAGD
+6455 QAHNTDAVAP
-6469 FTIEDC
+6469 
-6475 TASGHR
+6475 
-6481 LNVNR
+6481 V
-6486 NPNTGDVSVNCVM
+6486 
-6499 IVWTVDTKP
+6499 
-6508 PLANPAT
+6508 
-6515 PPARPGN
+6515 
-6522 TNQESGCRITQTPGS
+6522 
-6537 PPLFAGSFTCAQL
+6537 
-6550 LGAHVSSFSQMT
+6550 
-6562 DRFTARRGE
+6562 
-6571 YNDFNAPNNI
+6571 
-6581 PNYVPWDGASSNVDS
+6581 
-6596 ILYRV
+6596 
-6601 VSGADAGL
+6601 
-6609 YSRHGLHAH
+6609 
-6618 NDDSL
+6618 
-6623 PIPQLFDPNIDTPD
+6623 LFDPNIDTAD
-6637 CAAGGRTATQR
+6637 CTAGGFTASQITQGD
-6648 NVGGVQIAECS
+6648 VTIARCGINLRVRAS
-6659 GRFNMGADRPPYMAF
+6659 RPPYVAF
-6674 NPGNNTFP
+6674 APGDNSVAPTAGSGLHVNCIYATLPENGATGSAAKCHELLATIPEVSKLADIRTLYQARRTELQGILTPHNPGTRKSFDD
-6682 TGGTNYE
+6682 
-6689 KCAYAAFPKEGALP
+6689 FQ
-6703 TDTIKCNDLLSPAT
+6703 
-6717 SGIADFSELLTRYGE
+6717 SGR
-6732 RRNDLF
+6732 
-6738 HPTANSGILKPH
+6738 GIVE
-6750 NTGSGFDRY
+6750 S
-6759 RATQITYSHGGKLY
+6759 GGKLY
-6773 FHNGIE
+6773 YWNGVE
-6779 IRDAAYTQAA
+6779 IRTTPYTQTGA
-6789 ESGSGR
+6789 GVGNQ

-6801 GFTAADCTAAG
+6801 GFTAANCAAAG
-6812 YSVSTTDTLSYDGIR
+6812 YTASANGTIETLDSVVFPITRCSI
-6827 WPVNI
+6827 P
-6832 CTARYIQRSA
+6832 YIQRSA
-6842 GDVPP
+6842 NQGIPQQGPLVYP
-6847 AQNNE
+6847 AN
-6852 KAYPDAEHQTRSES
+6852 EHQSRTEPG
-6866 GCYLSMPAPNIRAE
+6866 GCNLSLPAPNVRLFSA
-6880 NRTWTTRRCQFLYG
+6880 TWTTRRCRFLLG
-6894 VGTSFTNLKAR
+6894 VGTSFTNLQAR
-6905 AEEVKNNFNRT
+6905 AREATDAYNRDFSPATDAPHQTVANPYVINLRPNNVAPNWLTT
-6916 ISGSAAVPSHPQADP
+6916 IHGV
-6931 WIIQLQS
+6931 WI
-6938 NTNTAPTRVYSI
+6938 RF
-6950 YGLRIDGRRASHIS
+6950 RRASDIS
-6964 EPNPLDEIFTG
+6964 ERDPLDEILTG
-6975 GMENFGRQDCLDAGW
+6975 GMPNFGRQDCIDAGW
-6990 KLGETNDNA
+6990 TSQ
-6999 ANDLHEICN
+6999 ANVNSASRLQEICN

-7036 ASSPGALGFQDEF
+7036 ESSLGALGFQDELDSGGGATYPKLL
-7049 RAAPVFS
+7049 AAPAFS
-7056 SPSPLAEDD
+7056 SPSPLAEDE
-7065 IAPQTHEGKPHD
+7065 IAPQTHEGKQHKH
-7077 YCITRHAKIS
+7077 CITRHDKTAET
-7087 SAPPPSDMQCGN
+7087 PPPSDMQCGN
-7099 VFAQHGGFPRLTV
+7099 VFAQHGGFPRLTM

-7119 RGLEFDP
+7119 NGLVFDP

>member
-119 FVLCGALSA
+119 FVLGGALSA

-162 EALRLCEVGGAD
+162 EAIRLCEVGGAD

-183 LCGIAVAD
+183 LCAIAVAD

-209 SQAQAAGF
+209 GQAQAAGF
-217 YSRTYPSTSNANTA
+217 YSHTYPSTANANTA
-231 RTQAI
+231 RTQAVF
-236 IQCTNFGGTSCAAI
+236 QCTNFGGTSCAAI

-270 DIVESSVCG
+270 DIVESSICG
-279 VCPLV
+279 VCPLA

-297 GVCRAAFNQGEC
+297 GVCRGAFNQGEC

-314 TYHYVNTTGACR
+314 TYHYDSQTGACR
-326 VRVAADCT
+326 VRVAADCGG
-334 SFTPIYV
+334 FTPIYV

-356 KAKDPT
+356 KAIDQT
-362 LEKVGDR
+362 LEKVGNR

-375 SGTQVRDTFGG
+375 SGTQVRDSVTEG
-386 CRAVQDASD
+386 CRTVENAND

-533 ECTGNTPI
+533 DCTGNTPI

-566 CRSLQLGDTFG
+566 CRPRQLGDTFG
-577 AYYSYER
+577 AYYEYER
-584 QFVSGGATLRFVNG
+584 TTTETDGSIARFINGGI
-598 EFAVNQASPAAAA
+598 AVNQPSPEAAA
-611 AAALQACQTRFNN
+611 AAALADCQFRFN
-624 ASGTPIRQCEETI
+624 AFDGTTIIRECAEA
-637 VGGFNDM
+637 VAGGFNDM
-644 CIDIGSQ
+644 CINN
-651 AGFAVAV
+651 AGLSNAPLVAI
-658 FGLGA
+658 FGIGA
-663 TPAAAA
+663 TPEAAI
-669 ADRIG
+669 ADRIS
-674 KFPAGTNFNS
+674 KVAAGTSFRS
-684 ATRAGCDCG
+684 ATRAACDCG
-693 GTTPIPDGNTC
+693 GATPIVDGNTC

-718 GLVFVSGTGTCR
+718 GLVFESGTGTCR

-756 ECAAIPATPVSNNN
+756 ECAAIPATPVSNDN

-883 ATPEAARAD
+883 ATPLAARLD

-905 NNNPQAACNCGDGET
+905 NNNPQNACNCGDGET

-927 PTTQADCTGL
+927 PTTSADCTGL

-944 NCRARTPAEC
+944 NCRMRTPAEC

-1004 RLDNDGQSC
+1004 RYDGAQSC

-1069 TSEECRATRQTD
+1069 TSEECRATIQTD

-1121 ADCTTAAAPALDS
+1121 ADCTTAAAPVLDS

-1154 LDGGVCRAA
+1154 LAGGVCRAA
-1163 TQADCDATPAT
+1163 TQADCTNDA

-1290 NVNFPIDACDCSAS
+1290 NVNFPIAACDCSAN

-1332 CREVRAEDCGGNT
+1332 CREVRAEDCTGNT

-1377 AASVEDCAG
+1377 AVSVEDCAG

-1397 SCRPKQQSDCTGL
+1397 SCRPKQQSDCAGL

-1462 AAVQA
+1462 AAVAA
-1467 DCDGTG
+1467 DCDGTA

-1516 GGNCREQRQDEC
+1516 GGNCRAQRQDEC

-1536 GGACRGAATDAD
+1536 GGRCRRAATDDD
-1548 CGTINIVLVRVSDG
+1548 CGTINLVLVRVSDG
-1562 SCRERVATD
+1562 SCRERVAAD

-1576 TPIFDDAKICRAA
+1576 TPIFDEAKICRAA

-1599 RALLFETGGTC
+1599 RALLYETGGTC

-1616 DCTDVQIL
+1616 DCTDVQVL
-1624 DGGVCRAIVAADCT
+1624 DGGVCRARVLADCT
-1638 DGTPI
+1638 GETPI
-1643 FEDNKCRAAANQDD
+1643 LDGGQCRAAANQND
-1657 CTAKA
+1657 CTAKH
-1662 TSLLYIG
+1662 TSLVYESNG
-1669 EGQCRTRVQSD
+1669 SCRTRV
-1680 CGGATPFLD
+1680 L
-1689 ATSGECREV
+1689 
-1698 TSADCPMAQPIL
+1698 ADCTPERPIL
-1710 DATTR
+1710 DATRGVCREVGSADCPSALPIFDTGTESCR
-1715 ACRVAANQEE
+1715 AARQADCDA
-1725 CTAKDTILQFDG
+1725 TPDTPLLDG
-1737 GACRPR
+1737 GRCRAR
-1743 VASDCAATEAF
+1743 DASDCPATHLF
-1754 ENGFCRTRTSQDCTG
+1754 ENNGCRARTSADCTG

-1774 DGGRCFPN
+1774 DGGFCFPE
-1782 SAFAT
+1782 SAFESY
-1787 FGAYF
+1787 GAYF
-1792 DYEAGTGSDRY
+1792 DYEGEISGIQARGGA
-1803 TTGFIDPLIVNRPT
+1803 FVVNRPT
-1817 AAQARADALAACQA
+1817 AAQANTDALTACSA
-1831 ASASAAANGETI
+1831 ASARIASFGASI
-1843 TRACAEAATGGFT
+1843 TRA
-1856 GCINVATDLSDFS
+1856 
-1869 DYFGLGDTPAAA
+1869 
-1881 RAAREAKHTGNTG
+1881 
-1894 TQIAAC
+1894 
-1900 NCGGATPIADSTS
+1900 
-1913 PTLCRAA
+1913 
-1920 TTQAEC
+1920 
-1926 TAIDARPIFDDGICR
+1926 
-1941 AATNQAECTA
+1941 
-1951 IAGNLVFDGGSCRP
+1951 
-1965 REARDCT
+1965 
-1972 GDTPI
+1972 
-1977 FDGGHCF
+1977 
-1984 PETSFL
+1984 
-1990 HGSYFDFEATS
+1990 
-2001 GTGTASRV
+2001 
-2009 GNVIHNSATPAQA
+2009 
-2022 RASALAFCENSQTGA
+2022 
-2037 EGSGFTITRQCA
+2037 CA

-2058 NVGTVD
+2058 NIASGRLD
-2064 SKSYF
+2064 NIQYF
-2069 GLGDT
+2069 GVGDT
-2074 PAAALAARQA
+2074 PAAAIADRQA
-2084 KHPGAGPEGISRCN
+2084 KHPGQRTTGESAACN
-2098 CGAGMPIVDGSSC
+2098 CGGAMSIIDANAPGGC
-2111 RAAANQQECPAA
+2111 RAAIQA
-2123 VPRLENGV
+2123 
-2131 CQPSNCAANEVF
+2131 
-2143 TGSACRVRETS
+2143 
-2154 DCTGNTPILDG
+2154 DCTGNTPILAPNG
-2165 GICRAARNN
+2165 LCRAAANQ
-2174 AECRAKNPSLGNSSG
+2174 AECTAIADNLQFDSGACRPRTAADCAATEVFTGAVCRARQTSDCTGTTPILENGNCRAATSNLECSRKSPNLQLGSG
-2189 RCVEV
+2189 GACAER
-2194 DAQFSAV
+2194 DTHFSAV
-2201 WIATFSQSDGT
+2201 WVATFLQTDST
-2212 NHDFVAIAVNQPTRD
+2212 LHDFIAIAVNQPSRTEADR
-2227 AATSKARE
+2227 KARE
-2235 ACEALDEGIAQIG
+2235 ACEALNEGTTRVGICQ
-2248 TCKQFLTPS
+2248 QLVVPS
-2257 PSNQCVDL
+2257 PNNQCVDL
-2265 RRAVLTNGDFKYAS
+2265 RRATLSNGGFKFAS
-2279 GIGGDLDAARVNRI
+2279 GVGATPDLARQNREI
-2293 NNQIAGNPANF
+2293 NSGTITGF
-2304 QSWRSEGGS
+2304 TGWRSAGGS
-2313 DSEKFCD
+2313 DSEAFCD
-2320 CGGSIGSV
+2320 CGGSIGSI

-2333 SGTTCRARVSADCGQ
+2333 SGASCRAREAADCTG
-2348 STPIFEGG
+2348 STPVLEGG
-2356 ICRAATLAECTT
+2356 VCRAATIAECTT
-2368 AKPILDNGACRELAA
+2368 DKPILENGACRARIDS
-2383 ADCAGAT
+2383 DCTGT
-2390 PIFENNACRAA
+2390 TSILENNACRPAA
-2401 ASQAE
+2401 NQAE
-2406 CTAKGSKYVF
+2406 CTAKHTRFVF
-2416 ASGGVCRERTKADCT
+2416 ARGGICRERTKADCS
-2431 AQEPVLDDTTGRC
+2431 AALPVLDAVSGQC

-2450 DCTGFTPALV
+2450 DCTGFTPALIN
-2460 DGICQPGM
+2460 GICQPGM
-2468 HGAVAMG
+2468 HGAVAIG

-2499 ANGTIQVYGVSR
+2499 ANGTIQVYGASR
-2511 LQASAADARR
+2511 LQKSAADARR
-2521 LALSECGRAASDH
+2521 LALSACGRAASDH
-2534 RAAVAGQTGQNCH
+2534 RAAAAGQTGQNCQ
-2547 IVSQFAGGVAALWR
+2547 IVSQFASGVAALWR

-2566 YGDHYFSGIATLQ
+2566 YGDHYFSAIATLQ

-2596 TTTMTMVVPPTNAEL
+2596 TTTTTMAVAPTNAEIA
-2611 VAAQS
+2611 AAQA
-2616 AAEAAAKTACDT
+2616 AAEAEAKTACDT
-2628 FAAAQTSTGQTLECQ
+2628 FAAAQTSTGQTLTCQ
-2643 SAAVE
+2643 SAAAE
-2648 VLRTIPAAE
+2648 LLRTIPAAE
-2657 ICGEGAFLDTAA
+2657 VCGEGAFLDADA
-2669 IPNAC
+2669 IPRAC
-2674 ACSPGYDTLTSGAGG
+2674 ACLPGYDTLVAPSGG

-2706 GAFLNADATACQCS
+2706 GAFLNADATACVCS
-2720 SGWGALDTT
+2720 SGWGTLDAT

-2756 AEGYDSLRHSVG
+2756 AQGYDNLRHSVD
-2768 AGGNRVF
+2768 AGGNAVF

-2809 QPDPSAADT
+2809 RPDPSAANT

-2833 GAIDNPNYGAA
+2833 GAIINPNYGAA

-2859 TETANGGV
+2859 TETANGGN

-2880 VPTNCD
+2880 IPTCD

-2892 LNAQRTACECVA
+2892 LNAERTACECVA
-2904 GHRDLEGRVPPEAC
+2904 GHRDLEGRVPPEVC
-2918 APLVA
+2918 APVVA
-2923 LCDITKGA
+2923 RCDITKGA
-2931 FPTGLGTSCACA
+2931 FPTGLGTSCQCA
-2943 PGYHR
+2943 PGYDN

-2953 TPQTCTARCDDDS
+2953 TPQTCSARCDSDS
-2966 ATLNS
+2966 TTLNS

-2987 ERTASGTI
+2987 ERVGTETHTGASS
-2995 GGIGGG
+2995 G
-3001 LLPRY
+3001 LAPNY
-3006 DAAELDL
+3006 EEDSAVQ
-3013 ANLSFVCAPTTAPR
+3013 FVCAPDPAPTAPR

-3073 CETANYLTGREG
+3073 CETTNYLSGREG
-3085 RLCDPS
+3085 RLCIPS
-3091 EGSHTNPLVYANLR
+3091 EGSHTNPLVYANIR
-3105 DNNGD
+3105 DQNGVR
-3110 LIDTAPCVCDVGYL
+3110 IPVAPCVCDIGYDL
-3124 INNFSEGPAR
+3124 LYTSPNMR
-3134 GASGVVPP
+3134 GGGIIPP
-3142 GLACTVDNGQFAP
+3142 GLACLANISIGEPQ
-3155 RPRTELP
+3155 PRTTIP
-3162 VCSADKG
+3162 VCSAERG

-3178 CECIPGYSGNPLTS
+3178 CECIPGYHGNPLIP
-3192 TGCIPANIPQTSVAD
+3192 TGCIPANIPQSSVPD
-3207 CDAASAQ
+3207 CDAATAQ
-3214 LNPRNSREC
+3214 INPRNSREC

-3229 FNLKARPA
+3229 FNLDDRPA
-3237 FQTLDNGL
+3237 FRTLANGL

-3259 IQAMVSPNPGF
+3259 IQVMVSPNPGF

-3285 NVRYRLPGVT
+3285 DVRYRLPGVT

-3318 ELSDGTISHV
+3318 ELSDGSTPHV

-3349 ENYVSVPLPTN
+3349 ENYVSVPLPLN

-3400 TLVAPYQPSH
+3400 TLVAVYQPSH

-3479 DWRETANPPPLQIEA
+3479 DWRETTNPPPLRIEA
-3494 FPPAGTAQGD
+3494 EPPAGTAQGD

-3518 ANERRCSDILAS
+3518 ANERRCSDMLAS
-3530 ACEEPSSPLGCF
+3530 ACEAPGDPLGCF
-3542 ALIYTAL
+3542 ALIYTAI

-3558 ILTEPET
+3558 ILSEPET
-3565 RDFPVVSPTDLPTFY
+3565 RDFPVVSPTNLPTLY
-3580 ISGGKVYNAN
+3580 VSGGKVYNAN

-3600 SPITSG
+3600 GPSPIPSG
-3606 FEPADCTRGGWRTQ
+3606 FEPADCSRGGWRQQ

-3637 NVRWRRVTL
+3637 NVRWRRVPT
-3646 APAQGDVITPPDTIT
+3646 PPVQGDVITPPTTIT
-3661 KQGERCLI
+3661 AQGERCLI

-3678 AADLES
+3678 AADLEL
-3684 CSELL
+3684 CSDLL

-3718 PGPMRRGADTRG
+3718 PTPMRRGADTRG
-3730 SDPLFILPDGRVF
+3730 SHPLFILPDGRVF
-3743 SQYGVGTPVL
+3743 SQYGVGTPIL
-3753 DFVGEVNGFTRD
+3753 DFVGEVSGFARD
-3765 DCTNAGYRFEVR
+3765 DCTNAGYRYEVR
-3777 VTNTAAGDSLQ
+3777 VTNTAAGESVQ
-3788 LRTCAVPWARA
+3788 LRTCGVPWARA
-3799 ASPPVLSANPARLS
+3799 ASPPVLSATPAGLS
-3813 PSARLSLSSSG
+3813 PSARVSLSSSG
-3824 KDCVIEFSPAR
+3824 DDCVIEYSPAR
-3835 LRNEIP
+3835 LSLP
-3841 AGTER
+3841 PGTEK
-3846 CSELLSPG
+3846 CSDLLSPG
-3854 GADFEQITARIEMRR
+3854 GANFGQITARIEARR
-3869 AEINPLLPGDDI
+3869 AEINPLLAEADAI

-3898 TDTGIEVRNDEVEM
+3898 TNTGIEVRDDAVAM
-3912 SAPATGYGVSDC
+3912 SAPAAGYGISDC

-3931 MTVAT
+3931 MTVAA
-3936 VVDNKPIIRQ
+3936 VVDNKPVIRH
-3946 LCSVAW
+3946 LCNVGW
-3952 RESLTAPPFG
+3952 RESATPPPFG
-3962 GTPAPAATKMGDHCT
+3962 GTPAPDATKMGDHCT

-3986 DLLECS
+3986 DLLLCS
-3992 DLLGRATG
+3992 DLFGRAAG
-4000 NRRITTFADITLRAE
+4000 GVGTFADLTLRAE
-4015 ARRDEVNLLS
+4015 LRRAEVNALS
-4025 SDSSLAGAYAIG
+4025 SESALAGAYAVG

-4044 QVGLFTDQGVEIT
+4044 SPRGLFTDQGVEIS
-4057 DRSYEVSGAED
+4057 DRTYQVSGADD
-4068 GWRFNDCTAAR
+4068 GWKFADCQQAG
-4079 RTVGVT
+4079 RTVGIT
-4085 VVGAGLSRVVYQVC
+4085 VSGTGLERVVYQFC
-4099 ELNWARV
+4099 ELNWART
-4106 ANPPPLAT
+4106 AAPPPLAT
-4114 MQAIPEITASG
+4114 MQAIPTATASG
-4125 SGCVIASNPPRTT
+4125 AGCLIAANPPTT
-4138 LSANLE
+4138 TPPANLE
-4144 RCDDL
+4144 RCNLL
-4149 FDATEDDF
+4149 FATEENF

-4165 AVRTAINELIDP
+4165 AVRTAVNGLIDP
-4177 VIPPLPAQALQTVY
+4177 VIPPLPTQALQTLY
-4191 VVKNNTLAANNG
+4191 VVENNLTAANNG

-4208 GVGRGLMPFEL
+4208 GVGRGLLPFEL
-4219 PDGADNSGFQARDC
+4219 PDGADNSGFQAKDC
-4233 TGDWAGA
+4233 TGDWAPA
-4240 KRGRLSP
+4240 KRGRLLLSP
-4247 SNDGTVFNL
+4247 SNKGMVVNL

-4269 ILTEAAPVTLAAT
+4269 ILTEAADPEDLSAT

-4292 IAQRPSNATLPDGY
+4292 IAQRQRPPDATLPDGY
-4306 ELCTEAFAGRAGQA
+4306 ELCTEVFAGRAGRD
-4320 NQNLAAITSQIEA
+4320 NQDLAAITSQIDL
-4333 RRGEMNNPGR
+4333 RRGEMNRPGDQ
-4343 PINVVFP
+4343 IEFVFP
-4350 LPRTPNGIPAFNPAS
+4350 LPRTPNGIPAFEPAS
-4365 QTLQVVTGGGNAR
+4365 QTLQVVTSGGNAR

-4386 ATDTRFSFTA
+4386 ATDTQFRFLA
-4396 AQNAAYGLDE
+4396 AQNAAYGLND
-4406 CRQGRFELSAQS
+4406 CRSGGFALSAQS

-4447 ALDDTLAT
+4447 PLDDSLAT

-4460 CVITQWPTNSAFAAD
+4460 CVLTQWPLNDALTD
-4475 SNNQYCGDL
+4475 PNNQYCGDL
-4484 LSGIVPDFGEIFD
+4484 LKDINKDTNGNGLLFTQFRQ
-4497 RLQARVIDYNGV
+4497 RLGARVAEYNTALGTNFRSV
-4509 LSPTPA
+4509 TPA
-4515 NPATELFPTTT
+4515 V
-4526 SARVRLFPYFF
+4526 VRAFPYFF
-4537 ANNRM
+4537 ANDGTNERM
-4542 FNDRGVEITETAFSI
+4542 FNNHGVEMTETAFSMP
-4557 SDSVAAAF
+4557 AAPANF
-4565 NQNRCNAAGLTLTF
+4565 TQNNCNAAGLTLTF

-4594 GVRWAMAA
+4594 GVRWANAA
-4602 APLPVKE
+4602 APLPIKH
-4609 PPEPPTTASTSGDWC
+4609 PPEPPTTTAGSGDWC
-4624 VIQQTPDPDNWPLPS
+4624 VIQQTPAIADWALPS
-4639 NLVRCED
+4639 NLVQCNIAFGAAETN
-4646 EFAAAGNLADVYRAH
+4646 EGAAGNFANVYGVHNIRA
-4661 DALASTINTRWGA
+4661 SVINDRWGA
-4674 GLQTGDQR
+4674 GLQQTGDQR

-4687 LFGDT
+4687 IYGNT
-4692 YYYPDGVD
+4692 YYFPDGVD
-4700 PRGAPPA
+4700 PRLSALPPA
-4707 PDYGTYTPEDCNTV
+4707 PDYGTYTPEHCNTV
-4721 YGAPEYLGAVV
+4721 YGAPEYLGVV
-4732 GTLQVLTRTCD
+4732 EGNTQVLTRTCD

-4759 AATLALDNR
+4759 AATLVLDNR
-4768 AATSGEA
+4768 AATSGEK
-4775 CVMALHP
+4775 CVLAMHPPNMAN
-4782 SSQAHPPNTI
+4782 PPNTI
-4792 PCSDFEVG
+4792 PCSDFEIG

-4841 VNPSQLF
+4841 VNPAQLF

-4873 MADCT
+4873 TADCT

-4895 VCEIRWRKTTTIP
+4895 VCEIRWRKTTAIP

-4951 VANSGGAFQNLKTR
+4951 IANSGGAFQNLKTR

-5005 VLPANVAVGLTTRDP
+5005 VLPANVAVGLTTRDA
-5020 AFDAAACSNTNVGH
+5020 AFDAAACTDTDVGH
-5034 NLILHSEVSG
+5034 RLILHSEVSG
-5044 ANHILRQYCD
+5044 VTHILRQYCD
-5054 VRWRSGSN
+5054 VRWRSGAN
-5062 VPPLAVTPANPAAAF
+5062 VPPLAISPANPPAAF
-5077 DSEGDRCLMATR
+5077 ASQGDRCLMATR
-5089 GTNSPLAGEMWCGGT
+5089 GTNAPLAGEMWCGGT

-5109 AMDNFRH
+5109 AVDNFRH
-5116 VYERYGEWRVL
+5116 LYQRYAEWRELVNPL
-5127 MATISGLS
+5127 ISGSLS
-5135 LPPARSGGPELETGN
+5135 SARTGGPELEAGN
-5150 YETFYHIPPASGSGS
+5150 YETFYHITPDGN
-5165 GALYTEN
+5165 LYTSN

-5178 AGLTD
+5178 AGLED
-5183 TDFVQKEAG
+5183 TQFVRQLNG
-5192 SGFSIGDC
+5192 SFFRAEDC
-5200 TGGNLAIVT
+5200 ANNNLTVLT
-5209 MAFNIGAANDLFIG
+5209 LAFNTGRPTGDLLIG
-5223 RYCDVAWRMA
+5223 RYCDLEWRIA
-5233 RTAPPLD
+5233 ATAPPLD
-5240 NAATATS
+5240 KDATEA
-5247 SNLPAPTSQGER
+5247 NLPSPTSQGSR
-5259 CLIDQNPDAQ
+5259 CLMDQNPDFGGDGNQ
-5269 SIPTGEQWCRDLF
+5269 PTPDGVQWCHDLF
-5282 LNADAGINSIAD
+5282 HNTASDVQVDSFSSI
-5294 IYAQLRARRL
+5294 YTRLQARQG
-5304 ELNNVAAAT
+5304 ELNRLAAT
-5313 ADDFPEIPDGTEPLW
+5313 TDDDFPEIPKGAEPLW

-5334 NVFHFTG
+5334 VIFHSTG
-5341 IKANTRELSVP
+5341 IKANNVEL
-5352 DALTSGFSMEDC
+5352 ALPGGGTGFTMLDC
-5364 DNTFGAGKSSVR
+5364 DNTFGAGKASVR
-5376 ITASTTGQPVV
+5376 VTSDPANGQPVV
-5387 QRICAVEWRRMGNA
+5387 QRICAVEWRRMADA
-5401 PGLSRAIISGPF
+5401 PGLSRAVISGPF
-5413 TEQGSDCVLS
+5413 TEQGSNCVLS
-5423 QTPSIGNNAPLAAGQ
+5423 QRPLVTDTPLPAGQ
-5438 HLCSD
+5438 HLCSALFGGGGTSFAD
-5443 LFGSGAANFAAL
+5443 LEINRTNRTFDVDNILTTPIPTYPSTEAAASRPYILSGSNVYSTYGVPINSETYAPTFNGSGASWDAA
-5455 ESRRTSR
+5455 TCH
-5462 VGEVNVIVTADD
+5462 NVIAT
-5474 LPTYAAGANPYIV
+5474 
-5487 VENNNNVDVYDV
+5487 
-5499 HGVPIRSAAFVTE
+5499 
-5512 FKEGPIAG
+5512 
-5520 TDWNG
+5520 
-5525 NGDNDPNTINTAHD
+5525 GDTP
-5539 QCGGIFSSR
+5539 
-5548 APSLAPVVDIVAG
+5548 PVDIVAG
-5561 GLVELCGMKWRR
+5561 GIAKLCNMRWRR
-5573 VDSAPPLTPTRGL
+5573 VDSAPDVIFG
-5586 NPGEYPPLAAA
+5586 NPETVPVSSLPPQSATA
-5597 GTRKEGDHC
+5597 TRKQGNQC
-5606 VIRAT
+5606 VWQHT
-5611 HDSLADLPNNLDF
+5611 HDSIDDFPNNYELCETLFSAGGTYSGWNNFNLDGYVGPLTQLGVAYG
-5624 CSTLLNGGDRYTGF
+5624 SGLGNGFNTGF
-5638 QNIFSTALF
+5638 ATILGTMIFS
-5647 DVGQSLSPAFP
+5647 PY
-5658 GINVGFLE
+5658 GIQ
-5666 SSAIPHFIF
+5666 A
-5675 GNRIFNHRGIEWG
+5675 G
-5688 GDYTQQ
+5688 GDYSQK
-5694 GATTN
+5694 GGTTN
-5699 WPTSTRTTRTTICGT
+5699 WPTSTRTTPTTICGT
-5714 NPSVSAVGRAEGQ
+5714 GVSAVGRAEGQ

-5732 CPTPWRTIPDG
+5732 CPTQWRRLDNFPAYRFIRLPDNRTRAG
-5743 MVTSID
+5743 VNIID
-5749 NDKLDPNLP
+5749 R
-5758 GQTAA
+5758 A
-5763 GDYCILSQSAPATAE
+5763 DYCIISQSDTPTDEQTAE
-5778 TTARRCDTIFGDVG
+5778 RCDAVFGDVP
-5792 GGIQRLVDAAIRSH
+5792 GGIQRIVDDAVQSH
-5806 GYVNAHLNTNTPAN
+5806 GYLTPIPGLAANPATPTNTG
-5820 PIPTTPAATDI
+5820 IYWIHGTDI
-5831 WWLNSTATF
+5831 Y
-5840 SPYGVKLQGAQNV
+5840 SPFGIKLQGGTNV
-5853 DYVLSAVQDDFD
+5853 DYVLSAPTGQFTTQDCTD
-5865 AEDCVR
+5865 AGWSLGT
-5871 AKWKTS
+5871 ATPFPATS
-5877 ISPPALFGARL
+5877 N
-5888 STIQGLQ
+5888 GLYQ
-5895 QGCTAQ
+5895 TCSMQ
-5901 IAIAPTPPPLG
+5901 IAYVPTPPPLG
-5912 TTPNPPVSSLQRT
+5912 TTPAPPAHTSQLLF
-5925 CEIART
+5925 CDIAKT
-5931 PGVGPRTGFD
+5931 PNVPERGGF
-5941 DSCSTLLS
+5941 SCA
-5949 GNTDFS
+5949 NVFADFTDFT
-5955 DVIAK
+5955 DITTK

-5975 IPAFSPEAN
+5975 IPTFDPDT
-5984 HTLYLVTTGAARGLY
+5984 HTLYIVNTGAARGVY
-5999 TGYGV
+5999 TGHGV
-6004 PVMDNLRLTSP
+6004 PIMDNLRLTAP
-6015 LGNWTAESCTAA
+6015 LGGWTAASCTAA
-6027 GYTLGGRISNG
+6027 GYTVGGRLDNG

-6049 IETSKPPDKK
+6049 IETGKPPDKK

-6070 GSCIIARTP
+6070 GSCVIARTP

-6088 LCSALLGAP
+6088 LCSTLLGAP

-6108 VDALEARRAETNL
+6108 VDALEARRLETNL

-6167 KADKQSAYVA
+6167 KADKQSAYVP
-6177 QQPGFTIADCTAA
+6177 QVPGFGIADCEAA
-6190 GWAVKV
+6190 GWSLRVTG
-6196 ESGYV
+6196 GYV
-6201 QCEMDYR
+6201 QCQIPYL
-6208 YVNTPPPLSD
+6208 YVNTPPPLGATP
-6218 NPSPPSSTNGRP
+6218 NPPTNTVGGSA
-6230 DCNITTTRGL
+6230 DCTITATRGS
-6240 PLQEHTRCHNVLSGT
+6240 PITNSRRCNVVLGST

-6270 EYNAVFD
+6270 EYNAVFAD
-6277 PDIPA
+6277 DIPA
-6282 FDFDSTVYVV
+6282 FAFNSTVYVV
-6292 QTGAGAGAY
+6292 QTGANAGVY
-6301 TQHGLRATNNRLFAP
+6301 TQHGLRATDTRLFEA
-6316 VTGGFTPEDC
+6316 VTDGFTVEDC
-6326 TAAGY
+6326 TASGHRIA
-6331 GINVNNVGGNNFVS
+6331 VTSVGGNNYVNCQVLVWTVPTKPPVANPANPPAFAGFANTS
-6345 CGIVTYTV
+6345 CGITR
-6353 PNKPALGSTT
+6353 
-6363 NLPGNPVAETGC
+6363 
-6375 GITQTPGANPDDALH
+6375 TPGANPAGAG
-6390 PTCTSLLGDHVSTF
+6390 PTCASLLGSHVSSL
-6404 SEIVS
+6404 SEMT
-6409 KFEARRTEYNG
+6409 ARYAARLTEYNNFH
-6420 VIDPDI
+6420 DTDI
-6426 PVYEPRGTNGIVF
+6426 PSGYVPWAPGPNNPDSVVYL
-6439 RVASGADAGLY
+6439 VASGADAGLY
-6450 TRNGI
+6450 TRYGI
-6455 QASDSSIFDAVAGD
+6455 PASTESVVPVPFDSNIDK
-6469 FTIEDC
+6469 TDC
-6475 TASGHR
+6475 T
-6481 LNVNR
+6481 
-6486 NPNTGDVSVNCVM
+6486 
-6499 IVWTVDTKP
+6499 
-6508 PLANPAT
+6508 
-6515 PPARPGN
+6515 
-6522 TNQESGCRITQTPGS
+6522 
-6537 PPLFAGSFTCAQL
+6537 
-6550 LGAHVSSFSQMT
+6550 
-6562 DRFTARRGE
+6562 
-6571 YNDFNAPNNI
+6571 
-6581 PNYVPWDGASSNVDS
+6581 DS
-6596 ILYRV
+6596 
-6601 VSGADAGL
+6601 
-6609 YSRHGLHAH
+6609 
-6618 NDDSL
+6618 
-6623 PIPQLFDPNIDTPD
+6623 
-6637 CAAGGRTATQR
+6637 GRTATSR
-6648 NVGGVQIAECS
+6648 TVNGVQLEECS
-6659 GRFNMGADRPPYMAF
+6659 VFFNTGANRPPELSF
-6674 NPGNNTFP
+6674 QPSNPTLP
-6682 TGGTNYE
+6682 SGGRLFR
-6689 KCAYAAFPKEGALP
+6689 KCVFAALPQNGALP
-6703 TDTIKCNDLLSPAT
+6703 NDTIKCTDLLSTAT
-6717 SGIADFSELLTRYGE
+6717 SGIVDFVDLRDRYAQ
-6732 RRNDLF
+6732 RRNQL
-6738 HPTANSGILKPH
+6738 HAIVNPH
-6750 NTGSGFDRY
+6750 NTGKAFHAALQLDQRVY
-6759 RATQITYSHGGKLY
+6759 LQGGKLY
-6773 FHNGIE
+6773 HWNGIE
-6779 IRDAAYTQAA
+6779 IRPTAYGAGDRSEQ
-6789 ESGSGR
+6789 R
-6795 PGHEEG
+6795 
-6801 GFTAADCTAAG
+6801 GFTTANCTAAN
-6812 YSVSTTDTLSYDGIR
+6812 YTTGTT
-6827 WPVNI
+6827 
-6832 CTARYIQRSA
+6832 TARSTFNDIVWPTNVCNVKHVNMVSAIGLQR
-6842 GDVPP
+6842 VHTQNTKHNPP
-6847 AQNNE
+6847 ASALPNTQPTP
-6852 KAYPDAEHQTRSES
+6852 AVQA
-6866 GCYLSMPAPNIRAE
+6866 GCYLGLPVSNAGAAE
-6880 NRTWTTRRCQFLYG
+6880 DGLWNQTRCDHLFG
-6894 VGTSFTNLKAR
+6894 SGGNSFTHMREQIEAVTR
-6905 AEEVKNNFNRT
+6905 AINSRDGLSIPLDGHTTN
-6916 ISGSAAVPSHPQADP
+6916 DP
-6931 WIIQLQS
+6931 IFVIFTTTGASTEIQ
-6938 NTNTAPTRVYSI
+6938 SI
-6950 YGLRIDGRRASHIS
+6950 YGVRVLVPRNAPVGDSIDSILT
-6964 EPNPLDEIFTG
+6964 NPIERFS
-6975 GMENFGRQDCLDAGW
+6975 RQDCVNAGW
-6990 KLGETNDNA
+6990 TASGTGRLGA
-6999 ANDLHEICN
+6999 GDLQEFCN
-7008 ILWRRRTTVAPT
+7008 IIWRRRTTTPAPT
-7020 PPTTP
+7020 PPT

-7036 ASSPGALGFQDEF
+7036 ESSLGAFGFQDELDSGGGATYPKLL
-7049 RAAPVFS
+7049 AAPAFS
-7056 SPSPLAEDD
+7056 ASSPLAEDE
-7065 IAPQTHEGKPHD
+7065 IAPQVHEGEQHKH
-7077 YCITRHAKIS
+7077 CITRHAK
-7087 SAPPPSDMQCGN
+7087 AAETPPPSDMQCGN
-7099 VFAQHGGFPRLTV
+7099 VFAQHGGFPDLAV
-7112 IQKAATD
+7112 IKKAATD
-7119 RGLEFDP
+7119 NGVVFDSS
-7126 TADALSIDENG
+7126 TDALSIDENG

-7267 QYSADWWSARYN
+7267 QYTSDWWSARYN

>member
-119 FVLCGALSA
+119 FVLGGALSA

-183 LCGIAVAD
+183 LCAIAVAD

-236 IQCTNFGGTSCAAI
+236 IQCTNFGGASCVAI

-270 DIVESSVCG
+270 DIVESSICG

-284 RPIVHTTGPGGTA
+284 RPIVHTTGPGGTP

-369 CLNICT
+369 CLDICT

-395 CTGTP
+395 CTGTA

-511 DCAGTTPIFVS
+511 DCRGTTPVFVS
-522 ASKTCREARQE
+522 ASKTCRGATQA
-533 ECTGNTPI
+533 ECDATPATPI

-552 NDCPNHAPVLDGGV
+552 NDCPNHAPVLEGGV
-566 CRSLQLGDTFG
+566 CRPLQLGDTFG

-598 EFAVNQASPAAAA
+598 EFVVNQASPAAAA

-693 GTTPIPDGNTC
+693 GATPIPDGNTC

-718 GLVFVSGTGTCR
+718 GLVFESGGTCR
-730 PRTASE
+730 PRMASE
-736 CTGNTPILGNDGVC
+736 CTGTTPILGNDGVC
-750 RAATKE
+750 RAATQE
-756 ECAAIPATPVSNNN
+756 ECAAIPATPVLNND
-770 GGCREATNAGECPS
+770 GSCREAANAGECPS
-784 ARPFFDNDASG
+784 ATPFYDDDASG
-795 KCRAPHSGDNY
+795 NCRAPHSGDNF

-818 NNGGISFN
+818 NNGGLSFN

-833 NAAAKAACESRRDD
+833 NAAAKAACEQRRDD

-859 RVRNGFTQCINTAET
+859 RVPNGFTQCIETAET

-905 NNNPQAACNCGDGET
+905 NNNPQAACNCGDGEFA
-920 PDGDNCR
+920 DGNNCR
-927 PTTQADCTGL
+927 PTTSADCTGL

-944 NCRARTPAEC
+944 NCRMRTPAEC

-979 TPILDGIACRA
+979 TPILDGTACRA
-990 AANNAECLFKSRAL
+990 AANNAECLFKSRTL
-1004 RLDNDGQSC
+1004 RLDDDGQSC

-1029 DANSGACRVM
+1029 DANSGACRIR

-1052 KGVCVAAC
+1052 KGECVAAC

-1069 TSEECRATRQTD
+1069 TSEECRATVQAD

-1107 TPILDGGICRARNA
+1107 TPILDGGVCRARNA
-1121 ADCTTAAAPALDS
+1121 ADCTTAAAPVLDS

-1163 TQADCDATPAT
+1163 TQADCTNDA
-1174 PVLDI
+1174 PVLDA
-1179 GGCRAPRAGDT
+1179 GGCRAARAGDT
-1190 FGAYYTFTAGS
+1190 FGAYYTFDRS
-1201 QLINGRFVVNQP
+1201 SIHNGRFVVNVVGR
-1213 TPEAAATEAR
+1213 TNANVAAFD
-1223 RACEA
+1223 ACNE
-1228 VRAGSIGG
+1228 VRDDFGDALGG
-1236 LFGNP
+1236 P
-1241 SACAPDSSAPNG
+1241 SSLCAPDPEAPNG
-1253 FNGVCINTGEVGPR
+1253 FNGVCINTAERGVR
-1267 RFVGYGA
+1267 RFVGFGA

-1279 LAARAAQSGNR
+1279 RAAREAQSGTSQIN
-1290 NVNFPIDACDCSAS
+1290 NVLAGCDCSAS
-1304 QIRSGNDCQPRTS
+1304 QIRSGNDCQTRTS
-1317 AATCTGDTPIFDRGF
+1317 AATCTGDTPILDRGF
-1332 CREVRAEDCGGNT
+1332 CRGVVAADCTGNT
-1345 PIFDGGVCRGAR
+1345 PIFDGGACRGAT
-1357 PGQGEC
+1357 QAEC
-1363 TGRTPIADGGACRA
+1363 TGRTPILDGGACRA

-1397 SCRPKQQSDCTGL
+1397 SCRAKQQSDCTGL
-1410 TPILDGGLCRAMQAR
+1410 TPILDGGLCRARQAR
-1425 DCVAPTPFLDLATNQ
+1425 DCAAPTPFLDPATNQ
-1440 CREAVAADCGGD
+1440 CREAVAGDCGGD
-1452 TPIFDSNTCR
+1452 TPIFDSNVCR

-1473 TPDLLNGRCYAA
+1473 TPELLNGRCYAA
-1485 CPSGTPVRDS
+1485 CPLASQVRDS
-1495 TTRLCRIA
+1495 TTRLCRTA
-1503 EASDC
+1503 GAGDC
-1508 GGGTPVFE
+1508 AGNRPIFDGGV
-1516 GGNCREQRQDEC
+1516 CRAAVQSEC
-1528 TGTTPILD
+1528 VGTTPILD
-1536 GGACRGAATDAD
+1536 GGRCRRAATDAE
-1548 CGTINIVLVRVSDG
+1548 CGALNVLQVMVSDG
-1562 SCRERVATD
+1562 SCRVRVASD

-1576 TPIFDDAKICRAA
+1576 TPIFDGAICRAA
-1589 LSQEECTAKD
+1589 LNQQECTDKNA
-1599 RALLFETGGTC
+1599 ALLFDGGAC

-1616 DCTDVQIL
+1616 DCTDVQVL
-1624 DGGVCRAIVAADCT
+1624 DATSGECRARVAADCT

-1689 ATSGECREV
+1689 ATSGECRAV

-1743 VASDCAATEAF
+1743 VASDCAAIEVF
-1754 ENGFCRTRTSQDCTG
+1754 ENNFCRTRTSQDCTG

-1774 DGGRCFPN
+1774 DGGRCFPE
-1782 SAFAT
+1782 SAFAANHGAVYFKT
-1787 FGAYF
+1787 ETSGFGTNEYV
-1792 DYEAGTGSDRY
+1792 GWS
-1803 TTGFIDPLIVNRPT
+1803 
-1817 AAQARADALAACQA
+1817 
-1831 ASASAAANGETI
+1831 
-1843 TRACAEAATGGFT
+1843 
-1856 GCINVATDLSDFS
+1856 INHP
-1869 DYFGLGDTPAAA
+1869 TPAAA
-1881 RAAREAKHTGNTG
+1881 RAAAFADCDSKGSGVGSGTCALQVETTECLNVGIALGRPGGDPNAFSQNYATYGVGATEA
-1894 TQIAAC
+1894 AALADRLAKEPQVPGFFQSDPDGQGRC
-1900 NCGGATPIADSTS
+1900 NCGGATPISTADS
-1913 PTLCRAA
+1913 CRAP
-1920 TTQAEC
+1920 TTQADC
-1926 TAIDARPIFDDGICR
+1926 TAFPTMPVFDNGICR
-1941 AATNQAECTA
+1941 AAINQADCTA

-2001 GTGTASRV
+2001 DTGTASRV

-2154 DCTGNTPILDG
+2154 DCTGNTPILDSNTHQ
-2165 GICRAARNN
+2165 CRAARNN
-2174 AECRAKNPSLGNSSG
+2174 AECRAKNPSLGNSGG

-2194 DAQFSAV
+2194 DSHFSAV
-2201 WIATFSQSDGT
+2201 WVVEVDAGGGT
-2212 NHDFVAIAVNQPTRD
+2212 RRDFIGIAVNQPTRD
-2227 AATSKARE
+2227 EATSKARQ
-2235 ACEALDEGIAQIG
+2235 ACEALNEGTVTKACRQLVI
-2248 TCKQFLTPS
+2248 PS

-2265 RRAVLTNGDFKYAS
+2265 RRAVLNNGSFKFHS
-2279 GIGGDLDAARVNRI
+2279 GIGATPELARQNRI
-2293 NNQIAGNPANF
+2293 QNQLAGTITGFA
-2304 QSWRSEGGS
+2304 SWRSEGGS

-2333 SGTTCRARVSADCGQ
+2333 SGATCRARVSADCGQ
-2348 STPIFEGG
+2348 STPIFDGG

-2431 AQEPVLDDTTGRC
+2431 AQEPVLDDTTGQC

-2547 IVSQFAGGVAALWR
+2547 IVSQFASGVAALWR

-2579 INTTTTIA
+2579 INTTINIA

-2596 TTTMTMVVPPTNAEL
+2596 TTTMTLAVPPTNAEL

-2657 ICGEGAFLDTAA
+2657 VCGEGAFLDTAA
-2669 IPNAC
+2669 IPSAC
-2674 ACSPGYDTLTSGAGG
+2674 ACLPGYDTLTSGAGG

-2706 GAFLNADATACQCS
+2706 GAFLNADATACVCS
-2720 SGWGALDTT
+2720 SGWGALDAT
-2729 ATPQVCAPPQCD
+2729 ATPQVCGAPVCD

-2756 AEGYDSLRHSVG
+2756 AQGYDNLRHSVD
-2768 AGGNRVF
+2768 AGGNAVF

-2904 GHRDLEGRVPPEAC
+2904 GHRDLENRVPPKAC
-2918 APLVA
+2918 VPLVA
-2923 LCDITKGA
+2923 RCDITKGA

-3178 CECIPGYSGNPLTS
+3178 CECIPGYHGNPLTS
-3192 TGCIPANIPQTSVAD
+3192 TGCIPANVPQSSVPD
-3207 CDAASAQ
+3207 CDAATAQ
-3214 LNPRNSREC
+3214 LDPNNARMC

-3229 FNLKARPA
+3229 FNLKARA
-3237 FQTLDNGL
+3237 AVQTLDNGL

-3259 IQAMVSPNPGF
+3259 IQVMVSPNPGF

-3280 GAVVS
+3280 NAVVS
-3285 NVRYRLPGVT
+3285 DVRYRLPGVT

-3318 ELSDGTISHV
+3318 ELSDGSTPHV

-3400 TLVAPYQPSH
+3400 TLVAVYQPSH

-3479 DWRETANPPPLQIEA
+3479 DWRETANPPPLRIEA

-3530 ACEEPSSPLGCF
+3530 ACEEPGSPLGCF
-3542 ALIYTAL
+3542 ALIYTAI

-3565 RDFPVVSPTDLPTFY
+3565 RDFPVVSPTNLPTLY

-3600 SPITSG
+3600 GPSPIPSG
-3606 FEPADCTRGGWRTQ
+3606 FEPADCSRGGWRQQ

-3637 NVRWRRVTL
+3637 NVRWRRVPT
-3646 APAQGDVITPPDTIT
+3646 PPVQGDVITPPTTIT
-3661 KQGERCLI
+3661 AQGERCLI

-3678 AADLES
+3678 AADLEL
-3684 CSELL
+3684 CSDLL

-3718 PGPMRRGADTRG
+3718 PTPMRRGADTRG
-3730 SDPLFILPDGRVF
+3730 SHPLFILPDGRVF
-3743 SQYGVGTPVL
+3743 SQYGVGTPIL
-3753 DFVGEVNGFTRD
+3753 DFVGEVSGFARD
-3765 DCTNAGYRFEVR
+3765 DCTNAGYRYEVR
-3777 VTNTAAGDSLQ
+3777 VTNTAAGESVQ
-3788 LRTCAVPWARA
+3788 LRTCGVPWARA
-3799 ASPPVLSANPARLS
+3799 ASPPVLSATT
-3813 PSARLSLSSSG
+3813 ARLSLSSSG
-3824 KDCVIEFSPAR
+3824 DDCVIEYSPAR
-3835 LRNEIP
+3835 LSLP
-3841 AGTER
+3841 SGTEK
-3846 CSELLSPG
+3846 CSDLLSPG
-3854 GADFEQITARIEMRR
+3854 GANFGQITARIEARR
-3869 AEINPLLPGDDI
+3869 AEINPLLAEADAI

-3898 TDTGIEVRNDEVEM
+3898 TNTGIEVRDDAVAM
-3912 SAPATGYGVSDC
+3912 SAPAAGYGISDC

-3931 MTVAT
+3931 MTVAA
-3936 VVDNKPIIRQ
+3936 VVDNKPVIRH
-3946 LCSVAW
+3946 LCNVGW
-3952 RESLTAPPFG
+3952 RESATPPPFG
-3962 GTPAPAATKMGDHCT
+3962 GTPAPDATKMGDHCT

-3986 DLLECS
+3986 DLLLCS
-3992 DLLGRATG
+3992 DLFGRAAG
-4000 NRRITTFADITLRAE
+4000 GVGTFADLTLRAE
-4015 ARRDEVNLLS
+4015 LRRAEVNALS
-4025 SDSSLAGAYAIG
+4025 SESALAGAYAVG

-4044 QVGLFTDQGVEIT
+4044 SPRGLFTDQGVEIS
-4057 DRSYEVSGAED
+4057 DRTYQVSGADD
-4068 GWRFNDCTAAR
+4068 GWKFADCQQAG
-4079 RTVGVT
+4079 RTVGIT
-4085 VVGAGLSRVVYQVC
+4085 VSGTGLERVVYQFC
-4099 ELNWARV
+4099 ELNWART
-4106 ANPPPLAT
+4106 AAPPPLAT
-4114 MQAIPEITASG
+4114 MQAIPTATASG
-4125 SGCVIASNPPRTT
+4125 AGCLIAANPPTT
-4138 LSANLE
+4138 TPPANLE
-4144 RCDDL
+4144 RCNLL
-4149 FDATEDDF
+4149 FATEENF

-4165 AVRTAINELIDP
+4165 AVRTAINGLIDP
-4177 VIPPLPAQALQTVY
+4177 VIPPLPTQALQTLY
-4191 VVKNNTLAANNG
+4191 VVENNLTAANNG

-4208 GVGRGLMPFEL
+4208 GVGRGLLPFEL
-4219 PDGADNSGFQARDC
+4219 PDGADNSGFQAKDC
-4233 TGDWAGA
+4233 TGAWAPA

-4247 SNDGTVFNL
+4247 SNNGTVFNL

-4269 ILTEAAPVTLAAT
+4269 ILTEAADPEDLSAT

-4292 IAQRPSNATLPDGY
+4292 IAQRQRPPDATLPDGY
-4306 ELCTEAFAGRAGQA
+4306 ELCTEVFAGRAGRD
-4320 NQNLAAITSQIEA
+4320 NQDLAAITSQIEA
-4333 RRGEMNNPGR
+4333 RRGEMNRPGDQ
-4343 PINVVFP
+4343 IEFVFP
-4350 LPRTPNGIPAFNPAS
+4350 LPRTPNGIPAFEPAS
-4365 QTLQVVTGGGNAR
+4365 QTLQVVTSGGNAR

-4386 ATDTRFSFTA
+4386 ATDTQFRFLA
-4396 AQNAAYGLDE
+4396 AQNAAYGLND
-4406 CRQGRFELSAQS
+4406 CRSGGFALSAQS

-4447 ALDDTLAT
+4447 PLDDSLAT

-4460 CVITQWPTNSAFAAD
+4460 CVLTQWPLNDALTD
-4475 SNNQYCGDL
+4475 PNNQYCGDL
-4484 LSGIVPDFGEIFD
+4484 LKDINKDTNGNGLLFTQFRQ
-4497 RLQARVIDYNGV
+4497 RLGARVAEYNTALGTNFRSV
-4509 LSPTPA
+4509 TPA
-4515 NPATELFPTTT
+4515 V
-4526 SARVRLFPYFF
+4526 VRAFPYFF
-4537 ANNRM
+4537 ANDGTNERM
-4542 FNDRGVEITETAFSI
+4542 FNNHGVEMTETAFSMP
-4557 SDSVAAAF
+4557 AAPANF
-4565 NQNRCNAAGLTLTF
+4565 TQSLCDTAGLTLTF

-4594 GVRWAMAA
+4594 GVRWASAA
-4602 APLPVKE
+4602 APLPIKE
-4609 PPEPPTTASTSGDWC
+4609 PPEPPTTTAASGDWC
-4624 VIQQTPDPDNWPLPS
+4624 VIQQTPAIADWALPS
-4639 NLVRCED
+4639 NLVQCNIAFGAAETN
-4646 EFAAAGNLADVYRAH
+4646 EGAAGNFANVYGVHNIRA
-4661 DALASTINTRWGA
+4661 SVINDRWGA
-4674 GLQTGDQR
+4674 GLQQTGDQR

-4687 LFGDT
+4687 IYGNT
-4692 YYYPDGVD
+4692 YYFPDGVD
-4700 PRGAPPA
+4700 PRLSALPPA
-4707 PDYGTYTPEDCNTV
+4707 PDYGTYTPEHCNTV
-4721 YGAPEYLGAVV
+4721 YGAPEYLGVV
-4732 GTLQVLTRTCD
+4732 EGNTQVLTRTCD

-4759 AATLALDNR
+4759 AATLVLDNR
-4768 AATSGEA
+4768 AATSGEK
-4775 CVMALHP
+4775 CVLAMHPPNMAN
-4782 SSQAHPPNTI
+4782 PPNTI
-4792 PCSDFEVG
+4792 PCSDFEIG

-4931 TMTNPTLPE
+4931 TMTNPTLPD

-4965 IDGRTTALN
+4965 IDGRTAALN
-4974 EAGAGIPAFD
+4974 AAGAGIPAFD

-5005 VLPANVAVGLTTRDP
+5005 VLPADVAVGLTTRDA
-5020 AFDAAACSNTNVGH
+5020 AFDAAACTNTDVGH
-5034 NLILHSEVSG
+5034 RLILHSEVSG
-5044 ANHILRQYCD
+5044 VTHILRQYCD
-5054 VRWRSGSN
+5054 VRWRSGAN
-5062 VPPLAVTPANPAAAF
+5062 VPPLAVNPANPPAAF
-5077 DSEGDRCLMATR
+5077 ASQGDRCLMATQ
-5089 GTNSPLAGEMWCGGT
+5089 GTNAPLAGEMWCGG
-5104 GGLLS
+5104 LLS
-5109 AMDNFRH
+5109 AVDNFRH
-5116 VYERYGEWRVL
+5116 LYQRYAEWRELVNPL
-5127 MATISGLS
+5127 ISGS
-5135 LPPARSGGPELETGN
+5135 LPSARTGGPEVEAGN
-5150 YETFYHIPPASGSGS
+5150 YETFYHITPDGN
-5165 GALYTEN
+5165 LYTSN

-5178 AGLTD
+5178 TGLED
-5183 TDFVQKEAG
+5183 TQFVRQLNG
-5192 SGFSIGDC
+5192 SFFRAEDC
-5200 TGGNLAIVT
+5200 ANNNLTVLT
-5209 MAFNIGAANDLFIG
+5209 LAFNTGRPTGDLLIG
-5223 RYCDVAWRMA
+5223 RYCDLEWRIA
-5233 RTAPPLD
+5233 ATAPPLD
-5240 NAATATS
+5240 KDATEA
-5247 SNLPAPTSQGER
+5247 NLPSPTSQGSR
-5259 CLIDQNPDAQ
+5259 CLLSQNPDFGGDGNQ
-5269 SIPTGEQWCRDLF
+5269 PTPDGERWCHDLF
-5282 LNADAGINSIAD
+5282 NNSASNVEVD
-5294 IYAQLRARRL
+5294 SFSTIYDLLQARRL
-5304 ELNNVAAAT
+5304 EINGLAAT
-5313 ADDFPEIPDGTEPLW
+5313 TDDDFPEIADGAEPLW

-5334 NVFHFTG
+5334 VIFHSTG
-5341 IKANTRELSVP
+5341 IKANKVGL
-5352 DALTSGFSMEDC
+5352 ALPSTGTGFTAAECNSEY
-5364 DNTFGAGKSSVR
+5364 GADRASVR
-5376 ITASTTGQPVV
+5376 VTSDPANGQPVV
-5387 QRICAVEWRRMGNA
+5387 QRVCAVAWRRQAEA
-5401 PGLSRAIISGPF
+5401 PGLSRSANVGPF
-5413 TEQGSDCVLS
+5413 TEQGSNCVIS
-5423 QTPSIGNNAPLAAGQ
+5423 QSPPVADTPLPAGQ
-5438 HLCSD
+5438 HLCSA
-5443 LFGSGAANFAAL
+5443 LFGGGGTGFANLNAN
-5455 ESRRTSR
+5455 R
-5462 VGEVNVIVTADD
+5462 VARIADVNGIVTEAD
-5474 LPTYAAGANPYIV
+5474 LPTYTIGDVYYILSGS
-5487 VENNNNVDVYDV
+5487 DVYDLY
-5499 HGVPIRSAAFVTE
+5499 GVPIRTAAFVAD
-5512 FKEGPIAG
+5512 FKDGPIAG
-5520 TDWNG
+5520 ADWHNHG
-5525 NGDNDPNTINTAHD
+5525 

-5548 APSLAPVVDIVAG
+5548 APSLPPVVDIVTG
-5561 GLVELCGMKWRR
+5561 GLVQLCGMKWRR

-5586 NPGEYPPLAAA
+5586 NPGEYPALAAA
-5597 GTRKEGDHC
+5597 ATRKEGDHC

-5624 CSTLLNGGDRYTGF
+5624 CSTLLNGGGRYTGF
-5638 QNIFSTALF
+5638 QNIFSNALF

-5699 WPTSTRTTRTTICGT
+5699 WTSASCGT
-5714 NPSVSAVGRAEGQ
+5714 GVNAVARAEGQ

-5732 CPTPWRTIPDG
+5732 CPTQWRRLDNFPAYRFIRLPDNRPRTG
-5743 MVTSID
+5743 TNIID
-5749 NDKLDPNLP
+5749 R
-5758 GQTAA
+5758 A
-5763 GDYCILSQSAPATAE
+5763 DYCIISQSDTPTDEQTAE
-5778 TTARRCDTIFGDVG
+5778 RCDAVFGDVP
-5792 GGIQRLVDAAIRSH
+5792 GGIQRIVDDAVQSH
-5806 GYVNAHLNTNTPAN
+5806 GYITAIPGLAANPATPTNTG
-5820 PIPTTPAATDI
+5820 IYWIHGTDI
-5831 WWLNSTATF
+5831 Y
-5840 SPYGVKLQGAQNV
+5840 SPFGIKLQGGTNV
-5853 DYVLSAVQDDFD
+5853 DYVLSAPTGQFTTQDCTD
-5865 AEDCVR
+5865 AGWSLGT
-5871 AKWKTS
+5871 ATPFPATS
-5877 ISPPALFGARL
+5877 N
-5888 STIQGLQ
+5888 GLYQ
-5895 QGCTAQ
+5895 TCSMQ
-5901 IAIAPTPPPLG
+5901 IAYVPTPPPLG
-5912 TTPNPPVSSLQRT
+5912 TTPAPPAHTSQLLF
-5925 CEIART
+5925 CDIAKT
-5931 PGVGPRTGFD
+5931 PNVPERGGF
-5941 DSCSTLLS
+5941 SCA
-5949 GNTDFS
+5949 NVFADFTDFT
-5955 DVIAK
+5955 DITTK

-5975 IPAFSPEAN
+5975 IPTFNPDT
-5984 HTLYLVTTGAARGLY
+5984 HTLYIVNTGAASGLY
-5999 TGYGV
+5999 TGHGV
-6004 PVMDNLRLTSP
+6004 PIMDNLRLTAP
-6015 LGNWTAESCTAA
+6015 LGGWTAASCTAA
-6027 GYTLGGRISNG
+6027 GYTVGGRLSNG
-6038 NLYQTCSVGGG
+6038 NLYQLCNIGGWFASG
-6049 IETSKPPDKK
+6049 KPGNQFNQRGQDFDN
-6059 ASSFTFSGSVF
+6059 ALFTACV
-6070 GSCIIARTP
+6070 IARTP
-6079 GATLGANEH
+6079 GATLANNEP
-6088 LCSALLGAP
+6088 LCSTLLGTP

-6108 VDALEARRAETNL
+6108 VDALEARRVERSVLPGGGSERYNPAAFQNFGGNL
-6121 IRPGTDDDADRYDP
+6121 Y
-6135 AGYQSEGGL
+6135 L
-6144 AYTHPLIIVQTGAS
+6144 HPLIIVQSGAS

-6177 QQPGFTIADCTAA
+6177 QVPGFGIADCEAA
-6190 GWAVKV
+6190 GWSLRVTG
-6196 ESGYV
+6196 GYV
-6201 QCEMDYR
+6201 QCQIPYL
-6208 YVNTPPPLSD
+6208 YVNTPPPLGATP
-6218 NPSPPSSTNGRP
+6218 NPPTNTVGGSA
-6230 DCNITTTRGL
+6230 DCTITATRGS
-6240 PLQEHTRCHNVLSGT
+6240 PITNSRRCNVVLGST

-6270 EYNAVFD
+6270 EYNAVFAD
-6277 PDIPA
+6277 DIPA
-6282 FDFDSTVYVV
+6282 FAFNSTVYVV
-6292 QTGAGAGAY
+6292 QTGANAGVY
-6301 TQHGLRATNNRLFAP
+6301 TQHGLRATDTRLFDA
-6316 VTGGFTPEDC
+6316 VTDGFTPEDC
-6326 TAAGY
+6326 TASGHSI
-6331 GINVNNVGGNNFVS
+6331 GVSSVGGNNYVN
-6345 CGIVTYTV
+6345 CQVPIYTV
-6353 PNKPALGSTT
+6353 PNKPRL
-6363 NLPGNPVAETGC
+6363 GNPANPPSITEATGIANSC
-6375 GITQTPGANPDDALH
+6375 AITQTPGANPAGGG
-6390 PTCTSLLGDHVSTF
+6390 PTCASLIGSYASTF
-6404 SEIVS
+6404 SQMVS
-6409 KFEARRTEYNG
+6409 RFEAQRTEYNG
-6420 VIDPDI
+6420 VVDPDI
-6426 PVYEPRGTNGIVF
+6426 PAYAPGNTLY

-6450 TRNGI
+6450 TRNGL
-6455 QASDSSIFDAVAGD
+6455 QASDNSIFDATTGG
-6469 FTIEDC
+6469 FTIADC
-6475 TASGHR
+6475 TASGHN
-6481 LNVNR
+6481 LNVGR
-6486 NPNTGDVSVNCVM
+6486 DPNTGHVFVSCDM

-6522 TNQESGCRITQTPGS
+6522 ANRESQCRITQTPGS
-6537 PPLFAGSFTCAQL
+6537 PPLVAGAFTCSAL

-6571 YNDFNAPNNI
+6571 YNGFNAPNNI
-6581 PNYVPWDGASSNVDS
+6581 PNYVPWDGAGAGNLNNV
-6596 ILYRV
+6596 IFRV
-6601 VSGADAGL
+6601 AEGGADDGL
-6609 YSRHGLHAH
+6609 YTQYG
-6618 NDDSL
+6618 
-6623 PIPQLFDPNIDTPD
+6623 IPASTESVVPVLFDSNIDKAD
-6637 CAAGGRTATQR
+6637 CTDSGRTATSR
-6648 NVGGVQIAECS
+6648 TVNGVQLEECS
-6659 GRFNMGADRPPYMAF
+6659 VLFNTGANRPPELSF
-6674 NPGNNTFP
+6674 QPSNPTLP
-6682 TGGTNYE
+6682 SGGRLFR
-6689 KCAYAAFPKEGALP
+6689 KCVYAARPQNGALP
-6703 TDTIKCNDLLSPAT
+6703 NDTTKCTDLLSTAT
-6717 SGIADFSELLTRYGE
+6717 SGIVDFVDLRNRYAQ
-6732 RRNDLF
+6732 RRNQL
-6738 HPTANSGILKPH
+6738 HAIVNPH
-6750 NTGSGFDRY
+6750 NPGKAFHAALQLDQRVY
-6759 RATQITYSHGGKLY
+6759 LQGGKLY
-6773 FHNGIE
+6773 HWNGIE
-6779 IRDAAYTQAA
+6779 IRPTAYGAGDRSEQ
-6789 ESGSGR
+6789 R
-6795 PGHEEG
+6795 
-6801 GFTAADCTAAG
+6801 GFTTADCTAAG
-6812 YSVSTTDTLSYDGIR
+6812 YTTGTT
-6827 WPVNI
+6827 
-6832 CTARYIQRSA
+6832 TARSTFNDIVWPTNVCNVKHVNMVSAIGLQR
-6842 GDVPP
+6842 VHTQNTKHNPP
-6847 AQNNE
+6847 ASALPNTQPTP
-6852 KAYPDAEHQTRSES
+6852 AVQA
-6866 GCYLSMPAPNIRAE
+6866 GCYLGLPVSNAGAAE
-6880 NRTWTTRRCQFLYG
+6880 DGLWNQTRCDHLFG
-6894 VGTSFTNLKAR
+6894 SGGNSFTHMREQIEAVTR
-6905 AEEVKNNFNRT
+6905 AINSRDGLSIPLDGHTTN
-6916 ISGSAAVPSHPQADP
+6916 DP
-6931 WIIQLQS
+6931 IFVIFTTTGASTEIQ
-6938 NTNTAPTRVYSI
+6938 SI
-6950 YGLRIDGRRASHIS
+6950 YGVRVLVPRNAPVGDSIDSILT
-6964 EPNPLDEIFTG
+6964 NPIERFS
-6975 GMENFGRQDCLDAGW
+6975 RQDCVNAGW
-6990 KLGETNDNA
+6990 TASGTGRLGA
-6999 ANDLHEICN
+6999 GDLQEFCN
-7008 ILWRRRTTVAPT
+7008 IIWRRRTTTPAPT
-7020 PPTTP
+7020 PPT

-7036 ASSPGALGFQDEF
+7036 ESSLGAFGFQDELDSGGGATYPKLL
-7049 RAAPVFS
+7049 AAPAFS
-7056 SPSPLAEDD
+7056 ASSPLAEDE
-7065 IAPQTHEGKPHD
+7065 IAPQVHEGEKHKH
-7077 YCITRHAKIS
+7077 CITRHAK
-7087 SAPPPSDMQCGN
+7087 AAETPPPSDMQCGN
-7099 VFAQHGGFPRLTV
+7099 VFAQHGGFPDLAV
-7112 IQKAATD
+7112 IKKAATD
-7119 RGLEFDP
+7119 NGVVFDSS
-7126 TADALSIDENG
+7126 TDALSIDENG

>member
-119 FVLCGALSA
+119 FVLGGALSA

-135 AIAAGGSGSNPSH
+135 ALAAGGSGSNPSH

-162 EALRLCEVGGAD
+162 EAIRLCEVGGAD

-183 LCGIAVAD
+183 LCGIVVAD

-231 RTQAI
+231 RAQAVI
-236 IQCTNFGGTSCAAI
+236 ECTNFGGTSCAAI
-250 AGASGCDTTTIPSCP
+250 AGASGCDTTNIPSCP

-279 VCPLV
+279 VCPLA

-297 GVCRAAFNQGEC
+297 GVCRGAFNQGEC

-341 SASNTCRAAANDEEC
+341 SASNTCRAAATDEEC

-362 LEKVGDR
+362 LEKVGNR
-369 CLNICT
+369 CLDICT

-395 CTGTP
+395 CTGTA

-511 DCAGTTPIFVS
+511 DCRGTTPVFVS
-522 ASKTCREARQE
+522 ASKTCRGATQA
-533 ECTGNTPI
+533 ECDATPATPI

-566 CRSLQLGDTFG
+566 CRPLQLGDTFG

-624 ASGTPIRQCEETI
+624 ANGTVVRQCEETV

-718 GLVFVSGTGTCR
+718 GLVFESGTGTCR

-750 RAATKE
+750 RAATQE
-756 ECAAIPATPVSNNN
+756 ECAAIPATPVLNND
-770 GGCREATNAGECPS
+770 GSCREAANAGECPS

-818 NNGGISFN
+818 NNGGLSFN

-833 NAAAKAACESRRDD
+833 NAAAKAACEQRRDD
-847 FGSGTSACNPHP
+847 FGGGTSACNPHP
-859 RVRNGFTQCINTAET
+859 RVPNGFTQCIETAET

-905 NNNPQAACNCGDGET
+905 NNNPQAACNCGDGEFA
-920 PDGDNCR
+920 DGNNCR
-927 PTTQADCTGL
+927 PTTSADCTGL

-979 TPILDGIACRA
+979 TPILDGTACRA
-990 AANNAECLFKSRAL
+990 AANNAECLFKSRTL
-1004 RLDNDGQSC
+1004 RLDDDGQSC

-1029 DANSGACRVM
+1029 DANSGACR
-1039 IASDCSAPTPDIS
+1039 IRILSDCSAPTPDIS
-1052 KGVCVAAC
+1052 KGECVAAC

-1069 TSEECRATRQTD
+1069 TSEECRAAIQTD

-1107 TPILDGGICRARNA
+1107 TPILDGSVCRARNA
-1121 ADCTTAAAPALDS
+1121 ADCTTAAAPVLDS

-1163 TQADCDATPAT
+1163 TQADCTNDA
-1174 PVLDI
+1174 PVLDA
-1179 GGCRAPRAGDT
+1179 GGCRAARAGDT
-1190 FGAYYTFTAGS
+1190 FGAYYTFDRS
-1201 QLINGRFVVNQP
+1201 SIHNGRFVVNVVGR
-1213 TPEAAATEAR
+1213 TNANVAAFD
-1223 RACEA
+1223 ACNE
-1228 VRAGSIGG
+1228 VRDDFGDALGG
-1236 LFGNP
+1236 P
-1241 SACAPDSSAPNG
+1241 SSLCAPDPEAPNG
-1253 FNGVCINTGEVGPR
+1253 FNGVCINTAERGAR
-1267 RFVGYGA
+1267 RFVGFGA

-1279 LAARAAQSGNR
+1279 RAAREAQSGTSQIN
-1290 NVNFPIDACDCSAS
+1290 NVLAGCDCSAS
-1304 QIRSGNDCQPRTS
+1304 QIRSGNDCQTRTS
-1317 AATCTGDTPIFDRGF
+1317 AATCTGDTPILDRGF
-1332 CREVRAEDCGGNT
+1332 CRGVVAADCTGNT
-1345 PIFDGGVCRGAR
+1345 PIFDGGACRGAT
-1357 PGQGEC
+1357 QAEC
-1363 TGRTPIADGGACRA
+1363 TGRTPILDGGACRA

-1397 SCRPKQQSDCTGL
+1397 SCRAKQQSDCTGL
-1410 TPILDGGLCRAMQAR
+1410 TPILDGGLCRARQAR
-1425 DCVAPTPFLDLATNQ
+1425 DCAAPTPFLDPATNQ
-1440 CREAVAADCGGD
+1440 CREAVAGDCGGD
-1452 TPIFDSNTCR
+1452 TPIFDSNVCR

-1473 TPDLLNGRCYAA
+1473 TPELLNGRCYAA
-1485 CPSGTPVRDS
+1485 CPLPSQVRDS
-1495 TTRLCRIA
+1495 TTRLCRTA
-1503 EASDC
+1503 GAGDC
-1508 GGGTPVFE
+1508 AGNRPIFDGGV
-1516 GGNCREQRQDEC
+1516 CRAAVQSEC
-1528 TGTTPILD
+1528 VGTTPILD
-1536 GGACRGAATDAD
+1536 GGRCRRAATDAE
-1548 CGTINIVLVRVSDG
+1548 CGALNVLQVMVSDG
-1562 SCRERVATD
+1562 SCRVRVASD

-1576 TPIFDDAKICRAA
+1576 TPIFDGAICRAA
-1589 LSQEECTAKD
+1589 LNQQECTDKNA
-1599 RALLFETGGTC
+1599 ALLFDGGAC

-1616 DCTDVQIL
+1616 DCTDVQVL
-1624 DGGVCRAIVAADCT
+1624 DATSGECRARVAADCT

-1689 ATSGECREV
+1689 ATSGECRAV

-1715 ACRVAANQEE
+1715 ACRVAANQDE

-1743 VASDCAATEAF
+1743 VASDCAAIEEF

-1769 ATPRF
+1769 GTPRF
-1774 DGGRCFPN
+1774 DGGRCFPE
-1782 SAFAT
+1782 SAFAANHGAVYFKT
-1787 FGAYF
+1787 EVSGFGTNE
-1792 DYEAGTGSDRY
+1792 YEGWS
-1803 TTGFIDPLIVNRPT
+1803 
-1817 AAQARADALAACQA
+1817 
-1831 ASASAAANGETI
+1831 
-1843 TRACAEAATGGFT
+1843 
-1856 GCINVATDLSDFS
+1856 INHP
-1869 DYFGLGDTPAAA
+1869 TPAAA
-1881 RAAREAKHTGNTG
+1881 RAAALADCDSKGAGVGSGTCVLQVETTECLNVGIALGRPGGDPNAFSQNYARYGVGATEEAALADRLAKEP
-1894 TQIAAC
+1894 QIPGFFQSDPVGEGRC
-1900 NCGGATPIADSTS
+1900 NCGGATPISTADS
-1913 PTLCRAA
+1913 CRAP
-1920 TTQAEC
+1920 TTQADC
-1926 TAIDARPIFDDGICR
+1926 TAFATMPIFDNGICR
-1941 AATNQAECTA
+1941 AAINQADCTA

-2001 GTGTASRV
+2001 DTGTASRV

-2174 AECRAKNPSLGNSSG
+2174 AECRAKNPSLGNSGG

-2194 DAQFSAV
+2194 DSHFSAV
-2201 WIATFSQSDGT
+2201 WVVEVDAGGGT
-2212 NHDFVAIAVNQPTRD
+2212 RRDFIGIAVNQPTRD
-2227 AATSKARE
+2227 EATSKARQ
-2235 ACEALDEGIAQIG
+2235 ACEALNEGTVTKACRQLVI
-2248 TCKQFLTPS
+2248 PS

-2265 RRAVLTNGDFKYAS
+2265 RRAVLNNGSFKFHS
-2279 GIGGDLDAARVNRI
+2279 GIGATPELARQNRI
-2293 NNQIAGNPANF
+2293 QNQLAGTITGFA
-2304 QSWRSEGGS
+2304 SWRSEGGS

-2333 SGTTCRARVSADCGQ
+2333 SGATCRARVSADCGQ
-2348 STPIFEGG
+2348 STPIFDGG

-2431 AQEPVLDDTTGRC
+2431 AQEPVLDDTTGQC

-2499 ANGTIQVYGVSR
+2499 ANGTIQVYGASR

-2547 IVSQFAGGVAALWR
+2547 IVSQFASGVAALWR

-2579 INTTTTIA
+2579 INTTINIA

-2596 TTTMTMVVPPTNAEL
+2596 TTTMTLVVPPTNAEL

-2669 IPNAC
+2669 IPSAC
-2674 ACSPGYDTLTSGAGG
+2674 ACLPGYDTLTSGAGG

-2756 AEGYDSLRHSVG
+2756 AEGYDSLRHSVD

-2886 AAVNLT
+2886 PAVNLT

-2904 GHRDLEGRVPPEAC
+2904 GHRDLENRVPPKAC
-2918 APLVA
+2918 VPLVA
-2923 LCDITKGA
+2923 RCDITKGA

-3162 VCSADKG
+3162 VCSAERG

-3178 CECIPGYSGNPLTS
+3178 CECIPGYHGNPLIP
-3192 TGCIPANIPQTSVAD
+3192 TGCIPANIPQGSVPD
-3207 CDAASAQ
+3207 CDAATAQ
-3214 LNPRNSREC
+3214 LDPNNARMC

-3229 FNLKARPA
+3229 FNLKARA
-3237 FQTLDNGL
+3237 AVQTLDNEL

-3259 IQAMVSPNPGF
+3259 IQVMVSPNPGF

-3280 GAVVS
+3280 NAVVS
-3285 NVRYRLPGVT
+3285 DVRYRLPGVT

-3303 VCNIDWAEVSADNVP
+3303 VCEIDWAEVSPDNVP
-3318 ELSDGTISHV
+3318 ELSDGSTPHV

-3343 QFYKSG
+3343 QFYKDG

-3400 TLVAPYQPSH
+3400 TLVAVYQPSH

-3518 ANERRCSDILAS
+3518 ANERRCSDMLAS
-3530 ACEEPSSPLGCF
+3530 ACEEPGSPLGCF
-3542 ALIYTAL
+3542 ALIYTAI

-3565 RDFPVVSPTDLPTFY
+3565 RDFPVVSPTDLPTLY

-3600 SPITSG
+3600 GPSPIPSG
-3606 FEPADCTRGGWRTQ
+3606 FEPADCSRGGWRQQ

-3637 NVRWRRVTL
+3637 NVRWRRVPT
-3646 APAQGDVITPPDTIT
+3646 PPVQGDVITPPTTIT
-3661 KQGERCLI
+3661 AQGERCLI

-3678 AADLES
+3678 AADLEL
-3684 CSELL
+3684 CSDLL

-3718 PGPMRRGADTRG
+3718 PTPMRRGADTRG
-3730 SDPLFILPDGRVF
+3730 SHPLFILPDGRVF
-3743 SQYGVGTPVL
+3743 SQYGVGTPIL
-3753 DFVGEVNGFTRD
+3753 DFVGEVSGFARD
-3765 DCTNAGYRFEVR
+3765 DCTNAGYRYEVR
-3777 VTNTAAGDSLQ
+3777 VTNTAAGESVQ
-3788 LRTCAVPWARA
+3788 LRTCGVPWARA
-3799 ASPPVLSANPARLS
+3799 ASPPVLSATT
-3813 PSARLSLSSSG
+3813 ARLSLSSSG
-3824 KDCVIEFSPAR
+3824 DDCVIEYSPAR
-3835 LRNEIP
+3835 LSLP
-3841 AGTER
+3841 PGTEK
-3846 CSELLSPG
+3846 CSDLLSPG
-3854 GADFEQITARIEMRR
+3854 GANFGQITARIEARR
-3869 AEINPLLPGDDI
+3869 AEINPLLAEADAI

-3898 TDTGIEVRNDEVEM
+3898 TNTGIEVRDDAVAM
-3912 SAPATGYGVSDC
+3912 SAPAAGYGISDC

-3931 MTVAT
+3931 MTVAA
-3936 VVDNKPIIRQ
+3936 VVDNKPVIRH
-3946 LCSVAW
+3946 LCNVGW
-3952 RESLTAPPFG
+3952 RESATPPPFG
-3962 GTPAPAATKMGDHCT
+3962 GTPAPDATKMGDHCT

-3986 DLLECS
+3986 DLLLCS
-3992 DLLGRATG
+3992 ELFGRAAG
-4000 NRRITTFADITLRAE
+4000 GVDTFADITLRAE
-4015 ARRDEVNLLS
+4015 LRRAEINALS
-4025 SDSSLAGAYAIG
+4025 SESALAGAYAVG

-4044 QVGLFTDQGVEIT
+4044 SPRGLFTDQGVEIS
-4057 DRSYEVSGAED
+4057 DRTYQVSGADD
-4068 GWRFNDCTAAR
+4068 GWKFADCQQAG
-4079 RTVGVT
+4079 RTVGIT
-4085 VVGAGLSRVVYQVC
+4085 VSGTGLERVVYQFC
-4099 ELNWARV
+4099 ELNWART
-4106 ANPPPLAT
+4106 AAPPPLAT
-4114 MQAIPEITASG
+4114 MQVIPQATASG
-4125 SGCVIASNPPRTT
+4125 AGCLIAANPPTT
-4138 LSANLE
+4138 TPPANLE
-4144 RCDDL
+4144 RCNLL
-4149 FDATEDDF
+4149 FATEENF
-4157 EAITVSLA
+4157 QAVTTSLA
-4165 AVRTAINELIDP
+4165 AVRTEVNGLIDMI
-4177 VIPPLPAQALQTVY
+4177 IPPLPTQALQTLY
-4191 VVKNNTLAANNG
+4191 VVENNPTAENNG

-4269 ILTEAAPVTLAAT
+4269 ILTEAADPEDLSAT

-4333 RRGEMNNPGR
+4333 RRGEMNNPGS
-4343 PINVVFP
+4343 PINFVFP
-4350 LPRTPNGIPAFNPAS
+4350 LPRTPNGIPAFAPAS
-4365 QTLQVVTGGGNAR
+4365 QTLHVVTSGGNAR

-4396 AQNAAYGLDE
+4396 AQNAAYGLAE
-4406 CRQGRFELSAQS
+4406 CRSGRFELSAQS

-4424 QQVRIGCTMQW
+4424 QQVRIGCAMQW

-4475 SNNQYCGDL
+4475 SDNQYCGDL
-4484 LSGIVPDFGEIFD
+4484 LGGIVPDFGEIFD
-4497 RLQARVIDYNGV
+4497 RLQARVIDHNRE
-4509 LSPTPA
+4509 LSPSPA

-4542 FNDRGVEITETAFSI
+4542 FNDRGVEITETAFDI
-4557 SDSVAAAF
+4557 ADPVAAAF
-4565 NQNRCNAAGLTLTF
+4565 NQNRCSAADLTLTF
-4579 QSDVAGGAQRVRSVC
+4579 QSDVAGGVQRVRSVC

-4624 VIQQTPDPDNWPLPS
+4624 VIQQTPAPADWPLPS

-4674 GLQTGDQR
+4674 GLQIGDQR

-4687 LFGDT
+4687 LYGDT

-4707 PDYGTYTPEDCNTV
+4707 PDYGNYTPEHCNTV

-4732 GTLQVLTRTCD
+4732 GTLQVLTRTCN

-4768 AATSGEA
+4768 ASESGEA

-4782 SSQAHPPNTI
+4782 SSQANPPNTI
-4792 PCSDFEVG
+4792 PCSDFEIG

-4873 MADCT
+4873 TADCT

-4965 IDGRTTALN
+4965 IDGRTAALN
-4974 EAGAGIPAFD
+4974 AAGAGIPAFD

-5005 VLPANVAVGLTTRDP
+5005 VLPADVAVGLTTRDA
-5020 AFDAAACSNTNVGH
+5020 AFDAAACTNTDVGH
-5034 NLILHSEVSG
+5034 RLILHSEVSG
-5044 ANHILRQYCD
+5044 VTHILRQYCD
-5054 VRWRSGSN
+5054 VRWRAGAN
-5062 VPPLAVTPANPAAAF
+5062 VPPLAISPANPPAAF
-5077 DSEGDRCLMATR
+5077 ASQGDRCLMATR
-5089 GTNSPLAGEMWCGGT
+5089 GTNAPLAGEMWCGGT

-5109 AMDNFRH
+5109 AVDNFRH
-5116 VYERYGEWRVL
+5116 LYQRYAEWRELVNPL
-5127 MATISGLS
+5127 ISGS
-5135 LPPARSGGPELETGN
+5135 LPSARTGGPELEAGN
-5150 YETFYHIPPASGSGS
+5150 YETFYHITPDGN
-5165 GALYTEN
+5165 LYTSN

-5178 AGLTD
+5178 AGLED
-5183 TDFVQKEAG
+5183 TQFVRQLNG
-5192 SGFSIGDC
+5192 SFFRAEDC
-5200 TGGNLAIVT
+5200 ANNNLTVLT
-5209 MAFNIGAANDLFIG
+5209 LAFNTGRPTGDLLIG
-5223 RYCDVAWRMA
+5223 RYCDLEWRIA
-5233 RTAPPLD
+5233 ATAPPLD
-5240 NAATATS
+5240 KDATEA
-5247 SNLPAPTSQGER
+5247 NLPSPTSQGSR
-5259 CLIDQNPDAQ
+5259 CLLSQNPNFGGDGNQ
-5269 SIPTGEQWCRDLF
+5269 PTPDGERWCHDLF
-5282 LNADAGINSIAD
+5282 NNSASNVEVD
-5294 IYAQLRARRL
+5294 SFSTIYDLLQARRL
-5304 ELNNVAAAT
+5304 EINGLAAT
-5313 ADDFPEIPDGTEPLW
+5313 TDDDFPEIADGAEPLW

-5334 NVFHFTG
+5334 VIFHSTG
-5341 IKANTRELSVP
+5341 IKANKVGL
-5352 DALTSGFSMEDC
+5352 ALPAAATGFTAAECNSEY
-5364 DNTFGAGKSSVR
+5364 GADRASVR
-5376 ITASTTGQPVV
+5376 VTSDPANGQPVV
-5387 QRICAVEWRRMGNA
+5387 QRVCAVAWRRQAEA
-5401 PGLSRAIISGPF
+5401 PGLSRSANVGPF
-5413 TEQGSDCVLS
+5413 TEQGNNCVIS
-5423 QTPSIGNNAPLAAGQ
+5423 QSPPVADTPLPAGQ
-5438 HLCSD
+5438 HLCSA
-5443 LFGSGAANFAAL
+5443 LFGGGGTGFANLNAN
-5455 ESRRTSR
+5455 R
-5462 VGEVNVIVTADD
+5462 VARIADVNGIVTEAD
-5474 LPTYAAGANPYIV
+5474 LPTYTIGDVYYILSGS
-5487 VENNNNVDVYDV
+5487 DVYDIY
-5499 HGVPIRSAAFVTE
+5499 GVPINSETYAPTFNGSGASWDAATCHNV
-5512 FKEGPIAG
+5512 IA
-5520 TDWNG
+5520 T
-5525 NGDNDPNTINTAHD
+5525 GDTP
-5539 QCGGIFSSR
+5539 
-5548 APSLAPVVDIVAG
+5548 PVDIVAG
-5561 GLVELCGMKWRR
+5561 GIAKLCNMRWRR
-5573 VDSAPPLTPTRGL
+5573 VDSAPDVIFG
-5586 NPGEYPPLAAA
+5586 NPETVPASSLPPQSATA
-5597 GTRKEGDHC
+5597 TRKQGNQC
-5606 VIRAT
+5606 VWQHT
-5611 HDSLADLPNNLDF
+5611 HDSIDDFPNNYELCETLFSAGGTYSGWNNFNLDGYVGPLTQLGVAYG
-5624 CSTLLNGGDRYTGF
+5624 SGLGNGFNTGF
-5638 QNIFSTALF
+5638 ATILGTMIFS
-5647 DVGQSLSPAFP
+5647 PY
-5658 GINVGFLE
+5658 GIQ
-5666 SSAIPHFIF
+5666 A
-5675 GNRIFNHRGIEWG
+5675 G
-5688 GDYTQQ
+5688 GDYSQK
-5694 GATTN
+5694 GGTTN
-5699 WPTSTRTTRTTICGT
+5699 WPTSTLPTPTTICGT
-5714 NPSVSAVGRAEGQ
+5714 DPAVSAVGRSDGQ

-5732 CPTPWRTIPDG
+5732 CPTQWRTIPDG

-5806 GYVNAHLNTNTPAN
+5806 GYVNAHLNTNIPAN
-5820 PIPTTPAATDI
+5820 PIPTTPAATDV

-5912 TTPNPPVSSLQRT
+5912 TTPNPPSSSVNRT
-5925 CEIART
+5925 CELART

-5949 GNTDFS
+5949 GFTDFS
-5955 DVIAK
+5955 DVITK

-5975 IPAFSPEAN
+5975 IPAFNPEAN

-6004 PVMDNLRLTSP
+6004 PVMDNLYLTAP

-6049 IETSKPPDKK
+6049 IETGKPPDKK

-6070 GSCIIARTP
+6070 GSCVIARTP

-6088 LCSALLGAP
+6088 LCSTLLGAP

-6177 QQPGFTIADCTAA
+6177 QVPGFGIADCEAA
-6190 GWAVKV
+6190 GWSLRVTG
-6196 ESGYV
+6196 GYV
-6201 QCEMDYR
+6201 QCQIPYL
-6208 YVNTPPPLSD
+6208 YVNTPPPLGATP
-6218 NPSPPSSTNGRP
+6218 NPPTNTIGGAA
-6230 DCNITTTRGL
+6230 DCTITATRGS
-6240 PLQEHTRCHNVLSGT
+6240 PITNSRRCNVVLGST

-6270 EYNAVFD
+6270 EYNAVFAD
-6277 PDIPA
+6277 DIPA
-6282 FDFDSTVYVV
+6282 FAFNSTVYVV
-6292 QTGAGAGAY
+6292 QTGANAGVY
-6301 TQHGLRATNNRLFAP
+6301 TQHGLRATDTRLFEA
-6316 VTGGFTPEDC
+6316 VTDGFTAEDC
-6326 TAAGY
+6326 AASGHRIAVTAD
-6331 GINVNNVGGNNFVS
+6331 GGNNFVS
-6345 CGIVTYTV
+6345 CQMLIWTV
-6353 PNKPALGSTT
+6353 PNKPPLANPANPPASSEATSIAT
-6363 NLPGNPVAETGC
+6363 NC
-6375 GITQTPGANPDDALH
+6375 GITQTPGANPADGS
-6390 PTCTSLLGDHVSTF
+6390 PTCASLLGANASSF
-6404 SEIVS
+6404 SQMVAR
-6409 KFEARRTEYNG
+6409 FAARRTQYNNFH
-6420 VIDPDI
+6420 DTDI
-6426 PVYEPRGTNGIVF
+6426 PSGYVPWAPGPNNPDSVIY

-6450 TRNGI
+6450 TQYGLPS
-6455 QASDSSIFDAVAGD
+6455 SDD
-6469 FTIEDC
+6469 
-6475 TASGHR
+6475 
-6481 LNVNR
+6481 
-6486 NPNTGDVSVNCVM
+6486 
-6499 IVWTVDTKP
+6499 
-6508 PLANPAT
+6508 PL
-6515 PPARPGN
+6515 
-6522 TNQESGCRITQTPGS
+6522 
-6537 PPLFAGSFTCAQL
+6537 PLP
-6550 LGAHVSSFSQMT
+6550 V
-6562 DRFTARRGE
+6562 
-6571 YNDFNAPNNI
+6571 
-6581 PNYVPWDGASSNVDS
+6581 
-6596 ILYRV
+6596 
-6601 VSGADAGL
+6601 
-6609 YSRHGLHAH
+6609 
-6618 NDDSL
+6618 
-6623 PIPQLFDPNIDTPD
+6623 LFDPNIDKAD
-6637 CAAGGRTATQR
+6637 CEAAGYTHRVRTS
-6648 NVGGVQIAECS
+6648 GGVQREECTVFLYAPNAAE
-6659 GRFNMGADRPPYMAF
+6659 RAP
-6674 NPGNNTFP
+6674 
-6682 TGGTNYE
+6682 E
-6689 KCAYAAFPKEGALP
+6689 L
-6703 TDTIKCNDLLSPAT
+6703 DTT
-6717 SGIADFSELLTRYGE
+6717 
-6732 RRNDLF
+6732 
-6738 HPTANSGILKPH
+6738 PTAESQPTTQGSQINHCVLGAYPVDGNLGTGVKCSDIVSAAAGITDLAGIKTQYNARRAELNNIIDDH
-6750 NTGSGFDRY
+6750 NPANVRFAEFSVNQRLY
-6759 RATQITYSHGGKLY
+6759 VHGGKLY
-6773 FHNGIE
+6773 SENGIE
-6779 IRDAAYTQAA
+6779 IRSAAYGAGDRSDQ
-6789 ESGSGR
+6789 
-6795 PGHEEG
+6795 G
-6801 GFTAADCTAAG
+6801 GFTAADCTASG
-6812 YSVSTTDTLSYDGIR
+6812 YTQTTLTSAQTTRHGVVWPGSFCQVKHVNRVTGFANPLLVAIQNAKHTPADADIQSGCNVGLPVSNIPSDANWDRNRCERLFGGGGTSFSGVLGQIRALTGPTNAAEGTTIPATGPNAHGPADPIFVIWVRTAIPTEIQSIYGVRVRGIR
-6827 WPVNI
+6827 SAPTPDEDNSLLTDPIERFSRQDCVNAGW
-6832 CTARYIQRSA
+6832 TAGGTGSPSA
-6842 GDVPP
+6842 GD
-6847 AQNNE
+6847 
-6852 KAYPDAEHQTRSES
+6852 
-6866 GCYLSMPAPNIRAE
+6866 
-6880 NRTWTTRRCQFLYG
+6880 
-6894 VGTSFTNLKAR
+6894 
-6905 AEEVKNNFNRT
+6905 
-6916 ISGSAAVPSHPQADP
+6916 
-6931 WIIQLQS
+6931 LQ
-6938 NTNTAPTRVYSI
+6938 
-6950 YGLRIDGRRASHIS
+6950 
-6964 EPNPLDEIFTG
+6964 EF
-6975 GMENFGRQDCLDAGW
+6975 
-6990 KLGETNDNA
+6990 
-6999 ANDLHEICN
+6999 CN
-7008 ILWRRRTTVAPT
+7008 ILWRRRTTTPAPT
-7020 PPTTP
+7020 PPT

-7036 ASSPGALGFQDEF
+7036 ESSLGGFGFQDELDSGGGATYPKLL
-7049 RAAPVFS
+7049 AAPAFS
-7056 SPSPLAEDD
+7056 ASSPLAEDE
-7065 IAPQTHEGKPHD
+7065 IAPQVHEGEQHKH
-7077 YCITRHAKIS
+7077 CITRHDKA
-7087 SAPPPSDMQCGN
+7087 AETPPPSDMQCGN
-7099 VFAQHGGFPRLTV
+7099 VFAQHGGFPDLAM
-7112 IQKAATD
+7112 IKKAATD
-7119 RGLEFDP
+7119 NGVEFDP
-7126 TADALSIDENG
+7126 TADALSIDEKG

>member
-183 LCGIAVAD
+183 LCAIAVAD

-209 SQAQAAGF
+209 GQAQAAGF
-217 YSRTYPSTSNANTA
+217 YSHTYPSTANANTA
-231 RTQAI
+231 RTQAVF
-236 IQCTNFGGTSCAAI
+236 QCTNFGGTSCAAI

-270 DIVESSVCG
+270 DIVESSICG
-279 VCPLV
+279 VCPLA

-297 GVCRAAFNQGEC
+297 GVCRGAFNQGEC

-314 TYHYVNTTGACR
+314 TYHYDSQTGACR
-326 VRVAADCT
+326 VRVAADCGG
-334 SFTPIYV
+334 FTPIYV

-362 LEKVGDR
+362 LEKVGNR

-375 SGTQVRDTFGG
+375 SGTQVRDSVTEG
-386 CRAVQDASD
+386 CRTVENAND

-511 DCAGTTPIFVS
+511 DCRGTTPIFVS
-522 ASKTCREARQE
+522 ASKTCREALQAD
-533 ECTGNTPI
+533 CTGNTPI

-552 NDCPNHAPVLDGGV
+552 NDCPNHAPVLDGGT
-566 CRSLQLGDTFG
+566 CRPRQLGDTFG
-577 AYYSYER
+577 AYYEYER
-584 QFVSGGATLRFVNG
+584 TATDTDGSISRFINGG
-598 EFAVNQASPAAAA
+598 FAVNQPTPEAAA
-611 AAALQACQTRFNN
+611 AAALADCQFRFN
-624 ASGTPIRQCEETI
+624 ALDGTTIIRECAEA
-637 VGGFNDM
+637 VAGGFNDM
-644 CIDIGSQ
+644 CINN
-651 AGFAVAV
+651 AGLSNAPLVAI
-658 FGLGA
+658 FGIGA
-663 TPAAAA
+663 TPAAAI
-669 ADRIG
+669 ADRNS
-674 KFPAGTNFNS
+674 KVAAGTSFRS
-684 ATRAGCDCG
+684 ATRAACDCG
-693 GTTPIPDGNTC
+693 GATPIVDGNTC

-718 GLVFVSGTGTCR
+718 GLVFESGTGTCR

-756 ECAAIPATPVSNNN
+756 ECAAIPATPVSNDN

-833 NAAAKAACESRRDD
+833 NAAAKAACEQRRDD

-883 ATPEAARAD
+883 ATPLAARLD

-905 NNNPQAACNCGDGET
+905 NNNPQNACNCGDGET

-927 PTTQADCTGL
+927 PTTSADCTGL

-944 NCRARTPAEC
+944 NCRMRTPAEC

-969 EMREVDCTGT
+969 EMREVDCTGN

-1004 RLDNDGQSC
+1004 RYDGAQSC

-1029 DANSGACRVM
+1029 DANSGACRVR

-1101 DCDGTA
+1101 DCDGTT

-1121 ADCTTAAAPALDS
+1121 GDCTTAAAPALDS

-1163 TQADCDATPAT
+1163 TQADCTNDA

-1317 AATCTGDTPIFDRGF
+1317 AATCTGSTPIFDRGF
-1332 CREVRAEDCGGNT
+1332 CREVRAEDCTGNT

-1357 PGQGEC
+1357 QGQGEC

-1377 AASVEDCAG
+1377 AVSVEDCAG

-1425 DCVAPTPFLDLATNQ
+1425 DCAAPTPFLDLATNQ

-1462 AAVQA
+1462 AAVAA
-1467 DCDGTG
+1467 DCDGTA

-1516 GGNCREQRQDEC
+1516 GGNCRAQRQDEC

-1562 SCRERVATD
+1562 SCRERVAAD

-1576 TPIFDDAKICRAA
+1576 TPIFDEAKICRAA

-1599 RALLFETGGTC
+1599 RALLYETGGTC

-1616 DCTDVQIL
+1616 DCTDVQVL
-1624 DGGVCRAIVAADCT
+1624 DGGVCRARVLADCT
-1638 DGTPI
+1638 GETPI
-1643 FEDNKCRAAANQDD
+1643 LDGGQCRAAANQNE
-1657 CTAKA
+1657 CTAKH
-1662 TSLLYIG
+1662 TSLVYESNG
-1669 EGQCRTRVQSD
+1669 SCRTRV
-1680 CGGATPFLD
+1680 L
-1689 ATSGECREV
+1689 
-1698 TSADCPMAQPIL
+1698 ADCTPERPIL
-1710 DATTR
+1710 DATRGVCREVGSADCPSALPIFDTGTESCR
-1715 ACRVAANQEE
+1715 AARQADCDA
-1725 CTAKDTILQFDG
+1725 TPDTPLLDG
-1737 GACRPR
+1737 GRCRAFQ
-1743 VASDCAATEAF
+1743 ASDCPATHLF
-1754 ENGFCRTRTSQDCTG
+1754 ENNGCRARTSADCTS

-1774 DGGRCFPN
+1774 DGGFCFPE
-1782 SAFAT
+1782 SAFESY
-1787 FGAYF
+1787 GAYF
-1792 DYEAGTGSDRY
+1792 DYEGEISGIQARGGA
-1803 TTGFIDPLIVNRPT
+1803 FVVNRPT
-1817 AAQARADALAACQA
+1817 AAQANTDALTACSA
-1831 ASASAAANGETI
+1831 ASARIASFGASI
-1843 TRACAEAATGGFT
+1843 TRA
-1856 GCINVATDLSDFS
+1856 
-1869 DYFGLGDTPAAA
+1869 
-1881 RAAREAKHTGNTG
+1881 
-1894 TQIAAC
+1894 
-1900 NCGGATPIADSTS
+1900 
-1913 PTLCRAA
+1913 
-1920 TTQAEC
+1920 
-1926 TAIDARPIFDDGICR
+1926 
-1941 AATNQAECTA
+1941 
-1951 IAGNLVFDGGSCRP
+1951 
-1965 REARDCT
+1965 
-1972 GDTPI
+1972 
-1977 FDGGHCF
+1977 
-1984 PETSFL
+1984 
-1990 HGSYFDFEATS
+1990 
-2001 GTGTASRV
+2001 
-2009 GNVIHNSATPAQA
+2009 
-2022 RASALAFCENSQTGA
+2022 
-2037 EGSGFTITRQCA
+2037 CA

-2058 NVGTVD
+2058 NIASGRLD
-2064 SKSYF
+2064 NIQYF
-2069 GLGDT
+2069 GVGDT
-2074 PAAALAARQA
+2074 PAAAIADRQA
-2084 KHPGAGPEGISRCN
+2084 KHPGQRTTGESAACN
-2098 CGAGMPIVDGSSC
+2098 CGGAMSIADSNAPGGC
-2111 RAAANQQECPAA
+2111 RAATQA
-2123 VPRLENGV
+2123 
-2131 CQPSNCAANEVF
+2131 
-2143 TGSACRVRETS
+2143 
-2154 DCTGNTPILDG
+2154 DCTGNTPILASNGTCRGAGNQAECTAIADNLQFDSG
-2165 GICRAARNN
+2165 ACRPRTAADCAATEVFTGAVCRARQTSDCTGTTPILENGNCRAATSNFECSRKSPNLQLASGGAC
-2174 AECRAKNPSLGNSSG
+2174 AER
-2189 RCVEV
+2189 
-2194 DAQFSAV
+2194 DTHFSAV
-2201 WIATFSQSDGT
+2201 WVATFLQTDST
-2212 NHDFVAIAVNQPTRD
+2212 LHDFIAIAVNQPSFGEADR
-2227 AATSKARE
+2227 KARE
-2235 ACEALDEGIAQIG
+2235 ACEALNEGVARVGICQ
-2248 TCKQFLTPS
+2248 QLVVPS
-2257 PSNQCVDL
+2257 PNNQCVDL
-2265 RRAVLTNGDFKYAS
+2265 RRATLSNGGFKFAS
-2279 GIGGDLDAARVNRI
+2279 GVGATPDLARQNREI
-2293 NNQIAGNPANF
+2293 NSGTITGF
-2304 QSWRSEGGS
+2304 TGWRSAGGS
-2313 DSEKFCD
+2313 DSEAFCD
-2320 CGGSIGSV
+2320 CGGSIGSI

-2333 SGTTCRARVSADCGQ
+2333 SGASCRAREAADCTG
-2348 STPIFEGG
+2348 STPILEGG
-2356 ICRAATLAECTT
+2356 VCRAATIAECTT
-2368 AKPILDNGACRELAA
+2368 DKPILENGACRARIDS
-2383 ADCAGAT
+2383 DCTGT
-2390 PIFENNACRAA
+2390 TSILENNACRPAA
-2401 ASQAE
+2401 NQAE
-2406 CTAKGSKYVF
+2406 CTAKHTRFVF
-2416 ASGGVCRERTKADCT
+2416 ARGGICRERTKADCS
-2431 AQEPVLDDTTGRC
+2431 AALPVLDAVSGQC

-2450 DCTGFTPALV
+2450 DCTGFTPALIN
-2460 DGICQPGM
+2460 GICQPGM
-2468 HGAVAMG
+2468 HGAVAIG

-2499 ANGTIQVYGVSR
+2499 ANGTIQVYGASR
-2511 LQASAADARR
+2511 LQKSAADARR
-2521 LALSECGRAASDH
+2521 LALSACGRAASDH
-2534 RAAVAGQTGQNCH
+2534 RAAAAGQTGQNCQ
-2547 IVSQFAGGVAALWR
+2547 IVSQFASGVAALWR

-2566 YGDHYFSGIATLQ
+2566 YGDHYFSAIATLQ
-2579 INTTTTIA
+2579 INMTTTIA

-2596 TTTMTMVVPPTNAEL
+2596 TTTTTMAVAPTNAEIA
-2611 VAAQS
+2611 AAQA
-2616 AAEAAAKTACDT
+2616 AAEAEAKTACDT
-2628 FAAAQTSTGQTLECQ
+2628 FAAAQTSTGQTLTCQ
-2643 SAAVE
+2643 SAAAE
-2648 VLRTIPAAE
+2648 LLRTIPAAE
-2657 ICGEGAFLDTAA
+2657 VCGEGAFLDADA
-2669 IPNAC
+2669 IPRAC
-2674 ACSPGYDTLTSGAGG
+2674 ACLPGYDTLVAPSGG

-2706 GAFLNADATACQCS
+2706 GAFLNADATACVCS
-2720 SGWGALDTT
+2720 SGWGTLDAT
-2729 ATPQVCAPPQCD
+2729 ATPQFCRPPQCD

-2756 AEGYDSLRHSVG
+2756 AQGYDNLRHSVD
-2768 AGGNRVF
+2768 AGGNAVF

-2809 QPDPSAADT
+2809 RPDPSAANT

-2833 GAIDNPNYGAA
+2833 GAIINPNYGAA

-2859 TETANGGV
+2859 TETANGGN

-2880 VPTNCD
+2880 IPTCD

-2904 GHRDLEGRVPPEAC
+2904 GHRDLEGRVPPEVC
-2918 APLVA
+2918 APVVA

-2943 PGYHR
+2943 PGYHN

-2953 TPQTCTARCDDDS
+2953 TPQTCTARCDDDTT
-2966 ATLNS
+2966 TLNS

-2987 ERTASGTI
+2987 ERVGTETHTGASS
-2995 GGIGGG
+2995 G
-3001 LLPRY
+3001 LAPNY
-3006 DAAELDL
+3006 EEDSAVQ
-3013 ANLSFVCAPTTAPR
+3013 FVCAPDPAPTAPR

-3073 CETANYLTGREG
+3073 CETTNYLSGREG
-3085 RLCDPS
+3085 RLCIPS
-3091 EGSHTNPLVYANLR
+3091 EGSHTNPLVYANIR
-3105 DNNGD
+3105 DQNGVR
-3110 LIDTAPCVCDVGYL
+3110 IPVAPCVCDIGYDL
-3124 INNFSEGPAR
+3124 LYTSPNMR
-3134 GASGVVPP
+3134 GGGIIPP
-3142 GLACTVDNGQFAP
+3142 GLACLANISVGEPQ
-3155 RPRTELP
+3155 PRTTIP
-3162 VCSADKG
+3162 VCSAERG

-3178 CECIPGYSGNPLTS
+3178 CECIPGYHGNPLIP
-3192 TGCIPANIPQTSVAD
+3192 TGCIPANIPQSSVPD
-3207 CDAASAQ
+3207 CDAATAQ
-3214 LNPRNSREC
+3214 INPRNSREC

-3229 FNLKARPA
+3229 FNLDDRPA
-3237 FQTLDNGL
+3237 FRTLANGL

-3259 IQAMVSPNPGF
+3259 IQVMVSPNPGF
-3270 SGADCTAAGF
+3270 SGSDCTAAGF

-3285 NVRYRLPGVT
+3285 DVRYRLPGVT

-3318 ELSDGTISHV
+3318 ELSDGNTPHV

-3349 ENYVSVPLPTN
+3349 ENYVSVPLPLN

-3479 DWRETANPPPLQIEA
+3479 DWRETANPPPLRIEA
-3494 FPPAGTAQGD
+3494 EPPAGTAQGD

-3518 ANERRCSDILAS
+3518 ANERRCSDMLAS
-3530 ACEEPSSPLGCF
+3530 ACEAPGDPLGCF
-3542 ALIYTAL
+3542 ALIYTAI

-3558 ILTEPET
+3558 ILSEPET
-3565 RDFPVVSPTDLPTFY
+3565 RDFPVVSPTNLPTLY
-3580 ISGGKVYNAN
+3580 VSGGKVYNAN

-3600 SPITSG
+3600 GPSPIPSG
-3606 FEPADCTRGGWRTQ
+3606 FEPADCSRGGWRQQ

-3637 NVRWRRVTL
+3637 NVRWRRVPT
-3646 APAQGDVITPPDTIT
+3646 PPVQGDVITPPTTIT
-3661 KQGERCLI
+3661 AQGERCLI

-3678 AADLES
+3678 AADLEL
-3684 CSELL
+3684 CSDLL

-3718 PGPMRRGADTRG
+3718 PTPMRRGADTRG
-3730 SDPLFILPDGRVF
+3730 SHPLFILPDGRVF
-3743 SQYGVGTPVL
+3743 SQYGVGTPIL
-3753 DFVGEVNGFTRD
+3753 DFVGEVSGFARD
-3765 DCTNAGYRFEVR
+3765 DCTNAGYRYEVR
-3777 VTNTAAGDSLQ
+3777 VTNTAAGESVQ
-3788 LRTCAVPWARA
+3788 LRTCGVPWARA
-3799 ASPPVLSANPARLS
+3799 ASPPVLSATPAGLS
-3813 PSARLSLSSSG
+3813 PSARVSLSSSG
-3824 KDCVIEFSPAR
+3824 DDCVIEYSPAR
-3835 LRNEIP
+3835 LSLP
-3841 AGTER
+3841 SGTEK
-3846 CSELLSPG
+3846 CSDLLSPG
-3854 GADFEQITARIEMRR
+3854 GANFGQITARIEARR
-3869 AEINPLLPGDDI
+3869 AEINPLLAEADAI

-3898 TDTGIEVRNDEVEM
+3898 TNTGIEVRDDAVAM
-3912 SAPATGYGVSDC
+3912 SAPAAGYGISDC

-3931 MTVAT
+3931 MTVAA
-3936 VVDNKPIIRQ
+3936 VVDNKPVIRHV
-3946 LCSVAW
+3946 CNVGW
-3952 RESLTAPPFG
+3952 RESATAPPFG
-3962 GTPAPAATKMGDHCT
+3962 GTPAPDATKMGDHCT

-3986 DLLECS
+3986 DLLLCS
-3992 DLLGRATG
+3992 DLFGRAAG
-4000 NRRITTFADITLRAE
+4000 GVGTFADLTLRAE
-4015 ARRDEVNLLS
+4015 LRRAEVNALS
-4025 SDSSLAGAYAIG
+4025 SESALAGAYAVG

-4044 QVGLFTDQGVEIT
+4044 SPRGLFTDQGVEIS
-4057 DRSYEVSGAED
+4057 DRTYQVSGADD
-4068 GWRFNDCTAAR
+4068 GWKFADCQQAG
-4079 RTVGVT
+4079 RTVGIT
-4085 VVGAGLSRVVYQVC
+4085 VSGTGLERVVYQFC
-4099 ELNWARV
+4099 ELNWART
-4106 ANPPPLAT
+4106 AAPPPLAT
-4114 MQAIPEITASG
+4114 MQAIPTATASG
-4125 SGCVIASNPPRTT
+4125 AGCLIAANPPTT
-4138 LSANLE
+4138 TPPANLE
-4144 RCDDL
+4144 RCNLL
-4149 FDATEDDF
+4149 FATEENF

-4165 AVRTAINELIDP
+4165 AVRTAVNGLIDP
-4177 VIPPLPAQALQTVY
+4177 VIPPLPTQALQTLY
-4191 VVKNNTLAANNG
+4191 VVENNLTAANNG

-4208 GVGRGLMPFEL
+4208 GVGRGLLPFEL
-4219 PDGADNSGFQARDC
+4219 PDGADNSGFQAKDC
-4233 TGDWAGA
+4233 TGAWAPA

-4247 SNDGTVFNL
+4247 SNNGTVFNL

-4269 ILTEAAPVTLAAT
+4269 ILTEAADPEDLSAT

-4292 IAQRPSNATLPDGY
+4292 IAQRQRPPDATLPDGY
-4306 ELCTEAFAGRAGQA
+4306 ELCTEVFAGRAGRD
-4320 NQNLAAITSQIEA
+4320 NQDLAAITSQIEA
-4333 RRGEMNNPGR
+4333 RRGDMNSPGDQ
-4343 PINVVFP
+4343 IEFVFP
-4350 LPRTPNGIPAFNPAS
+4350 LPRTPNGIPAFEPAS
-4365 QTLQVVTGGGNAR
+4365 QTLQVVTSGGNAR

-4386 ATDTRFSFTA
+4386 ATDTQFRFLA
-4396 AQNAAYGLDE
+4396 AQNAAYGLND
-4406 CRQGRFELSAQS
+4406 CRSGGFALSAQS

-4447 ALDDTLAT
+4447 PLDDSLAT

-4460 CVITQWPTNSAFAAD
+4460 CVLTQWPLNDALTD
-4475 SNNQYCGDL
+4475 PNNQYCGDL
-4484 LSGIVPDFGEIFD
+4484 LKDINKDADGNGLLFTQFRQ
-4497 RLQARVIDYNGV
+4497 RLGARVAEYNTALGTNFRSV
-4509 LSPTPA
+4509 TPA
-4515 NPATELFPTTT
+4515 V
-4526 SARVRLFPYFF
+4526 VRAFPYFF
-4537 ANNRM
+4537 ANDGTNERM
-4542 FNDRGVEITETAFSI
+4542 FNNHGVEMTETAFSMP
-4557 SDSVAAAF
+4557 AAPANF
-4565 NQNRCNAAGLTLTF
+4565 TQSLCDTAGLTLTF

-4594 GVRWAMAA
+4594 GVRWASAA
-4602 APLPVKE
+4602 APLPIKE
-4609 PPEPPTTASTSGDWC
+4609 PPEPPTTTAASGDWC
-4624 VIQQTPDPDNWPLPS
+4624 VIQQTPAIADWALPS
-4639 NLVRCED
+4639 NLVQCNIAFGAAETN
-4646 EFAAAGNLADVYRAH
+4646 EGAAGNFANVYGVHNIRA
-4661 DALASTINTRWGA
+4661 SVINDRWGA
-4674 GLQTGDQR
+4674 GLQQTGDQR

-4687 LFGDT
+4687 IYGNT
-4692 YYYPDGVD
+4692 YYFPDGVD
-4700 PRGAPPA
+4700 PRLSALPPA
-4707 PDYGTYTPEDCNTV
+4707 PNYGNFRPDHCNTV
-4721 YGAPEYLGAVV
+4721 YGAPEYLGAVA
-4732 GTLQVLTRTCD
+4732 GNTQVLTRTCN
-4743 VPWRTLADSPP
+4743 VPWRTLTDSAP

-4768 AATSGEA
+4768 ATASGER
-4775 CVMALHP
+4775 CVLALHP
-4782 SSQAHPPNTI
+4782 SSQARPPNTI

-4841 VNPSQLF
+4841 VNPAQLF

-4873 MADCT
+4873 TADCT

-4895 VCEIRWRKTTTIP
+4895 VCEIRWRKTTAIP

-4931 TMTNPTLPE
+4931 TMTNPTLPQ

-4965 IDGRTTALN
+4965 IDGRTAALN
-4974 EAGAGIPAFD
+4974 AAGAGIPAFD

-5005 VLPANVAVGLTTRDP
+5005 VLPANVAVGLTTRDA
-5020 AFDAAACSNTNVGH
+5020 AFDAAACTNTDVGH
-5034 NLILHSEVSG
+5034 RLILHSEVSG
-5044 ANHILRQYCD
+5044 VTHILRQYCD
-5054 VRWRSGSN
+5054 VRWRAGAN
-5062 VPPLAVTPANPAAAF
+5062 VPPLAISPANPPAAF
-5077 DSEGDRCLMATR
+5077 ASQGDRCLMATR
-5089 GTNSPLAGEMWCGGT
+5089 GTNAPLAGEMWCGGT

-5109 AMDNFRH
+5109 AVDNFRH
-5116 VYERYGEWRVL
+5116 LYQRYAEWRELVNPL
-5127 MATISGLS
+5127 ISGS
-5135 LPPARSGGPELETGN
+5135 LPSARTGGPEVEAGN
-5150 YETFYHIPPASGSGS
+5150 YETFYHITPDGN
-5165 GALYTEN
+5165 LYTSN

-5178 AGLTD
+5178 AGLED
-5183 TDFVQKEAG
+5183 TQFVRQLNG
-5192 SGFSIGDC
+5192 SFFRAEDC
-5200 TGGNLAIVT
+5200 ANNNLTVLT
-5209 MAFNIGAANDLFIG
+5209 LAFNTGRPTGDLLIG
-5223 RYCDVAWRMA
+5223 RYCDLEWRIA
-5233 RTAPPLD
+5233 ATAPPLD
-5240 NAATATS
+5240 KDATEA
-5247 SNLPAPTSQGER
+5247 NLPSPTSQGSR
-5259 CLIDQNPDAQ
+5259 CLLSQNPDFGGDGNQ
-5269 SIPTGEQWCRDLF
+5269 PTPDGERWCHDLF
-5282 LNADAGINSIAD
+5282 NNSASNVEVD
-5294 IYAQLRARRL
+5294 SFSTIYDLLQARRL
-5304 ELNNVAAAT
+5304 EINGLAAT
-5313 ADDFPEIPDGTEPLW
+5313 TDDDFPEIADGAEPLW

-5334 NVFHFTG
+5334 VIFHSTG
-5341 IKANTRELSVP
+5341 IKANKVGL
-5352 DALTSGFSMEDC
+5352 ALPATGTGFTAAEC
-5364 DNTFGAGKSSVR
+5364 NARYGADKASVR
-5376 ITASTTGQPVV
+5376 ITSDPANGQPVV
-5387 QRICAVEWRRMGNA
+5387 QRICAVEWRRMAQA
-5401 PGLSRAIISGPF
+5401 PGLSRTKHAGPF
-5413 TEQGSDCVLS
+5413 TEQGSNCVIS
-5423 QTPSIGNNAPLAAGQ
+5423 QSPAVADTPLPAGQ

-5443 LFGSGAANFAAL
+5443 LFGRGTPETRGGTGFNDLEFNRQSRTRDVNDILTGDNLPGYFSTANA
-5455 ESRRTSR
+5455 
-5462 VGEVNVIVTADD
+5462 I
-5474 LPTYAAGANPYIV
+5474 NPYIV
-5487 VENNNNVDVYDV
+5487 VENVVENRNDVYDIY
-5499 HGVPIRSAAFVTE
+5499 GVPINSEIYAPTFNGSGASWDTAVCRSVIGAIDAQ
-5512 FKEGPIAG
+5512 P
-5520 TDWNG
+5520 
-5525 NGDNDPNTINTAHD
+5525 
-5539 QCGGIFSSR
+5539 
-5548 APSLAPVVDIVAG
+5548 VDIVAG
-5561 GLVELCGMKWRR
+5561 GIAKLCNMRWRR
-5573 VDSAPPLTPTRGL
+5573 VDSAPDVIFG
-5586 NPGEYPPLAAA
+5586 NPETVPASSLPPQSATA
-5597 GTRKEGDHC
+5597 TRKQGNQC
-5606 VIRAT
+5606 VWQHT
-5611 HDSLADLPNNLDF
+5611 HDSINDFPNNYELCETLFSAGGTYSGWNNFNLDGYVDPLTQLAVAYG
-5624 CSTLLNGGDRYTGF
+5624 SGLGNGFGTGF
-5638 QNIFSTALF
+5638 STILGTMIFS
-5647 DVGQSLSPAFP
+5647 PY
-5658 GINVGFLE
+5658 GIQ
-5666 SSAIPHFIF
+5666 A
-5675 GNRIFNHRGIEWG
+5675 G

-5699 WPTSTRTTRTTICGT
+5699 WPTSTLPTPTTICGT
-5714 NPSVSAVGRAEGQ
+5714 NPSVSAVGRSDGQ

-5732 CPTPWRTIPDG
+5732 CPTQWRTIPDG

-5749 NDKLDPNLP
+5749 NDMLDPNLA

-5820 PIPTTPAATDI
+5820 PIPTTPAATDV

-5912 TTPNPPVSSLQRT
+5912 TTPNPPSSSLQRT
-5925 CEIART
+5925 CELART
-5931 PGVGPRTGFD
+5931 PGIGPRTGFD

-5949 GNTDFS
+5949 GFTDFS
-5955 DVIAK
+5955 DVITK

-5975 IPAFSPEAN
+5975 IPAFNPEAN
-5984 HTLYLVTTGAARGLY
+5984 HTLYLVTTGAASGLY

-6004 PVMDNLRLTSP
+6004 PIMDNLRLTAP
-6015 LGNWTAESCTAA
+6015 LGGWTAAACTAA
-6027 GYTLGGRISNG
+6027 GYTVGGRLDSNG

-6049 IETSKPPDKK
+6049 FANSRPAAD
-6059 ASSFTFSGSVF
+6059 ASSSFNFQGHGGVF
-6070 GSCIIARTP
+6070 ASCVIARTP
-6079 GATLGANEH
+6079 GATLGTNEH
-6088 LCSALLGAP
+6088 LCSTLLGTPA
-6097 NLGNFANFQEI
+6097 LGNFANFEEI
-6108 VDALEARRAETNL
+6108 VNALEARRLETNL
-6121 IRPGTDDDADRYDP
+6121 VRPGQASDAARYNP
-6135 AGYQSEGGL
+6135 AGYQSDGGL
-6144 AYTHPLIIVQTGAS
+6144 LYQHPLVIVQSGAN
-6158 AGIYAGTGV
+6158 AGIYVGTGV
-6167 KADKQSAYVA
+6167 KADKQSAYVD
-6177 QQPGFTIADCTAA
+6177 QVPGFTIADCEAA
-6190 GWAVKV
+6190 NWTIRLAG
-6196 ESGYV
+6196 GYV
-6201 QCEMDYR
+6201 QCQIPYL
-6208 YVNTPPPLSD
+6208 YVNTPPPLGATP
-6218 NPSPPSSTNGRP
+6218 NPPTNTVGGSA
-6230 DCNITTTRGL
+6230 DCTITATRGS
-6240 PLQEHTRCHNVLSGT
+6240 PITNSRRCNVVLGST

-6270 EYNAVFD
+6270 EYNAVFAD
-6277 PDIPA
+6277 DIPA
-6282 FDFDSTVYVV
+6282 FAFNSTVYVV
-6292 QTGAGAGAY
+6292 QTGANAGVY
-6301 TQHGLRATNNRLFAP
+6301 TQHGLRATDTRLFEA
-6316 VTGGFTPEDC
+6316 VTDGFTVADC
-6326 TAAGY
+6326 TASGHSI
-6331 GINVNNVGGNNFVS
+6331 GVSSVGGNNFVA
-6345 CGIVTYTV
+6345 CEVAIYTV
-6353 PNKPALGSTT
+6353 PNKPPLSRSAT
-6363 NLPGNPVAETGC
+6363 NPPGNAVIAPRCA
-6375 GITQTPGANPDDALH
+6375 ITQTPGANPAGNG
-6390 PTCTSLLGDHVSTF
+6390 PTCASLLGDHVSTF
-6404 SEIVS
+6404 SEMVS
-6409 KFEARRTEYNG
+6409 KFAARRTEYNG
-6420 VIDPDI
+6420 AITPDI
-6426 PVYEPRGTNGIVF
+6426 PAYAPGGSDGIVY
-6439 RVASGADAGLY
+6439 RIASGADAGLY
-6450 TRNGI
+6450 TRYGI
-6455 QASDSSIFDAVAGD
+6455 PASDSNI
-6469 FTIEDC
+6469 
-6475 TASGHR
+6475 
-6481 LNVNR
+6481 VNF
-6486 NPNTGDVSVNCVM
+6486 
-6499 IVWTVDTKP
+6499 
-6508 PLANPAT
+6508 
-6515 PPARPGN
+6515 
-6522 TNQESGCRITQTPGS
+6522 E
-6537 PPLFAGSFTCAQL
+6537 
-6550 LGAHVSSFSQMT
+6550 
-6562 DRFTARRGE
+6562 
-6571 YNDFNAPNNI
+6571 AP
-6581 PNYVPWDGASSNVDS
+6581 
-6596 ILYRV
+6596 
-6601 VSGADAGL
+6601 
-6609 YSRHGLHAH
+6609 
-6618 NDDSL
+6618 
-6623 PIPQLFDPNIDTPD
+6623 
-6637 CAAGGRTATQR
+6637 
-6648 NVGGVQIAECS
+6648 
-6659 GRFNMGADRPPYMAF
+6659 
-6674 NPGNNTFP
+6674 
-6682 TGGTNYE
+6682 
-6689 KCAYAAFPKEGALP
+6689 
-6703 TDTIKCNDLLSPAT
+6703 
-6717 SGIADFSELLTRYGE
+6717 
-6732 RRNDLF
+6732 
-6738 HPTANSGILKPH
+6738 
-6750 NTGSGFDRY
+6750 
-6759 RATQITYSHGGKLY
+6759 
-6773 FHNGIE
+6773 
-6779 IRDAAYTQAA
+6779 IR
-6789 ESGSGR
+6789 
-6795 PGHEEG
+6795 

-6812 YSVSTTDTLSYDGIR
+6812 FTVEGRNDG
-6827 WPVNI
+6827 NNLYQT
-6832 CTARYIQRSA
+6832 CSA
-6842 GDVPP
+6842 TGATRQTKPPLQAVASVPP
-6847 AQNNE
+6847 SSVGDTSWGNCIIRRSPGAPIPASSPLCSAANVYGGINNI
-6852 KAYPDAEHQTRSES
+6852 
-6866 GCYLSMPAPNIRAE
+6866 N
-6880 NRTWTTRRCQFLYG
+6880 
-6894 VGTSFTNLKAR
+6894 SFTEIVNAI
-6905 AEEVKNNFNRT
+6905 RT
-6916 ISGSAAVPSHPQADP
+6916 RTAD
-6931 WIIQLQS
+6931 
-6938 NTNTAPTRVYSI
+6938 Y
-6950 YGLRIDGRRASHIS
+6950 
-6964 EPNPLDEIFTG
+6964 
-6975 GMENFGRQDCLDAGW
+6975 
-6990 KLGETNDNA
+6990 NA
-6999 ANDLHEICN
+6999 ANDPDIPAYDPAHFTNKGLFVVRTGADAGVYTRNGVPVLPVPVLFDSNINKKDCTDSGRTALAPRTVNGVQLEECSVLFNTGANRPPELAFQPSNPTLPSGGRLYRKCVFAALPQNGALPNDTIKCTDLLSTATSGIVDFVDLRDRYAQRRNQLHAIVNPHNPGKAFHAALQLDQRVYLQGGKLYHWNGIEIRPTAYGAGDRNDQGSFTHADCTAAGYTRSENTDNATFNDIVWPTSFCEVSHVNLLLAFYSRVAIQNAKHNPPASALPNTQATPPIQRGCNIGIAVSNAGASEHNGWNTIRCDRLFGGGSSSGFSGVLRAFQRVTPPTNSVEGTTIPATGPNAHGPADPIFVIWNENNVAIELQSIYGVRLHGIRSAPAPDEATSLLTNPLERFSRQDCINAGWTASGTGSPGAGDLQEFCN
-7008 ILWRRRTTVAPT
+7008 ILWRRRTTTAPT
-7020 PPTTP
+7020 PPT

-7036 ASSPGALGFQDEF
+7036 ESSLGAFGFQDELDSGGGATYPKLL
-7049 RAAPVFS
+7049 AAPAFS
-7056 SPSPLAEDD
+7056 ASSPLAEDE
-7065 IAPQTHEGKPHD
+7065 IAPQVHEGEQHKH
-7077 YCITRHAKIS
+7077 CITRHDKA
-7087 SAPPPSDMQCGN
+7087 AETPPPSDMQCGN
-7099 VFAQHGGFPRLTV
+7099 VFAQHGGFPDLAV
-7112 IQKAATD
+7112 IKKAATD
-7119 RGLEFDP
+7119 NGVVFDSS
-7126 TADALSIDENG
+7126 TDALSIDENG